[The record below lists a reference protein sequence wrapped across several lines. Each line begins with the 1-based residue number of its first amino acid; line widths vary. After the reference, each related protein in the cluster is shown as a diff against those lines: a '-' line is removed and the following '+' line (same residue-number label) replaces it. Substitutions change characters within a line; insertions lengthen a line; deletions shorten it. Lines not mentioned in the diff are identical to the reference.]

1 MGNGAEHS
9 KTINVV
15 RGQNNQWTIANKP
28 DYVTLDAQT
37 GKVTFNA
44 NTIKPN
50 SSITITPKAGTGHSV
65 SSNPSTLTAPAAHT
79 VNTTEIVKDYG
90 SNVTAAE
97 INNAVQVA
105 NKRTATIKNGTA
117 MPTNLAGGSTT
128 TIPVTVTYNDGSTE
142 EVQESIFTKADK
154 RELITAKNHLDDPVS
169 TEGKKPG
176 TITQYNNAM
185 HNAQQQINTAKTEA
199 QQVINNERATP
210 QQVSDALTK
219 VRAAQTK
226 IDQAKALL
234 QNKEDNSQLVTSKN
248 NLQSSVNQ
256 VPSTAGMTQ
265 QSIDNYNAKKRE
277 AETEITAAQRVIDN
291 GDATAQQIS
300 DEKHRVDNALTA
312 LNQAKHDLTA
322 DTHAL
327 EQAVQQL
334 NRTGTTTGKKPAS
347 ITAYNNSIRALQSD
361 LTSAKN
367 SANAIIQKP
376 IRTVQ
381 EVQSALTN
389 VNRVNERL
397 TQAINQLVPL
407 ADNSALRTA
416 KTKLDE
422 EINKSVT
429 TDGMTQSSIQAYENA
444 KRAGQTESTNA
455 QNVINNGDATDQQ
468 IAAEKTKVEEKYN
481 SLKQAIAGLTPDL
494 APLQTAKTQ
503 LQNDIDQPTSTTG
516 MTSTSVA
523 TFNEKLSAART
534 KIQEIDRVLASHP
547 DVATIRQNV
556 TAANAAKTALDQAR
570 NGLTVD
576 KAPLENAK
584 NQLQH
589 SIDTQTSTT
598 GMTQDSINAY
608 NAKLTAA
615 RNKIQQIN
623 QVLAGSPT
631 VEQINTNTSAAN
643 QAKSDLDHARQ
654 ALTPDKAPLQN
665 AKTQLEQSIN
675 QPTDTTGMTT
685 ASLNAYNQKLQAARQ
700 KLTEINQVLNGNP
713 TVQNINDK
721 VTEANQAKDQLNTA
735 RQGLTLDRQP
745 ALTTLHGASNL
756 NQAQQNNFTQQINAA
771 QNHAALETIK
781 SNITALNTAMT
792 KLKDSVADN
801 NTIKSGQNYTDATP
815 ANKQAYDNAVN
826 AAKGVIGET
835 TNPTMDVNTV
845 NQKAASVKST
855 KDALDGQQNLQRAK
869 TEATNAIT
877 HASDLNQA
885 QKNALTQQVNSAQNV
900 QAVNDIKQTTHSL
913 NTAMTGLKRGVANH
927 NQVVQSDNYVN
938 ADTNKKNDYNNAYN
952 HANDIINGNAQHP
965 VITPSDVNN
974 ALSNVT
980 SKEHALN
987 GEAKLNAA
995 KQEANTALGHLN
1007 NLNNAQRQ
1015 NLQSQ
1020 INGAHQI
1027 DAVNTIKQNATNL
1040 NSAMGNLRQAVADK
1054 DQVKR
1059 TEDYADADT
1068 AKQNAYNSAVSSA
1081 ETIINQTTNPTMS
1094 VDDVNRAT
1102 SAVTSNKN
1110 ALNGDEKLAQ
1120 SKTDAARAID
1130 ALPHLNNAQKADV
1143 KSKINAASNIAG
1155 VNTVKQQGT
1164 DLNTAMGNLQGAIN
1178 DEQTTL
1184 NSQNYQDATPS
1195 KKTAYTNAVQ
1205 AAKDILN
1212 KSNGQNKT
1220 KDQVTEA
1227 MNQLNSAKN
1236 NLDGTRLLDQ
1246 AKQTAKQ
1253 QLNNMT
1259 HLTTAQKTNLTNQIN
1274 SGTTVAGVHTVQS
1287 NANTLDQAMNTLRQS
1302 IANKDATKASE
1313 DYVDA
1318 NNDKQTAYNN
1328 AVAAAETII
1337 NANSN
1342 PEMNPSTI
1350 TQKAEQVNSSKTALN
1365 GDENLAAA
1373 KQNAKTYL
1381 NTLTSITDAQKNNL
1395 ISQISSAT
1403 RVSGVDTVKQN
1414 AQHLDQAMA
1423 SLQSGINNES
1433 QVKSS
1438 EKYRDA
1444 DTNKQQEYDNA
1455 ITAAKAILN
1464 KSTGPNTAQNAVE
1477 AALQRVNNAKDAL
1490 NGDAKLIA
1498 AQNAAK
1504 QHLGTL
1510 THITTAQRNDLTNQI
1525 SQATNL
1531 AGVES
1536 VKQSANSLDGAM
1548 GNLQTAINDK
1558 SGTLASQNF
1567 LDADEQKRNAYNQ
1580 AVSAAETILNKQT
1593 GPNTAKTAV
1602 EQALNNVNNAKH
1614 ALNGTQNLNNAKQAA
1629 ITAINGAS
1637 DLNQKQKDA
1646 LKTQANGAQ
1655 RVSNAQDVQRNAT
1668 ELNTAMG
1675 TLKHAIA
1682 DKTNTLASSK
1692 YVNADSTKQNAYTT
1706 KVTNAEH
1713 IISGTPTVVTTP
1725 SEVTAAA
1732 NQVNSAKQE
1741 LNGDERLRVAKQNA
1755 NTAIDALTQL
1765 NTPQKAKLKEQ
1776 VGQANRLEDV
1786 QTVQTNGQALN
1797 NAMKGLRDSIANE
1810 TTVKASQNYTD
1821 ASSNNQSTYNS
1832 AVSNAKGIIN
1842 QTNNP
1847 TMDTSAITQA
1857 TTQVNNAKNGL
1868 NGAEN
1873 LRNAQNTAKQNLN
1886 TLSHLTNN
1894 QKSAISTQ
1902 IDRAGHVSEVTAAK
1916 NAATELNTQMGNLE
1930 QAIHDQN
1937 TVKQSVK
1944 FTDADKAKRD
1954 AYTNAV
1960 SRAEA
1965 ILNKTQGANTSK
1977 QDVEAAIQNVSS
1989 AKNALNG
1996 DQNVTNA
2003 KNAAKNALNNLTSI
2017 NNAQK
2022 RDLTTK
2028 IDQATT
2034 VAGVEA
2040 VSNTGTQLNTAMAN
2054 LQNGI
2059 NDKTNTLA
2067 SENYHDADSDKKTAY
2082 TQAVT
2087 NAENILN
2094 KNSGSNLDKTAV
2106 ENALSQVANAK
2117 GALNGNHNLEQAKS
2131 NANTTINGL
2140 QHLTTAQKDKLKQQV
2155 QQAQN
2160 VAGVDTVKSSA
2171 NTLNGAMGT
2180 LRNSIQDNT
2189 ATKNG
2194 QNYLDAT
2201 GSNKT
2206 NYNNA
2211 VDSANGVINATSNPN
2226 MDANAINQI
2235 ATQVTSTK
2243 NALDGTHNLTQA
2255 KQTATNAIDGATNLN
2270 KAQKDALK
2278 AQVTSAQR
2286 VANVTSIQ
2294 QTANELNTAMG
2305 QLQHGIDDENATKQ
2319 TQKYRDAEQSKKTAY
2334 DQAVA
2339 AAKAILNK
2347 QTGSNSDKA
2356 AVDRAL
2362 QQVTSTK
2369 DALNGDA
2376 KLAEAKA
2383 AAKQNL
2389 GTLNHI
2395 TNAQRTD
2402 LEGQINQATTVDGV
2416 NTVKTNANTLDGAM
2430 NSLQGS
2436 INDKDATLRNQNYLD
2451 ADESKRNAYTQAV
2464 TAAEGILN
2472 KQTGGNTSKADV
2484 DNALNAVTRAKA
2496 ALNGAENLRNAKTS
2510 ATNTINGLPNLTQLQ
2525 KDNLKHQVEQ
2535 AQNVA
2540 GVNGVKDK
2548 GNTLNTAMGAL
2559 RTSIQNDNTTK
2570 TSQNYLDASDSN
2582 KNNYNTAVNN
2592 ANGVINATNNPNMDA
2607 NAINGMA
2614 NQVNTTKAALNGVQN
2629 LAQAKTNAT
2638 NTINNAHD
2646 LNQKQKD
2653 ALKTQVNNAQRVSDA
2668 NNVQHTATELNG
2680 AMTALKAAIADKER
2694 TKASGNYV
2702 NADQEKRQA
2711 YDSKVTNA
2719 ENIINGTPNA
2729 TLTVN
2734 DVNSATSQVNA
2745 AKTALNGDNNLRVAK
2760 ENANNT
2766 IDGLAQLNNAQKAK
2780 LKEQVQSATTLE
2792 GVQTVKNS
2800 SQTLNTAM
2808 KGLRD
2813 SIANEATIKAG
2824 QNYTD
2829 ASPTNRNEYDSAVTA
2844 AKAIINQTSNP
2855 TMEPNTITQATSQVT
2870 TKEHALN
2877 GAQNLAQAK
2886 TTAKNNLNNLTSI
2899 NNAQKD
2905 ALTRSIDGATTVA
2918 GVNQETAKAT
2928 ELNNAMHSLQNGI
2941 NDEAQTKQTQK
2952 YLDAEPIKKSAYDQA
2967 VNAAK
2972 AILTKAS
2979 GQNVDKAAV
2988 EQALQNVNSTKTAL
3002 NGDAKLNEAKAAAK
3016 QTLGTLTH
3024 INNAQRTALDNEI
3037 TQATNVEGVNT
3048 VKAKAQQLDGAMG
3061 QLETSIRDKDTTLQ
3075 SQNYQDADDAKRT
3088 AYSQAVNAAATILN
3102 KTAGGNTP
3110 KADVER
3116 AMQAVTQANTALNG
3130 IQNLERAKQAA
3141 NTAITNASDLN
3152 TKQKE
3157 ALKAQVT
3164 SAGRVSAAN
3173 GVEHTATE
3181 LNTAMTALKRAIAD
3195 KAETKASGNYV
3206 NADANKRQAYDEK
3219 VTAAENI
3226 VSGTPTPTL
3235 TPADV
3240 TNAATQVT
3248 NAKTQLNGN
3257 HNLEVAKQN
3266 ANTAIDGLTSLNG
3279 PQKAKLKEQVGQ
3291 ATTLP
3296 NVQTVRD
3303 NAQTLNS
3310 AMKGLRDSIANEAT
3324 IKAGQNYTDASPNNR
3339 SEYDSAVT
3347 AAKAIIDQTT
3357 SPSMNA
3363 QEINQAKDQVTA
3375 KQQALNGQENLRTA
3389 QTNAKQHLN
3398 GLSDLTDAQKDAVK
3412 RQIEGATHVNE
3423 VTQAQNNADALNT
3436 AMTNLKNGI
3445 QDQNTIK
3452 QGVNFTD
3459 ADEAKR
3465 NAYTNAVTQAEQILN
3480 KAQGPNTAKD
3490 NVESALQNVQ
3500 RAKNEL
3506 NGNQNVANAKST
3518 AKNALNNLT
3527 SINNAQKE
3535 ALKTQIEGAST
3546 VAGVNQVSTT
3556 ASELNTAMS
3565 NLQSGINDEAA
3576 TKAAQKYTDADRD
3589 KQTAYND
3596 AVTAAKTLL
3605 DKTAGSNDNK
3615 AAVEQALQRVNTA
3628 KTALN
3633 GDARLNE
3640 AKNTAKQQ
3648 LATMSHLTNAQ
3659 KANLTEQIE
3668 RGTTVAGVQG
3678 IQANAGTLD
3687 QAMNQLRQSIA
3698 SKDTTKSSEDYQ
3710 DANADLQN
3718 AYNRAVSDAEGI
3730 ISATNNPEMNPD
3742 TINQKASQVNSAKSA
3757 LNGDEKLAAAKQT
3770 AKTDIGRLT
3779 DLNNAQRTA
3788 ANAEVDQAPNLAAVT
3803 AAKNKATSLNTAMG
3817 NLKHALA
3824 EKDNTKRSV
3833 NYTDADQ
3840 PKQQAYDTAVTQ
3852 AEAITNANGSNANET
3867 QVQAALNQLN
3877 QAKNDLNGDNKVAQA
3892 KETAKRALASYSNLN
3907 NAQSTAATSQIDNAT
3922 TVADVTAAQN
3932 TANELNTAMGQ
3943 LQNGINDQNTVKQQ
3957 VNFTDADQGKKDA
3970 YTNAVTNAQG
3980 ILDKANGQNMTKAQV
3995 EAALNQV
4002 TTAKNALNGDAN
4014 VRQAKSDAKAN
4025 LGTLTHLNN
4034 AQKQDLTSQ
4043 IEGATT
4049 VNGVNSVK
4057 TKAQDLDGAMQ
4068 RLESAIANK
4077 DQTKASENYIDAD
4090 PTKKTAFDNAII
4102 QAESYLNKDHGAN
4115 KDKQAVEQAIQSVTS
4130 TENALNGDANLQRA
4144 KTEATQAIDNL
4155 THLNTPQKTA
4165 LKQQVNAA
4173 QRVSGVTDLKNS
4185 ATSLNNAMDQLKQA
4199 IADHDT
4205 IVAGGNYTNASPDK
4219 QGAYTDAYNAAKN
4232 IVNGSPNVITNA
4244 ADVTAATQ
4252 RVNNAETGL
4261 NGDTN
4266 LATAKQQ
4273 AKDALRQMTHLS
4285 DAQKQSIT
4293 GQIDSAT
4300 QVTGVQSVKDN
4311 ATNLDNA
4318 MNQLRNSIAN
4328 KDEVKASQPY
4338 VDADTDKQNAYNTAV
4353 TSAENII
4360 NATSQPTLNPSAVT
4374 QAANQVNTNKTALNG
4389 AQNLANKK
4397 QETTANINQLSHLNN
4412 AQKQDLNT
4420 QVTNAPNIST
4430 VNQVKTKAE
4439 QLDQAMER
4447 LINGIQDKDQ
4457 VKQSVNFTDA
4467 DPEKQTAYNNAVT
4480 AAENI
4485 INQANGTNANQS
4497 QVEAALS
4504 TVTTTKQ
4511 ALNGDRKVT
4520 DAKNNANQR
4529 LSTLDNLN
4537 NAQKGAVTGN
4547 INQAHTVAEVTQAIQ
4562 TAQELNTA
4570 MGNLKNSLNDKDTT
4584 LGSQNF
4590 ADADPEKKNAY
4601 NEAVRNAE
4609 NILNKSTGTNVPKDQ
4624 VEAAMN
4630 QVNTTKAALNGTQ
4643 NLEKAKQ
4650 HANTAID
4657 GLSHLTNAQKDA
4669 LKQLVQQSTTVAEA
4683 QGNEQKANN
4692 VDAAMDKLRQSIAD
4706 NATTKQNQNY
4716 TDASPNKKDAYNN
4729 AVTTAQGIIDQTT
4742 NPTLDPTVI
4751 NQAAGQVS
4759 TTKNALNGNENL
4771 EAAKQQATQSLG
4783 SLDNLNNAQKQ
4794 AVTNQ
4799 INGAHTVDEANQI
4812 KQNAQNLNTAMGNLK
4827 QAIADKDATKATV
4840 NFTDADQAKQQAY
4853 NTAVTNAENIISKA
4867 NGGNATQTEVEQAI
4881 QQVNA
4886 TKQALNGN
4894 ANVQHAKD
4902 EATALINSSN
4912 DLNQAQKDALKQQ
4925 VQNAT
4930 TVAGVNNVKQ
4940 TAQELNNAMTQLKQG
4955 IADKEQTKADGNFV
4969 NADPDKQNAYNQ
4981 AVAKAEAL
4989 ISGTP
4994 DVVVTPSEITAALNK
5009 VTQAKNDLN
5018 GNTNLAT
5025 AKQNVQQA
5033 IDQLPNLNQAQRDEY
5048 NKQITQATLV
5058 PNVNA
5063 IQQAATTLNDAM
5075 TQLKQGIADKD
5086 QTKANGNFVNADTDK
5101 QNAYNNAVAHAEQI
5115 ISGTPN
5121 ANVDPQQVA
5130 QALQQVNQAKGDLN
5144 GNHNLQ
5150 VAKDN
5155 ANTAIDQLPN
5165 LNQPQK
5171 TALKDQ
5177 VSHAEL
5183 VTGVNAIK
5191 QNADA
5196 LNNAMGTLKQQ
5207 IQANSQV
5214 PQSVDFTQAD
5224 QDKQQAY
5231 NNAANQAQQ
5240 IANGTPTPVL
5250 APDTVTQAVTTMNQ
5264 AKDALN
5270 GDEKLAQAKQD
5281 ALANLDTLRDLNQ
5294 PQRDALRNQIN
5305 QAQALATVEQ
5315 TKQNAQNVNTAMGN
5329 LKQGIANKD
5338 TVKASEN
5345 YHDADVDKQTAYTNA
5360 VSQAE
5365 GIINQTTNPTL
5376 NPDDITRA
5384 LTQVTDA
5391 KNSLNGEAKLATEKQ
5406 NAKDAVSGM
5415 THLNDAQKQALK
5427 GQIDQSPEIA
5437 TVNQVKQTATSLDQ
5451 AMDQLSQAINDKDQ
5465 ILADGNYLNADPDKQ
5480 NAYKQAVAKAE
5491 ALLNKQSGT
5500 NEVQAQVESITNEVN
5515 AAKQALNGND
5525 NLANAKQQAKQ
5536 QLANLT
5542 HLNDAQK
5549 QSFESQIT
5557 QAPLVTDVTTINQKA
5572 QTLDHAMEL
5581 LRNSVADNQTTL
5593 ASEDYHDATAQRQN
5607 DYNKA
5612 VTAANNIINQTTSPT
5627 MNPDDVNGATT
5638 QVNNTKVALDGD
5650 ENLAAA
5656 KQQANN
5662 RLDQLDHLNNAQKQQ
5677 LQSQITQ
5684 SSDIAAVNGHKQTA
5698 ESLNTAMG
5706 NLINA
5711 IADHQAVE
5719 QRGNFINADTD
5730 KQTAYNTAV
5739 NEAAAMINK
5748 QTGQNANQTEVEQ
5761 AITKVQTTLQALN
5774 GDHNLQVAKTNAT
5787 QAIDALT
5794 SLNDP
5799 QKTALKDQV
5808 TAATLVT
5815 AVHQI
5820 EQNANTLNQAMHGLR
5835 QSIQD
5840 NAATKANS
5848 KYINED
5854 QPEQQNYDQ
5863 AVQAA
5868 NNIINEQTA
5877 TLDNNAINQA
5887 AATVNTTKA
5896 ALHGDV
5902 KLQNDKD
5909 HAKQTVSQLAHL
5921 NNAQKHMEDTLI
5933 DSETTRTAVKQDL
5946 TEAQALDQLMDALQ
5960 QSIADK
5966 DATRAS
5972 SAYVNAEP
5980 NKKQA
5985 YDEAVQNAESIIA
5998 GLNNPTINKGNVSSA
6013 TQAVISSKNA
6023 LDGVERLA
6031 QDKQTAGNSLNHLDQ
6046 LTPAQQQAL
6055 ENQINNATT
6064 RDKVA
6069 EIIAQAQALNEA
6081 MKALKESIKDQPQTE
6096 ASSKFINEDQAQKDA
6111 YTQAVQHAKDLIN
6124 KTTDPTLAKSIID
6137 QATQAVTD
6145 AKNNLH
6151 GDQKLA
6157 QDKQRATETLNNLSN
6172 LNTPQRQALENQI
6185 NNAATRGEVAQKLTE
6200 AQALNQAMEALRNS
6214 IQDQQQTEAGSKFIN
6229 EDKPQKDAYQAAV
6242 QNAKDLINQTNNP
6255 TLDKAQ
6261 VEQLTQA
6268 VNQAKDNL
6276 HGDQKLA
6283 DDKQHAV
6290 TDLNQLNG
6298 LNNPQRQ
6305 ALESQ
6310 INNAATRDEVA
6321 QKLAEA
6327 KALDQAMQA
6336 LRNSIQDQQ
6345 QTESG
6350 SKFINE
6356 DKPQKDAYQAAVQ
6369 NAKDLINQTGNPTLD
6384 KSQVEQLTQAVTTA
6398 KDNLHGDQKLARDQQ
6413 QAVTTVNAL
6422 PNLNH
6427 AQQQALT
6434 DAINAAPTRTEVA
6447 QHVQTATELD
6457 HAMETLKNKVD
6468 QVNTDKAQ
6476 PNYTEASTDKKEAV
6490 DQALQA
6496 AQSITDPTN
6505 GSNANKDAV
6514 EQALTKL
6521 QEKENE
6527 LNGNERVAEAKTQA
6541 KQTIDQLTHLNAD
6554 QIATAKQNIDQA
6566 TKLQPIAEL
6575 VDQATQLNQSMD
6587 QLQQAVNEH
6596 ANVEQTVDYTQAD
6609 SDKQNAYKQAIAD
6622 AENVLKQ
6629 NANKQQVDQ
6638 ALQNILNAKQALN
6651 GDERVALA
6659 KTNGK
6664 HDIDQLNA
6672 LNNAQQDGFKG
6683 RIDQSNDLNQIQQ
6696 IVDEAKALNRAMDQ
6710 LSQEITGNE
6719 GRTKGS
6725 TNYVNADTQVKQV
6738 YDEAVDKAKQAL
6750 DKSTG
6755 QNLTAEQ
6762 VIKLNDAITAAKK
6775 ALNGEERL
6783 NNRKAEALQ
6792 RLDQLT
6798 HLNNAQ
6804 RQLAIQQINN
6814 AETLNKASRAINRA
6828 TKLDNAMGAVQQY
6841 IDEQHLG
6848 VISST
6853 NYINADDN
6861 LKANYDNAIANAA
6874 HELDKVQ
6881 GNAIA
6886 KAEAEQLKQNII
6898 DAQNALNGDQNLAN
6912 AKDKA
6917 NAFVNSLNGLN
6928 QQQQD
6933 LAHKA
6938 INNADTVSD
6947 VTDIVNN
6954 QIDLNDAMET
6964 LKHLVDNEI
6973 PNAEQTVNYQ
6983 NADDNAKTNFDDAK
6997 RLANTLLNSDN
7008 TNVNDINGAIQTVN
7022 DAIHNLNGDQRLQ
7035 DAKDKAIQSINQAL
7049 ANKLKEIEASN
7060 ATDQDKLIAK
7070 NKAEELANSII
7081 NNINKATSNQAV
7093 SQVQTAGNHAIEQVH
7108 ANEIPKAKID
7118 ANKDVDKQVQSLIDE
7133 IDRNPNLTD
7142 KEKQAL
7148 KDRINQILQQGHN
7161 GINNAMTKEEIEQ
7174 AKAQLAQAL
7183 QDIKDL
7189 VKAKEDAKQ
7198 DVDKQVQALID
7209 EIDQNP
7215 NLTDKEK
7222 QALKDRI
7229 NQILQQGHNGINNA
7243 MTKEEIEQAKAQL
7256 AQALQDIKDLVKAK
7270 ENAKQDIDKRVQ
7282 ALIDEIDQNPNLTD
7296 KEKQALKDRINQILQ
7311 QGHNDINNAL
7321 TKEEIEQAK
7330 AQLAQALQDIKDLV
7344 KAKED
7349 AKNAIKALANA
7360 KRDQINSNPDLT
7372 PEQKAKALKEIDEA
7386 EKRALQNVE
7395 NAQTIDQLNRGLNL
7409 GLDDIRNTHVWE
7421 VDEQPAVNE
7430 IFEATPEQILVNG
7443 ELIVHRDDIITEQ
7456 DILAHINLI
7465 DQLSAEVIDT
7475 PSTATISDSL
7485 TAKVEV
7491 TLLDGSKVIVN
7502 VPVKVVEKELSVV
7515 KQQAIESIENAAQQ
7529 KIDEINNSVTLTL
7542 EQKEAAIAEV
7552 NKLKQQ
7558 AIDYINNAPD
7568 VHSVEEIQQ
7577 QEQAHIE
7584 QFYPEQFTIEQAK
7597 SNAIKSIEDAI
7608 QHMIDEIKARTD
7620 LTDKEKQEAIAKL
7633 NQLKEQAIQ
7642 AIQRAQ
7648 SIDEISEQLEQFKA
7662 QMKAANPTAKEL
7674 AKRKQEAI
7682 SRIKDFSNEKINSI
7696 RNSEIGTTDEKQA
7709 AMNQINEIVL
7719 ETIRDINNA
7728 HTLQQV
7734 EAALNNGIA
7743 RISAVQIVISDR
7755 AKQSS
7760 STGNESNSHLTIGYG
7775 TANHPFNSSTIGHKK
7790 KIDEDDDIDPLHMR
7804 HFSNNFGNVIKNA
7817 IGVVGISGLLA
7828 SFWFFIAKRRR
7839 KEDEE
7844 EELEIRDNN
7853 KDSIKETLDDT
7864 KHLPLLFAKRRRKED
7879 EEDVTVEEKDTL
7891 NNGESLDKVKHTPF
7905 FLPKRRRKEDEEDVE
7920 VTNENTD
7927 EKVLQDNEH
7936 SPILIAKRRKDKEV
7950 DVETTTSIE
7959 SNEDDA
7965 PLLLAKKKNQKDNQ
7979 SKGKK
7984 SASKNLLK
7992 S

>member
-1 MGNGAEHS
+1 MNYRDKIQKFSIRKYTVGTFSTVIATLVFLGFNTSQAHAAETNQPASVVKQKQQSNNEQTENRESQAQNSQNSQNGQSLSATRENEQPNISQANLVDQKVAQSSTTNDEQPASQNVNTKKDSATAATTQPDKEKSKHKQNESQSANKNGNDNRAAHVENHEANVVTASDSSDNGNVQHDRNELQAFFDANYHDYRFIDRENADSGTFNYVKGIFDKINTLLGSNDPINNKDLQLAYKELEQAVALIRTMPQRQQTSRRSSRIQTRSIESRAAEPRSVSSYQNADSSYYVENANDGSGYPVGTYINASNKGAPYYLPTAPWNTLKASAAKEIVLMTAKQTGDGYQWVIKFNKGHAPHDNMIFWFALPSDQVPVGRTDFVTVNADGTNVQWSNGAGAGAYKPLPEMWPYGVNDSRSRDFKIRNRSGQVIYDWADVHVNTLRDLARAGDYFSEANAPAATKALGEQTFKYINGERPTESPGASKVYTFIGAGDASYTISFRTQGPTTNKLYYAAGGRALEYNQLFMYSQLYVESTQDYQQRLNGFRQVINRTYRIGTTKRVEVSQGNVQTKKVLESTNLNIDDFVDDPLSYVKTPSNKVLGFYPSNANTNGFRPGGTNPLNEYQLSQLFTDDKLQQAARTGTPIRLMIGFDYPDGHGNSETLVPVNLTVLPEIQHNIKFFKNDDTQNIADKPFSKQAGHPVFYVYAGNQGNASVNLGGSVTSIQPLRINLTSNENFTDKDWQITGIPRTLHIENSTNRPNNARERNIELVGNLLPGDYFGTIRFGRKEQLFEIRVKPHTPRITTTAEELRGTALQKVPVTISGIPLDPSALVYLVTPTSQTTSGGSEADQIPSGYTKLATGTPDGVHTTITIRPQDYVVFIPPVGKEVRAVVFYNNVVASNMSNAVTILPDDIPPTINNPVGINAKYYRGDEVNFTMGVSDRHTGIKNTTITTLPNGWTSNLTKADKNNGSLSITGRVSMNQAFNSDITFKVSATDNANNTTNDSQSKHVSIHVGKISEDAHPIVLGNTEKVVVVNPTAVSNDEKQSIITAFMNKNQNIRGYLASTNPVTVDNNGNVTLHYRDGSSTTLDATNVMTYEPVVKPEYQTANAAKTATVTIAKGQSFSIGDIKQYFTLSNGQAIPSGTFTNITSDRTIPTAQEVSQMNAGTQLYHLVASNAYHKDTEDFYISLKIVDVKQPEGDQRVYRTSTYDLTTDEISKVKQAFINANRDVITPAEGDISVTNTPNGANVTTITVNINKGRLTKSFASNLANMNFLRWVNFPQDYTVTWTNAKIANRPTDGGLSWSDDHKSLIYRYDATLGTQITTNDILTMLKATTTVPGLRNNITGNEKAQAGGRPNYRTTGYSQANASSDGQRQYTLNGQVIQILDIINPSNGYGGQPVTNSNTRANHSNATVVNVNEPAANGAGAFTIDHVVKSNSTHNASDAVYKAQLYLTPYGPKQYVEHLNQNTGNTTDAINIYFVPSDLVNPTISVGNYTNHQVFSGETFTNTITANDNFGVQSVTVPTTSQITGTVDNNHQHVSATAPNVTSATSKTINLLATDTSGNTATTSFNVTVKPLRDKYRVGTSSTAANPVRIANISNNATVSQADQTAIINSLMFTSNAPNRNYATASANEITSKTVSNVSRTGNNANVTVTVTYQDGTTSTVTVPVKHVIPEIVAHSHYTVQGQDFPAGNGSSAADYFKLSNGSAIPDATITWVSGQAPNKDNTRIGEDINVTANILIDGETTPITKTATYKVVRTVPKHVFETARGVLYPGVSDMYDAKQYVKPVNNSWSTNAQHMNFQFVGTYGPNKDVVGISTRLIRVTYDNRQTEDLTILSKVKPDPPRIDANSVTYKAGLTNQEIKVNNVLNNSSVKLFKADNTPLNVTNITHGSGFSSVVTVSDALPNGGIKAKSSISMNNVTYTTQDEHGQVVTVTRNESVDSNDSATVTVTPQLQATTEGAVFIKGGDGFDFGHVERFIQNPPHGATVAWHDNPDTWKNTVGNTHKTAVVTLPSGQGTRNVEVPVKVYPVANAKAPSRDVKGQNLTNGTDAMNYITFDPNTNTNGITAAWANRQQPNNQQAGVQHLNVDVTYPGISAAKRVPVTVNVYQFEFPQTTYTTTVGGTLASGTQASGYAHMQNANGLPTDGFTYKWNNAATGTNDANWAAMNKPNAAKVVNAKYDVIYNGHTFATSLPAKFVVKNVQPAKPIVTESAAGAITIAPGANQTVNTHAGNVTTYADKLVIKRNGNVVTTFTRHNNTSPWVKEASAATVAGIAGTNNGITVAAGTFNPADTIQVVATQGSGETISDEQRSDDFTVVAPQPNQATTKIWQNGHIDITPNNPSGHLINPTQAMDIAYTEKMGNGAEHS

-28 DYVTLDAQT
+28 DYVTLDPQT

-50 SSITITPKAGTGHSV
+50 SVITITPKAGTGHSA
-65 SSNPSTLTAPAAHT
+65 SSNPSTLTAPATHT

-105 NKRTATIKNGTA
+105 SKRTATIKNGTA

-128 TIPVTVTYNDGSTE
+128 MIPVTVTYNDGSSE

-169 TEGKKPG
+169 TDGKKPG
-176 TITQYNNAM
+176 TITQYNNAI

-199 QQVINNERATP
+199 QQVINNDRATP
-210 QQVSDALTK
+210 QQVNAALSK
-219 VRAAQTK
+219 VQAAQTK
-226 IDQAKALL
+226 INEAKALL

-468 IAAEKTKVEEKYN
+468 IAAEKAKVEEKYN

-494 APLQTAKTQ
+494 APLQAAKTQ

-516 MTSTSVA
+516 MTSASVA

-547 DVATIRQNV
+547 NVATIRQNV

-598 GMTQDSINAY
+598 GMTQDSVNAY

-615 RNKIQQIN
+615 RNKVQQIN

-631 VEQINTNTSAAN
+631 VDQINTNTTAAN

-721 VTEANQAKDQLNTA
+721 VNEANQAKDQLNTA

-756 NQAQQNNFTQQINAA
+756 NQSQQNNFTQQINAA

-781 SNITALNTAMT
+781 SNITALNNAMT
-792 KLKDSVADN
+792 KLKESVADN

-835 TNPTMDVNTV
+835 NNPTMDVNTV

-900 QAVNDIKQTTHSL
+900 QAVNDIKQTTQSL

-995 KQEANTALGHLN
+995 KQEANTALGQLN

-1027 DAVNTIKQNATNL
+1027 ETVNAIKQNATNL
-1040 NSAMGNLRQAVADK
+1040 NSAMGNLKHAVADK

-1081 ETIINQTTNPTMS
+1081 ETIINQTANPTMS

-1102 SAVTSNKN
+1102 SAVTTNKN

-1220 KDQVTEA
+1220 KDQVAEA
-1227 MNQLNSAKN
+1227 MNQVNSAKN

-1350 TQKAEQVNSSKTALN
+1350 TQKANQVNSSKTALN
-1365 GDENLAAA
+1365 GDENLATA

-1381 NTLTSITDAQKNNL
+1381 NSLTSITDAQKNNL

-1423 SLQSGINNES
+1423 NLQNGINNES

-1477 AALQRVNNAKDAL
+1477 AALQRVNTAKNAL

-1602 EQALNNVNNAKH
+1602 EQALNNVNSAKH

-1646 LKTQANGAQ
+1646 LKAQANGAQ

-1692 YVNADSTKQNAYTT
+1692 YVNADSTKQNDYTT

-1797 NAMKGLRDSIANE
+1797 NAMKGLRDSIANKD
-1810 TTVKASQNYTD
+1810 TVT
-1821 ASSNNQSTYNS
+1821 
-1832 AVSNAKGIIN
+1832 
-1842 QTNNP
+1842 
-1847 TMDTSAITQA
+1847 
-1857 TTQVNNAKNGL
+1857 
-1868 NGAEN
+1868 
-1873 LRNAQNTAKQNLN
+1873 
-1886 TLSHLTNN
+1886 
-1894 QKSAISTQ
+1894 
-1902 IDRAGHVSEVTAAK
+1902 
-1916 NAATELNTQMGNLE
+1916 
-1930 QAIHDQN
+1930 
-1937 TVKQSVK
+1937 
-1944 FTDADKAKRD
+1944 
-1954 AYTNAV
+1954 
-1960 SRAEA
+1960 
-1965 ILNKTQGANTSK
+1965 
-1977 QDVEAAIQNVSS
+1977 
-1989 AKNALNG
+1989 
-1996 DQNVTNA
+1996 
-2003 KNAAKNALNNLTSI
+2003 
-2017 NNAQK
+2017 
-2022 RDLTTK
+2022 
-2028 IDQATT
+2028 
-2034 VAGVEA
+2034 
-2040 VSNTGTQLNTAMAN
+2040 
-2054 LQNGI
+2054 
-2059 NDKTNTLA
+2059 A
-2067 SENYHDADSDKKTAY
+2067 SENYHDADA
-2082 TQAVT
+2082 
-2087 NAENILN
+2087 
-2094 KNSGSNLDKTAV
+2094 
-2106 ENALSQVANAK
+2106 
-2117 GALNGNHNLEQAKS
+2117 
-2131 NANTTINGL
+2131 
-2140 QHLTTAQKDKLKQQV
+2140 
-2155 QQAQN
+2155 
-2160 VAGVDTVKSSA
+2160 
-2171 NTLNGAMGT
+2171 
-2180 LRNSIQDNT
+2180 
-2189 ATKNG
+2189 
-2194 QNYLDAT
+2194 
-2201 GSNKT
+2201 
-2206 NYNNA
+2206 
-2211 VDSANGVINATSNPN
+2211 
-2226 MDANAINQI
+2226 
-2235 ATQVTSTK
+2235 
-2243 NALDGTHNLTQA
+2243 
-2255 KQTATNAIDGATNLN
+2255 
-2270 KAQKDALK
+2270 
-2278 AQVTSAQR
+2278 
-2286 VANVTSIQ
+2286 
-2294 QTANELNTAMG
+2294 
-2305 QLQHGIDDENATKQ
+2305 
-2319 TQKYRDAEQSKKTAY
+2319 
-2334 DQAVA
+2334 
-2339 AAKAILNK
+2339 
-2347 QTGSNSDKA
+2347 
-2356 AVDRAL
+2356 
-2362 QQVTSTK
+2362 
-2369 DALNGDA
+2369 
-2376 KLAEAKA
+2376 
-2383 AAKQNL
+2383 
-2389 GTLNHI
+2389 
-2395 TNAQRTD
+2395 
-2402 LEGQINQATTVDGV
+2402 
-2416 NTVKTNANTLDGAM
+2416 
-2430 NSLQGS
+2430 
-2436 INDKDATLRNQNYLD
+2436 
-2451 ADESKRNAYTQAV
+2451 
-2464 TAAEGILN
+2464 
-2472 KQTGGNTSKADV
+2472 
-2484 DNALNAVTRAKA
+2484 
-2496 ALNGAENLRNAKTS
+2496 
-2510 ATNTINGLPNLTQLQ
+2510 
-2525 KDNLKHQVEQ
+2525 
-2535 AQNVA
+2535 
-2540 GVNGVKDK
+2540 
-2548 GNTLNTAMGAL
+2548 
-2559 RTSIQNDNTTK
+2559 
-2570 TSQNYLDASDSN
+2570 
-2582 KNNYNTAVNN
+2582 
-2592 ANGVINATNNPNMDA
+2592 
-2607 NAINGMA
+2607 
-2614 NQVNTTKAALNGVQN
+2614 
-2629 LAQAKTNAT
+2629 
-2638 NTINNAHD
+2638 
-2646 LNQKQKD
+2646 
-2653 ALKTQVNNAQRVSDA
+2653 
-2668 NNVQHTATELNG
+2668 
-2680 AMTALKAAIADKER
+2680 
-2694 TKASGNYV
+2694 
-2702 NADQEKRQA
+2702 
-2711 YDSKVTNA
+2711 
-2719 ENIINGTPNA
+2719 
-2729 TLTVN
+2729 
-2734 DVNSATSQVNA
+2734 
-2745 AKTALNGDNNLRVAK
+2745 
-2760 ENANNT
+2760 
-2766 IDGLAQLNNAQKAK
+2766 
-2780 LKEQVQSATTLE
+2780 
-2792 GVQTVKNS
+2792 
-2800 SQTLNTAM
+2800 
-2808 KGLRD
+2808 
-2813 SIANEATIKAG
+2813 
-2824 QNYTD
+2824 
-2829 ASPTNRNEYDSAVTA
+2829 
-2844 AKAIINQTSNP
+2844 
-2855 TMEPNTITQATSQVT
+2855 
-2870 TKEHALN
+2870 
-2877 GAQNLAQAK
+2877 
-2886 TTAKNNLNNLTSI
+2886 
-2899 NNAQKD
+2899 
-2905 ALTRSIDGATTVA
+2905 
-2918 GVNQETAKAT
+2918 
-2928 ELNNAMHSLQNGI
+2928 
-2941 NDEAQTKQTQK
+2941 
-2952 YLDAEPIKKSAYDQA
+2952 
-2967 VNAAK
+2967 
-2972 AILTKAS
+2972 
-2979 GQNVDKAAV
+2979 
-2988 EQALQNVNSTKTAL
+2988 
-3002 NGDAKLNEAKAAAK
+3002 
-3016 QTLGTLTH
+3016 
-3024 INNAQRTALDNEI
+3024 
-3037 TQATNVEGVNT
+3037 
-3048 VKAKAQQLDGAMG
+3048 
-3061 QLETSIRDKDTTLQ
+3061 
-3075 SQNYQDADDAKRT
+3075 
-3088 AYSQAVNAAATILN
+3088 
-3102 KTAGGNTP
+3102 
-3110 KADVER
+3110 
-3116 AMQAVTQANTALNG
+3116 
-3130 IQNLERAKQAA
+3130 
-3141 NTAITNASDLN
+3141 
-3152 TKQKE
+3152 
-3157 ALKAQVT
+3157 
-3164 SAGRVSAAN
+3164 
-3173 GVEHTATE
+3173 
-3181 LNTAMTALKRAIAD
+3181 
-3195 KAETKASGNYV
+3195 
-3206 NADANKRQAYDEK
+3206 
-3219 VTAAENI
+3219 
-3226 VSGTPTPTL
+3226 
-3235 TPADV
+3235 
-3240 TNAATQVT
+3240 
-3248 NAKTQLNGN
+3248 
-3257 HNLEVAKQN
+3257 
-3266 ANTAIDGLTSLNG
+3266 
-3279 PQKAKLKEQVGQ
+3279 
-3291 ATTLP
+3291 
-3296 NVQTVRD
+3296 
-3303 NAQTLNS
+3303 
-3310 AMKGLRDSIANEAT
+3310 
-3324 IKAGQNYTDASPNNR
+3324 
-3339 SEYDSAVT
+3339 
-3347 AAKAIIDQTT
+3347 
-3357 SPSMNA
+3357 
-3363 QEINQAKDQVTA
+3363 
-3375 KQQALNGQENLRTA
+3375 
-3389 QTNAKQHLN
+3389 
-3398 GLSDLTDAQKDAVK
+3398 
-3412 RQIEGATHVNE
+3412 
-3423 VTQAQNNADALNT
+3423 
-3436 AMTNLKNGI
+3436 
-3445 QDQNTIK
+3445 
-3452 QGVNFTD
+3452 
-3459 ADEAKR
+3459 
-3465 NAYTNAVTQAEQILN
+3465 
-3480 KAQGPNTAKD
+3480 
-3490 NVESALQNVQ
+3490 
-3500 RAKNEL
+3500 
-3506 NGNQNVANAKST
+3506 
-3518 AKNALNNLT
+3518 
-3527 SINNAQKE
+3527 
-3535 ALKTQIEGAST
+3535 
-3546 VAGVNQVSTT
+3546 
-3556 ASELNTAMS
+3556 
-3565 NLQSGINDEAA
+3565 
-3576 TKAAQKYTDADRD
+3576 
-3589 KQTAYND
+3589 
-3596 AVTAAKTLL
+3596 
-3605 DKTAGSNDNK
+3605 
-3615 AAVEQALQRVNTA
+3615 
-3628 KTALN
+3628 
-3633 GDARLNE
+3633 
-3640 AKNTAKQQ
+3640 
-3648 LATMSHLTNAQ
+3648 
-3659 KANLTEQIE
+3659 
-3668 RGTTVAGVQG
+3668 
-3678 IQANAGTLD
+3678 
-3687 QAMNQLRQSIA
+3687 
-3698 SKDTTKSSEDYQ
+3698 
-3710 DANADLQN
+3710 
-3718 AYNRAVSDAEGI
+3718 
-3730 ISATNNPEMNPD
+3730 
-3742 TINQKASQVNSAKSA
+3742 
-3757 LNGDEKLAAAKQT
+3757 
-3770 AKTDIGRLT
+3770 
-3779 DLNNAQRTA
+3779 
-3788 ANAEVDQAPNLAAVT
+3788 
-3803 AAKNKATSLNTAMG
+3803 
-3817 NLKHALA
+3817 
-3824 EKDNTKRSV
+3824 
-3833 NYTDADQ
+3833 
-3840 PKQQAYDTAVTQ
+3840 
-3852 AEAITNANGSNANET
+3852 
-3867 QVQAALNQLN
+3867 
-3877 QAKNDLNGDNKVAQA
+3877 
-3892 KETAKRALASYSNLN
+3892 
-3907 NAQSTAATSQIDNAT
+3907 
-3922 TVADVTAAQN
+3922 
-3932 TANELNTAMGQ
+3932 
-3943 LQNGINDQNTVKQQ
+3943 
-3957 VNFTDADQGKKDA
+3957 
-3970 YTNAVTNAQG
+3970 
-3980 ILDKANGQNMTKAQV
+3980 
-3995 EAALNQV
+3995 
-4002 TTAKNALNGDAN
+4002 
-4014 VRQAKSDAKAN
+4014 
-4025 LGTLTHLNN
+4025 
-4034 AQKQDLTSQ
+4034 
-4043 IEGATT
+4043 
-4049 VNGVNSVK
+4049 
-4057 TKAQDLDGAMQ
+4057 
-4068 RLESAIANK
+4068 
-4077 DQTKASENYIDAD
+4077 
-4090 PTKKTAFDNAII
+4090 
-4102 QAESYLNKDHGAN
+4102 
-4115 KDKQAVEQAIQSVTS
+4115 
-4130 TENALNGDANLQRA
+4130 
-4144 KTEATQAIDNL
+4144 
-4155 THLNTPQKTA
+4155 
-4165 LKQQVNAA
+4165 
-4173 QRVSGVTDLKNS
+4173 
-4185 ATSLNNAMDQLKQA
+4185 
-4199 IADHDT
+4199 
-4205 IVAGGNYTNASPDK
+4205 
-4219 QGAYTDAYNAAKN
+4219 
-4232 IVNGSPNVITNA
+4232 
-4244 ADVTAATQ
+4244 
-4252 RVNNAETGL
+4252 
-4261 NGDTN
+4261 
-4266 LATAKQQ
+4266 
-4273 AKDALRQMTHLS
+4273 
-4285 DAQKQSIT
+4285 
-4293 GQIDSAT
+4293 
-4300 QVTGVQSVKDN
+4300 
-4311 ATNLDNA
+4311 
-4318 MNQLRNSIAN
+4318 
-4328 KDEVKASQPY
+4328 
-4338 VDADTDKQNAYNTAV
+4338 
-4353 TSAENII
+4353 
-4360 NATSQPTLNPSAVT
+4360 
-4374 QAANQVNTNKTALNG
+4374 
-4389 AQNLANKK
+4389 
-4397 QETTANINQLSHLNN
+4397 
-4412 AQKQDLNT
+4412 
-4420 QVTNAPNIST
+4420 
-4430 VNQVKTKAE
+4430 
-4439 QLDQAMER
+4439 
-4447 LINGIQDKDQ
+4447 
-4457 VKQSVNFTDA
+4457 
-4467 DPEKQTAYNNAVT
+4467 
-4480 AAENI
+4480 
-4485 INQANGTNANQS
+4485 
-4497 QVEAALS
+4497 
-4504 TVTTTKQ
+4504 
-4511 ALNGDRKVT
+4511 
-4520 DAKNNANQR
+4520 
-4529 LSTLDNLN
+4529 
-4537 NAQKGAVTGN
+4537 
-4547 INQAHTVAEVTQAIQ
+4547 
-4562 TAQELNTA
+4562 
-4570 MGNLKNSLNDKDTT
+4570 
-4584 LGSQNF
+4584 
-4590 ADADPEKKNAY
+4590 
-4601 NEAVRNAE
+4601 
-4609 NILNKSTGTNVPKDQ
+4609 
-4624 VEAAMN
+4624 
-4630 QVNTTKAALNGTQ
+4630 
-4643 NLEKAKQ
+4643 
-4650 HANTAID
+4650 
-4657 GLSHLTNAQKDA
+4657 
-4669 LKQLVQQSTTVAEA
+4669 
-4683 QGNEQKANN
+4683 
-4692 VDAAMDKLRQSIAD
+4692 
-4706 NATTKQNQNY
+4706 
-4716 TDASPNKKDAYNN
+4716 
-4729 AVTTAQGIIDQTT
+4729 
-4742 NPTLDPTVI
+4742 
-4751 NQAAGQVS
+4751 
-4759 TTKNALNGNENL
+4759 
-4771 EAAKQQATQSLG
+4771 
-4783 SLDNLNNAQKQ
+4783 
-4794 AVTNQ
+4794 
-4799 INGAHTVDEANQI
+4799 
-4812 KQNAQNLNTAMGNLK
+4812 
-4827 QAIADKDATKATV
+4827 
-4840 NFTDADQAKQQAY
+4840 
-4853 NTAVTNAENIISKA
+4853 
-4867 NGGNATQTEVEQAI
+4867 
-4881 QQVNA
+4881 
-4886 TKQALNGN
+4886 
-4894 ANVQHAKD
+4894 
-4902 EATALINSSN
+4902 
-4912 DLNQAQKDALKQQ
+4912 
-4925 VQNAT
+4925 
-4930 TVAGVNNVKQ
+4930 
-4940 TAQELNNAMTQLKQG
+4940 
-4955 IADKEQTKADGNFV
+4955 
-4969 NADPDKQNAYNQ
+4969 
-4981 AVAKAEAL
+4981 
-4989 ISGTP
+4989 
-4994 DVVVTPSEITAALNK
+4994 
-5009 VTQAKNDLN
+5009 
-5018 GNTNLAT
+5018 
-5025 AKQNVQQA
+5025 
-5033 IDQLPNLNQAQRDEY
+5033 
-5048 NKQITQATLV
+5048 
-5058 PNVNA
+5058 
-5063 IQQAATTLNDAM
+5063 
-5075 TQLKQGIADKD
+5075 
-5086 QTKANGNFVNADTDK
+5086 
-5101 QNAYNNAVAHAEQI
+5101 
-5115 ISGTPN
+5115 
-5121 ANVDPQQVA
+5121 
-5130 QALQQVNQAKGDLN
+5130 
-5144 GNHNLQ
+5144 
-5150 VAKDN
+5150 
-5155 ANTAIDQLPN
+5155 
-5165 LNQPQK
+5165 
-5171 TALKDQ
+5171 
-5177 VSHAEL
+5177 
-5183 VTGVNAIK
+5183 
-5191 QNADA
+5191 
-5196 LNNAMGTLKQQ
+5196 
-5207 IQANSQV
+5207 
-5214 PQSVDFTQAD
+5214 
-5224 QDKQQAY
+5224 
-5231 NNAANQAQQ
+5231 
-5240 IANGTPTPVL
+5240 
-5250 APDTVTQAVTTMNQ
+5250 
-5264 AKDALN
+5264 
-5270 GDEKLAQAKQD
+5270 
-5281 ALANLDTLRDLNQ
+5281 
-5294 PQRDALRNQIN
+5294 
-5305 QAQALATVEQ
+5305 
-5315 TKQNAQNVNTAMGN
+5315 
-5329 LKQGIANKD
+5329 
-5338 TVKASEN
+5338 
-5345 YHDADVDKQTAYTNA
+5345 DKQTAYTNA

-5391 KNSLNGEAKLATEKQ
+5391 KNGLNGEAKLATEKQ
-5406 NAKDAVSGM
+5406 NAKDAVNAM

-5437 TVNQVKQTATSLDQ
+5437 RVTQVKQTATSLDQ
-5451 AMDQLSQAINDKDQ
+5451 AMNQLSQAINDKTQ
-5465 ILADGNYLNADPDKQ
+5465 TLTDGNYLNADPDKQ

-5581 LRNSVADNQTTL
+5581 LRNSIADNQATL

-5607 DYNKA
+5607 DYNQA

-5627 MNPDDVNGATT
+5627 MNPDEVNSATT

-5650 ENLAAA
+5650 ENLVAA

-5730 KQTAYNTAV
+5730 KQTAYTTAV
-5739 NEAAAMINK
+5739 NEAEAMINK
-5748 QTGQNANQTEVEQ
+5748 QTGQNANQPEVEQ

-5835 QSIQD
+5835 ESIQD

-5877 TLDNNAINQA
+5877 TLDNNVINQA
-5887 AATVNTTKA
+5887 ATTVNTTKA

-5933 DSETTRTAVKQDL
+5933 DNETTRTAVKQDL

-6013 TQAVISSKNA
+6013 TQAVTTSKNG

-6242 QNAKDLINQTNNP
+6242 QHAKDLINQTSNP

-6261 VEQLTQA
+6261 VEQLTQG

-6290 TDLNQLNG
+6290 TDLNQLNS

-6327 KALDQAMQA
+6327 QALDQAMQA

-6369 NAKDLINQTGNPTLD
+6369 HAKDLINQTGNPTLD

-6496 AQSITDPTN
+6496 AESITDPTN

-6521 QEKENE
+6521 QEKVNE

-6541 KQTIDQLTHLNAD
+6541 KQTIDQLTHLNAE

-6609 SDKQNAYKQAIAD
+6609 SDKQNAYKQAIAE

-6629 NANKQQVDQ
+6629 NSNKQQVDQ
-6638 ALQNILNAKQALN
+6638 ALQNILNVKQALN

-6762 VIKLNDAITAAKK
+6762 VIKLNDAVTAAKQ

-6783 NNRKAEALQ
+6783 NNRKSEALQ

-6804 RQLAIQQINN
+6804 RQLATQQINN

-6928 QQQQD
+6928 KQQQD
-6933 LAHKA
+6933 LAHNA

-6954 QIDLNDAMET
+6954 QIDLNNAMET

-7008 TNVNDINGAIQTVN
+7008 TNVNDINGAIQSVN
-7022 DAIHNLNGDQRLQ
+7022 DAIQNLNGDQRLQ

-7070 NKAEELANSII
+7070 NKAEELANNII
-7081 NNINKATSNQAV
+7081 NNINKATSNQDV
-7093 SQVQTAGNHAIEQVH
+7093 SQVQTAGNQAIEQVH

-7118 ANKDVDKQVQSLIDE
+7118 ANKDVDKQVQALIDEIDRNPNLTDKEKQALKDRINQMLQQGHNDINNALTKEEIEQAIAQLAQALQEIKDLVKAKEDAKQDVDKQVQALIDEIDRNPNLTDKEKQALKDRINQILQQGHNDINNAMTKEGIEQAKERLAQALQGIKDLVKAKEDTKQDVDKRVQALIDE

-7174 AKAQLAQAL
+7174 AK
-7183 QDIKDL
+7183 
-7189 VKAKEDAKQ
+7189 E
-7198 DVDKQVQALID
+7198 
-7209 EIDQNP
+7209 
-7215 NLTDKEK
+7215 
-7222 QALKDRI
+7222 R
-7229 NQILQQGHNGINNA
+7229 
-7243 MTKEEIEQAKAQL
+7243 
-7256 AQALQDIKDLVKAK
+7256 
-7270 ENAKQDIDKRVQ
+7270 
-7282 ALIDEIDQNPNLTD
+7282 
-7296 KEKQALKDRINQILQ
+7296 
-7311 QGHNDINNAL
+7311 
-7321 TKEEIEQAK
+7321 
-7330 AQLAQALQDIKDLV
+7330 LAQALQDIKDLV

-7349 AKNAIKALANA
+7349 AKNKIKALANA

-7421 VDEQPAVNE
+7421 VDDQPAVNE
-7430 IFEATPEQILVNG
+7430 ISEATPEQLLVNG

-7456 DILAHINLI
+7456 DVLAHINLI
-7465 DQLSAEVIDT
+7465 DQLTAEVIDT

-7529 KIDEINNSVTLTL
+7529 KINEINNSVTLTL

-7558 AIDYINNAPD
+7558 AIDHINNAPD

-7584 QFYPEQFTIEQAK
+7584 QFNPEQFTIEQAK

-7648 SIDEISEQLEQFKA
+7648 SIDEITGQLEQFKA
-7662 QMKAANPTAKEL
+7662 QMKAANPIAKEL

-7682 SRIKDFSNEKINSI
+7682 SRIKDFSNEKMNSI
-7696 RNSEIGTTDEKQA
+7696 RNSEIGSSDEKQA
-7709 AMNQINEIVL
+7709 AMNRINEIVL

-7743 RISAVQIVISDR
+7743 RISAVQIVTSDR

-7790 KIDEDDDIDPLHMR
+7790 KLDEDDDIDPLHMR

-7879 EEDVTVEEKDTL
+7879 EEDVTVEEKDSL

-7927 EKVLQDNEH
+7927 EKVLKDNEH
-7936 SPILIAKRRKDKEV
+7936 SPLLIAKRRKDKEEN
-7950 DVETTTSIE
+7950 VETTTSIE
-7959 SNEDDA
+7959 SKDEDV

-7979 SKGKK
+7979 SKGEK
-7984 SASKNLLK
+7984 SASKKPSKKVAAKKKKKK
-7992 S
+7992 SKKNKK

>member
-1 MGNGAEHS
+1 MNYRDKIQKFSIRKYTVGTFSTVIATLVFLGLNTSQAQAAETNQPASALKQKQQNGDTQTENREVEVQNSQNGQSLSAPIENEQPNNNQTNHVDASAVQSSTTEHDQPVSQNEQAKKDTAAATPTQSAKAASKHEQSESRAANKKENDNKATHVESHEANVVTASDSSDSGNVQHDRNELQAFFDANYHDYRFIDRENADSGTFNYVKGIFDKINTLLGSNDPINNKDLQLAYKELEQAVALIRTMPQRQQTSRRSSRIQTRSIESRAAEPRSVSDYQNANSSYYVENANDGSGYPVGTYINASSKGAPYNLPTTPWNTLKASDAKEIALITAKQTGDGYQWVIKFNKGHAPHENMIYWFALPAGQTPVGRTEFVTVNADGTNVQWSNGAGAGANKPLPEMWPYGVNDSRSWDYKIRNRSGQVIYDWPTVHINSLKDLARASDYFSEAGATPATKAFGRQTFEYINGERPTESPGVPKVYTFIGKGDASYTISFKTQGPTIDKLYYAADGRALEYNQLFMYSQLYVESTQDYQQRLNGLRQVVNRTYRIGTTKRVEVSQGNVQTKKVLESTNLNIDDFMDDPLSYVKTPSNKVLGFYPTSANTNAFRPGGVNPLNEYQLSQLFTDDKLQQAARTGSPIRLMIGFDYPDAFGNGETLVPVNLTVLPEIQHNIKFFKNDDGQNIADKPASKQAGHPVFYVYAGNQGNASVNLGGSVTSIQPLRINLTSNENFTDKDWQITGIPRTLHIENSTNRTNNARERNIELVGNLLPGDYFGTIRFGRKEQLFEIRVKPHTPRITTTAEELRGTALQKVPVTVTDIPLDPSALVYLVIPTSQTRDGGSEADQIPSGYTKIATGTPDGVHSTITIRPEDYVVFIPPVGNQIRALIFYNNVVASNMSNAVTILPDDIPPTINNPVGLNAKYYRGDEVSFTMGVSDRHSGLKSTTITTLPSGWTSNLTKSDKKNGSLAISGRVSMNQAYNSDITFKVSATDNVNNTTNDSQSKHVTVHVGKISDDAHPIVLGNSEKVVVVNPTALTGDEKQRITTAFMNKNQNIRGYLASSNPVTVDNHGNVTLQYRDGSSTTLDATNVMTYEPVVKPEYQTANAAKTATVTIAKGQSFNIGDIKQYFTLSNGQAIPSSSFTNITSDRTIPTAQEVSQMNAGTQLYHIVATNAYHKDTEDFYITLKIIDVKQPEGDQRVYRMSTYDITTDEISKVKQAFINANRDAISFAEGDISVTNTPNGSNVSTITVNINKGRLTKSFTSNLNNMNFLRWVNFPQDYTVTWTNAKIANRPTDGGLSWSDDHKSLIYRYDATLGTQITTNDILTLLKATTTVPGLRNNIAGNEKAQAEAGGRPNYKTTGYSQSNPTSDGQRQFTLNGQVIQIMDIINPSNGFGGQPVTNSNVRANHSNSTVVSVNESAANGAGAFTIDHVVKNNSTHNAADAVYKAQLYLSPYGPKQYVEHLNQNTDNTNEAINIYFVPSDLVNPTISVGNYTNHQVFTGETFTNTITANDNFGVQSVTVPTTSQLTGTVDNNHQHVSATAPNVTSTTNKTINLVATDTSGNTATTSFNVTIKPLRDKYRVGTSSTAANPVRIANISNNATVSQADQTAIINSLTFTSNAPNRNYATASANEITSKTVSNVSRTGNNEQVTVTVTYQDGTTSTVTVPVKHVIPEIVAHSHYTVQGQDFPTGNGASASDYFKLSNGSAIPDATITWVSGQAPNKNNTTIGQDINVTAHILIDGETTPITKTATYKVVRTVPKQVFETARGVLYPGVSDMYDAKQYVKPVNNSWSTNAQHMNFQFTNSYGPSKDVVGISTRDIRVTYDNHQTQIIKILSKVKPDPPRIDGNSVTYKAGLTNQQIKINNVLSSSSIKLFKADNTPLTITNTTYGSGNTAVVTVSDALPNGEIKARSSISMNNVTYTTQDEHGRAIDVTRNESVDSNDSASVHVTPQLQATTEGAVFIKGGDGFDFGHVERFIQNPPHGATVAWHDNPDTWKNTVGNTHKTAVVTLPNGQGTRNVEVPVKVYPVANAKAPSRDVKGQNLTNGTDAINYITFDPNTNTNGITAAWANRQQPNNQQAGVQHLNVDVTYPGISAAKRVPVTVNVYQFEFPQTSYTTTVGGTLASGTQASGYAHIQNATGLPTDGFTYKWNNAATGTNDANWAAMNKPNTAQVINAKYDVIYNGHTFATSLPAKFVVKDVQPAKPTVTETAAGVITIAPGANQTVNTHAGNVTTYADKLVIKRNGNVVTTFTRHNNTSPWVKEASAANVAGIAGTNNGITVAAGTFNPADTIQAVATQGSGETISDEQRSDDFTVVAPQPNQATTKIWQNGHVDITPNNPSGHLINPTQAMDIAYTEKVGNGAEHS
-9 KTINVV
+9 KTLNAV

-28 DYVTLDAQT
+28 DYVTLDAHT

-50 SSITITPKAGTGHSV
+50 SAITITPKAGTGHSA

-128 TIPVTVTYNDGSTE
+128 TIPVTVTYNDSSTE

-169 TEGKKPG
+169 TDGKKPG
-176 TITQYNNAM
+176 TITQYNNAI

-199 QQVINNERATP
+199 QQVINDERATP
-210 QQVSDALTK
+210 QQVNAALSK
-219 VRAAQTK
+219 VQAAQTK
-226 IDQAKALL
+226 INEAKALL

-256 VPSTAGMTQ
+256 VPSTTGMTQ

-277 AETEITAAQRVIDN
+277 AESEITAAQRVIDN

-312 LNQAKHDLTA
+312 LNQAKQNLTA
-322 DTHAL
+322 DTHEL
-327 EQAVQQL
+327 EQAVHQL

-376 IRTVQ
+376 IRSVQ
-381 EVQSALTN
+381 EVQTALTN
-389 VNRVNERL
+389 VNRVNDRL

-481 SLKQAIAGLTPDL
+481 GLKQAIAGLTPDL
-494 APLQTAKTQ
+494 APLQAAKTQ

-516 MTSTSVA
+516 MTSASVA
-523 TFNEKLSAART
+523 AFNDKLSAART

-556 TAANAAKTALDQAR
+556 TAANATKTALDQAR

-584 NQLQH
+584 NQLQQ

-631 VEQINTNTSAAN
+631 VDQINTNTSAAN

-654 ALTPDKAPLQN
+654 ALTPDKAPLQT

-721 VTEANQAKDQLNTA
+721 VAEANQAKDQLNTA

-745 ALTTLHGASNL
+745 AFTTLHGASNL

-771 QNHAALETIK
+771 PNHAALETIK
-781 SNITALNTAMT
+781 SNITALNNAMT

-801 NTIKSGQNYTDATP
+801 NSIKSGQNYTDATT

-845 NQKAASVKST
+845 NQKAETVKST
-855 KDALDGQQNLQRAK
+855 KGALDGQQNLQRAK

-877 HASDLNQA
+877 HASDLNQT
-885 QKNALTQQVNSAQNV
+885 QKNALTQQVNNAQNV
-900 QAVNDIKQTTHSL
+900 QAVNDIKQTTQSL

-980 SKEHALN
+980 SKEQALN

-995 KQEANTALGHLN
+995 KQEANTALGQLN

-1027 DAVNTIKQNATNL
+1027 ETVNTIKQNATNL
-1040 NSAMGNLRQAVADK
+1040 NSAIGNLRQAVADK
-1054 DQVKR
+1054 EQVKR

-1094 VDDVNRAT
+1094 VNDVNSAT
-1102 SAVTSNKN
+1102 SAVTTNKN

-1120 SKTDAARAID
+1120 SKTDAASAID

-1227 MNQLNSAKN
+1227 MNQVNSAKN

-1259 HLTTAQKTNLTNQIN
+1259 HLTTAQKTHLTNQIN
-1274 SGTTVAGVHTVQS
+1274 SGTTVAGVHTAQS

-1365 GDENLAAA
+1365 GDENLATA
-1373 KQNAKTYL
+1373 KLNAKTYL

-1403 RVSGVDTVKQN
+1403 RVSSVDTVKQN

-1423 SLQSGINNES
+1423 SLQNGINNES

-1464 KSTGPNTAQNAVE
+1464 KQHGPNTAQNAVE
-1477 AALQRVNNAKDAL
+1477 AALQRVKTAKNAL

-1580 AVSAAETILNKQT
+1580 AVSNAETILNKQT

-1602 EQALNNVNNAKH
+1602 EQALNNVNSAKH

-1637 DLNQKQKDA
+1637 DLNQHQKDA
-1646 LKTQANGAQ
+1646 LKAQANGAQ

-1675 TLKHAIA
+1675 QLQHAIA
-1682 DKTNTLASSK
+1682 DKTTTLASSK
-1692 YVNADSTKQNAYTT
+1692 FVNADSTKQNVYTT

-1786 QTVQTNGQALN
+1786 QSVQTNGQSLN

-1821 ASSNNQSTYNS
+1821 ASPNNQSTYNS

-1847 TMDTSAITQA
+1847 TMDASAITQA

-1894 QKSAISTQ
+1894 QKSAISSQ

-1937 TVKQSVK
+1937 TVKQGVN

-1960 SRAEA
+1960 SRAET
-1965 ILNKTQGANTSK
+1965 ILNKTQGANTPK
-1977 QDVEAAIQNVSS
+1977 QDVEAAIQSVTS

-2003 KNAAKNALNNLTSI
+2003 KNAAKHALNNLTSI

-2034 VAGVEA
+2034 VSGVEA

-2094 KNSGSNLDKTAV
+2094 KNSGSNLDKAAV
-2106 ENALSQVANAK
+2106 ENALSQVTNAK

-2180 LRNSIQDNT
+2180 LRNSIQDN
-2189 ATKNG
+2189 AAKKNG

-2201 GSNKT
+2201 ESNKT

-2255 KQTATNAIDGATNLN
+2255 KQTATNAIDGDTNLN

-2347 QTGSNSDKA
+2347 QTG
-2356 AVDRAL
+2356 
-2362 QQVTSTK
+2362 
-2369 DALNGDA
+2369 
-2376 KLAEAKA
+2376 
-2383 AAKQNL
+2383 
-2389 GTLNHI
+2389 
-2395 TNAQRTD
+2395 
-2402 LEGQINQATTVDGV
+2402 
-2416 NTVKTNANTLDGAM
+2416 
-2430 NSLQGS
+2430 
-2436 INDKDATLRNQNYLD
+2436 
-2451 ADESKRNAYTQAV
+2451 
-2464 TAAEGILN
+2464 
-2472 KQTGGNTSKADV
+2472 GNTSKADV

-2496 ALNGAENLRNAKTS
+2496 ALNGADNLRNAKTS
-2510 ATNTINGLPNLTQLQ
+2510 ATNTINGLPHLTQLQ

-2570 TSQNYLDASDSN
+2570 TSQNYLDASDIN

-2680 AMTALKAAIADKER
+2680 AMTVLKAAIADKER

-2760 ENANNT
+2760 EHANNT

-2780 LKEQVQSATTLE
+2780 LKEQVQSATTLD

-2829 ASPTNRNEYDSAVTA
+2829 ASPNNRNEYDSAVTA

-2870 TKEHALN
+2870 TKEQALN

-2918 GVNQETAKAT
+2918 GVNQETVKAT

-2941 NDEAQTKQTQK
+2941 NDETQTKQTQK
-2952 YLDAEPIKKSAYDQA
+2952 YLDAEPSKKSAYDQA

-3102 KTAGGNTP
+3102 KTSGGNTP

-3164 SAGRVSAAN
+3164 SAGRVSVAN

-3195 KAETKASGNYV
+3195 KADTKASGNYV

-3235 TPADV
+3235 TPSDV

-3303 NAQTLNS
+3303 NAQTLNT

-3324 IKAGQNYTDASPNNR
+3324 IKAEQNYTDASPNNR

-3347 AAKAIIDQTT
+3347 AAKAIIGQTS
-3357 SPSMNA
+3357 SPTMNA

-3375 KQQALNGQENLRTA
+3375 KQQALNGQENLTNA

-3398 GLSDLTDAQKDAVK
+3398 GLSDLTNAQKDAAK
-3412 RQIEGATHVNE
+3412 RQIEGATHVSE

-3480 KAQGPNTAKD
+3480 KVQGPNTAKD

-3500 RAKNEL
+3500 RAKNDL
-3506 NGNQNVANAKST
+3506 NGNQNVANAKTT

-3535 ALKTQIEGAST
+3535 ALKSQIDSATT
-3546 VAGVNQVSTT
+3546 VAGVNQVSAT

-3565 NLQSGINDEAA
+3565 NLQNGINDEAA
-3576 TKAAQKYTDADRD
+3576 TKAAQKYTDADSD

-3605 DKTAGSNDNK
+3605 DKTAGTNDNK

-3633 GDARLNE
+3633 GDARLNQ

-3648 LATMSHLTNAQ
+3648 LATMSHLTDAQ
-3659 KANLTEQIE
+3659 KANLTSQIE

-3678 IQANAGTLD
+3678 IQANAGTLNE
-3687 QAMNQLRQSIA
+3687 AMNQLRQSIA
-3698 SKDTTKSSEDYQ
+3698 SKDATKASEDYH
-3710 DANADLQN
+3710 DANTDLQN
-3718 AYNRAVSDAEGI
+3718 AYNDAVTNAKGI

-3770 AKTDIGRLT
+3770 AKSDIGRLT

-3922 TVADVTAAQN
+3922 TVAGVTAAQN

-3980 ILDKANGQNMTKAQV
+3980 ILDKAHGQNMTKAQV

-4049 VNGVNSVK
+4049 VNGVNGVK

-4068 RLESAIANK
+4068 RLQSAIANK

-4090 PTKKTAFDNAII
+4090 PTNKTAFDNAIT

-4293 GQIDSAT
+4293 VQIDNAT

-4338 VDADTDKQNAYNTAV
+4338 VDADRDKQNAYNTAV

-4360 NATSQPTLNPSAVT
+4360 NATSQPTLDPSAVT

-4430 VNQVKTKAE
+4430 VSQVKTKAE

-4520 DAKNNANQR
+4520 DAKNNANQT

-4609 NILNKSTGTNVPKDQ
+4609 NILNKSTGTNVSKDQ

-4657 GLSHLTNAQKDA
+4657 GLSHLTNAQKEA

-4706 NATTKQNQNY
+4706 NATTK
-4716 TDASPNKKDAYNN
+4716 P
-4729 AVTTAQGIIDQTT
+4729 
-4742 NPTLDPTVI
+4742 
-4751 NQAAGQVS
+4751 
-4759 TTKNALNGNENL
+4759 
-4771 EAAKQQATQSLG
+4771 
-4783 SLDNLNNAQKQ
+4783 
-4794 AVTNQ
+4794 
-4799 INGAHTVDEANQI
+4799 
-4812 KQNAQNLNTAMGNLK
+4812 
-4827 QAIADKDATKATV
+4827 
-4840 NFTDADQAKQQAY
+4840 
-4853 NTAVTNAENIISKA
+4853 
-4867 NGGNATQTEVEQAI
+4867 
-4881 QQVNA
+4881 
-4886 TKQALNGN
+4886 
-4894 ANVQHAKD
+4894 
-4902 EATALINSSN
+4902 
-4912 DLNQAQKDALKQQ
+4912 
-4925 VQNAT
+4925 
-4930 TVAGVNNVKQ
+4930 
-4940 TAQELNNAMTQLKQG
+4940 
-4955 IADKEQTKADGNFV
+4955 
-4969 NADPDKQNAYNQ
+4969 
-4981 AVAKAEAL
+4981 
-4989 ISGTP
+4989 
-4994 DVVVTPSEITAALNK
+4994 
-5009 VTQAKNDLN
+5009 
-5018 GNTNLAT
+5018 
-5025 AKQNVQQA
+5025 
-5033 IDQLPNLNQAQRDEY
+5033 
-5048 NKQITQATLV
+5048 
-5058 PNVNA
+5058 
-5063 IQQAATTLNDAM
+5063 
-5075 TQLKQGIADKD
+5075 
-5086 QTKANGNFVNADTDK
+5086 
-5101 QNAYNNAVAHAEQI
+5101 
-5115 ISGTPN
+5115 
-5121 ANVDPQQVA
+5121 
-5130 QALQQVNQAKGDLN
+5130 
-5144 GNHNLQ
+5144 
-5150 VAKDN
+5150 
-5155 ANTAIDQLPN
+5155 
-5165 LNQPQK
+5165 
-5171 TALKDQ
+5171 
-5177 VSHAEL
+5177 
-5183 VTGVNAIK
+5183 
-5191 QNADA
+5191 
-5196 LNNAMGTLKQQ
+5196 
-5207 IQANSQV
+5207 
-5214 PQSVDFTQAD
+5214 
-5224 QDKQQAY
+5224 
-5231 NNAANQAQQ
+5231 
-5240 IANGTPTPVL
+5240 
-5250 APDTVTQAVTTMNQ
+5250 
-5264 AKDALN
+5264 
-5270 GDEKLAQAKQD
+5270 KL
-5281 ALANLDTLRDLNQ
+5281 
-5294 PQRDALRNQIN
+5294 
-5305 QAQALATVEQ
+5305 
-5315 TKQNAQNVNTAMGN
+5315 
-5329 LKQGIANKD
+5329 
-5338 TVKASEN
+5338 
-5345 YHDADVDKQTAYTNA
+5345 Y
-5360 VSQAE
+5360 
-5365 GIINQTTNPTL
+5365 
-5376 NPDDITRA
+5376 
-5384 LTQVTDA
+5384 
-5391 KNSLNGEAKLATEKQ
+5391 
-5406 NAKDAVSGM
+5406 
-5415 THLNDAQKQALK
+5415 
-5427 GQIDQSPEIA
+5427 
-5437 TVNQVKQTATSLDQ
+5437 
-5451 AMDQLSQAINDKDQ
+5451 
-5465 ILADGNYLNADPDKQ
+5465 
-5480 NAYKQAVAKAE
+5480 
-5491 ALLNKQSGT
+5491 
-5500 NEVQAQVESITNEVN
+5500 
-5515 AAKQALNGND
+5515 
-5525 NLANAKQQAKQ
+5525 
-5536 QLANLT
+5536 
-5542 HLNDAQK
+5542 
-5549 QSFESQIT
+5549 
-5557 QAPLVTDVTTINQKA
+5557 
-5572 QTLDHAMEL
+5572 
-5581 LRNSVADNQTTL
+5581 
-5593 ASEDYHDATAQRQN
+5593 
-5607 DYNKA
+5607 
-5612 VTAANNIINQTTSPT
+5612 
-5627 MNPDDVNGATT
+5627 
-5638 QVNNTKVALDGD
+5638 
-5650 ENLAAA
+5650 
-5656 KQQANN
+5656 
-5662 RLDQLDHLNNAQKQQ
+5662 
-5677 LQSQITQ
+5677 
-5684 SSDIAAVNGHKQTA
+5684 
-5698 ESLNTAMG
+5698 
-5706 NLINA
+5706 
-5711 IADHQAVE
+5711 
-5719 QRGNFINADTD
+5719 
-5730 KQTAYNTAV
+5730 
-5739 NEAAAMINK
+5739 
-5748 QTGQNANQTEVEQ
+5748 
-5761 AITKVQTTLQALN
+5761 
-5774 GDHNLQVAKTNAT
+5774 
-5787 QAIDALT
+5787 
-5794 SLNDP
+5794 
-5799 QKTALKDQV
+5799 
-5808 TAATLVT
+5808 
-5815 AVHQI
+5815 
-5820 EQNANTLNQAMHGLR
+5820 
-5835 QSIQD
+5835 
-5840 NAATKANS
+5840 
-5848 KYINED
+5848 
-5854 QPEQQNYDQ
+5854 
-5863 AVQAA
+5863 
-5868 NNIINEQTA
+5868 
-5877 TLDNNAINQA
+5877 
-5887 AATVNTTKA
+5887 
-5896 ALHGDV
+5896 
-5902 KLQNDKD
+5902 
-5909 HAKQTVSQLAHL
+5909 
-5921 NNAQKHMEDTLI
+5921 
-5933 DSETTRTAVKQDL
+5933 
-5946 TEAQALDQLMDALQ
+5946 
-5960 QSIADK
+5960 
-5966 DATRAS
+5966 
-5972 SAYVNAEP
+5972 
-5980 NKKQA
+5980 
-5985 YDEAVQNAESIIA
+5985 
-5998 GLNNPTINKGNVSSA
+5998 
-6013 TQAVISSKNA
+6013 
-6023 LDGVERLA
+6023 
-6031 QDKQTAGNSLNHLDQ
+6031 
-6046 LTPAQQQAL
+6046 
-6055 ENQINNATT
+6055 
-6064 RDKVA
+6064 
-6069 EIIAQAQALNEA
+6069 
-6081 MKALKESIKDQPQTE
+6081 
-6096 ASSKFINEDQAQKDA
+6096 
-6111 YTQAVQHAKDLIN
+6111 
-6124 KTTDPTLAKSIID
+6124 
-6137 QATQAVTD
+6137 
-6145 AKNNLH
+6145 
-6151 GDQKLA
+6151 
-6157 QDKQRATETLNNLSN
+6157 
-6172 LNTPQRQALENQI
+6172 
-6185 NNAATRGEVAQKLTE
+6185 
-6200 AQALNQAMEALRNS
+6200 
-6214 IQDQQQTEAGSKFIN
+6214 
-6229 EDKPQKDAYQAAV
+6229 
-6242 QNAKDLINQTNNP
+6242 
-6255 TLDKAQ
+6255 
-6261 VEQLTQA
+6261 
-6268 VNQAKDNL
+6268 
-6276 HGDQKLA
+6276 
-6283 DDKQHAV
+6283 
-6290 TDLNQLNG
+6290 
-6298 LNNPQRQ
+6298 
-6305 ALESQ
+6305 
-6310 INNAATRDEVA
+6310 
-6321 QKLAEA
+6321 
-6327 KALDQAMQA
+6327 
-6336 LRNSIQDQQ
+6336 
-6345 QTESG
+6345 
-6350 SKFINE
+6350 
-6356 DKPQKDAYQAAVQ
+6356 
-6369 NAKDLINQTGNPTLD
+6369 
-6384 KSQVEQLTQAVTTA
+6384 
-6398 KDNLHGDQKLARDQQ
+6398 
-6413 QAVTTVNAL
+6413 
-6422 PNLNH
+6422 
-6427 AQQQALT
+6427 
-6434 DAINAAPTRTEVA
+6434 
-6447 QHVQTATELD
+6447 
-6457 HAMETLKNKVD
+6457 
-6468 QVNTDKAQ
+6468 
-6476 PNYTEASTDKKEAV
+6476 
-6490 DQALQA
+6490 
-6496 AQSITDPTN
+6496 
-6505 GSNANKDAV
+6505 
-6514 EQALTKL
+6514 
-6521 QEKENE
+6521 
-6527 LNGNERVAEAKTQA
+6527 
-6541 KQTIDQLTHLNAD
+6541 
-6554 QIATAKQNIDQA
+6554 
-6566 TKLQPIAEL
+6566 
-6575 VDQATQLNQSMD
+6575 
-6587 QLQQAVNEH
+6587 
-6596 ANVEQTVDYTQAD
+6596 
-6609 SDKQNAYKQAIAD
+6609 
-6622 AENVLKQ
+6622 
-6629 NANKQQVDQ
+6629 
-6638 ALQNILNAKQALN
+6638 
-6651 GDERVALA
+6651 
-6659 KTNGK
+6659 
-6664 HDIDQLNA
+6664 
-6672 LNNAQQDGFKG
+6672 
-6683 RIDQSNDLNQIQQ
+6683 
-6696 IVDEAKALNRAMDQ
+6696 
-6710 LSQEITGNE
+6710 
-6719 GRTKGS
+6719 
-6725 TNYVNADTQVKQV
+6725 
-6738 YDEAVDKAKQAL
+6738 
-6750 DKSTG
+6750 
-6755 QNLTAEQ
+6755 
-6762 VIKLNDAITAAKK
+6762 
-6775 ALNGEERL
+6775 
-6783 NNRKAEALQ
+6783 
-6792 RLDQLT
+6792 
-6798 HLNNAQ
+6798 
-6804 RQLAIQQINN
+6804 
-6814 AETLNKASRAINRA
+6814 
-6828 TKLDNAMGAVQQY
+6828 
-6841 IDEQHLG
+6841 
-6848 VISST
+6848 
-6853 NYINADDN
+6853 
-6861 LKANYDNAIANAA
+6861 
-6874 HELDKVQ
+6874 
-6881 GNAIA
+6881 
-6886 KAEAEQLKQNII
+6886 
-6898 DAQNALNGDQNLAN
+6898 
-6912 AKDKA
+6912 
-6917 NAFVNSLNGLN
+6917 
-6928 QQQQD
+6928 
-6933 LAHKA
+6933 
-6938 INNADTVSD
+6938 
-6947 VTDIVNN
+6947 
-6954 QIDLNDAMET
+6954 
-6964 LKHLVDNEI
+6964 
-6973 PNAEQTVNYQ
+6973 
-6983 NADDNAKTNFDDAK
+6983 
-6997 RLANTLLNSDN
+6997 
-7008 TNVNDINGAIQTVN
+7008 
-7022 DAIHNLNGDQRLQ
+7022 
-7035 DAKDKAIQSINQAL
+7035 
-7049 ANKLKEIEASN
+7049 
-7060 ATDQDKLIAK
+7060 
-7070 NKAEELANSII
+7070 
-7081 NNINKATSNQAV
+7081 
-7093 SQVQTAGNHAIEQVH
+7093 
-7108 ANEIPKAKID
+7108 
-7118 ANKDVDKQVQSLIDE
+7118 
-7133 IDRNPNLTD
+7133 
-7142 KEKQAL
+7142 
-7148 KDRINQILQQGHN
+7148 
-7161 GINNAMTKEEIEQ
+7161 
-7174 AKAQLAQAL
+7174 
-7183 QDIKDL
+7183 
-7189 VKAKEDAKQ
+7189 
-7198 DVDKQVQALID
+7198 
-7209 EIDQNP
+7209 
-7215 NLTDKEK
+7215 
-7222 QALKDRI
+7222 
-7229 NQILQQGHNGINNA
+7229 
-7243 MTKEEIEQAKAQL
+7243 
-7256 AQALQDIKDLVKAK
+7256 
-7270 ENAKQDIDKRVQ
+7270 
-7282 ALIDEIDQNPNLTD
+7282 
-7296 KEKQALKDRINQILQ
+7296 
-7311 QGHNDINNAL
+7311 
-7321 TKEEIEQAK
+7321 
-7330 AQLAQALQDIKDLV
+7330 
-7344 KAKED
+7344 
-7349 AKNAIKALANA
+7349 
-7360 KRDQINSNPDLT
+7360 
-7372 PEQKAKALKEIDEA
+7372 
-7386 EKRALQNVE
+7386 
-7395 NAQTIDQLNRGLNL
+7395 
-7409 GLDDIRNTHVWE
+7409 
-7421 VDEQPAVNE
+7421 
-7430 IFEATPEQILVNG
+7430 
-7443 ELIVHRDDIITEQ
+7443 
-7456 DILAHINLI
+7456 
-7465 DQLSAEVIDT
+7465 
-7475 PSTATISDSL
+7475 
-7485 TAKVEV
+7485 
-7491 TLLDGSKVIVN
+7491 
-7502 VPVKVVEKELSVV
+7502 
-7515 KQQAIESIENAAQQ
+7515 
-7529 KIDEINNSVTLTL
+7529 
-7542 EQKEAAIAEV
+7542 
-7552 NKLKQQ
+7552 
-7558 AIDYINNAPD
+7558 
-7568 VHSVEEIQQ
+7568 
-7577 QEQAHIE
+7577 
-7584 QFYPEQFTIEQAK
+7584 
-7597 SNAIKSIEDAI
+7597 
-7608 QHMIDEIKARTD
+7608 
-7620 LTDKEKQEAIAKL
+7620 
-7633 NQLKEQAIQ
+7633 
-7642 AIQRAQ
+7642 
-7648 SIDEISEQLEQFKA
+7648 
-7662 QMKAANPTAKEL
+7662 
-7674 AKRKQEAI
+7674 
-7682 SRIKDFSNEKINSI
+7682 
-7696 RNSEIGTTDEKQA
+7696 
-7709 AMNQINEIVL
+7709 
-7719 ETIRDINNA
+7719 
-7728 HTLQQV
+7728 
-7734 EAALNNGIA
+7734 
-7743 RISAVQIVISDR
+7743 
-7755 AKQSS
+7755 
-7760 STGNESNSHLTIGYG
+7760 
-7775 TANHPFNSSTIGHKK
+7775 
-7790 KIDEDDDIDPLHMR
+7790 
-7804 HFSNNFGNVIKNA
+7804 
-7817 IGVVGISGLLA
+7817 
-7828 SFWFFIAKRRR
+7828 
-7839 KEDEE
+7839 
-7844 EELEIRDNN
+7844 
-7853 KDSIKETLDDT
+7853 
-7864 KHLPLLFAKRRRKED
+7864 
-7879 EEDVTVEEKDTL
+7879 
-7891 NNGESLDKVKHTPF
+7891 
-7905 FLPKRRRKEDEEDVE
+7905 
-7920 VTNENTD
+7920 
-7927 EKVLQDNEH
+7927 
-7936 SPILIAKRRKDKEV
+7936 
-7950 DVETTTSIE
+7950 
-7959 SNEDDA
+7959 
-7965 PLLLAKKKNQKDNQ
+7965 
-7979 SKGKK
+7979 
-7984 SASKNLLK
+7984 
-7992 S
+7992 

>member
-1 MGNGAEHS
+1 
-9 KTINVV
+9 
-15 RGQNNQWTIANKP
+15 
-28 DYVTLDAQT
+28 
-37 GKVTFNA
+37 
-44 NTIKPN
+44 
-50 SSITITPKAGTGHSV
+50 
-65 SSNPSTLTAPAAHT
+65 
-79 VNTTEIVKDYG
+79 
-90 SNVTAAE
+90 
-97 INNAVQVA
+97 
-105 NKRTATIKNGTA
+105 
-117 MPTNLAGGSTT
+117 
-128 TIPVTVTYNDGSTE
+128 
-142 EVQESIFTKADK
+142 
-154 RELITAKNHLDDPVS
+154 
-169 TEGKKPG
+169 
-176 TITQYNNAM
+176 
-185 HNAQQQINTAKTEA
+185 
-199 QQVINNERATP
+199 
-210 QQVSDALTK
+210 
-219 VRAAQTK
+219 
-226 IDQAKALL
+226 
-234 QNKEDNSQLVTSKN
+234 
-248 NLQSSVNQ
+248 
-256 VPSTAGMTQ
+256 
-265 QSIDNYNAKKRE
+265 
-277 AETEITAAQRVIDN
+277 
-291 GDATAQQIS
+291 
-300 DEKHRVDNALTA
+300 
-312 LNQAKHDLTA
+312 
-322 DTHAL
+322 
-327 EQAVQQL
+327 
-334 NRTGTTTGKKPAS
+334 
-347 ITAYNNSIRALQSD
+347 
-361 LTSAKN
+361 
-367 SANAIIQKP
+367 
-376 IRTVQ
+376 
-381 EVQSALTN
+381 
-389 VNRVNERL
+389 
-397 TQAINQLVPL
+397 
-407 ADNSALRTA
+407 
-416 KTKLDE
+416 
-422 EINKSVT
+422 
-429 TDGMTQSSIQAYENA
+429 
-444 KRAGQTESTNA
+444 
-455 QNVINNGDATDQQ
+455 
-468 IAAEKTKVEEKYN
+468 
-481 SLKQAIAGLTPDL
+481 
-494 APLQTAKTQ
+494 
-503 LQNDIDQPTSTTG
+503 
-516 MTSTSVA
+516 
-523 TFNEKLSAART
+523 
-534 KIQEIDRVLASHP
+534 
-547 DVATIRQNV
+547 
-556 TAANAAKTALDQAR
+556 
-570 NGLTVD
+570 
-576 KAPLENAK
+576 
-584 NQLQH
+584 
-589 SIDTQTSTT
+589 
-598 GMTQDSINAY
+598 
-608 NAKLTAA
+608 
-615 RNKIQQIN
+615 
-623 QVLAGSPT
+623 
-631 VEQINTNTSAAN
+631 
-643 QAKSDLDHARQ
+643 
-654 ALTPDKAPLQN
+654 
-665 AKTQLEQSIN
+665 
-675 QPTDTTGMTT
+675 
-685 ASLNAYNQKLQAARQ
+685 
-700 KLTEINQVLNGNP
+700 
-713 TVQNINDK
+713 
-721 VTEANQAKDQLNTA
+721 
-735 RQGLTLDRQP
+735 
-745 ALTTLHGASNL
+745 
-756 NQAQQNNFTQQINAA
+756 
-771 QNHAALETIK
+771 
-781 SNITALNTAMT
+781 
-792 KLKDSVADN
+792 
-801 NTIKSGQNYTDATP
+801 
-815 ANKQAYDNAVN
+815 
-826 AAKGVIGET
+826 
-835 TNPTMDVNTV
+835 
-845 NQKAASVKST
+845 
-855 KDALDGQQNLQRAK
+855 
-869 TEATNAIT
+869 
-877 HASDLNQA
+877 
-885 QKNALTQQVNSAQNV
+885 
-900 QAVNDIKQTTHSL
+900 
-913 NTAMTGLKRGVANH
+913 
-927 NQVVQSDNYVN
+927 
-938 ADTNKKNDYNNAYN
+938 
-952 HANDIINGNAQHP
+952 
-965 VITPSDVNN
+965 
-974 ALSNVT
+974 
-980 SKEHALN
+980 
-987 GEAKLNAA
+987 
-995 KQEANTALGHLN
+995 
-1007 NLNNAQRQ
+1007 
-1015 NLQSQ
+1015 
-1020 INGAHQI
+1020 
-1027 DAVNTIKQNATNL
+1027 
-1040 NSAMGNLRQAVADK
+1040 
-1054 DQVKR
+1054 
-1059 TEDYADADT
+1059 
-1068 AKQNAYNSAVSSA
+1068 
-1081 ETIINQTTNPTMS
+1081 
-1094 VDDVNRAT
+1094 
-1102 SAVTSNKN
+1102 
-1110 ALNGDEKLAQ
+1110 
-1120 SKTDAARAID
+1120 
-1130 ALPHLNNAQKADV
+1130 
-1143 KSKINAASNIAG
+1143 
-1155 VNTVKQQGT
+1155 
-1164 DLNTAMGNLQGAIN
+1164 
-1178 DEQTTL
+1178 
-1184 NSQNYQDATPS
+1184 
-1195 KKTAYTNAVQ
+1195 
-1205 AAKDILN
+1205 
-1212 KSNGQNKT
+1212 
-1220 KDQVTEA
+1220 
-1227 MNQLNSAKN
+1227 
-1236 NLDGTRLLDQ
+1236 
-1246 AKQTAKQ
+1246 
-1253 QLNNMT
+1253 
-1259 HLTTAQKTNLTNQIN
+1259 
-1274 SGTTVAGVHTVQS
+1274 
-1287 NANTLDQAMNTLRQS
+1287 
-1302 IANKDATKASE
+1302 
-1313 DYVDA
+1313 
-1318 NNDKQTAYNN
+1318 
-1328 AVAAAETII
+1328 
-1337 NANSN
+1337 
-1342 PEMNPSTI
+1342 
-1350 TQKAEQVNSSKTALN
+1350 
-1365 GDENLAAA
+1365 
-1373 KQNAKTYL
+1373 
-1381 NTLTSITDAQKNNL
+1381 
-1395 ISQISSAT
+1395 
-1403 RVSGVDTVKQN
+1403 
-1414 AQHLDQAMA
+1414 
-1423 SLQSGINNES
+1423 
-1433 QVKSS
+1433 
-1438 EKYRDA
+1438 
-1444 DTNKQQEYDNA
+1444 
-1455 ITAAKAILN
+1455 
-1464 KSTGPNTAQNAVE
+1464 
-1477 AALQRVNNAKDAL
+1477 
-1490 NGDAKLIA
+1490 
-1498 AQNAAK
+1498 
-1504 QHLGTL
+1504 
-1510 THITTAQRNDLTNQI
+1510 
-1525 SQATNL
+1525 
-1531 AGVES
+1531 
-1536 VKQSANSLDGAM
+1536 
-1548 GNLQTAINDK
+1548 
-1558 SGTLASQNF
+1558 
-1567 LDADEQKRNAYNQ
+1567 
-1580 AVSAAETILNKQT
+1580 
-1593 GPNTAKTAV
+1593 
-1602 EQALNNVNNAKH
+1602 
-1614 ALNGTQNLNNAKQAA
+1614 
-1629 ITAINGAS
+1629 
-1637 DLNQKQKDA
+1637 
-1646 LKTQANGAQ
+1646 
-1655 RVSNAQDVQRNAT
+1655 
-1668 ELNTAMG
+1668 
-1675 TLKHAIA
+1675 
-1682 DKTNTLASSK
+1682 
-1692 YVNADSTKQNAYTT
+1692 
-1706 KVTNAEH
+1706 
-1713 IISGTPTVVTTP
+1713 
-1725 SEVTAAA
+1725 
-1732 NQVNSAKQE
+1732 
-1741 LNGDERLRVAKQNA
+1741 
-1755 NTAIDALTQL
+1755 
-1765 NTPQKAKLKEQ
+1765 
-1776 VGQANRLEDV
+1776 
-1786 QTVQTNGQALN
+1786 
-1797 NAMKGLRDSIANE
+1797 
-1810 TTVKASQNYTD
+1810 
-1821 ASSNNQSTYNS
+1821 
-1832 AVSNAKGIIN
+1832 
-1842 QTNNP
+1842 
-1847 TMDTSAITQA
+1847 
-1857 TTQVNNAKNGL
+1857 
-1868 NGAEN
+1868 
-1873 LRNAQNTAKQNLN
+1873 
-1886 TLSHLTNN
+1886 
-1894 QKSAISTQ
+1894 
-1902 IDRAGHVSEVTAAK
+1902 
-1916 NAATELNTQMGNLE
+1916 
-1930 QAIHDQN
+1930 
-1937 TVKQSVK
+1937 
-1944 FTDADKAKRD
+1944 
-1954 AYTNAV
+1954 
-1960 SRAEA
+1960 
-1965 ILNKTQGANTSK
+1965 
-1977 QDVEAAIQNVSS
+1977 
-1989 AKNALNG
+1989 
-1996 DQNVTNA
+1996 
-2003 KNAAKNALNNLTSI
+2003 
-2017 NNAQK
+2017 
-2022 RDLTTK
+2022 
-2028 IDQATT
+2028 
-2034 VAGVEA
+2034 
-2040 VSNTGTQLNTAMAN
+2040 
-2054 LQNGI
+2054 
-2059 NDKTNTLA
+2059 
-2067 SENYHDADSDKKTAY
+2067 
-2082 TQAVT
+2082 
-2087 NAENILN
+2087 
-2094 KNSGSNLDKTAV
+2094 
-2106 ENALSQVANAK
+2106 
-2117 GALNGNHNLEQAKS
+2117 
-2131 NANTTINGL
+2131 
-2140 QHLTTAQKDKLKQQV
+2140 
-2155 QQAQN
+2155 
-2160 VAGVDTVKSSA
+2160 
-2171 NTLNGAMGT
+2171 
-2180 LRNSIQDNT
+2180 
-2189 ATKNG
+2189 
-2194 QNYLDAT
+2194 
-2201 GSNKT
+2201 
-2206 NYNNA
+2206 
-2211 VDSANGVINATSNPN
+2211 
-2226 MDANAINQI
+2226 
-2235 ATQVTSTK
+2235 
-2243 NALDGTHNLTQA
+2243 
-2255 KQTATNAIDGATNLN
+2255 
-2270 KAQKDALK
+2270 
-2278 AQVTSAQR
+2278 
-2286 VANVTSIQ
+2286 
-2294 QTANELNTAMG
+2294 
-2305 QLQHGIDDENATKQ
+2305 
-2319 TQKYRDAEQSKKTAY
+2319 
-2334 DQAVA
+2334 
-2339 AAKAILNK
+2339 
-2347 QTGSNSDKA
+2347 
-2356 AVDRAL
+2356 
-2362 QQVTSTK
+2362 
-2369 DALNGDA
+2369 
-2376 KLAEAKA
+2376 
-2383 AAKQNL
+2383 
-2389 GTLNHI
+2389 
-2395 TNAQRTD
+2395 
-2402 LEGQINQATTVDGV
+2402 
-2416 NTVKTNANTLDGAM
+2416 
-2430 NSLQGS
+2430 
-2436 INDKDATLRNQNYLD
+2436 
-2451 ADESKRNAYTQAV
+2451 
-2464 TAAEGILN
+2464 
-2472 KQTGGNTSKADV
+2472 
-2484 DNALNAVTRAKA
+2484 
-2496 ALNGAENLRNAKTS
+2496 
-2510 ATNTINGLPNLTQLQ
+2510 
-2525 KDNLKHQVEQ
+2525 
-2535 AQNVA
+2535 
-2540 GVNGVKDK
+2540 
-2548 GNTLNTAMGAL
+2548 
-2559 RTSIQNDNTTK
+2559 
-2570 TSQNYLDASDSN
+2570 
-2582 KNNYNTAVNN
+2582 
-2592 ANGVINATNNPNMDA
+2592 
-2607 NAINGMA
+2607 
-2614 NQVNTTKAALNGVQN
+2614 
-2629 LAQAKTNAT
+2629 
-2638 NTINNAHD
+2638 
-2646 LNQKQKD
+2646 
-2653 ALKTQVNNAQRVSDA
+2653 
-2668 NNVQHTATELNG
+2668 
-2680 AMTALKAAIADKER
+2680 
-2694 TKASGNYV
+2694 
-2702 NADQEKRQA
+2702 
-2711 YDSKVTNA
+2711 
-2719 ENIINGTPNA
+2719 
-2729 TLTVN
+2729 
-2734 DVNSATSQVNA
+2734 
-2745 AKTALNGDNNLRVAK
+2745 
-2760 ENANNT
+2760 
-2766 IDGLAQLNNAQKAK
+2766 
-2780 LKEQVQSATTLE
+2780 
-2792 GVQTVKNS
+2792 
-2800 SQTLNTAM
+2800 
-2808 KGLRD
+2808 
-2813 SIANEATIKAG
+2813 
-2824 QNYTD
+2824 
-2829 ASPTNRNEYDSAVTA
+2829 
-2844 AKAIINQTSNP
+2844 
-2855 TMEPNTITQATSQVT
+2855 
-2870 TKEHALN
+2870 
-2877 GAQNLAQAK
+2877 
-2886 TTAKNNLNNLTSI
+2886 
-2899 NNAQKD
+2899 
-2905 ALTRSIDGATTVA
+2905 
-2918 GVNQETAKAT
+2918 
-2928 ELNNAMHSLQNGI
+2928 
-2941 NDEAQTKQTQK
+2941 
-2952 YLDAEPIKKSAYDQA
+2952 
-2967 VNAAK
+2967 
-2972 AILTKAS
+2972 
-2979 GQNVDKAAV
+2979 
-2988 EQALQNVNSTKTAL
+2988 
-3002 NGDAKLNEAKAAAK
+3002 
-3016 QTLGTLTH
+3016 
-3024 INNAQRTALDNEI
+3024 
-3037 TQATNVEGVNT
+3037 
-3048 VKAKAQQLDGAMG
+3048 
-3061 QLETSIRDKDTTLQ
+3061 
-3075 SQNYQDADDAKRT
+3075 
-3088 AYSQAVNAAATILN
+3088 
-3102 KTAGGNTP
+3102 
-3110 KADVER
+3110 
-3116 AMQAVTQANTALNG
+3116 
-3130 IQNLERAKQAA
+3130 
-3141 NTAITNASDLN
+3141 
-3152 TKQKE
+3152 
-3157 ALKAQVT
+3157 
-3164 SAGRVSAAN
+3164 
-3173 GVEHTATE
+3173 
-3181 LNTAMTALKRAIAD
+3181 
-3195 KAETKASGNYV
+3195 
-3206 NADANKRQAYDEK
+3206 
-3219 VTAAENI
+3219 
-3226 VSGTPTPTL
+3226 
-3235 TPADV
+3235 
-3240 TNAATQVT
+3240 
-3248 NAKTQLNGN
+3248 
-3257 HNLEVAKQN
+3257 
-3266 ANTAIDGLTSLNG
+3266 
-3279 PQKAKLKEQVGQ
+3279 
-3291 ATTLP
+3291 
-3296 NVQTVRD
+3296 
-3303 NAQTLNS
+3303 
-3310 AMKGLRDSIANEAT
+3310 
-3324 IKAGQNYTDASPNNR
+3324 
-3339 SEYDSAVT
+3339 
-3347 AAKAIIDQTT
+3347 
-3357 SPSMNA
+3357 
-3363 QEINQAKDQVTA
+3363 
-3375 KQQALNGQENLRTA
+3375 
-3389 QTNAKQHLN
+3389 
-3398 GLSDLTDAQKDAVK
+3398 
-3412 RQIEGATHVNE
+3412 
-3423 VTQAQNNADALNT
+3423 
-3436 AMTNLKNGI
+3436 
-3445 QDQNTIK
+3445 
-3452 QGVNFTD
+3452 
-3459 ADEAKR
+3459 
-3465 NAYTNAVTQAEQILN
+3465 
-3480 KAQGPNTAKD
+3480 
-3490 NVESALQNVQ
+3490 
-3500 RAKNEL
+3500 
-3506 NGNQNVANAKST
+3506 
-3518 AKNALNNLT
+3518 
-3527 SINNAQKE
+3527 
-3535 ALKTQIEGAST
+3535 
-3546 VAGVNQVSTT
+3546 
-3556 ASELNTAMS
+3556 ELNTAMS
-3565 NLQSGINDEAA
+3565 NLQRGINDEAA
-3576 TKAAQKYTDADRD
+3576 TKAAQKYTEADRD

-3615 AAVEQALQRVNTA
+3615 VAVEQALQRVNTA

-3678 IQANAGTLD
+3678 IQANAGTLN

-3698 SKDTTKSSEDYQ
+3698 SKDATKSSEDYQ

-3718 AYNRAVSDAEGI
+3718 AYNDAVTNAEGI

-3770 AKTDIGRLT
+3770 AKSDIGRLT

-4090 PTKKTAFDNAII
+4090 PTKKTAFDNAIT
-4102 QAESYLNKDHGAN
+4102 QAESYLNKDHGTN

-4130 TENALNGDANLQRA
+4130 TENALNGDANLQCA

-4155 THLNTPQKTA
+4155 TQLNTPQKTA

-4199 IADHDT
+4199 IGDHDT

-4252 RVNNAETGL
+4252 RVNNAETSL

-4360 NATSQPTLNPSAVT
+4360 NATSQPTLDPSAVT
-4374 QAANQVNTNKTALNG
+4374 QADNQVNTNKTALNG

-4397 QETTANINQLSHLNN
+4397 QETTANINRLSHLNN

-4520 DAKNNANQR
+4520 DAKNNANQT

-4657 GLSHLTNAQKDA
+4657 GLSHLTNAQKEA

-4742 NPTLDPTVI
+4742 NPSLDPTVI

-4759 TTKNALNGNENL
+4759 TSKNALNGNENL

-4886 TKQALNGN
+4886 AKQALNGN

-4902 EATALINSSN
+4902 EATALINNSN

-4969 NADPDKQNAYNQ
+4969 NADSDKQNAYNQ

-5025 AKQNVQQA
+5025 AKQNVQHA

-5048 NKQITQATLV
+5048 SKQITQATLV

-5063 IQQAATTLNDAM
+5063 IQQAATTLNDAMTQLKQGIANKAQIKGSENYHDADTDKQTAYDNAVTKAEELLKQTTNPTMDPNTIQQALTKVNDTNQALNGNQKLADAKQDAKTTLGTLDHLNDAQKQALTTQVEQAPDIATVNNVKQNAQNLNNAMTNLNNALQDKTETLNSINFTDADQAKKDDYTNAVSHAEGILSKANGSNASQTEVEQAMQRVNEAKQALNGNDNVQRAKDAAKQVITNANDLNQAQKDALKQQVDAAQTVANVNTIKQTAQDLNQAM

-5250 APDTVTQAVTTMNQ
+5250 APDTVTKAVTTMNQ

-5581 LRNSVADNQTTL
+5581 LRNSVADNQTT
-5593 ASEDYHDATAQRQN
+5593 
-5607 DYNKA
+5607 
-5612 VTAANNIINQTTSPT
+5612 SPT

-5877 TLDNNAINQA
+5877 TLDNNAINQV

-5946 TEAQALDQLMDALQ
+5946 TEVQALDQLMDALQ

-6214 IQDQQQTEAGSKFIN
+6214 IQDQQQTESGSKFIN

-6242 QNAKDLINQTNNP
+6242 QNAKDLINQTGNP

-6261 VEQLTQA
+6261 VEQLTHA
-6268 VNQAKDNL
+6268 FKQAKDNL

-6310 INNAATRDEVA
+6310 INNAATRGEVA

-6345 QTESG
+6345 QTEAG

-6427 AQQQALT
+6427 AQQQTLT

-6521 QEKENE
+6521 QEKVNE

-6596 ANVEQTVDYTQAD
+6596 ANVEQTIDYTQAD
-6609 SDKQNAYKQAIAD
+6609 SDKQKAYKQAIAD

-6750 DKSTG
+6750 DKSSG

-6762 VIKLNDAITAAKK
+6762 VIKLNDAVTAAKK

-7008 TNVNDINGAIQTVN
+7008 TNVNDINGAIQAVN

-7118 ANKDVDKQVQSLIDE
+7118 ANKDVDKQVQALIDE

-7183 QDIKDL
+7183 KEIKDL
-7189 VKAKEDAKQ
+7189 VKAKENAKQ

-7243 MTKEEIEQAKAQL
+7243 M
-7256 AQALQDIKDLVKAK
+7256 
-7270 ENAKQDIDKRVQ
+7270 
-7282 ALIDEIDQNPNLTD
+7282 
-7296 KEKQALKDRINQILQ
+7296 
-7311 QGHNDINNAL
+7311 

-7558 AIDYINNAPD
+7558 AIDHVNNAPD

-7577 QEQAHIE
+7577 QEQAYIE
-7584 QFYPEQFTIEQAK
+7584 QFNPEQFTIEQAK

-7648 SIDEISEQLEQFKA
+7648 SISEITEQLEQFKA

-7696 RNSEIGTTDEKQA
+7696 RNSEIGTADEKQA

-7790 KIDEDDDIDPLHMR
+7790 KLDEDDDIDPLHMR

-7879 EEDVTVEEKDTL
+7879 EEDVTVEEKDSL

-7927 EKVLQDNEH
+7927 EKVLKDNEH
-7936 SPILIAKRRKDKEV
+7936 SPLLFAKRRKDKEE

-7959 SNEDDA
+7959 SKDEDV

-7979 SKGKK
+7979 SKDKK
-7984 SASKNLLK
+7984 SASKNTSKKVAAKKKKKK
-7992 S
+7992 SKKNKK

>member
-1 MGNGAEHS
+1 
-9 KTINVV
+9 
-15 RGQNNQWTIANKP
+15 
-28 DYVTLDAQT
+28 
-37 GKVTFNA
+37 
-44 NTIKPN
+44 
-50 SSITITPKAGTGHSV
+50 
-65 SSNPSTLTAPAAHT
+65 
-79 VNTTEIVKDYG
+79 
-90 SNVTAAE
+90 
-97 INNAVQVA
+97 
-105 NKRTATIKNGTA
+105 
-117 MPTNLAGGSTT
+117 
-128 TIPVTVTYNDGSTE
+128 
-142 EVQESIFTKADK
+142 
-154 RELITAKNHLDDPVS
+154 
-169 TEGKKPG
+169 
-176 TITQYNNAM
+176 
-185 HNAQQQINTAKTEA
+185 
-199 QQVINNERATP
+199 
-210 QQVSDALTK
+210 
-219 VRAAQTK
+219 
-226 IDQAKALL
+226 
-234 QNKEDNSQLVTSKN
+234 
-248 NLQSSVNQ
+248 
-256 VPSTAGMTQ
+256 
-265 QSIDNYNAKKRE
+265 
-277 AETEITAAQRVIDN
+277 
-291 GDATAQQIS
+291 
-300 DEKHRVDNALTA
+300 
-312 LNQAKHDLTA
+312 
-322 DTHAL
+322 
-327 EQAVQQL
+327 
-334 NRTGTTTGKKPAS
+334 
-347 ITAYNNSIRALQSD
+347 
-361 LTSAKN
+361 
-367 SANAIIQKP
+367 
-376 IRTVQ
+376 
-381 EVQSALTN
+381 
-389 VNRVNERL
+389 
-397 TQAINQLVPL
+397 
-407 ADNSALRTA
+407 
-416 KTKLDE
+416 
-422 EINKSVT
+422 
-429 TDGMTQSSIQAYENA
+429 
-444 KRAGQTESTNA
+444 
-455 QNVINNGDATDQQ
+455 
-468 IAAEKTKVEEKYN
+468 
-481 SLKQAIAGLTPDL
+481 
-494 APLQTAKTQ
+494 
-503 LQNDIDQPTSTTG
+503 
-516 MTSTSVA
+516 
-523 TFNEKLSAART
+523 
-534 KIQEIDRVLASHP
+534 
-547 DVATIRQNV
+547 
-556 TAANAAKTALDQAR
+556 
-570 NGLTVD
+570 
-576 KAPLENAK
+576 
-584 NQLQH
+584 
-589 SIDTQTSTT
+589 
-598 GMTQDSINAY
+598 
-608 NAKLTAA
+608 
-615 RNKIQQIN
+615 
-623 QVLAGSPT
+623 
-631 VEQINTNTSAAN
+631 
-643 QAKSDLDHARQ
+643 
-654 ALTPDKAPLQN
+654 
-665 AKTQLEQSIN
+665 
-675 QPTDTTGMTT
+675 
-685 ASLNAYNQKLQAARQ
+685 
-700 KLTEINQVLNGNP
+700 
-713 TVQNINDK
+713 
-721 VTEANQAKDQLNTA
+721 
-735 RQGLTLDRQP
+735 
-745 ALTTLHGASNL
+745 
-756 NQAQQNNFTQQINAA
+756 
-771 QNHAALETIK
+771 
-781 SNITALNTAMT
+781 
-792 KLKDSVADN
+792 
-801 NTIKSGQNYTDATP
+801 
-815 ANKQAYDNAVN
+815 
-826 AAKGVIGET
+826 
-835 TNPTMDVNTV
+835 
-845 NQKAASVKST
+845 
-855 KDALDGQQNLQRAK
+855 
-869 TEATNAIT
+869 
-877 HASDLNQA
+877 
-885 QKNALTQQVNSAQNV
+885 
-900 QAVNDIKQTTHSL
+900 
-913 NTAMTGLKRGVANH
+913 
-927 NQVVQSDNYVN
+927 
-938 ADTNKKNDYNNAYN
+938 
-952 HANDIINGNAQHP
+952 
-965 VITPSDVNN
+965 
-974 ALSNVT
+974 
-980 SKEHALN
+980 
-987 GEAKLNAA
+987 
-995 KQEANTALGHLN
+995 
-1007 NLNNAQRQ
+1007 
-1015 NLQSQ
+1015 
-1020 INGAHQI
+1020 
-1027 DAVNTIKQNATNL
+1027 
-1040 NSAMGNLRQAVADK
+1040 
-1054 DQVKR
+1054 
-1059 TEDYADADT
+1059 
-1068 AKQNAYNSAVSSA
+1068 
-1081 ETIINQTTNPTMS
+1081 
-1094 VDDVNRAT
+1094 
-1102 SAVTSNKN
+1102 
-1110 ALNGDEKLAQ
+1110 
-1120 SKTDAARAID
+1120 
-1130 ALPHLNNAQKADV
+1130 
-1143 KSKINAASNIAG
+1143 
-1155 VNTVKQQGT
+1155 
-1164 DLNTAMGNLQGAIN
+1164 
-1178 DEQTTL
+1178 
-1184 NSQNYQDATPS
+1184 
-1195 KKTAYTNAVQ
+1195 
-1205 AAKDILN
+1205 
-1212 KSNGQNKT
+1212 
-1220 KDQVTEA
+1220 
-1227 MNQLNSAKN
+1227 
-1236 NLDGTRLLDQ
+1236 
-1246 AKQTAKQ
+1246 
-1253 QLNNMT
+1253 
-1259 HLTTAQKTNLTNQIN
+1259 
-1274 SGTTVAGVHTVQS
+1274 
-1287 NANTLDQAMNTLRQS
+1287 
-1302 IANKDATKASE
+1302 
-1313 DYVDA
+1313 
-1318 NNDKQTAYNN
+1318 
-1328 AVAAAETII
+1328 
-1337 NANSN
+1337 
-1342 PEMNPSTI
+1342 
-1350 TQKAEQVNSSKTALN
+1350 
-1365 GDENLAAA
+1365 
-1373 KQNAKTYL
+1373 
-1381 NTLTSITDAQKNNL
+1381 
-1395 ISQISSAT
+1395 
-1403 RVSGVDTVKQN
+1403 
-1414 AQHLDQAMA
+1414 
-1423 SLQSGINNES
+1423 
-1433 QVKSS
+1433 
-1438 EKYRDA
+1438 
-1444 DTNKQQEYDNA
+1444 
-1455 ITAAKAILN
+1455 
-1464 KSTGPNTAQNAVE
+1464 
-1477 AALQRVNNAKDAL
+1477 
-1490 NGDAKLIA
+1490 
-1498 AQNAAK
+1498 
-1504 QHLGTL
+1504 
-1510 THITTAQRNDLTNQI
+1510 
-1525 SQATNL
+1525 
-1531 AGVES
+1531 
-1536 VKQSANSLDGAM
+1536 
-1548 GNLQTAINDK
+1548 
-1558 SGTLASQNF
+1558 
-1567 LDADEQKRNAYNQ
+1567 
-1580 AVSAAETILNKQT
+1580 
-1593 GPNTAKTAV
+1593 
-1602 EQALNNVNNAKH
+1602 
-1614 ALNGTQNLNNAKQAA
+1614 
-1629 ITAINGAS
+1629 
-1637 DLNQKQKDA
+1637 
-1646 LKTQANGAQ
+1646 
-1655 RVSNAQDVQRNAT
+1655 
-1668 ELNTAMG
+1668 
-1675 TLKHAIA
+1675 
-1682 DKTNTLASSK
+1682 
-1692 YVNADSTKQNAYTT
+1692 
-1706 KVTNAEH
+1706 
-1713 IISGTPTVVTTP
+1713 
-1725 SEVTAAA
+1725 
-1732 NQVNSAKQE
+1732 
-1741 LNGDERLRVAKQNA
+1741 
-1755 NTAIDALTQL
+1755 
-1765 NTPQKAKLKEQ
+1765 
-1776 VGQANRLEDV
+1776 
-1786 QTVQTNGQALN
+1786 
-1797 NAMKGLRDSIANE
+1797 
-1810 TTVKASQNYTD
+1810 
-1821 ASSNNQSTYNS
+1821 
-1832 AVSNAKGIIN
+1832 
-1842 QTNNP
+1842 
-1847 TMDTSAITQA
+1847 
-1857 TTQVNNAKNGL
+1857 
-1868 NGAEN
+1868 
-1873 LRNAQNTAKQNLN
+1873 
-1886 TLSHLTNN
+1886 
-1894 QKSAISTQ
+1894 
-1902 IDRAGHVSEVTAAK
+1902 
-1916 NAATELNTQMGNLE
+1916 
-1930 QAIHDQN
+1930 
-1937 TVKQSVK
+1937 
-1944 FTDADKAKRD
+1944 
-1954 AYTNAV
+1954 
-1960 SRAEA
+1960 
-1965 ILNKTQGANTSK
+1965 
-1977 QDVEAAIQNVSS
+1977 
-1989 AKNALNG
+1989 
-1996 DQNVTNA
+1996 
-2003 KNAAKNALNNLTSI
+2003 
-2017 NNAQK
+2017 
-2022 RDLTTK
+2022 
-2028 IDQATT
+2028 
-2034 VAGVEA
+2034 
-2040 VSNTGTQLNTAMAN
+2040 
-2054 LQNGI
+2054 
-2059 NDKTNTLA
+2059 
-2067 SENYHDADSDKKTAY
+2067 
-2082 TQAVT
+2082 
-2087 NAENILN
+2087 
-2094 KNSGSNLDKTAV
+2094 
-2106 ENALSQVANAK
+2106 
-2117 GALNGNHNLEQAKS
+2117 
-2131 NANTTINGL
+2131 
-2140 QHLTTAQKDKLKQQV
+2140 
-2155 QQAQN
+2155 
-2160 VAGVDTVKSSA
+2160 
-2171 NTLNGAMGT
+2171 
-2180 LRNSIQDNT
+2180 
-2189 ATKNG
+2189 
-2194 QNYLDAT
+2194 
-2201 GSNKT
+2201 
-2206 NYNNA
+2206 
-2211 VDSANGVINATSNPN
+2211 
-2226 MDANAINQI
+2226 
-2235 ATQVTSTK
+2235 
-2243 NALDGTHNLTQA
+2243 
-2255 KQTATNAIDGATNLN
+2255 
-2270 KAQKDALK
+2270 
-2278 AQVTSAQR
+2278 
-2286 VANVTSIQ
+2286 
-2294 QTANELNTAMG
+2294 
-2305 QLQHGIDDENATKQ
+2305 
-2319 TQKYRDAEQSKKTAY
+2319 
-2334 DQAVA
+2334 
-2339 AAKAILNK
+2339 
-2347 QTGSNSDKA
+2347 
-2356 AVDRAL
+2356 
-2362 QQVTSTK
+2362 
-2369 DALNGDA
+2369 
-2376 KLAEAKA
+2376 
-2383 AAKQNL
+2383 
-2389 GTLNHI
+2389 
-2395 TNAQRTD
+2395 
-2402 LEGQINQATTVDGV
+2402 
-2416 NTVKTNANTLDGAM
+2416 
-2430 NSLQGS
+2430 
-2436 INDKDATLRNQNYLD
+2436 
-2451 ADESKRNAYTQAV
+2451 
-2464 TAAEGILN
+2464 
-2472 KQTGGNTSKADV
+2472 
-2484 DNALNAVTRAKA
+2484 
-2496 ALNGAENLRNAKTS
+2496 
-2510 ATNTINGLPNLTQLQ
+2510 
-2525 KDNLKHQVEQ
+2525 
-2535 AQNVA
+2535 
-2540 GVNGVKDK
+2540 
-2548 GNTLNTAMGAL
+2548 
-2559 RTSIQNDNTTK
+2559 
-2570 TSQNYLDASDSN
+2570 
-2582 KNNYNTAVNN
+2582 
-2592 ANGVINATNNPNMDA
+2592 
-2607 NAINGMA
+2607 
-2614 NQVNTTKAALNGVQN
+2614 
-2629 LAQAKTNAT
+2629 
-2638 NTINNAHD
+2638 
-2646 LNQKQKD
+2646 
-2653 ALKTQVNNAQRVSDA
+2653 
-2668 NNVQHTATELNG
+2668 
-2680 AMTALKAAIADKER
+2680 
-2694 TKASGNYV
+2694 
-2702 NADQEKRQA
+2702 
-2711 YDSKVTNA
+2711 
-2719 ENIINGTPNA
+2719 
-2729 TLTVN
+2729 
-2734 DVNSATSQVNA
+2734 
-2745 AKTALNGDNNLRVAK
+2745 
-2760 ENANNT
+2760 
-2766 IDGLAQLNNAQKAK
+2766 
-2780 LKEQVQSATTLE
+2780 
-2792 GVQTVKNS
+2792 
-2800 SQTLNTAM
+2800 M

-2829 ASPTNRNEYDSAVTA
+2829 ASPNNRNEYDSAVSA

-2905 ALTRSIDGATTVA
+2905 ALTRNIDGATTVA

-2952 YLDAEPIKKSAYDQA
+2952 YLDAEPSKKSAYDQA

-2979 GQNVDKAAV
+2979 GQNVDKSAV

-3303 NAQTLNS
+3303 NAQTLNT

-3324 IKAGQNYTDASPNNR
+3324 IKAGQNYTDASQNKQTDYN
-3339 SEYDSAVT
+3339 SAVT
-3347 AAKAIIDQTT
+3347 AAKAIIGQTT

-3480 KAQGPNTAKD
+3480 KAQGPNTSKD
-3490 NVESALQNVQ
+3490 GVETALENVQ

-3506 NGNQNVANAKST
+3506 NGNQNVANAKTT

-3535 ALKTQIEGAST
+3535 ALKTQIEGATT

-3556 ASELNTAMS
+3556 SSELNTAMS

-3576 TKAAQKYTDADRD
+3576 TKAAQKYTDADRG

-3615 AAVEQALQRVNTA
+3615 AAVEQALQRVNNA

-3648 LATMSHLTNAQ
+3648 VATMSHLTDAQ
-3659 KANLTEQIE
+3659 KANLTSQIE
-3668 RGTTVAGVQG
+3668 SGTTVAGVQG

-3698 SKDTTKSSEDYQ
+3698 SKDATKSSEDYQ

-3718 AYNRAVSDAEGI
+3718 AYNDAVTNAEGI

-3770 AKTDIGRLT
+3770 AKSDIGRLT

-3892 KETAKRALASYSNLN
+3892 KESAKRALASYSNLN

-3922 TVADVTAAQN
+3922 TVAGVTAAQN

-3943 LQNGINDQNTVKQQ
+3943 LQNGINDQDTVKQQ
-3957 VNFTDADQGKKDA
+3957 VNFTDADQGKKEA

-3980 ILDKANGQNMTKAQV
+3980 ILDKAHGQNMTKAQV

-4090 PTKKTAFDNAII
+4090 PTKKTAFDNAIT
-4102 QAESYLNKDHGAN
+4102 QAESYLNKDHGTN

-4185 ATSLNNAMDQLKQA
+4185 ATSLDNAMDQLKQG

-4252 RVNNAETGL
+4252 RVNNAETSL
-4261 NGDTN
+4261 NGDSN

-4360 NATSQPTLNPSAVT
+4360 NATSQPTLDPSAVT

-4520 DAKNNANQR
+4520 DAKNNANQT

-4657 GLSHLTNAQKDA
+4657 GLSHLTNAQKEA

-4742 NPTLDPTVI
+4742 SPTLDPTVI

-4794 AVTNQ
+4794 AVTDQ

-4886 TKQALNGN
+4886 AKQALNGN

-5025 AKQNVQQA
+5025 AKQNVQHA

-5048 NKQITQATLV
+5048 NKQITQATHV

-5063 IQQAATTLNDAM
+5063 IQQAATTLNDAMTQLKQGIANKAQIKGSENYHDADTDKQTAYDNAVTKAEELLKQTTNPTMDPNTIQQALTKVNDTNQALNGNQKLADAKQAAKTNLGTLDHLNDAQKQALTTQVEQAPDIATVNNVKQNAQNLNNAMTNLNNALQDKTETLNSINFTDADQAKKDAYTNAVSHAEGILSKANGSNASQTEVEQAMQRVNEAKQALNGNDNVQRAKDAAKQVITNANDLNQAQKDALKQQVDAAQTVANVNTIKQTAQDLNQAM

-6185 NNAATRGEVAQKLTE
+6185 NNAATR
-6200 AQALNQAMEALRNS
+6200 
-6214 IQDQQQTEAGSKFIN
+6214 
-6229 EDKPQKDAYQAAV
+6229 
-6242 QNAKDLINQTNNP
+6242 
-6255 TLDKAQ
+6255 
-6261 VEQLTQA
+6261 
-6268 VNQAKDNL
+6268 
-6276 HGDQKLA
+6276 
-6283 DDKQHAV
+6283 
-6290 TDLNQLNG
+6290 
-6298 LNNPQRQ
+6298 
-6305 ALESQ
+6305 
-6310 INNAATRDEVA
+6310 DEVA

-6762 VIKLNDAITAAKK
+6762 VIKLNDAVTAAKQ

-6783 NNRKAEALQ
+6783 NNRKSEALQ

-6997 RLANTLLNSDN
+6997 RLANALLNSDN
-7008 TNVNDINGAIQTVN
+7008 TNVNDINGAIQAVN

-7081 NNINKATSNQAV
+7081 NNINKATSNQDV

-7118 ANKDVDKQVQSLIDE
+7118 ANKDVDKQVQALIDE

-7161 GINNAMTKEEIEQ
+7161 DINNALTKEEIEQ

-7229 NQILQQGHNGINNA
+7229 NQILQQGHNDINNA
-7243 MTKEEIEQAKAQL
+7243 M
-7256 AQALQDIKDLVKAK
+7256 
-7270 ENAKQDIDKRVQ
+7270 
-7282 ALIDEIDQNPNLTD
+7282 
-7296 KEKQALKDRINQILQ
+7296 
-7311 QGHNDINNAL
+7311 

-7491 TLLDGSKVIVN
+7491 TLLDGSKEIVN

-7529 KIDEINNSVTLTL
+7529 KINEINNSVTLTL

-7558 AIDYINNAPD
+7558 AIDHVNNAPD

-7584 QFYPEQFTIEQAK
+7584 QFNPEQFTIEQAK

-7648 SIDEISEQLEQFKA
+7648 SISEITEQLEQFKA

-7879 EEDVTVEEKDTL
+7879 EEDVTVEEKDSL

-7927 EKVLQDNEH
+7927 EKVLKDNEH
-7936 SPILIAKRRKDKEV
+7936 SPLLFAKRRKDKEE

-7959 SNEDDA
+7959 SKDEDV

-7979 SKGKK
+7979 SKDKK
-7984 SASKNLLK
+7984 SASKNTSKKVAAKKKKKK
-7992 S
+7992 SKKNKK

>member
-1 MGNGAEHS
+1 M
-9 KTINVV
+9 
-15 RGQNNQWTIANKP
+15 
-28 DYVTLDAQT
+28 
-37 GKVTFNA
+37 
-44 NTIKPN
+44 
-50 SSITITPKAGTGHSV
+50 
-65 SSNPSTLTAPAAHT
+65 
-79 VNTTEIVKDYG
+79 
-90 SNVTAAE
+90 
-97 INNAVQVA
+97 
-105 NKRTATIKNGTA
+105 
-117 MPTNLAGGSTT
+117 
-128 TIPVTVTYNDGSTE
+128 
-142 EVQESIFTKADK
+142 
-154 RELITAKNHLDDPVS
+154 
-169 TEGKKPG
+169 
-176 TITQYNNAM
+176 
-185 HNAQQQINTAKTEA
+185 
-199 QQVINNERATP
+199 
-210 QQVSDALTK
+210 
-219 VRAAQTK
+219 
-226 IDQAKALL
+226 
-234 QNKEDNSQLVTSKN
+234 
-248 NLQSSVNQ
+248 
-256 VPSTAGMTQ
+256 
-265 QSIDNYNAKKRE
+265 
-277 AETEITAAQRVIDN
+277 
-291 GDATAQQIS
+291 
-300 DEKHRVDNALTA
+300 
-312 LNQAKHDLTA
+312 
-322 DTHAL
+322 
-327 EQAVQQL
+327 
-334 NRTGTTTGKKPAS
+334 
-347 ITAYNNSIRALQSD
+347 
-361 LTSAKN
+361 
-367 SANAIIQKP
+367 
-376 IRTVQ
+376 
-381 EVQSALTN
+381 
-389 VNRVNERL
+389 
-397 TQAINQLVPL
+397 
-407 ADNSALRTA
+407 
-416 KTKLDE
+416 
-422 EINKSVT
+422 
-429 TDGMTQSSIQAYENA
+429 
-444 KRAGQTESTNA
+444 
-455 QNVINNGDATDQQ
+455 
-468 IAAEKTKVEEKYN
+468 
-481 SLKQAIAGLTPDL
+481 
-494 APLQTAKTQ
+494 
-503 LQNDIDQPTSTTG
+503 
-516 MTSTSVA
+516 
-523 TFNEKLSAART
+523 
-534 KIQEIDRVLASHP
+534 
-547 DVATIRQNV
+547 
-556 TAANAAKTALDQAR
+556 
-570 NGLTVD
+570 
-576 KAPLENAK
+576 
-584 NQLQH
+584 
-589 SIDTQTSTT
+589 
-598 GMTQDSINAY
+598 
-608 NAKLTAA
+608 
-615 RNKIQQIN
+615 
-623 QVLAGSPT
+623 
-631 VEQINTNTSAAN
+631 
-643 QAKSDLDHARQ
+643 
-654 ALTPDKAPLQN
+654 
-665 AKTQLEQSIN
+665 
-675 QPTDTTGMTT
+675 
-685 ASLNAYNQKLQAARQ
+685 
-700 KLTEINQVLNGNP
+700 
-713 TVQNINDK
+713 
-721 VTEANQAKDQLNTA
+721 
-735 RQGLTLDRQP
+735 
-745 ALTTLHGASNL
+745 
-756 NQAQQNNFTQQINAA
+756 
-771 QNHAALETIK
+771 
-781 SNITALNTAMT
+781 
-792 KLKDSVADN
+792 
-801 NTIKSGQNYTDATP
+801 
-815 ANKQAYDNAVN
+815 
-826 AAKGVIGET
+826 
-835 TNPTMDVNTV
+835 
-845 NQKAASVKST
+845 
-855 KDALDGQQNLQRAK
+855 
-869 TEATNAIT
+869 
-877 HASDLNQA
+877 
-885 QKNALTQQVNSAQNV
+885 
-900 QAVNDIKQTTHSL
+900 
-913 NTAMTGLKRGVANH
+913 
-927 NQVVQSDNYVN
+927 
-938 ADTNKKNDYNNAYN
+938 
-952 HANDIINGNAQHP
+952 
-965 VITPSDVNN
+965 
-974 ALSNVT
+974 
-980 SKEHALN
+980 
-987 GEAKLNAA
+987 
-995 KQEANTALGHLN
+995 
-1007 NLNNAQRQ
+1007 
-1015 NLQSQ
+1015 
-1020 INGAHQI
+1020 
-1027 DAVNTIKQNATNL
+1027 
-1040 NSAMGNLRQAVADK
+1040 
-1054 DQVKR
+1054 
-1059 TEDYADADT
+1059 
-1068 AKQNAYNSAVSSA
+1068 
-1081 ETIINQTTNPTMS
+1081 
-1094 VDDVNRAT
+1094 
-1102 SAVTSNKN
+1102 
-1110 ALNGDEKLAQ
+1110 
-1120 SKTDAARAID
+1120 
-1130 ALPHLNNAQKADV
+1130 
-1143 KSKINAASNIAG
+1143 
-1155 VNTVKQQGT
+1155 
-1164 DLNTAMGNLQGAIN
+1164 
-1178 DEQTTL
+1178 
-1184 NSQNYQDATPS
+1184 
-1195 KKTAYTNAVQ
+1195 
-1205 AAKDILN
+1205 
-1212 KSNGQNKT
+1212 
-1220 KDQVTEA
+1220 
-1227 MNQLNSAKN
+1227 
-1236 NLDGTRLLDQ
+1236 
-1246 AKQTAKQ
+1246 
-1253 QLNNMT
+1253 
-1259 HLTTAQKTNLTNQIN
+1259 
-1274 SGTTVAGVHTVQS
+1274 
-1287 NANTLDQAMNTLRQS
+1287 
-1302 IANKDATKASE
+1302 
-1313 DYVDA
+1313 
-1318 NNDKQTAYNN
+1318 
-1328 AVAAAETII
+1328 
-1337 NANSN
+1337 
-1342 PEMNPSTI
+1342 
-1350 TQKAEQVNSSKTALN
+1350 
-1365 GDENLAAA
+1365 
-1373 KQNAKTYL
+1373 
-1381 NTLTSITDAQKNNL
+1381 
-1395 ISQISSAT
+1395 
-1403 RVSGVDTVKQN
+1403 
-1414 AQHLDQAMA
+1414 
-1423 SLQSGINNES
+1423 
-1433 QVKSS
+1433 
-1438 EKYRDA
+1438 
-1444 DTNKQQEYDNA
+1444 
-1455 ITAAKAILN
+1455 
-1464 KSTGPNTAQNAVE
+1464 
-1477 AALQRVNNAKDAL
+1477 
-1490 NGDAKLIA
+1490 
-1498 AQNAAK
+1498 
-1504 QHLGTL
+1504 
-1510 THITTAQRNDLTNQI
+1510 
-1525 SQATNL
+1525 
-1531 AGVES
+1531 
-1536 VKQSANSLDGAM
+1536 
-1548 GNLQTAINDK
+1548 
-1558 SGTLASQNF
+1558 
-1567 LDADEQKRNAYNQ
+1567 
-1580 AVSAAETILNKQT
+1580 
-1593 GPNTAKTAV
+1593 
-1602 EQALNNVNNAKH
+1602 
-1614 ALNGTQNLNNAKQAA
+1614 
-1629 ITAINGAS
+1629 
-1637 DLNQKQKDA
+1637 
-1646 LKTQANGAQ
+1646 
-1655 RVSNAQDVQRNAT
+1655 
-1668 ELNTAMG
+1668 
-1675 TLKHAIA
+1675 
-1682 DKTNTLASSK
+1682 
-1692 YVNADSTKQNAYTT
+1692 
-1706 KVTNAEH
+1706 
-1713 IISGTPTVVTTP
+1713 
-1725 SEVTAAA
+1725 
-1732 NQVNSAKQE
+1732 
-1741 LNGDERLRVAKQNA
+1741 
-1755 NTAIDALTQL
+1755 
-1765 NTPQKAKLKEQ
+1765 
-1776 VGQANRLEDV
+1776 
-1786 QTVQTNGQALN
+1786 
-1797 NAMKGLRDSIANE
+1797 
-1810 TTVKASQNYTD
+1810 
-1821 ASSNNQSTYNS
+1821 
-1832 AVSNAKGIIN
+1832 
-1842 QTNNP
+1842 
-1847 TMDTSAITQA
+1847 
-1857 TTQVNNAKNGL
+1857 
-1868 NGAEN
+1868 
-1873 LRNAQNTAKQNLN
+1873 
-1886 TLSHLTNN
+1886 
-1894 QKSAISTQ
+1894 
-1902 IDRAGHVSEVTAAK
+1902 
-1916 NAATELNTQMGNLE
+1916 
-1930 QAIHDQN
+1930 
-1937 TVKQSVK
+1937 
-1944 FTDADKAKRD
+1944 
-1954 AYTNAV
+1954 
-1960 SRAEA
+1960 
-1965 ILNKTQGANTSK
+1965 
-1977 QDVEAAIQNVSS
+1977 
-1989 AKNALNG
+1989 
-1996 DQNVTNA
+1996 
-2003 KNAAKNALNNLTSI
+2003 
-2017 NNAQK
+2017 
-2022 RDLTTK
+2022 
-2028 IDQATT
+2028 
-2034 VAGVEA
+2034 
-2040 VSNTGTQLNTAMAN
+2040 
-2054 LQNGI
+2054 
-2059 NDKTNTLA
+2059 
-2067 SENYHDADSDKKTAY
+2067 
-2082 TQAVT
+2082 
-2087 NAENILN
+2087 
-2094 KNSGSNLDKTAV
+2094 
-2106 ENALSQVANAK
+2106 
-2117 GALNGNHNLEQAKS
+2117 
-2131 NANTTINGL
+2131 
-2140 QHLTTAQKDKLKQQV
+2140 
-2155 QQAQN
+2155 
-2160 VAGVDTVKSSA
+2160 
-2171 NTLNGAMGT
+2171 
-2180 LRNSIQDNT
+2180 
-2189 ATKNG
+2189 
-2194 QNYLDAT
+2194 
-2201 GSNKT
+2201 
-2206 NYNNA
+2206 
-2211 VDSANGVINATSNPN
+2211 
-2226 MDANAINQI
+2226 
-2235 ATQVTSTK
+2235 
-2243 NALDGTHNLTQA
+2243 
-2255 KQTATNAIDGATNLN
+2255 
-2270 KAQKDALK
+2270 
-2278 AQVTSAQR
+2278 
-2286 VANVTSIQ
+2286 
-2294 QTANELNTAMG
+2294 
-2305 QLQHGIDDENATKQ
+2305 
-2319 TQKYRDAEQSKKTAY
+2319 
-2334 DQAVA
+2334 
-2339 AAKAILNK
+2339 
-2347 QTGSNSDKA
+2347 
-2356 AVDRAL
+2356 
-2362 QQVTSTK
+2362 
-2369 DALNGDA
+2369 
-2376 KLAEAKA
+2376 
-2383 AAKQNL
+2383 
-2389 GTLNHI
+2389 
-2395 TNAQRTD
+2395 
-2402 LEGQINQATTVDGV
+2402 
-2416 NTVKTNANTLDGAM
+2416 
-2430 NSLQGS
+2430 
-2436 INDKDATLRNQNYLD
+2436 
-2451 ADESKRNAYTQAV
+2451 
-2464 TAAEGILN
+2464 
-2472 KQTGGNTSKADV
+2472 
-2484 DNALNAVTRAKA
+2484 
-2496 ALNGAENLRNAKTS
+2496 
-2510 ATNTINGLPNLTQLQ
+2510 
-2525 KDNLKHQVEQ
+2525 KHQVEQ
-2535 AQNVA
+2535 AQNVV
-2540 GVNGVKDK
+2540 GVNGVNDK

-2592 ANGVINATNNPNMDA
+2592 ANGVINATYNPNMDA
-2607 NAINGMA
+2607 NAINDMA
-2614 NQVNTTKAALNGVQN
+2614 NQVNTTKAALNGAQN

-2638 NTINNAHD
+2638 NTINNAQD

-2734 DVNSATSQVNA
+2734 DVNSAASQVNA

-2760 ENANNT
+2760 EHANNT
-2766 IDGLAQLNNAQKAK
+2766 IDGLAQLNNVQKAK
-2780 LKEQVQSATTLE
+2780 LKEQVQSATTLD

-2829 ASPTNRNEYDSAVTA
+2829 ASPNNRNEYDSAVTA

-2905 ALTRSIDGATTVA
+2905 ALTRNIDGATTVA

-2941 NDEAQTKQTQK
+2941 NDETQTKQTQK
-2952 YLDAEPIKKSAYDQA
+2952 YLDAEPSKKSAYDQA

-3016 QTLGTLTH
+3016 QMLGTLTH
-3024 INNAQRTALDNEI
+3024 INNAQRNALDNEI

-3195 KAETKASGNYV
+3195 KADTKASGNYV

-3219 VTAAENI
+3219 VTAAEHI

-3235 TPADV
+3235 TPSDV

-3303 NAQTLNS
+3303 NAQTLNT

-3324 IKAGQNYTDASPNNR
+3324 IKAGQNYTDASQNKQNDYNN
-3339 SEYDSAVT
+3339 AVT
-3347 AAKAIIDQTT
+3347 AAKAIIGQTT
-3357 SPSMNA
+3357 SPSMIA

-3398 GLSDLTDAQKDAVK
+3398 GLSDLTNAQKDAAK

-3490 NVESALQNVQ
+3490 GVETALQNVQ

-3506 NGNQNVANAKST
+3506 NGNQNVANAKTT

-3527 SINNAQKE
+3527 SINNAQKA
-3535 ALKTQIEGAST
+3535 ALKSQIEGATT
-3546 VAGVNQVSTT
+3546 VAGVNQVSTM

-3565 NLQSGINDEAA
+3565 NLQRGINDEAA
-3576 TKAAQKYTDADRD
+3576 TKAAQKYTEADRD

-3615 AAVEQALQRVNTA
+3615 VAVEQALQRVNTA

-3678 IQANAGTLD
+3678 IQANAGTLN

-3698 SKDTTKSSEDYQ
+3698 SKDATKSSEDYQ

-3718 AYNRAVSDAEGI
+3718 AYNDAVTNAEGI

-3770 AKTDIGRLT
+3770 AKSDIGRLT

-4090 PTKKTAFDNAII
+4090 PTKKTAFDNAIT
-4102 QAESYLNKDHGAN
+4102 QAESYLNKDHGTN

-4130 TENALNGDANLQRA
+4130 TENALNGDANLQCA

-4155 THLNTPQKTA
+4155 TQLNTPQKTA

-4199 IADHDT
+4199 IGDHDT

-4252 RVNNAETGL
+4252 RVNNAETSL

-4360 NATSQPTLNPSAVT
+4360 NATSQPTLDPSAVT

-4397 QETTANINQLSHLNN
+4397 QETTANINRLSHLNN

-4520 DAKNNANQR
+4520 DAKNNANQT

-4657 GLSHLTNAQKDA
+4657 GLSHLTNAQKEA

-4742 NPTLDPTVI
+4742 NPSLDPTVI

-4759 TTKNALNGNENL
+4759 TSKNALNGNENL

-4886 TKQALNGN
+4886 AKQALNGN

-4902 EATALINSSN
+4902 EATALINNSN

-4969 NADPDKQNAYNQ
+4969 NADSDKQNAYNQ

-5025 AKQNVQQA
+5025 AKQNVQHA

-5048 NKQITQATLV
+5048 SKQITQATLV

-5063 IQQAATTLNDAM
+5063 IQQAATTLNDAMTQLKQGIANKAQIKGSENYHDADTDKQTAYDNAVTKAEELLKQTTNPTMDPNTIQQALTKVNDTNQALNGNQKLADAKQDAKTTLGTLDHLNDAQKQALTTQVEQAPDIATVNNVKQNAQNLNNAMTNLNNALQDKTETLNSINFTDADQAKKDDYTNAVSHAEGILSKANGSNASQTEVEQAMQRVNEAKQALNGNDNVQRAKDAAKQVITNANDLNQAQKDALKQQVDAAQTVANVNTIKQTAQDLNQAM

-5130 QALQQVNQAKGDLN
+5130 QAKGDLN

-5250 APDTVTQAVTTMNQ
+5250 APDTVTKAVTTMNQ

-5877 TLDNNAINQA
+5877 TLDNNAINQV

-5946 TEAQALDQLMDALQ
+5946 TEVQALDQLMDALQ

-6214 IQDQQQTEAGSKFIN
+6214 IQDQQQTESGSKFIN

-6242 QNAKDLINQTNNP
+6242 QNAKDLINQTGNP

-6261 VEQLTQA
+6261 VEQLTHA
-6268 VNQAKDNL
+6268 FKQAKDNL

-6310 INNAATRDEVA
+6310 INNAATRGEVA

-6345 QTESG
+6345 QTEAG

-6427 AQQQALT
+6427 AQQQTLT

-6521 QEKENE
+6521 QEKVNE

-6596 ANVEQTVDYTQAD
+6596 ANVEQTIDYTQAD
-6609 SDKQNAYKQAIAD
+6609 SDKQKAYKQAIAD

-6750 DKSTG
+6750 DKSSG

-6762 VIKLNDAITAAKK
+6762 VIKLNDAVTAAKK

-6938 INNADTVSD
+6938 INNANTVSD

-7008 TNVNDINGAIQTVN
+7008 TNVNDINGAIQAVN

-7118 ANKDVDKQVQSLIDE
+7118 ANKDVDKQVQALIDE

-7161 GINNAMTKEEIEQ
+7161 DINNALTKEEIEQ

-7256 AQALQDIKDLVKAK
+7256 AQALKEIKDLVKAK
-7270 ENAKQDIDKRVQ
+7270 ENAKQDVDKQVQ

-7311 QGHNDINNAL
+7311 QGHNDINNAM

-7558 AIDYINNAPD
+7558 AIDHVNNAPD

-7577 QEQAHIE
+7577 QEQAYIE
-7584 QFYPEQFTIEQAK
+7584 QFNPEQFTIEQAK

-7648 SIDEISEQLEQFKA
+7648 SISEITEQLEQFKA

-7696 RNSEIGTTDEKQA
+7696 RNSEIGTADEKQA

-7790 KIDEDDDIDPLHMR
+7790 KLDEDDDIDPLHMR

-7879 EEDVTVEEKDTL
+7879 EEDVTVEEKDSL

-7927 EKVLQDNEH
+7927 EKVLKDNEH
-7936 SPILIAKRRKDKEV
+7936 SPLLFAKRRKDKEE

-7959 SNEDDA
+7959 SKDEDV

-7979 SKGKK
+7979 SKDKK
-7984 SASKNLLK
+7984 SASKNTSKKVAAKKKKKK
-7992 S
+7992 SKKNKK

>member
-1 MGNGAEHS
+1 M
-9 KTINVV
+9 
-15 RGQNNQWTIANKP
+15 
-28 DYVTLDAQT
+28 
-37 GKVTFNA
+37 
-44 NTIKPN
+44 
-50 SSITITPKAGTGHSV
+50 
-65 SSNPSTLTAPAAHT
+65 
-79 VNTTEIVKDYG
+79 
-90 SNVTAAE
+90 
-97 INNAVQVA
+97 
-105 NKRTATIKNGTA
+105 
-117 MPTNLAGGSTT
+117 
-128 TIPVTVTYNDGSTE
+128 
-142 EVQESIFTKADK
+142 
-154 RELITAKNHLDDPVS
+154 
-169 TEGKKPG
+169 
-176 TITQYNNAM
+176 
-185 HNAQQQINTAKTEA
+185 
-199 QQVINNERATP
+199 
-210 QQVSDALTK
+210 
-219 VRAAQTK
+219 
-226 IDQAKALL
+226 
-234 QNKEDNSQLVTSKN
+234 
-248 NLQSSVNQ
+248 
-256 VPSTAGMTQ
+256 
-265 QSIDNYNAKKRE
+265 
-277 AETEITAAQRVIDN
+277 
-291 GDATAQQIS
+291 
-300 DEKHRVDNALTA
+300 
-312 LNQAKHDLTA
+312 
-322 DTHAL
+322 
-327 EQAVQQL
+327 
-334 NRTGTTTGKKPAS
+334 
-347 ITAYNNSIRALQSD
+347 
-361 LTSAKN
+361 
-367 SANAIIQKP
+367 
-376 IRTVQ
+376 
-381 EVQSALTN
+381 
-389 VNRVNERL
+389 
-397 TQAINQLVPL
+397 
-407 ADNSALRTA
+407 
-416 KTKLDE
+416 
-422 EINKSVT
+422 
-429 TDGMTQSSIQAYENA
+429 
-444 KRAGQTESTNA
+444 
-455 QNVINNGDATDQQ
+455 
-468 IAAEKTKVEEKYN
+468 
-481 SLKQAIAGLTPDL
+481 
-494 APLQTAKTQ
+494 
-503 LQNDIDQPTSTTG
+503 
-516 MTSTSVA
+516 
-523 TFNEKLSAART
+523 
-534 KIQEIDRVLASHP
+534 
-547 DVATIRQNV
+547 
-556 TAANAAKTALDQAR
+556 
-570 NGLTVD
+570 
-576 KAPLENAK
+576 
-584 NQLQH
+584 
-589 SIDTQTSTT
+589 
-598 GMTQDSINAY
+598 
-608 NAKLTAA
+608 
-615 RNKIQQIN
+615 
-623 QVLAGSPT
+623 
-631 VEQINTNTSAAN
+631 
-643 QAKSDLDHARQ
+643 
-654 ALTPDKAPLQN
+654 
-665 AKTQLEQSIN
+665 
-675 QPTDTTGMTT
+675 
-685 ASLNAYNQKLQAARQ
+685 
-700 KLTEINQVLNGNP
+700 
-713 TVQNINDK
+713 
-721 VTEANQAKDQLNTA
+721 
-735 RQGLTLDRQP
+735 
-745 ALTTLHGASNL
+745 
-756 NQAQQNNFTQQINAA
+756 
-771 QNHAALETIK
+771 
-781 SNITALNTAMT
+781 
-792 KLKDSVADN
+792 
-801 NTIKSGQNYTDATP
+801 
-815 ANKQAYDNAVN
+815 
-826 AAKGVIGET
+826 
-835 TNPTMDVNTV
+835 
-845 NQKAASVKST
+845 
-855 KDALDGQQNLQRAK
+855 
-869 TEATNAIT
+869 
-877 HASDLNQA
+877 
-885 QKNALTQQVNSAQNV
+885 
-900 QAVNDIKQTTHSL
+900 
-913 NTAMTGLKRGVANH
+913 
-927 NQVVQSDNYVN
+927 
-938 ADTNKKNDYNNAYN
+938 
-952 HANDIINGNAQHP
+952 
-965 VITPSDVNN
+965 
-974 ALSNVT
+974 
-980 SKEHALN
+980 
-987 GEAKLNAA
+987 
-995 KQEANTALGHLN
+995 
-1007 NLNNAQRQ
+1007 
-1015 NLQSQ
+1015 
-1020 INGAHQI
+1020 
-1027 DAVNTIKQNATNL
+1027 
-1040 NSAMGNLRQAVADK
+1040 
-1054 DQVKR
+1054 
-1059 TEDYADADT
+1059 
-1068 AKQNAYNSAVSSA
+1068 
-1081 ETIINQTTNPTMS
+1081 
-1094 VDDVNRAT
+1094 
-1102 SAVTSNKN
+1102 
-1110 ALNGDEKLAQ
+1110 
-1120 SKTDAARAID
+1120 
-1130 ALPHLNNAQKADV
+1130 
-1143 KSKINAASNIAG
+1143 
-1155 VNTVKQQGT
+1155 
-1164 DLNTAMGNLQGAIN
+1164 
-1178 DEQTTL
+1178 
-1184 NSQNYQDATPS
+1184 
-1195 KKTAYTNAVQ
+1195 
-1205 AAKDILN
+1205 
-1212 KSNGQNKT
+1212 
-1220 KDQVTEA
+1220 
-1227 MNQLNSAKN
+1227 
-1236 NLDGTRLLDQ
+1236 
-1246 AKQTAKQ
+1246 
-1253 QLNNMT
+1253 
-1259 HLTTAQKTNLTNQIN
+1259 
-1274 SGTTVAGVHTVQS
+1274 
-1287 NANTLDQAMNTLRQS
+1287 
-1302 IANKDATKASE
+1302 
-1313 DYVDA
+1313 
-1318 NNDKQTAYNN
+1318 
-1328 AVAAAETII
+1328 
-1337 NANSN
+1337 
-1342 PEMNPSTI
+1342 
-1350 TQKAEQVNSSKTALN
+1350 
-1365 GDENLAAA
+1365 
-1373 KQNAKTYL
+1373 
-1381 NTLTSITDAQKNNL
+1381 
-1395 ISQISSAT
+1395 
-1403 RVSGVDTVKQN
+1403 
-1414 AQHLDQAMA
+1414 
-1423 SLQSGINNES
+1423 
-1433 QVKSS
+1433 
-1438 EKYRDA
+1438 
-1444 DTNKQQEYDNA
+1444 
-1455 ITAAKAILN
+1455 
-1464 KSTGPNTAQNAVE
+1464 
-1477 AALQRVNNAKDAL
+1477 
-1490 NGDAKLIA
+1490 
-1498 AQNAAK
+1498 
-1504 QHLGTL
+1504 
-1510 THITTAQRNDLTNQI
+1510 
-1525 SQATNL
+1525 
-1531 AGVES
+1531 
-1536 VKQSANSLDGAM
+1536 
-1548 GNLQTAINDK
+1548 
-1558 SGTLASQNF
+1558 
-1567 LDADEQKRNAYNQ
+1567 
-1580 AVSAAETILNKQT
+1580 
-1593 GPNTAKTAV
+1593 
-1602 EQALNNVNNAKH
+1602 
-1614 ALNGTQNLNNAKQAA
+1614 
-1629 ITAINGAS
+1629 
-1637 DLNQKQKDA
+1637 
-1646 LKTQANGAQ
+1646 
-1655 RVSNAQDVQRNAT
+1655 
-1668 ELNTAMG
+1668 
-1675 TLKHAIA
+1675 
-1682 DKTNTLASSK
+1682 
-1692 YVNADSTKQNAYTT
+1692 
-1706 KVTNAEH
+1706 
-1713 IISGTPTVVTTP
+1713 
-1725 SEVTAAA
+1725 
-1732 NQVNSAKQE
+1732 
-1741 LNGDERLRVAKQNA
+1741 
-1755 NTAIDALTQL
+1755 
-1765 NTPQKAKLKEQ
+1765 
-1776 VGQANRLEDV
+1776 
-1786 QTVQTNGQALN
+1786 
-1797 NAMKGLRDSIANE
+1797 
-1810 TTVKASQNYTD
+1810 
-1821 ASSNNQSTYNS
+1821 
-1832 AVSNAKGIIN
+1832 
-1842 QTNNP
+1842 
-1847 TMDTSAITQA
+1847 
-1857 TTQVNNAKNGL
+1857 
-1868 NGAEN
+1868 
-1873 LRNAQNTAKQNLN
+1873 
-1886 TLSHLTNN
+1886 
-1894 QKSAISTQ
+1894 
-1902 IDRAGHVSEVTAAK
+1902 
-1916 NAATELNTQMGNLE
+1916 
-1930 QAIHDQN
+1930 
-1937 TVKQSVK
+1937 
-1944 FTDADKAKRD
+1944 
-1954 AYTNAV
+1954 
-1960 SRAEA
+1960 
-1965 ILNKTQGANTSK
+1965 
-1977 QDVEAAIQNVSS
+1977 
-1989 AKNALNG
+1989 
-1996 DQNVTNA
+1996 
-2003 KNAAKNALNNLTSI
+2003 
-2017 NNAQK
+2017 
-2022 RDLTTK
+2022 
-2028 IDQATT
+2028 
-2034 VAGVEA
+2034 
-2040 VSNTGTQLNTAMAN
+2040 
-2054 LQNGI
+2054 
-2059 NDKTNTLA
+2059 
-2067 SENYHDADSDKKTAY
+2067 
-2082 TQAVT
+2082 
-2087 NAENILN
+2087 
-2094 KNSGSNLDKTAV
+2094 
-2106 ENALSQVANAK
+2106 SQVANAK

-2201 GSNKT
+2201 ERNKT

-2496 ALNGAENLRNAKTS
+2496 ALNGADNLRNAKTS
-2510 ATNTINGLPNLTQLQ
+2510 ATNTIDGLPNLTQLQ

-2614 NQVNTTKAALNGVQN
+2614 NQVNTTKAALNGAQN

-2668 NNVQHTATELNG
+2668 NNVQHTATELNS

-2719 ENIINGTPNA
+2719 ENIISGTPNA

-2734 DVNSATSQVNA
+2734 DVNSAASQVNA

-2760 ENANNT
+2760 EHANNT

-2780 LKEQVQSATTLE
+2780 LKEQVQSATTLD

-2829 ASPTNRNEYDSAVTA
+2829 ASPNNRNEYDSAVTA

-2855 TMEPNTITQATSQVT
+2855 TMEPNTITQVTSQVT
-2870 TKEHALN
+2870 TKEQALN
-2877 GAQNLAQAK
+2877 GARNLAQAK

-2941 NDEAQTKQTQK
+2941 NDETQTKQTQK
-2952 YLDAEPIKKSAYDQA
+2952 YLDAEPSKKSAYDQA

-3116 AMQAVTQANTALNG
+3116 AMQVVTQANTALNG
-3130 IQNLERAKQAA
+3130 IQNLDRAKQAA

-3303 NAQTLNS
+3303 NAQTLNT

-3324 IKAGQNYTDASPNNR
+3324 IKAGQNYTDASQNKQTDYN
-3339 SEYDSAVT
+3339 SAVT
-3347 AAKAIIDQTT
+3347 AAKAIIGQTT

-3480 KAQGPNTAKD
+3480 KAQGPNTSKD
-3490 NVESALQNVQ
+3490 GVETALENVQ

-3506 NGNQNVANAKST
+3506 NGNQNVANAKTT

-3535 ALKTQIEGAST
+3535 ALKSQIEGATT

-3565 NLQSGINDEAA
+3565 NLQNGINDEAA
-3576 TKAAQKYTDADRD
+3576 TKAAQKYTDADRE

-3633 GDARLNE
+3633 GDERLNE

-3648 LATMSHLTNAQ
+3648 VATMSHLTDAQ
-3659 KANLTEQIE
+3659 KANLTSQIE
-3668 RGTTVAGVQG
+3668 SGTTVAGVQG

-3687 QAMNQLRQSIA
+3687 QAINQLRQSIA
-3698 SKDTTKSSEDYQ
+3698 SKDATKSSEDYQ

-3718 AYNRAVSDAEGI
+3718 AYNDAVTNAEGI

-3770 AKTDIGRLT
+3770 AKSDIGRLT

-3892 KETAKRALASYSNLN
+3892 KESAKRALASYSNLN

-3922 TVADVTAAQN
+3922 TVAGVTAAQN

-3980 ILDKANGQNMTKAQV
+3980 ILDKAHGQNMTKAQV

-4049 VNGVNSVK
+4049 VNGVNGVK

-4068 RLESAIANK
+4068 RLQSAIANK

-4090 PTKKTAFDNAII
+4090 PTKKTAFDNAIT

-4144 KTEATQAIDNL
+4144 KTEAIQAIDNL

-4205 IVAGGNYTNASPDK
+4205 IVASGNYTNASPDK

-4328 KDEVKASQPY
+4328 KDDVKASQPY
-4338 VDADTDKQNAYNTAV
+4338 VDADRDKQNAYNTAV
-4353 TSAENII
+4353 TNAENII
-4360 NATSQPTLNPSAVT
+4360 NATSQPTLDPSAVT
-4374 QAANQVNTNKTALNG
+4374 QAANQVSTNKTALNG

-4520 DAKNNANQR
+4520 DAKNNANQT

-4601 NEAVRNAE
+4601 NEAVHNAE

-4630 QVNTTKAALNGTQ
+4630 QVNATKAALNGTQ

-4657 GLSHLTNAQKDA
+4657 GLSHLTNAQKEA

-4716 TDASPNKKDAYNN
+4716 TDASQNKKDAYNN

-4742 NPTLDPTVI
+4742 SPTLDPTVI

-4771 EAAKQQATQSLG
+4771 EAAKQQASQSLG

-4794 AVTNQ
+4794 TVTDQ

-4867 NGGNATQTEVEQAI
+4867 NGGNATQAEVEQAI
-4881 QQVNA
+4881 KQVNA
-4886 TKQALNGN
+4886 AKQALNGN

-4989 ISGTP
+4989 ISATP

-5025 AKQNVQQA
+5025 AKQNVQHA

-5048 NKQITQATLV
+5048 SKQITQATLV

-5063 IQQAATTLNDAM
+5063 IQQAATTLNDAMTQLKQGIANKAQIKGSENYHDADTDKQTAYDNAVTKAEELLKQTTNPTMDPNTIQQALTKVNDTNQALNGNQKLADAKQDAKTTLGTLDHLNDAQKQALTTQVEQAPDIATVNNVKQNAQNLNNAMTNLNNALQDKTETLNSINFTDADQAKKDAYTNAVSHAEGILSKANGSNASQTEVEQAMQRVNEAKQALNGNDNVQRAKDAAKQVITNANDLNQAQKDALKQQVDAAQTVANVNTIKQTAQDLNQAM

-5240 IANGTPTPVL
+5240 IANGIPTPVL
-5250 APDTVTQAVTTMNQ
+5250 TPDTVTQAVTTMNQ

-5270 GDEKLAQAKQD
+5270 GDEKLAQAKQE

-5315 TKQNAQNVNTAMGN
+5315 TKQNAQNVNTAMSN

-5345 YHDADVDKQTAYTNA
+5345 YHDADADKQTAYTNA

-5376 NPDDITRA
+5376 NPDEITRA

-5391 KNSLNGEAKLATEKQ
+5391 KNGLNGEAKLATEKQ

-5451 AMDQLSQAINDKDQ
+5451 AMDQLSQAINDKAQ
-5465 ILADGNYLNADPDKQ
+5465 TLADGNYLNADPDKQ

-5607 DYNKA
+5607 DYNQA

-5887 AATVNTTKA
+5887 ATTVNTTKA

-5946 TEAQALDQLMDALQ
+5946 TEAQALDQLMDELQ

-5980 NKKQA
+5980 NKKQS

-6055 ENQINNATT
+6055 ENQINNAT
-6064 RDKVA
+6064 
-6069 EIIAQAQALNEA
+6069 
-6081 MKALKESIKDQPQTE
+6081 
-6096 ASSKFINEDQAQKDA
+6096 
-6111 YTQAVQHAKDLIN
+6111 
-6124 KTTDPTLAKSIID
+6124 
-6137 QATQAVTD
+6137 
-6145 AKNNLH
+6145 
-6151 GDQKLA
+6151 
-6157 QDKQRATETLNNLSN
+6157 
-6172 LNTPQRQALENQI
+6172 
-6185 NNAATRGEVAQKLTE
+6185 TRGEVAQKLTE

-6310 INNAATRDEVA
+6310 INNAATRGEVA

-6496 AQSITDPTN
+6496 AESITDPTN

-6514 EQALTKL
+6514 DQVLTKL

-6710 LSQEITGNE
+6710 LSQEITDNE

-6738 YDEAVDKAKQAL
+6738 YDETVDKAKQAL

-6755 QNLTAEQ
+6755 QNLTAKQ
-6762 VIKLNDAITAAKK
+6762 VIKLNDAVTAAKK

-7008 TNVNDINGAIQTVN
+7008 TNVNDINGAIQAVN

-7118 ANKDVDKQVQSLIDE
+7118 ANKDVDKQVQALIDE

-7229 NQILQQGHNGINNA
+7229 NQILQQGHNDINNA
-7243 MTKEEIEQAKAQL
+7243 MTKEAIEQAKERL

-7270 ENAKQDIDKRVQ
+7270 EDAKNDIDKRVQ

-7529 KIDEINNSVTLTL
+7529 KINEINNSVTLTL

-7558 AIDYINNAPD
+7558 AIDHVNNAPD

-7584 QFYPEQFTIEQAK
+7584 QFNPEQFTIEQAK

-7696 RNSEIGTTDEKQA
+7696 RNSEIGTADEKQA

-7743 RISAVQIVISDR
+7743 RISAVQIVTSDR

-7790 KIDEDDDIDPLHMR
+7790 KLDEDDDIDPLHMR

-7879 EEDVTVEEKDTL
+7879 EEDVTVEEKDSL

-7927 EKVLQDNEH
+7927 EKVLKDNEH
-7936 SPILIAKRRKDKEV
+7936 SPLLFAKRRKDKEE

-7959 SNEDDA
+7959 SKDEDV

-7979 SKGKK
+7979 SKDKK
-7984 SASKNLLK
+7984 SASKNTSK
-7992 S
+7992 KVAAKKKKKKAKKNKK

>member
-1 MGNGAEHS
+1 MNYRDKIQKFSIRKYTVGTFSTVIATLVFLGFNTSQAHAAETNQPASVVKQKQQSDNEQTENRESQVQNSQNSQNGQSLSATHENEQPNISQANLVDQKVAQSSTTNDEQPASQNVNTKKDSATAATKQPDKEQSKHKQNESQSANKNGNDNRAAHLENHEANVVTASDSSDNGNVQHDRNELQAFFDANYHDYRFIDRENADSGTFNYVKGIFDKINTLLGSNDPINNKDLQLAYKELEQAVALIRTLPQRQQTSRRSNRIQTRSVESRAAEPRSVSDYQNANSSYYVENANDGSGYPVGTYINASSKGAPYNLPTTPWNTLKASDSKEIALMTAKQTGDGYQWVIKFNKGHAPHQNMIFWFALPADQVPVGRTDFVTVNSDGTNVQWSHGAGAGANKPLQQMWEYGVNDPDRSHDFKIRNRSGQVIYSWPTVHVYSLEDLSRASDYFSEAGATAATKAFGRQNFEYINGQKPAESPGVPKVYTFIGQGDASYTISFKTQGPTVNKLYYAAGGRALEYNQLFMYSQLYVESTQDHQQRLNGLRQVVNRTYRIGTTKRVEVSQGNVQTKKVLESTNLNIDDFVDDPLSYVKTPSNKVLGFYPTNATTNAFRPGGVQELNEYQLSQLFTDQKLQEAARTRNPIRLMIGFDYPDGYGNSETLVPVNLTVLPEIQHNIKFFKNDDTQNIAEKPFSKQAGHPVFYVYAGNQGNASVNLGGSVTSIQPLRINLTSNENFTDKDWQITGIPRTLHIENSTNRPNNARERNIELVGNLLPGDYFGTIRFGRKEQLFEIRVKPHTPTITTTAEQLRGTALQKVPVNISGIPLDPSALVYLVAPTNQTTNGGSEADQIPSGYTILATGTPDGVHNTITIRPQDYVVFIPPVGKQIRAVVYYNKVVASNMSNAVTILPDDIPPTINNPVGINAKYYRGDEVNFTMGVSDRHSGIKNTTITTLPNGWTSNLTKSDNKNGSLAITGRVSMNQAFNSDITFKVSATDNVNNTTNDSQSKHVSIHVGKISEDAHPIVLGNTEKVVVVNPTAVSNDEKQRIITAFMNKNQNIRGYLASTDPVTVDNNGNVTLHYRDGSSTTLDATNVMTYEPVVKPEYQTVNAAKTATVTIAKGQSFNIGDIKQYFTLSNGQAIPNGTFTNITSDRTIPTAQEVSQMNAGTQLYHIVASNAYHKDTEDFYISLKIVDVKQPEGDQRVYRTSTYDLTTDEISKVKQAFINANRDVITLAEGDISVTNTPNGANVSTITVNINKGRLTKSFASNLANMNFLRWVNFPQDYTVTWTNAKIANRPTDGGLSWSDDHKSLIYRYDATLGTQITTNDILTMLKATTTVPGLRNNITGNEKSQAEAGGRPNFRTTGYSQSNATTDGQRQFTLNGQVIQVLDIINPSNGYGGQPVTNSNTRANHSNSTVVNVNEPAANGAGAFTIDHVVKSNSTHNASDAVYKAQLYLTPYGPKQYVEHLNQNTGNTTDAINIYFVPSDLVNPTISVGNYTNHQVFSGETFTNTITANDNFGVQSVTVPNTSQITGTVDNNHQHVSATAPNVTSATSKTINLLATDTSGNTATTSFNVTVKPLRDKYRVGTSSTAANPVRIANISNNATVSQADQTAIINSLTFTETVPNRSYARASANEITSKTVSNVSRTGNNANVTVTVTYQDGTTSTVTVPVKHVIPEIVAHSHYTVQGQDFPVGNGSSASDYFKLSNGSAIPDATITWVSGQAPNKDNTRIGEDITVTAHILIDGETTPITKTATYKVVRTVPKHVFETAIGVLYPGVSDMYDAKQYVKPVNNSWSTNAQHMNFQFVGTYGPNKDVVGISTRLIRVTYDNRQTEDLTILSKVKPDPPRIDANSVTYKAGLTNQEIKVNNVLNNSSVKLFKADNTPLNVTNITHGSGFSSVVTVSDALPNGGIKAKSSISMNNVTYTTQDEHGQVVTVTRNESVDSNDSATVTVTPQLQATTEGAVFIKGGDGFDFGHVERFIQNPPHGATVAWHDSPDTWKNTVGNTHKTAVVTLPNGQGTRNVEVPVKVYPVANAKAPSRDVKGQNLTSGTDAINYITFDPNTNTNGITAAWANRQQPNNQQAGVQNLNVDVTYPGISAAKRVPVTVNVYQFEFPQTSYTTTVGGTLASGTQASGYAHMQNATGLPTDGFTYKWNNAATGTNDANWAAMNKPNVAKVVNAKYDVIYNGHTFATSLPAKFVVKDVQPSKPTVTETAAGAITIAPGANQTVNTHAGNVTTYADKLVIKRNGSVVTTFTRRNNTSPWVKEASAANVTGIVGTNNGITVAAGTFNPADTIQVVATQGSGETISDEQRSDDFTVVAPQPNQATTKIWQNGNIDITPNNPSGHLINPTQAMDIAYTEKVGNGAEHS
-9 KTINVV
+9 KTLCVV

-50 SSITITPKAGTGHSV
+50 STITITPKAGTGHSA
-65 SSNPSTLTAPAAHT
+65 SSNPSTLTAPATHT

-97 INNAVQVA
+97 INNAVQVSE
-105 NKRTATIKNGTA
+105 KRNATIKNGTA

-142 EVQESIFTKADK
+142 EVQESIYTKADK

-468 IAAEKTKVEEKYN
+468 IATEKTKVEEKYN

-556 TAANAAKTALDQAR
+556 TATNAAKTALDQAR

-598 GMTQDSINAY
+598 GMTQDSVNAY

-615 RNKIQQIN
+615 RNKVQQIS

-631 VEQINTNTSAAN
+631 VDQINTNTSAAN
-643 QAKSDLDHARQ
+643 QAKSDLDNARQ

-721 VTEANQAKDQLNTA
+721 VAEANQAKDQLNTA

-900 QAVNDIKQTTHSL
+900 QAVNNIKQTTQSL

-987 GEAKLNAA
+987 GEAKLNTA
-995 KQEANTALGHLN
+995 KQEANTALGQLN

-1027 DAVNTIKQNATNL
+1027 ETVNTIKQNATNL
-1040 NSAMGNLRQAVADK
+1040 NSAMGNLKHAVADK

-1059 TEDYADADT
+1059 TEDYADADSS
-1068 AKQNAYNSAVSSA
+1068 KQNAYNSAVSSA

-1102 SAVTSNKN
+1102 SAVTTNKN

-1120 SKTDAARAID
+1120 SKTDAASAID

-1227 MNQLNSAKN
+1227 MNQVNSAKN

-1365 GDENLAAA
+1365 GDENLATA

-1395 ISQISSAT
+1395 ISQITSAT

-1414 AQHLDQAMA
+1414 AQHLDQAMTN
-1423 SLQSGINNES
+1423 LQNGINNES

-1464 KSTGPNTAQNAVE
+1464 KQHGPNTAQNDVE
-1477 AALQRVNNAKDAL
+1477 AALRRVNTAKNAL

-1602 EQALNNVNNAKH
+1602 EQALNNVNSAKH

-1629 ITAINGAS
+1629 ITTINGAS
-1637 DLNQKQKDA
+1637 DLNQKQKDT
-1646 LKTQANGAQ
+1646 LKAQANGAQ

-1675 TLKHAIA
+1675 
-1682 DKTNTLASSK
+1682 S
-1692 YVNADSTKQNAYTT
+1692 
-1706 KVTNAEH
+1706 
-1713 IISGTPTVVTTP
+1713 
-1725 SEVTAAA
+1725 
-1732 NQVNSAKQE
+1732 
-1741 LNGDERLRVAKQNA
+1741 
-1755 NTAIDALTQL
+1755 
-1765 NTPQKAKLKEQ
+1765 
-1776 VGQANRLEDV
+1776 
-1786 QTVQTNGQALN
+1786 
-1797 NAMKGLRDSIANE
+1797 
-1810 TTVKASQNYTD
+1810 
-1821 ASSNNQSTYNS
+1821 
-1832 AVSNAKGIIN
+1832 
-1842 QTNNP
+1842 
-1847 TMDTSAITQA
+1847 
-1857 TTQVNNAKNGL
+1857 
-1868 NGAEN
+1868 
-1873 LRNAQNTAKQNLN
+1873 
-1886 TLSHLTNN
+1886 
-1894 QKSAISTQ
+1894 
-1902 IDRAGHVSEVTAAK
+1902 
-1916 NAATELNTQMGNLE
+1916 
-1930 QAIHDQN
+1930 
-1937 TVKQSVK
+1937 
-1944 FTDADKAKRD
+1944 
-1954 AYTNAV
+1954 
-1960 SRAEA
+1960 
-1965 ILNKTQGANTSK
+1965 
-1977 QDVEAAIQNVSS
+1977 
-1989 AKNALNG
+1989 
-1996 DQNVTNA
+1996 
-2003 KNAAKNALNNLTSI
+2003 
-2017 NNAQK
+2017 
-2022 RDLTTK
+2022 
-2028 IDQATT
+2028 
-2034 VAGVEA
+2034 
-2040 VSNTGTQLNTAMAN
+2040 
-2054 LQNGI
+2054 
-2059 NDKTNTLA
+2059 
-2067 SENYHDADSDKKTAY
+2067 
-2082 TQAVT
+2082 
-2087 NAENILN
+2087 
-2094 KNSGSNLDKTAV
+2094 
-2106 ENALSQVANAK
+2106 
-2117 GALNGNHNLEQAKS
+2117 
-2131 NANTTINGL
+2131 
-2140 QHLTTAQKDKLKQQV
+2140 
-2155 QQAQN
+2155 
-2160 VAGVDTVKSSA
+2160 
-2171 NTLNGAMGT
+2171 
-2180 LRNSIQDNT
+2180 
-2189 ATKNG
+2189 
-2194 QNYLDAT
+2194 
-2201 GSNKT
+2201 
-2206 NYNNA
+2206 
-2211 VDSANGVINATSNPN
+2211 
-2226 MDANAINQI
+2226 
-2235 ATQVTSTK
+2235 
-2243 NALDGTHNLTQA
+2243 
-2255 KQTATNAIDGATNLN
+2255 
-2270 KAQKDALK
+2270 
-2278 AQVTSAQR
+2278 
-2286 VANVTSIQ
+2286 
-2294 QTANELNTAMG
+2294 
-2305 QLQHGIDDENATKQ
+2305 
-2319 TQKYRDAEQSKKTAY
+2319 
-2334 DQAVA
+2334 
-2339 AAKAILNK
+2339 
-2347 QTGSNSDKA
+2347 
-2356 AVDRAL
+2356 
-2362 QQVTSTK
+2362 
-2369 DALNGDA
+2369 
-2376 KLAEAKA
+2376 
-2383 AAKQNL
+2383 
-2389 GTLNHI
+2389 
-2395 TNAQRTD
+2395 
-2402 LEGQINQATTVDGV
+2402 
-2416 NTVKTNANTLDGAM
+2416 
-2430 NSLQGS
+2430 
-2436 INDKDATLRNQNYLD
+2436 
-2451 ADESKRNAYTQAV
+2451 
-2464 TAAEGILN
+2464 
-2472 KQTGGNTSKADV
+2472 
-2484 DNALNAVTRAKA
+2484 
-2496 ALNGAENLRNAKTS
+2496 
-2510 ATNTINGLPNLTQLQ
+2510 
-2525 KDNLKHQVEQ
+2525 
-2535 AQNVA
+2535 
-2540 GVNGVKDK
+2540 
-2548 GNTLNTAMGAL
+2548 
-2559 RTSIQNDNTTK
+2559 
-2570 TSQNYLDASDSN
+2570 
-2582 KNNYNTAVNN
+2582 
-2592 ANGVINATNNPNMDA
+2592 
-2607 NAINGMA
+2607 
-2614 NQVNTTKAALNGVQN
+2614 
-2629 LAQAKTNAT
+2629 
-2638 NTINNAHD
+2638 
-2646 LNQKQKD
+2646 
-2653 ALKTQVNNAQRVSDA
+2653 
-2668 NNVQHTATELNG
+2668 
-2680 AMTALKAAIADKER
+2680 
-2694 TKASGNYV
+2694 
-2702 NADQEKRQA
+2702 
-2711 YDSKVTNA
+2711 
-2719 ENIINGTPNA
+2719 
-2729 TLTVN
+2729 
-2734 DVNSATSQVNA
+2734 
-2745 AKTALNGDNNLRVAK
+2745 
-2760 ENANNT
+2760 
-2766 IDGLAQLNNAQKAK
+2766 
-2780 LKEQVQSATTLE
+2780 
-2792 GVQTVKNS
+2792 
-2800 SQTLNTAM
+2800 
-2808 KGLRD
+2808 
-2813 SIANEATIKAG
+2813 
-2824 QNYTD
+2824 
-2829 ASPTNRNEYDSAVTA
+2829 
-2844 AKAIINQTSNP
+2844 
-2855 TMEPNTITQATSQVT
+2855 
-2870 TKEHALN
+2870 
-2877 GAQNLAQAK
+2877 
-2886 TTAKNNLNNLTSI
+2886 
-2899 NNAQKD
+2899 
-2905 ALTRSIDGATTVA
+2905 
-2918 GVNQETAKAT
+2918 
-2928 ELNNAMHSLQNGI
+2928 
-2941 NDEAQTKQTQK
+2941 
-2952 YLDAEPIKKSAYDQA
+2952 
-2967 VNAAK
+2967 
-2972 AILTKAS
+2972 
-2979 GQNVDKAAV
+2979 
-2988 EQALQNVNSTKTAL
+2988 
-3002 NGDAKLNEAKAAAK
+3002 
-3016 QTLGTLTH
+3016 
-3024 INNAQRTALDNEI
+3024 
-3037 TQATNVEGVNT
+3037 
-3048 VKAKAQQLDGAMG
+3048 
-3061 QLETSIRDKDTTLQ
+3061 
-3075 SQNYQDADDAKRT
+3075 
-3088 AYSQAVNAAATILN
+3088 
-3102 KTAGGNTP
+3102 
-3110 KADVER
+3110 
-3116 AMQAVTQANTALNG
+3116 
-3130 IQNLERAKQAA
+3130 
-3141 NTAITNASDLN
+3141 
-3152 TKQKE
+3152 
-3157 ALKAQVT
+3157 
-3164 SAGRVSAAN
+3164 
-3173 GVEHTATE
+3173 
-3181 LNTAMTALKRAIAD
+3181 
-3195 KAETKASGNYV
+3195 
-3206 NADANKRQAYDEK
+3206 
-3219 VTAAENI
+3219 
-3226 VSGTPTPTL
+3226 
-3235 TPADV
+3235 
-3240 TNAATQVT
+3240 
-3248 NAKTQLNGN
+3248 
-3257 HNLEVAKQN
+3257 
-3266 ANTAIDGLTSLNG
+3266 
-3279 PQKAKLKEQVGQ
+3279 
-3291 ATTLP
+3291 
-3296 NVQTVRD
+3296 
-3303 NAQTLNS
+3303 
-3310 AMKGLRDSIANEAT
+3310 
-3324 IKAGQNYTDASPNNR
+3324 
-3339 SEYDSAVT
+3339 
-3347 AAKAIIDQTT
+3347 
-3357 SPSMNA
+3357 
-3363 QEINQAKDQVTA
+3363 
-3375 KQQALNGQENLRTA
+3375 
-3389 QTNAKQHLN
+3389 
-3398 GLSDLTDAQKDAVK
+3398 
-3412 RQIEGATHVNE
+3412 
-3423 VTQAQNNADALNT
+3423 
-3436 AMTNLKNGI
+3436 
-3445 QDQNTIK
+3445 
-3452 QGVNFTD
+3452 
-3459 ADEAKR
+3459 
-3465 NAYTNAVTQAEQILN
+3465 
-3480 KAQGPNTAKD
+3480 
-3490 NVESALQNVQ
+3490 
-3500 RAKNEL
+3500 
-3506 NGNQNVANAKST
+3506 
-3518 AKNALNNLT
+3518 
-3527 SINNAQKE
+3527 
-3535 ALKTQIEGAST
+3535 
-3546 VAGVNQVSTT
+3546 
-3556 ASELNTAMS
+3556 
-3565 NLQSGINDEAA
+3565 
-3576 TKAAQKYTDADRD
+3576 
-3589 KQTAYND
+3589 
-3596 AVTAAKTLL
+3596 
-3605 DKTAGSNDNK
+3605 
-3615 AAVEQALQRVNTA
+3615 
-3628 KTALN
+3628 
-3633 GDARLNE
+3633 
-3640 AKNTAKQQ
+3640 
-3648 LATMSHLTNAQ
+3648 
-3659 KANLTEQIE
+3659 
-3668 RGTTVAGVQG
+3668 
-3678 IQANAGTLD
+3678 
-3687 QAMNQLRQSIA
+3687 
-3698 SKDTTKSSEDYQ
+3698 
-3710 DANADLQN
+3710 
-3718 AYNRAVSDAEGI
+3718 
-3730 ISATNNPEMNPD
+3730 
-3742 TINQKASQVNSAKSA
+3742 
-3757 LNGDEKLAAAKQT
+3757 
-3770 AKTDIGRLT
+3770 
-3779 DLNNAQRTA
+3779 
-3788 ANAEVDQAPNLAAVT
+3788 
-3803 AAKNKATSLNTAMG
+3803 
-3817 NLKHALA
+3817 
-3824 EKDNTKRSV
+3824 
-3833 NYTDADQ
+3833 
-3840 PKQQAYDTAVTQ
+3840 
-3852 AEAITNANGSNANET
+3852 
-3867 QVQAALNQLN
+3867 
-3877 QAKNDLNGDNKVAQA
+3877 
-3892 KETAKRALASYSNLN
+3892 
-3907 NAQSTAATSQIDNAT
+3907 
-3922 TVADVTAAQN
+3922 
-3932 TANELNTAMGQ
+3932 
-3943 LQNGINDQNTVKQQ
+3943 
-3957 VNFTDADQGKKDA
+3957 
-3970 YTNAVTNAQG
+3970 
-3980 ILDKANGQNMTKAQV
+3980 
-3995 EAALNQV
+3995 
-4002 TTAKNALNGDAN
+4002 
-4014 VRQAKSDAKAN
+4014 
-4025 LGTLTHLNN
+4025 
-4034 AQKQDLTSQ
+4034 
-4043 IEGATT
+4043 
-4049 VNGVNSVK
+4049 
-4057 TKAQDLDGAMQ
+4057 
-4068 RLESAIANK
+4068 
-4077 DQTKASENYIDAD
+4077 
-4090 PTKKTAFDNAII
+4090 
-4102 QAESYLNKDHGAN
+4102 
-4115 KDKQAVEQAIQSVTS
+4115 
-4130 TENALNGDANLQRA
+4130 
-4144 KTEATQAIDNL
+4144 
-4155 THLNTPQKTA
+4155 
-4165 LKQQVNAA
+4165 
-4173 QRVSGVTDLKNS
+4173 
-4185 ATSLNNAMDQLKQA
+4185 
-4199 IADHDT
+4199 
-4205 IVAGGNYTNASPDK
+4205 
-4219 QGAYTDAYNAAKN
+4219 
-4232 IVNGSPNVITNA
+4232 
-4244 ADVTAATQ
+4244 
-4252 RVNNAETGL
+4252 
-4261 NGDTN
+4261 
-4266 LATAKQQ
+4266 
-4273 AKDALRQMTHLS
+4273 
-4285 DAQKQSIT
+4285 
-4293 GQIDSAT
+4293 
-4300 QVTGVQSVKDN
+4300 
-4311 ATNLDNA
+4311 
-4318 MNQLRNSIAN
+4318 
-4328 KDEVKASQPY
+4328 
-4338 VDADTDKQNAYNTAV
+4338 
-4353 TSAENII
+4353 
-4360 NATSQPTLNPSAVT
+4360 
-4374 QAANQVNTNKTALNG
+4374 
-4389 AQNLANKK
+4389 
-4397 QETTANINQLSHLNN
+4397 
-4412 AQKQDLNT
+4412 
-4420 QVTNAPNIST
+4420 
-4430 VNQVKTKAE
+4430 
-4439 QLDQAMER
+4439 
-4447 LINGIQDKDQ
+4447 
-4457 VKQSVNFTDA
+4457 
-4467 DPEKQTAYNNAVT
+4467 
-4480 AAENI
+4480 
-4485 INQANGTNANQS
+4485 
-4497 QVEAALS
+4497 
-4504 TVTTTKQ
+4504 
-4511 ALNGDRKVT
+4511 
-4520 DAKNNANQR
+4520 
-4529 LSTLDNLN
+4529 
-4537 NAQKGAVTGN
+4537 
-4547 INQAHTVAEVTQAIQ
+4547 
-4562 TAQELNTA
+4562 
-4570 MGNLKNSLNDKDTT
+4570 
-4584 LGSQNF
+4584 
-4590 ADADPEKKNAY
+4590 
-4601 NEAVRNAE
+4601 
-4609 NILNKSTGTNVPKDQ
+4609 
-4624 VEAAMN
+4624 
-4630 QVNTTKAALNGTQ
+4630 
-4643 NLEKAKQ
+4643 
-4650 HANTAID
+4650 
-4657 GLSHLTNAQKDA
+4657 
-4669 LKQLVQQSTTVAEA
+4669 
-4683 QGNEQKANN
+4683 
-4692 VDAAMDKLRQSIAD
+4692 
-4706 NATTKQNQNY
+4706 
-4716 TDASPNKKDAYNN
+4716 
-4729 AVTTAQGIIDQTT
+4729 
-4742 NPTLDPTVI
+4742 
-4751 NQAAGQVS
+4751 
-4759 TTKNALNGNENL
+4759 
-4771 EAAKQQATQSLG
+4771 
-4783 SLDNLNNAQKQ
+4783 
-4794 AVTNQ
+4794 
-4799 INGAHTVDEANQI
+4799 
-4812 KQNAQNLNTAMGNLK
+4812 
-4827 QAIADKDATKATV
+4827 
-4840 NFTDADQAKQQAY
+4840 
-4853 NTAVTNAENIISKA
+4853 
-4867 NGGNATQTEVEQAI
+4867 
-4881 QQVNA
+4881 
-4886 TKQALNGN
+4886 
-4894 ANVQHAKD
+4894 
-4902 EATALINSSN
+4902 
-4912 DLNQAQKDALKQQ
+4912 
-4925 VQNAT
+4925 
-4930 TVAGVNNVKQ
+4930 
-4940 TAQELNNAMTQLKQG
+4940 LKQG

-5063 IQQAATTLNDAM
+5063 IQQAATTLNDAMTQLKQGIANKAQIKGSENYHDADTDKQTAYDNAVTKAEELLKQTTNPTMDPNTIQQALTKVNDTNQALNGNQKLADAKQDTKTTLGTLDHLNDAQKQALTTQVEQAPDIATVNNVKQNAQNLNNAMTNLNNALQDKTETLNSINFTDADQAKKDAYTNAVANAEGILSKANGSNASQTEVEQAMQRVNAAKQALNGNDNVQRAKDAAKQVITNANDLNQAQKDALKQQVDAAQTVANVNTIKQTAQDLNQAM

-5656 KQQANN
+5656 KQEANN

-6242 QNAKDLINQTNNP
+6242 QNAKNLINQTNNP

-6541 KQTIDQLTHLNAD
+6541 KQTIDQLTHLNVD

-7060 ATDQDKLIAK
+7060 ATDQDKHIAK

-7093 SQVQTAGNHAIEQVH
+7093 SQVQTAGKHAIEQVH

-7465 DQLSAEVIDT
+7465 NQLSAEVIDT

-7584 QFYPEQFTIEQAK
+7584 QFNPEQFTIEQAK

-7879 EEDVTVEEKDTL
+7879 EEDVTVEEKDSL

-7984 SASKNLLK
+7984 SASKKPSKKLAAKKKKKK
-7992 S
+7992 SKKNKK

>member
-1 MGNGAEHS
+1 MNYRDKIQKFSIRKYTVGTFSTVIATLVFLGFNTSQAHAAETNQPASVVKQKQQSNNEQTENRESQVQNSQNSQNSQSLSATHENEQPNISQANLVDQKVAQSSTTNDEQPASQNVNTKKDSATAATTQPDKEEGKHKQNESQSANKNGNDNRAAHLENHEANVVTASDSSDNGNVQHDRNELQAFFDANYHDYRFIDRENADSGTFNYVKGIFEKINTLLGSNDPINNKDLQLAYKELEQAIALIRTMPQRQQTSRRSNRIQTRSVESRAAEPRSVSDYQNANSSYYVENANDGSGYPVGTYINASSKGAPYNLPTTPWNTLKASDSKEIALMTAKQTGDGYQWVIKFNKGHAPHQNMIFWFALPADQVPVGRTDFVTVNSDGTNVQWSHGAEAGANKPLQQMWEYGVNDPDRSHDFKIRNRSGQVIYSWPTVHVYSLEDLSRASDYFSEAGATAATKAFGRQNFEYINGQKPAESPGVPKVYTFIGQGDASYTISFKTQGPTVNKLYYAAGGRALEYNQLFMYSQLYVESTQDHQQRLNGLRQVVNRTYRIGTTKRVEVSQGNVQTKKVLESTNLNIDDFVDDPLSYVKTPSNKVLGFYPTNATTNAFRPGGVQELNEYQLSQLFTDQKLQEAARTRNPIRLMIGFDYPDGYGNSETLVPVNLTVLPEIQHNIKFFKNDDTQNIAEKPFSKQAGHPVFYVYAGNQGNASVNLGGSVTSIQPLRINLTSNENFTDKDWQITGIPRTLHIENSTNRTNNARERNIELVGNLLPGDYFGTIRFGRKEQLFEIRVKPHTPTITTTAEQLRGTALQKVPVNISGIPLDPSALVYLVAPTNQTTNGGSEADQIPSGYTILATGTPDGVHNTITIRPQDYVVFIPPVGKQIRAVVYYNKVVASNMSNAVTILPDDIPPTINNPVGINAKYYRGDEVNFTMGVSDRHSGIKNTTITTLPNGWTSNLTKSDNKNGSLAITGRVSMNQAFNSDITFKVSATDNVNNTTNDSQSKHVSIHVGKISEDAHPIVLGNTEKVVVVNPTAVSNDEKQSIITAFMNKNQNIRGYLASTDPVTVDNNGNVTLHYRDGSSTTLDATNVMTYEPVVKSEYQTANAAKTATVTIAKGQSFNIGDIKQYFTLSNGQAIPSGTFTNITSDRTILTAQEVSQMNAGTQLYHIVASNAYHKDTEDFYISLKIVDVKQPEGDQRVYRTSTYDLTTDEISKVKQAFINANRDVITLAEGNISVTNTPNGANVSTITVNINKGRLTKSFASNLANMNFLRWVNFPQDYTVTWTNAKIANRPTDGGLSWSDDHKSLIYRYDATLGTQITTNDILTMLKATTTVPGLRNNITGNEKAQAEAGGRPNFRTTGYSQSNATTDGQRQFTLNGQVIQVLDIINPSNGYGGQPVTNSNTRANHSNSTVVNVNEPAANGASAFTIDHVVKSNSTHNASDAVYKAQLYLTPYGPKQYVEHLNQNTGNTTDAINIYFVPSDLVNPTISVGNYTNHQVFSGETFTNTITANDNFGVQSVTVPNTSQITGTVDNNHQHVSATAPNVTSATNKTINLLATDTSGNTATTSFNVTVKPLRDKYRVGTSSTAANPVRIANISNNATVSQADQTAIINSLTFTETVPNRSYARASANEITSKTVSNVSRTGNNANVTVTATYQDGTTSTVTVPVKHVIPEIVAHSHYTVQGQDFPAGNGSSASDYFKLSNGSAIPDATITWVSGQAPNKDNTRIGEDITVTAHILIDGETTPITKTATYKVVSTVPKHVFETNRGAVFPGVSDVYDAKQYVKPVNDSWTQNAQRMNFQFTNSYGPSKDVVGISTRDIRVTYDNHQTQIIKILAKVKPDPPRIDGNSVTYKAGLTNQQIKINNVLSSSSIKLFKADNTPLTITNTTYGSGNTAVVTVSDALPNGVIKARSSITMNNVTYTTQDEHGRAIDVTRNESVDSNDSATVTVTPQLQATTEGAVFIKGGDGFDFGHVERFIQNPPHGATVAWHDSPDTWKNTVGNTHKTAVVTLPNGQGTRNVEVPVKVYPVANAKAPSRDVKGQNLTNGTDAMNYITFDPNTNTNGITAAWANRQQPNNQQAGVQHLNVDVTYPGISAAKRVPVTVNVYQFEFPQTTYTTTVGGTLASGTQASGYAHMQNATGLPTDGFTYKWNRDTTGTNDANWSAMNKPNVAKVVNAKYDVIYNGHTFATSLPAKFVVKDVQPAKPTVTETAAGAITIAPGANQTVNTHAGNVTTYADKLVIKRNGNVVTTFTRRNNTSPWVKEASAATVAGIAGTNNGITVAAGTFNPADTIQVVATQGSGETVSDEQRSDDFTVVAPQPNQATTKIWQNGHIDITPNNPSGHLINPTQAMDIAYTEKVGNGAEHS

-176 TITQYNNAM
+176 TITQYNNAI

-199 QQVINNERATP
+199 QQVINNDRATP

-291 GDATAQQIS
+291 GDATPQQIS
-300 DEKHRVDNALTA
+300 EEKHRVDNALTA
-312 LNQAKHDLTA
+312 LNQAKQNLTA
-322 DTHAL
+322 DTHTL

-347 ITAYNNSIRALQSD
+347 ITAYNNSMHALQAE

-376 IRTVQ
+376 IRSVQ
-381 EVQSALTN
+381 EVQTALTN

-468 IAAEKTKVEEKYN
+468 IAEEKTKVEEKYN

-516 MTSTSVA
+516 MTSTSIA
-523 TFNEKLSAART
+523 AFNEKLSAART

-654 ALTPDKAPLQN
+654 ALTPDKAPLQT

-900 QAVNDIKQTTHSL
+900 HAVNDIKQTTQSL

-995 KQEANTALGHLN
+995 KQEANTALGQLN

-1020 INGAHQI
+1020 INSAHQI
-1027 DAVNTIKQNATNL
+1027 ETVNTIKQNATNL

-1365 GDENLAAA
+1365 GDENLATA

-1464 KSTGPNTAQNAVE
+1464 KQHGPNTAQNAVE
-1477 AALQRVNNAKDAL
+1477 AALQRVNTAKDAL

-1536 VKQSANSLDGAM
+1536 VKQNANSLDGAM

-1637 DLNQKQKDA
+1637 DLNQHQKDA
-1646 LKTQANGAQ
+1646 LKAQANGAQ

-1786 QTVQTNGQALN
+1786 QSVQTNGQALN

-1821 ASSNNQSTYNS
+1821 ASPNNQSTYNS

-1847 TMDTSAITQA
+1847 TMDASAITQA
-1857 TTQVNNAKNGL
+1857 ATQVNNAKNGL

-1894 QKSAISTQ
+1894 QKSAISSQ

-1937 TVKQSVK
+1937 TVKQGVN

-2059 NDKTNTLA
+2059 NDKANTLA

-2082 TQAVT
+2082 TQAVA

-2094 KNSGSNLDKTAV
+2094 KNSGSNLDKAAV

-2211 VDSANGVINATSNPN
+2211 VDSANGVINATS
-2226 MDANAINQI
+2226 
-2235 ATQVTSTK
+2235 
-2243 NALDGTHNLTQA
+2243 
-2255 KQTATNAIDGATNLN
+2255 
-2270 KAQKDALK
+2270 
-2278 AQVTSAQR
+2278 
-2286 VANVTSIQ
+2286 
-2294 QTANELNTAMG
+2294 
-2305 QLQHGIDDENATKQ
+2305 
-2319 TQKYRDAEQSKKTAY
+2319 
-2334 DQAVA
+2334 
-2339 AAKAILNK
+2339 
-2347 QTGSNSDKA
+2347 
-2356 AVDRAL
+2356 
-2362 QQVTSTK
+2362 
-2369 DALNGDA
+2369 
-2376 KLAEAKA
+2376 
-2383 AAKQNL
+2383 
-2389 GTLNHI
+2389 
-2395 TNAQRTD
+2395 
-2402 LEGQINQATTVDGV
+2402 
-2416 NTVKTNANTLDGAM
+2416 
-2430 NSLQGS
+2430 
-2436 INDKDATLRNQNYLD
+2436 
-2451 ADESKRNAYTQAV
+2451 
-2464 TAAEGILN
+2464 
-2472 KQTGGNTSKADV
+2472 
-2484 DNALNAVTRAKA
+2484 
-2496 ALNGAENLRNAKTS
+2496 
-2510 ATNTINGLPNLTQLQ
+2510 
-2525 KDNLKHQVEQ
+2525 
-2535 AQNVA
+2535 
-2540 GVNGVKDK
+2540 
-2548 GNTLNTAMGAL
+2548 
-2559 RTSIQNDNTTK
+2559 
-2570 TSQNYLDASDSN
+2570 
-2582 KNNYNTAVNN
+2582 
-2592 ANGVINATNNPNMDA
+2592 NPNMDA

-2941 NDEAQTKQTQK
+2941 NDETQTKQTQK
-2952 YLDAEPIKKSAYDQA
+2952 YLDAEPNKKSAYDQA

-3024 INNAQRTALDNEI
+3024 INNAQRNALDNEI

-3116 AMQAVTQANTALNG
+3116 AMQAVAQANTALNG

-3181 LNTAMTALKRAIAD
+3181 INTAMTALKRAIAD
-3195 KAETKASGNYV
+3195 KADTKTSGNYV

-3219 VTAAENI
+3219 VTAAESI
-3226 VSGTPTPTL
+3226 VNGTPTPTL
-3235 TPADV
+3235 TPSDV

-3303 NAQTLNS
+3303 NAQTLNT

-3347 AAKAIIDQTT
+3347 AAKAIIGQTT

-3398 GLSDLTDAQKDAVK
+3398 GLSDLTNAQKEAAK

-3506 NGNQNVANAKST
+3506 NGNQNVANAKTT

-3535 ALKTQIEGAST
+3535 ELKSQIEGATT

-3565 NLQSGINDEAA
+3565 NLQRGINDEAA

-3605 DKTAGSNDNK
+3605 DKTAGTNENK

-3648 LATMSHLTNAQ
+3648 VATMSHLTDAQ
-3659 KANLTEQIE
+3659 KANLTSQIE
-3668 RGTTVAGVQG
+3668 SGTTVAGVQG

-3698 SKDTTKSSEDYQ
+3698 SKDATKSSEDYQ

-3718 AYNRAVSDAEGI
+3718 AYNDAVTNAEGI

-3770 AKTDIGRLT
+3770 AKSDIGRLT

-3867 QVQAALNQLN
+3867 TVQAALNQLN

-3892 KETAKRALASYSNLN
+3892 KESAKRALASYSNLN

-3922 TVADVTAAQN
+3922 TVAGVTAAQN

-4090 PTKKTAFDNAII
+4090 PTKKTAFDNAIT
-4102 QAESYLNKDHGAN
+4102 QAESYLNKDHGTN

-4185 ATSLNNAMDQLKQA
+4185 ATSLDNAMDQLKQG

-4252 RVNNAETGL
+4252 RVNNAETSL
-4261 NGDTN
+4261 NGDSN

-4360 NATSQPTLNPSAVT
+4360 NATSQPTLDPSAVT

-4520 DAKNNANQR
+4520 DAKNNANQT

-4657 GLSHLTNAQKDA
+4657 GLSHLTNAQKEA

-4716 TDASPNKKDAYNN
+4716 TD
-4729 AVTTAQGIIDQTT
+4729 
-4742 NPTLDPTVI
+4742 
-4751 NQAAGQVS
+4751 
-4759 TTKNALNGNENL
+4759 
-4771 EAAKQQATQSLG
+4771 
-4783 SLDNLNNAQKQ
+4783 
-4794 AVTNQ
+4794 
-4799 INGAHTVDEANQI
+4799 
-4812 KQNAQNLNTAMGNLK
+4812 
-4827 QAIADKDATKATV
+4827 
-4840 NFTDADQAKQQAY
+4840 
-4853 NTAVTNAENIISKA
+4853 
-4867 NGGNATQTEVEQAI
+4867 
-4881 QQVNA
+4881 
-4886 TKQALNGN
+4886 
-4894 ANVQHAKD
+4894 
-4902 EATALINSSN
+4902 
-4912 DLNQAQKDALKQQ
+4912 
-4925 VQNAT
+4925 
-4930 TVAGVNNVKQ
+4930 
-4940 TAQELNNAMTQLKQG
+4940 
-4955 IADKEQTKADGNFV
+4955 
-4969 NADPDKQNAYNQ
+4969 
-4981 AVAKAEAL
+4981 
-4989 ISGTP
+4989 
-4994 DVVVTPSEITAALNK
+4994 
-5009 VTQAKNDLN
+5009 
-5018 GNTNLAT
+5018 
-5025 AKQNVQQA
+5025 
-5033 IDQLPNLNQAQRDEY
+5033 
-5048 NKQITQATLV
+5048 
-5058 PNVNA
+5058 
-5063 IQQAATTLNDAM
+5063 
-5075 TQLKQGIADKD
+5075 
-5086 QTKANGNFVNADTDK
+5086 
-5101 QNAYNNAVAHAEQI
+5101 
-5115 ISGTPN
+5115 
-5121 ANVDPQQVA
+5121 
-5130 QALQQVNQAKGDLN
+5130 
-5144 GNHNLQ
+5144 
-5150 VAKDN
+5150 
-5155 ANTAIDQLPN
+5155 
-5165 LNQPQK
+5165 
-5171 TALKDQ
+5171 
-5177 VSHAEL
+5177 
-5183 VTGVNAIK
+5183 
-5191 QNADA
+5191 
-5196 LNNAMGTLKQQ
+5196 
-5207 IQANSQV
+5207 
-5214 PQSVDFTQAD
+5214 
-5224 QDKQQAY
+5224 
-5231 NNAANQAQQ
+5231 
-5240 IANGTPTPVL
+5240 
-5250 APDTVTQAVTTMNQ
+5250 
-5264 AKDALN
+5264 
-5270 GDEKLAQAKQD
+5270 
-5281 ALANLDTLRDLNQ
+5281 
-5294 PQRDALRNQIN
+5294 
-5305 QAQALATVEQ
+5305 
-5315 TKQNAQNVNTAMGN
+5315 
-5329 LKQGIANKD
+5329 
-5338 TVKASEN
+5338 
-5345 YHDADVDKQTAYTNA
+5345 
-5360 VSQAE
+5360 
-5365 GIINQTTNPTL
+5365 
-5376 NPDDITRA
+5376 
-5384 LTQVTDA
+5384 
-5391 KNSLNGEAKLATEKQ
+5391 
-5406 NAKDAVSGM
+5406 
-5415 THLNDAQKQALK
+5415 
-5427 GQIDQSPEIA
+5427 
-5437 TVNQVKQTATSLDQ
+5437 
-5451 AMDQLSQAINDKDQ
+5451 
-5465 ILADGNYLNADPDKQ
+5465 
-5480 NAYKQAVAKAE
+5480 
-5491 ALLNKQSGT
+5491 
-5500 NEVQAQVESITNEVN
+5500 
-5515 AAKQALNGND
+5515 
-5525 NLANAKQQAKQ
+5525 
-5536 QLANLT
+5536 
-5542 HLNDAQK
+5542 
-5549 QSFESQIT
+5549 
-5557 QAPLVTDVTTINQKA
+5557 
-5572 QTLDHAMEL
+5572 
-5581 LRNSVADNQTTL
+5581 
-5593 ASEDYHDATAQRQN
+5593 
-5607 DYNKA
+5607 
-5612 VTAANNIINQTTSPT
+5612 
-5627 MNPDDVNGATT
+5627 
-5638 QVNNTKVALDGD
+5638 
-5650 ENLAAA
+5650 
-5656 KQQANN
+5656 
-5662 RLDQLDHLNNAQKQQ
+5662 
-5677 LQSQITQ
+5677 
-5684 SSDIAAVNGHKQTA
+5684 
-5698 ESLNTAMG
+5698 
-5706 NLINA
+5706 
-5711 IADHQAVE
+5711 
-5719 QRGNFINADTD
+5719 
-5730 KQTAYNTAV
+5730 
-5739 NEAAAMINK
+5739 
-5748 QTGQNANQTEVEQ
+5748 
-5761 AITKVQTTLQALN
+5761 
-5774 GDHNLQVAKTNAT
+5774 
-5787 QAIDALT
+5787 
-5794 SLNDP
+5794 
-5799 QKTALKDQV
+5799 
-5808 TAATLVT
+5808 
-5815 AVHQI
+5815 
-5820 EQNANTLNQAMHGLR
+5820 
-5835 QSIQD
+5835 
-5840 NAATKANS
+5840 
-5848 KYINED
+5848 
-5854 QPEQQNYDQ
+5854 
-5863 AVQAA
+5863 
-5868 NNIINEQTA
+5868 
-5877 TLDNNAINQA
+5877 
-5887 AATVNTTKA
+5887 
-5896 ALHGDV
+5896 
-5902 KLQNDKD
+5902 
-5909 HAKQTVSQLAHL
+5909 
-5921 NNAQKHMEDTLI
+5921 
-5933 DSETTRTAVKQDL
+5933 
-5946 TEAQALDQLMDALQ
+5946 
-5960 QSIADK
+5960 
-5966 DATRAS
+5966 
-5972 SAYVNAEP
+5972 
-5980 NKKQA
+5980 
-5985 YDEAVQNAESIIA
+5985 
-5998 GLNNPTINKGNVSSA
+5998 
-6013 TQAVISSKNA
+6013 
-6023 LDGVERLA
+6023 
-6031 QDKQTAGNSLNHLDQ
+6031 
-6046 LTPAQQQAL
+6046 
-6055 ENQINNATT
+6055 
-6064 RDKVA
+6064 
-6069 EIIAQAQALNEA
+6069 
-6081 MKALKESIKDQPQTE
+6081 
-6096 ASSKFINEDQAQKDA
+6096 
-6111 YTQAVQHAKDLIN
+6111 
-6124 KTTDPTLAKSIID
+6124 
-6137 QATQAVTD
+6137 
-6145 AKNNLH
+6145 
-6151 GDQKLA
+6151 
-6157 QDKQRATETLNNLSN
+6157 
-6172 LNTPQRQALENQI
+6172 
-6185 NNAATRGEVAQKLTE
+6185 
-6200 AQALNQAMEALRNS
+6200 
-6214 IQDQQQTEAGSKFIN
+6214 
-6229 EDKPQKDAYQAAV
+6229 
-6242 QNAKDLINQTNNP
+6242 
-6255 TLDKAQ
+6255 
-6261 VEQLTQA
+6261 
-6268 VNQAKDNL
+6268 
-6276 HGDQKLA
+6276 
-6283 DDKQHAV
+6283 
-6290 TDLNQLNG
+6290 
-6298 LNNPQRQ
+6298 
-6305 ALESQ
+6305 
-6310 INNAATRDEVA
+6310 
-6321 QKLAEA
+6321 
-6327 KALDQAMQA
+6327 
-6336 LRNSIQDQQ
+6336 
-6345 QTESG
+6345 
-6350 SKFINE
+6350 
-6356 DKPQKDAYQAAVQ
+6356 
-6369 NAKDLINQTGNPTLD
+6369 
-6384 KSQVEQLTQAVTTA
+6384 
-6398 KDNLHGDQKLARDQQ
+6398 
-6413 QAVTTVNAL
+6413 
-6422 PNLNH
+6422 
-6427 AQQQALT
+6427 
-6434 DAINAAPTRTEVA
+6434 
-6447 QHVQTATELD
+6447 
-6457 HAMETLKNKVD
+6457 
-6468 QVNTDKAQ
+6468 
-6476 PNYTEASTDKKEAV
+6476 
-6490 DQALQA
+6490 
-6496 AQSITDPTN
+6496 
-6505 GSNANKDAV
+6505 
-6514 EQALTKL
+6514 
-6521 QEKENE
+6521 
-6527 LNGNERVAEAKTQA
+6527 
-6541 KQTIDQLTHLNAD
+6541 
-6554 QIATAKQNIDQA
+6554 
-6566 TKLQPIAEL
+6566 
-6575 VDQATQLNQSMD
+6575 
-6587 QLQQAVNEH
+6587 
-6596 ANVEQTVDYTQAD
+6596 
-6609 SDKQNAYKQAIAD
+6609 
-6622 AENVLKQ
+6622 
-6629 NANKQQVDQ
+6629 
-6638 ALQNILNAKQALN
+6638 
-6651 GDERVALA
+6651 
-6659 KTNGK
+6659 
-6664 HDIDQLNA
+6664 
-6672 LNNAQQDGFKG
+6672 
-6683 RIDQSNDLNQIQQ
+6683 
-6696 IVDEAKALNRAMDQ
+6696 
-6710 LSQEITGNE
+6710 
-6719 GRTKGS
+6719 
-6725 TNYVNADTQVKQV
+6725 
-6738 YDEAVDKAKQAL
+6738 
-6750 DKSTG
+6750 
-6755 QNLTAEQ
+6755 
-6762 VIKLNDAITAAKK
+6762 
-6775 ALNGEERL
+6775 
-6783 NNRKAEALQ
+6783 
-6792 RLDQLT
+6792 
-6798 HLNNAQ
+6798 
-6804 RQLAIQQINN
+6804 
-6814 AETLNKASRAINRA
+6814 
-6828 TKLDNAMGAVQQY
+6828 
-6841 IDEQHLG
+6841 
-6848 VISST
+6848 
-6853 NYINADDN
+6853 
-6861 LKANYDNAIANAA
+6861 
-6874 HELDKVQ
+6874 
-6881 GNAIA
+6881 
-6886 KAEAEQLKQNII
+6886 
-6898 DAQNALNGDQNLAN
+6898 
-6912 AKDKA
+6912 
-6917 NAFVNSLNGLN
+6917 
-6928 QQQQD
+6928 
-6933 LAHKA
+6933 
-6938 INNADTVSD
+6938 
-6947 VTDIVNN
+6947 
-6954 QIDLNDAMET
+6954 
-6964 LKHLVDNEI
+6964 
-6973 PNAEQTVNYQ
+6973 
-6983 NADDNAKTNFDDAK
+6983 
-6997 RLANTLLNSDN
+6997 
-7008 TNVNDINGAIQTVN
+7008 
-7022 DAIHNLNGDQRLQ
+7022 
-7035 DAKDKAIQSINQAL
+7035 
-7049 ANKLKEIEASN
+7049 
-7060 ATDQDKLIAK
+7060 
-7070 NKAEELANSII
+7070 
-7081 NNINKATSNQAV
+7081 
-7093 SQVQTAGNHAIEQVH
+7093 
-7108 ANEIPKAKID
+7108 
-7118 ANKDVDKQVQSLIDE
+7118 
-7133 IDRNPNLTD
+7133 
-7142 KEKQAL
+7142 
-7148 KDRINQILQQGHN
+7148 
-7161 GINNAMTKEEIEQ
+7161 
-7174 AKAQLAQAL
+7174 
-7183 QDIKDL
+7183 
-7189 VKAKEDAKQ
+7189 
-7198 DVDKQVQALID
+7198 
-7209 EIDQNP
+7209 
-7215 NLTDKEK
+7215 
-7222 QALKDRI
+7222 
-7229 NQILQQGHNGINNA
+7229 
-7243 MTKEEIEQAKAQL
+7243 
-7256 AQALQDIKDLVKAK
+7256 
-7270 ENAKQDIDKRVQ
+7270 
-7282 ALIDEIDQNPNLTD
+7282 
-7296 KEKQALKDRINQILQ
+7296 
-7311 QGHNDINNAL
+7311 
-7321 TKEEIEQAK
+7321 
-7330 AQLAQALQDIKDLV
+7330 
-7344 KAKED
+7344 
-7349 AKNAIKALANA
+7349 
-7360 KRDQINSNPDLT
+7360 
-7372 PEQKAKALKEIDEA
+7372 
-7386 EKRALQNVE
+7386 
-7395 NAQTIDQLNRGLNL
+7395 
-7409 GLDDIRNTHVWE
+7409 
-7421 VDEQPAVNE
+7421 
-7430 IFEATPEQILVNG
+7430 
-7443 ELIVHRDDIITEQ
+7443 
-7456 DILAHINLI
+7456 
-7465 DQLSAEVIDT
+7465 
-7475 PSTATISDSL
+7475 
-7485 TAKVEV
+7485 
-7491 TLLDGSKVIVN
+7491 
-7502 VPVKVVEKELSVV
+7502 
-7515 KQQAIESIENAAQQ
+7515 
-7529 KIDEINNSVTLTL
+7529 
-7542 EQKEAAIAEV
+7542 
-7552 NKLKQQ
+7552 
-7558 AIDYINNAPD
+7558 
-7568 VHSVEEIQQ
+7568 
-7577 QEQAHIE
+7577 
-7584 QFYPEQFTIEQAK
+7584 
-7597 SNAIKSIEDAI
+7597 
-7608 QHMIDEIKARTD
+7608 
-7620 LTDKEKQEAIAKL
+7620 
-7633 NQLKEQAIQ
+7633 
-7642 AIQRAQ
+7642 
-7648 SIDEISEQLEQFKA
+7648 
-7662 QMKAANPTAKEL
+7662 
-7674 AKRKQEAI
+7674 
-7682 SRIKDFSNEKINSI
+7682 
-7696 RNSEIGTTDEKQA
+7696 
-7709 AMNQINEIVL
+7709 
-7719 ETIRDINNA
+7719 
-7728 HTLQQV
+7728 
-7734 EAALNNGIA
+7734 
-7743 RISAVQIVISDR
+7743 
-7755 AKQSS
+7755 
-7760 STGNESNSHLTIGYG
+7760 
-7775 TANHPFNSSTIGHKK
+7775 
-7790 KIDEDDDIDPLHMR
+7790 
-7804 HFSNNFGNVIKNA
+7804 
-7817 IGVVGISGLLA
+7817 
-7828 SFWFFIAKRRR
+7828 
-7839 KEDEE
+7839 
-7844 EELEIRDNN
+7844 
-7853 KDSIKETLDDT
+7853 
-7864 KHLPLLFAKRRRKED
+7864 
-7879 EEDVTVEEKDTL
+7879 
-7891 NNGESLDKVKHTPF
+7891 
-7905 FLPKRRRKEDEEDVE
+7905 
-7920 VTNENTD
+7920 
-7927 EKVLQDNEH
+7927 
-7936 SPILIAKRRKDKEV
+7936 
-7950 DVETTTSIE
+7950 
-7959 SNEDDA
+7959 
-7965 PLLLAKKKNQKDNQ
+7965 
-7979 SKGKK
+7979 
-7984 SASKNLLK
+7984 
-7992 S
+7992 

>member
-1 MGNGAEHS
+1 
-9 KTINVV
+9 
-15 RGQNNQWTIANKP
+15 
-28 DYVTLDAQT
+28 
-37 GKVTFNA
+37 
-44 NTIKPN
+44 
-50 SSITITPKAGTGHSV
+50 
-65 SSNPSTLTAPAAHT
+65 
-79 VNTTEIVKDYG
+79 
-90 SNVTAAE
+90 
-97 INNAVQVA
+97 
-105 NKRTATIKNGTA
+105 
-117 MPTNLAGGSTT
+117 
-128 TIPVTVTYNDGSTE
+128 
-142 EVQESIFTKADK
+142 
-154 RELITAKNHLDDPVS
+154 
-169 TEGKKPG
+169 
-176 TITQYNNAM
+176 
-185 HNAQQQINTAKTEA
+185 
-199 QQVINNERATP
+199 
-210 QQVSDALTK
+210 
-219 VRAAQTK
+219 
-226 IDQAKALL
+226 
-234 QNKEDNSQLVTSKN
+234 
-248 NLQSSVNQ
+248 
-256 VPSTAGMTQ
+256 
-265 QSIDNYNAKKRE
+265 
-277 AETEITAAQRVIDN
+277 
-291 GDATAQQIS
+291 
-300 DEKHRVDNALTA
+300 
-312 LNQAKHDLTA
+312 
-322 DTHAL
+322 
-327 EQAVQQL
+327 
-334 NRTGTTTGKKPAS
+334 
-347 ITAYNNSIRALQSD
+347 
-361 LTSAKN
+361 
-367 SANAIIQKP
+367 
-376 IRTVQ
+376 
-381 EVQSALTN
+381 
-389 VNRVNERL
+389 
-397 TQAINQLVPL
+397 
-407 ADNSALRTA
+407 
-416 KTKLDE
+416 
-422 EINKSVT
+422 
-429 TDGMTQSSIQAYENA
+429 
-444 KRAGQTESTNA
+444 
-455 QNVINNGDATDQQ
+455 
-468 IAAEKTKVEEKYN
+468 
-481 SLKQAIAGLTPDL
+481 
-494 APLQTAKTQ
+494 
-503 LQNDIDQPTSTTG
+503 
-516 MTSTSVA
+516 
-523 TFNEKLSAART
+523 
-534 KIQEIDRVLASHP
+534 
-547 DVATIRQNV
+547 
-556 TAANAAKTALDQAR
+556 
-570 NGLTVD
+570 
-576 KAPLENAK
+576 
-584 NQLQH
+584 
-589 SIDTQTSTT
+589 
-598 GMTQDSINAY
+598 
-608 NAKLTAA
+608 
-615 RNKIQQIN
+615 
-623 QVLAGSPT
+623 
-631 VEQINTNTSAAN
+631 
-643 QAKSDLDHARQ
+643 
-654 ALTPDKAPLQN
+654 
-665 AKTQLEQSIN
+665 
-675 QPTDTTGMTT
+675 
-685 ASLNAYNQKLQAARQ
+685 
-700 KLTEINQVLNGNP
+700 
-713 TVQNINDK
+713 
-721 VTEANQAKDQLNTA
+721 
-735 RQGLTLDRQP
+735 
-745 ALTTLHGASNL
+745 
-756 NQAQQNNFTQQINAA
+756 
-771 QNHAALETIK
+771 
-781 SNITALNTAMT
+781 
-792 KLKDSVADN
+792 
-801 NTIKSGQNYTDATP
+801 
-815 ANKQAYDNAVN
+815 
-826 AAKGVIGET
+826 
-835 TNPTMDVNTV
+835 
-845 NQKAASVKST
+845 
-855 KDALDGQQNLQRAK
+855 
-869 TEATNAIT
+869 
-877 HASDLNQA
+877 
-885 QKNALTQQVNSAQNV
+885 
-900 QAVNDIKQTTHSL
+900 
-913 NTAMTGLKRGVANH
+913 
-927 NQVVQSDNYVN
+927 
-938 ADTNKKNDYNNAYN
+938 
-952 HANDIINGNAQHP
+952 
-965 VITPSDVNN
+965 
-974 ALSNVT
+974 
-980 SKEHALN
+980 
-987 GEAKLNAA
+987 
-995 KQEANTALGHLN
+995 
-1007 NLNNAQRQ
+1007 
-1015 NLQSQ
+1015 
-1020 INGAHQI
+1020 
-1027 DAVNTIKQNATNL
+1027 
-1040 NSAMGNLRQAVADK
+1040 
-1054 DQVKR
+1054 
-1059 TEDYADADT
+1059 
-1068 AKQNAYNSAVSSA
+1068 
-1081 ETIINQTTNPTMS
+1081 
-1094 VDDVNRAT
+1094 
-1102 SAVTSNKN
+1102 
-1110 ALNGDEKLAQ
+1110 
-1120 SKTDAARAID
+1120 
-1130 ALPHLNNAQKADV
+1130 
-1143 KSKINAASNIAG
+1143 
-1155 VNTVKQQGT
+1155 
-1164 DLNTAMGNLQGAIN
+1164 
-1178 DEQTTL
+1178 
-1184 NSQNYQDATPS
+1184 
-1195 KKTAYTNAVQ
+1195 
-1205 AAKDILN
+1205 
-1212 KSNGQNKT
+1212 
-1220 KDQVTEA
+1220 
-1227 MNQLNSAKN
+1227 
-1236 NLDGTRLLDQ
+1236 
-1246 AKQTAKQ
+1246 
-1253 QLNNMT
+1253 
-1259 HLTTAQKTNLTNQIN
+1259 
-1274 SGTTVAGVHTVQS
+1274 
-1287 NANTLDQAMNTLRQS
+1287 
-1302 IANKDATKASE
+1302 
-1313 DYVDA
+1313 
-1318 NNDKQTAYNN
+1318 
-1328 AVAAAETII
+1328 
-1337 NANSN
+1337 
-1342 PEMNPSTI
+1342 
-1350 TQKAEQVNSSKTALN
+1350 
-1365 GDENLAAA
+1365 
-1373 KQNAKTYL
+1373 
-1381 NTLTSITDAQKNNL
+1381 
-1395 ISQISSAT
+1395 
-1403 RVSGVDTVKQN
+1403 
-1414 AQHLDQAMA
+1414 
-1423 SLQSGINNES
+1423 
-1433 QVKSS
+1433 
-1438 EKYRDA
+1438 
-1444 DTNKQQEYDNA
+1444 
-1455 ITAAKAILN
+1455 
-1464 KSTGPNTAQNAVE
+1464 
-1477 AALQRVNNAKDAL
+1477 
-1490 NGDAKLIA
+1490 
-1498 AQNAAK
+1498 
-1504 QHLGTL
+1504 
-1510 THITTAQRNDLTNQI
+1510 
-1525 SQATNL
+1525 
-1531 AGVES
+1531 
-1536 VKQSANSLDGAM
+1536 
-1548 GNLQTAINDK
+1548 
-1558 SGTLASQNF
+1558 
-1567 LDADEQKRNAYNQ
+1567 
-1580 AVSAAETILNKQT
+1580 
-1593 GPNTAKTAV
+1593 
-1602 EQALNNVNNAKH
+1602 
-1614 ALNGTQNLNNAKQAA
+1614 
-1629 ITAINGAS
+1629 
-1637 DLNQKQKDA
+1637 
-1646 LKTQANGAQ
+1646 
-1655 RVSNAQDVQRNAT
+1655 
-1668 ELNTAMG
+1668 
-1675 TLKHAIA
+1675 
-1682 DKTNTLASSK
+1682 
-1692 YVNADSTKQNAYTT
+1692 
-1706 KVTNAEH
+1706 
-1713 IISGTPTVVTTP
+1713 
-1725 SEVTAAA
+1725 
-1732 NQVNSAKQE
+1732 
-1741 LNGDERLRVAKQNA
+1741 
-1755 NTAIDALTQL
+1755 
-1765 NTPQKAKLKEQ
+1765 
-1776 VGQANRLEDV
+1776 
-1786 QTVQTNGQALN
+1786 
-1797 NAMKGLRDSIANE
+1797 
-1810 TTVKASQNYTD
+1810 
-1821 ASSNNQSTYNS
+1821 
-1832 AVSNAKGIIN
+1832 
-1842 QTNNP
+1842 
-1847 TMDTSAITQA
+1847 
-1857 TTQVNNAKNGL
+1857 
-1868 NGAEN
+1868 
-1873 LRNAQNTAKQNLN
+1873 
-1886 TLSHLTNN
+1886 
-1894 QKSAISTQ
+1894 
-1902 IDRAGHVSEVTAAK
+1902 
-1916 NAATELNTQMGNLE
+1916 
-1930 QAIHDQN
+1930 
-1937 TVKQSVK
+1937 
-1944 FTDADKAKRD
+1944 
-1954 AYTNAV
+1954 
-1960 SRAEA
+1960 
-1965 ILNKTQGANTSK
+1965 
-1977 QDVEAAIQNVSS
+1977 
-1989 AKNALNG
+1989 
-1996 DQNVTNA
+1996 
-2003 KNAAKNALNNLTSI
+2003 
-2017 NNAQK
+2017 
-2022 RDLTTK
+2022 
-2028 IDQATT
+2028 
-2034 VAGVEA
+2034 
-2040 VSNTGTQLNTAMAN
+2040 
-2054 LQNGI
+2054 
-2059 NDKTNTLA
+2059 
-2067 SENYHDADSDKKTAY
+2067 
-2082 TQAVT
+2082 
-2087 NAENILN
+2087 
-2094 KNSGSNLDKTAV
+2094 
-2106 ENALSQVANAK
+2106 
-2117 GALNGNHNLEQAKS
+2117 
-2131 NANTTINGL
+2131 
-2140 QHLTTAQKDKLKQQV
+2140 
-2155 QQAQN
+2155 
-2160 VAGVDTVKSSA
+2160 
-2171 NTLNGAMGT
+2171 
-2180 LRNSIQDNT
+2180 
-2189 ATKNG
+2189 
-2194 QNYLDAT
+2194 
-2201 GSNKT
+2201 
-2206 NYNNA
+2206 
-2211 VDSANGVINATSNPN
+2211 
-2226 MDANAINQI
+2226 
-2235 ATQVTSTK
+2235 
-2243 NALDGTHNLTQA
+2243 
-2255 KQTATNAIDGATNLN
+2255 
-2270 KAQKDALK
+2270 
-2278 AQVTSAQR
+2278 
-2286 VANVTSIQ
+2286 
-2294 QTANELNTAMG
+2294 
-2305 QLQHGIDDENATKQ
+2305 
-2319 TQKYRDAEQSKKTAY
+2319 
-2334 DQAVA
+2334 
-2339 AAKAILNK
+2339 
-2347 QTGSNSDKA
+2347 
-2356 AVDRAL
+2356 
-2362 QQVTSTK
+2362 
-2369 DALNGDA
+2369 
-2376 KLAEAKA
+2376 
-2383 AAKQNL
+2383 
-2389 GTLNHI
+2389 
-2395 TNAQRTD
+2395 
-2402 LEGQINQATTVDGV
+2402 
-2416 NTVKTNANTLDGAM
+2416 
-2430 NSLQGS
+2430 
-2436 INDKDATLRNQNYLD
+2436 
-2451 ADESKRNAYTQAV
+2451 
-2464 TAAEGILN
+2464 
-2472 KQTGGNTSKADV
+2472 
-2484 DNALNAVTRAKA
+2484 
-2496 ALNGAENLRNAKTS
+2496 
-2510 ATNTINGLPNLTQLQ
+2510 
-2525 KDNLKHQVEQ
+2525 
-2535 AQNVA
+2535 
-2540 GVNGVKDK
+2540 
-2548 GNTLNTAMGAL
+2548 
-2559 RTSIQNDNTTK
+2559 
-2570 TSQNYLDASDSN
+2570 
-2582 KNNYNTAVNN
+2582 
-2592 ANGVINATNNPNMDA
+2592 
-2607 NAINGMA
+2607 
-2614 NQVNTTKAALNGVQN
+2614 
-2629 LAQAKTNAT
+2629 
-2638 NTINNAHD
+2638 
-2646 LNQKQKD
+2646 
-2653 ALKTQVNNAQRVSDA
+2653 
-2668 NNVQHTATELNG
+2668 
-2680 AMTALKAAIADKER
+2680 
-2694 TKASGNYV
+2694 
-2702 NADQEKRQA
+2702 
-2711 YDSKVTNA
+2711 
-2719 ENIINGTPNA
+2719 
-2729 TLTVN
+2729 
-2734 DVNSATSQVNA
+2734 
-2745 AKTALNGDNNLRVAK
+2745 
-2760 ENANNT
+2760 
-2766 IDGLAQLNNAQKAK
+2766 
-2780 LKEQVQSATTLE
+2780 
-2792 GVQTVKNS
+2792 
-2800 SQTLNTAM
+2800 
-2808 KGLRD
+2808 
-2813 SIANEATIKAG
+2813 
-2824 QNYTD
+2824 
-2829 ASPTNRNEYDSAVTA
+2829 
-2844 AKAIINQTSNP
+2844 
-2855 TMEPNTITQATSQVT
+2855 
-2870 TKEHALN
+2870 
-2877 GAQNLAQAK
+2877 
-2886 TTAKNNLNNLTSI
+2886 
-2899 NNAQKD
+2899 
-2905 ALTRSIDGATTVA
+2905 
-2918 GVNQETAKAT
+2918 
-2928 ELNNAMHSLQNGI
+2928 
-2941 NDEAQTKQTQK
+2941 
-2952 YLDAEPIKKSAYDQA
+2952 
-2967 VNAAK
+2967 
-2972 AILTKAS
+2972 
-2979 GQNVDKAAV
+2979 
-2988 EQALQNVNSTKTAL
+2988 
-3002 NGDAKLNEAKAAAK
+3002 
-3016 QTLGTLTH
+3016 
-3024 INNAQRTALDNEI
+3024 
-3037 TQATNVEGVNT
+3037 
-3048 VKAKAQQLDGAMG
+3048 
-3061 QLETSIRDKDTTLQ
+3061 
-3075 SQNYQDADDAKRT
+3075 
-3088 AYSQAVNAAATILN
+3088 
-3102 KTAGGNTP
+3102 
-3110 KADVER
+3110 
-3116 AMQAVTQANTALNG
+3116 
-3130 IQNLERAKQAA
+3130 
-3141 NTAITNASDLN
+3141 
-3152 TKQKE
+3152 
-3157 ALKAQVT
+3157 
-3164 SAGRVSAAN
+3164 
-3173 GVEHTATE
+3173 
-3181 LNTAMTALKRAIAD
+3181 
-3195 KAETKASGNYV
+3195 
-3206 NADANKRQAYDEK
+3206 
-3219 VTAAENI
+3219 
-3226 VSGTPTPTL
+3226 
-3235 TPADV
+3235 
-3240 TNAATQVT
+3240 
-3248 NAKTQLNGN
+3248 
-3257 HNLEVAKQN
+3257 
-3266 ANTAIDGLTSLNG
+3266 
-3279 PQKAKLKEQVGQ
+3279 
-3291 ATTLP
+3291 
-3296 NVQTVRD
+3296 
-3303 NAQTLNS
+3303 
-3310 AMKGLRDSIANEAT
+3310 
-3324 IKAGQNYTDASPNNR
+3324 
-3339 SEYDSAVT
+3339 
-3347 AAKAIIDQTT
+3347 
-3357 SPSMNA
+3357 
-3363 QEINQAKDQVTA
+3363 
-3375 KQQALNGQENLRTA
+3375 
-3389 QTNAKQHLN
+3389 
-3398 GLSDLTDAQKDAVK
+3398 
-3412 RQIEGATHVNE
+3412 
-3423 VTQAQNNADALNT
+3423 
-3436 AMTNLKNGI
+3436 
-3445 QDQNTIK
+3445 
-3452 QGVNFTD
+3452 
-3459 ADEAKR
+3459 
-3465 NAYTNAVTQAEQILN
+3465 
-3480 KAQGPNTAKD
+3480 
-3490 NVESALQNVQ
+3490 
-3500 RAKNEL
+3500 
-3506 NGNQNVANAKST
+3506 
-3518 AKNALNNLT
+3518 
-3527 SINNAQKE
+3527 
-3535 ALKTQIEGAST
+3535 
-3546 VAGVNQVSTT
+3546 
-3556 ASELNTAMS
+3556 
-3565 NLQSGINDEAA
+3565 
-3576 TKAAQKYTDADRD
+3576 
-3589 KQTAYND
+3589 
-3596 AVTAAKTLL
+3596 
-3605 DKTAGSNDNK
+3605 
-3615 AAVEQALQRVNTA
+3615 
-3628 KTALN
+3628 
-3633 GDARLNE
+3633 
-3640 AKNTAKQQ
+3640 
-3648 LATMSHLTNAQ
+3648 
-3659 KANLTEQIE
+3659 
-3668 RGTTVAGVQG
+3668 
-3678 IQANAGTLD
+3678 
-3687 QAMNQLRQSIA
+3687 
-3698 SKDTTKSSEDYQ
+3698 
-3710 DANADLQN
+3710 
-3718 AYNRAVSDAEGI
+3718 
-3730 ISATNNPEMNPD
+3730 
-3742 TINQKASQVNSAKSA
+3742 
-3757 LNGDEKLAAAKQT
+3757 
-3770 AKTDIGRLT
+3770 
-3779 DLNNAQRTA
+3779 
-3788 ANAEVDQAPNLAAVT
+3788 
-3803 AAKNKATSLNTAMG
+3803 
-3817 NLKHALA
+3817 
-3824 EKDNTKRSV
+3824 
-3833 NYTDADQ
+3833 
-3840 PKQQAYDTAVTQ
+3840 
-3852 AEAITNANGSNANET
+3852 
-3867 QVQAALNQLN
+3867 
-3877 QAKNDLNGDNKVAQA
+3877 
-3892 KETAKRALASYSNLN
+3892 
-3907 NAQSTAATSQIDNAT
+3907 
-3922 TVADVTAAQN
+3922 
-3932 TANELNTAMGQ
+3932 
-3943 LQNGINDQNTVKQQ
+3943 
-3957 VNFTDADQGKKDA
+3957 
-3970 YTNAVTNAQG
+3970 
-3980 ILDKANGQNMTKAQV
+3980 
-3995 EAALNQV
+3995 
-4002 TTAKNALNGDAN
+4002 
-4014 VRQAKSDAKAN
+4014 
-4025 LGTLTHLNN
+4025 
-4034 AQKQDLTSQ
+4034 
-4043 IEGATT
+4043 
-4049 VNGVNSVK
+4049 
-4057 TKAQDLDGAMQ
+4057 
-4068 RLESAIANK
+4068 
-4077 DQTKASENYIDAD
+4077 
-4090 PTKKTAFDNAII
+4090 
-4102 QAESYLNKDHGAN
+4102 
-4115 KDKQAVEQAIQSVTS
+4115 
-4130 TENALNGDANLQRA
+4130 
-4144 KTEATQAIDNL
+4144 
-4155 THLNTPQKTA
+4155 
-4165 LKQQVNAA
+4165 
-4173 QRVSGVTDLKNS
+4173 
-4185 ATSLNNAMDQLKQA
+4185 
-4199 IADHDT
+4199 
-4205 IVAGGNYTNASPDK
+4205 
-4219 QGAYTDAYNAAKN
+4219 
-4232 IVNGSPNVITNA
+4232 
-4244 ADVTAATQ
+4244 
-4252 RVNNAETGL
+4252 
-4261 NGDTN
+4261 
-4266 LATAKQQ
+4266 
-4273 AKDALRQMTHLS
+4273 
-4285 DAQKQSIT
+4285 
-4293 GQIDSAT
+4293 
-4300 QVTGVQSVKDN
+4300 
-4311 ATNLDNA
+4311 
-4318 MNQLRNSIAN
+4318 
-4328 KDEVKASQPY
+4328 
-4338 VDADTDKQNAYNTAV
+4338 
-4353 TSAENII
+4353 
-4360 NATSQPTLNPSAVT
+4360 
-4374 QAANQVNTNKTALNG
+4374 
-4389 AQNLANKK
+4389 
-4397 QETTANINQLSHLNN
+4397 
-4412 AQKQDLNT
+4412 
-4420 QVTNAPNIST
+4420 
-4430 VNQVKTKAE
+4430 
-4439 QLDQAMER
+4439 
-4447 LINGIQDKDQ
+4447 
-4457 VKQSVNFTDA
+4457 
-4467 DPEKQTAYNNAVT
+4467 
-4480 AAENI
+4480 
-4485 INQANGTNANQS
+4485 
-4497 QVEAALS
+4497 
-4504 TVTTTKQ
+4504 
-4511 ALNGDRKVT
+4511 
-4520 DAKNNANQR
+4520 
-4529 LSTLDNLN
+4529 
-4537 NAQKGAVTGN
+4537 
-4547 INQAHTVAEVTQAIQ
+4547 
-4562 TAQELNTA
+4562 
-4570 MGNLKNSLNDKDTT
+4570 
-4584 LGSQNF
+4584 
-4590 ADADPEKKNAY
+4590 
-4601 NEAVRNAE
+4601 
-4609 NILNKSTGTNVPKDQ
+4609 
-4624 VEAAMN
+4624 
-4630 QVNTTKAALNGTQ
+4630 
-4643 NLEKAKQ
+4643 
-4650 HANTAID
+4650 
-4657 GLSHLTNAQKDA
+4657 
-4669 LKQLVQQSTTVAEA
+4669 
-4683 QGNEQKANN
+4683 
-4692 VDAAMDKLRQSIAD
+4692 AMDKLRQSIAD

-4716 TDASPNKKDAYNN
+4716 TDASQNKKDAYNN

-4742 NPTLDPTVI
+4742 SPTLDPTVI

-4771 EAAKQQATQSLG
+4771 EAAKQQASQSLG

-4794 AVTNQ
+4794 TVTDQ

-4867 NGGNATQTEVEQAI
+4867 NGGNATQAEVEQAI
-4881 QQVNA
+4881 KQVNA
-4886 TKQALNGN
+4886 AKQALNGN

-4989 ISGTP
+4989 ISATP

-5025 AKQNVQQA
+5025 AKQNVQHA

-5048 NKQITQATLV
+5048 SKQITQATLV

-5063 IQQAATTLNDAM
+5063 IQQAATTLNDAMTQLKQGIANKAQIKGSENYHDADTDKQTAYDNAVTKAEELLKQTTNPTMDPNTIQQALTKVNDTNQALNGNQKLADAKQDAKTTLGTLDHLNDAQKQALTTQVEQAPDIATVNNVKQNAQNLNNAMTNLNNALQDKTETLNSINFTDADQAKKDAYTNAVSHAEGILSKANGSNASQTEVEQAMQRVNEAKQALNGNDNVQRAKDAAKQVITNANDLNQAQKDALKQQVDAAQTVANVNTIKQTAQDLNQAM

-5240 IANGTPTPVL
+5240 IANGIPTPVL
-5250 APDTVTQAVTTMNQ
+5250 TPDTVTQAVTTMNQ

-5270 GDEKLAQAKQD
+5270 GDEKLAQAKQE

-5315 TKQNAQNVNTAMGN
+5315 TKQNAQNVNTAMSN

-5345 YHDADVDKQTAYTNA
+5345 YHDADADKQTAYTNA

-5376 NPDDITRA
+5376 NPDEITRA

-5391 KNSLNGEAKLATEKQ
+5391 KNGLNGEAKLATEKQ

-5451 AMDQLSQAINDKDQ
+5451 AMDQLSQAINDKAQ
-5465 ILADGNYLNADPDKQ
+5465 TLADGNYLNADPDKQ

-5607 DYNKA
+5607 DYNQA

-5887 AATVNTTKA
+5887 ATTVNTTKA

-5980 NKKQA
+5980 NKKQS

-6055 ENQINNATT
+6055 ENQINNAT
-6064 RDKVA
+6064 
-6069 EIIAQAQALNEA
+6069 
-6081 MKALKESIKDQPQTE
+6081 
-6096 ASSKFINEDQAQKDA
+6096 
-6111 YTQAVQHAKDLIN
+6111 
-6124 KTTDPTLAKSIID
+6124 
-6137 QATQAVTD
+6137 
-6145 AKNNLH
+6145 
-6151 GDQKLA
+6151 
-6157 QDKQRATETLNNLSN
+6157 
-6172 LNTPQRQALENQI
+6172 
-6185 NNAATRGEVAQKLTE
+6185 TRGEVAQKLTE

-6310 INNAATRDEVA
+6310 INNAATRGEVA

-6496 AQSITDPTN
+6496 AESITDPTN

-6514 EQALTKL
+6514 DQVLTKL

-6710 LSQEITGNE
+6710 LSQEITDNE

-6738 YDEAVDKAKQAL
+6738 YDETVDKAKQAL

-6755 QNLTAEQ
+6755 QNLNAKQ
-6762 VIKLNDAITAAKK
+6762 VIKLNDAVTAAKK

-7008 TNVNDINGAIQTVN
+7008 TNVNDINGAIQAVN

-7118 ANKDVDKQVQSLIDE
+7118 ANKDVDKQVQALIDE

-7222 QALKDRI
+7222 QALKY
-7229 NQILQQGHNGINNA
+7229 
-7243 MTKEEIEQAKAQL
+7243 
-7256 AQALQDIKDLVKAK
+7256 
-7270 ENAKQDIDKRVQ
+7270 
-7282 ALIDEIDQNPNLTD
+7282 
-7296 KEKQALKDRINQILQ
+7296 RINQILQ

-7529 KIDEINNSVTLTL
+7529 KINEINNSVTLTL

-7558 AIDYINNAPD
+7558 AIDHVNNAPD

-7584 QFYPEQFTIEQAK
+7584 QFNPEQFTIEQAK

-7696 RNSEIGTTDEKQA
+7696 RNSEIGTADEKQA

-7743 RISAVQIVISDR
+7743 RISAVQIVTSDR

-7790 KIDEDDDIDPLHMR
+7790 KLDEDDDIDPLHMR

-7879 EEDVTVEEKDTL
+7879 EEDVTVEEKDSL

-7927 EKVLQDNEH
+7927 EKVLKDNEH
-7936 SPILIAKRRKDKEV
+7936 SPLLFAKRRKDKEE

-7959 SNEDDA
+7959 SKDEDV

-7979 SKGKK
+7979 SKDKK
-7984 SASKNLLK
+7984 SASKNTSK
-7992 S
+7992 KVAAKKKKKKAKKNKK

>member
-1 MGNGAEHS
+1 M
-9 KTINVV
+9 
-15 RGQNNQWTIANKP
+15 
-28 DYVTLDAQT
+28 
-37 GKVTFNA
+37 TFNA

-50 SSITITPKAGTGHSV
+50 SSINITPKAGTGLSA

-97 INNAVQVA
+97 INNAVHVA
-105 NKRTATIKNGTA
+105 EKRNATIKNGTA

-169 TEGKKPG
+169 TDGKKPG
-176 TITQYNNAM
+176 TITQYNNAI

-199 QQVINNERATP
+199 QQVINNDRATP
-210 QQVSDALTK
+210 QQVNAALSK
-219 VRAAQTK
+219 VQAAQTK
-226 IDQAKALL
+226 INEAKALL

-256 VPSTAGMTQ
+256 VPSTTGMTQ

-277 AETEITAAQRVIDN
+277 AESEITAAQRVIDN

-300 DEKHRVDNALTA
+300 DEKHHVDNALTA
-312 LNQAKHDLTA
+312 LNQAKQNLTA
-322 DTHAL
+322 DTHEL

-347 ITAYNNSIRALQSD
+347 IAAYNNSIHALQSD

-429 TDGMTQSSIQAYENA
+429 TDGMTQSSIQAYESA

-468 IAAEKTKVEEKYN
+468 IAAEKAKVEEKYN

-516 MTSTSVA
+516 MTSASVA
-523 TFNEKLSAART
+523 SFNDKLSAART

-556 TAANAAKTALDQAR
+556 TAANATKSALDQAR

-598 GMTQDSINAY
+598 GMTQDSVNAY

-631 VEQINTNTSAAN
+631 VDQINTNTSVAN

-654 ALTPDKAPLQN
+654 ALTPDKAPLQT

-700 KLTEINQVLNGNP
+700 KLAEINQVLNGNP

-721 VTEANQAKDQLNTA
+721 VAEANQAKDQLNTA

-781 SNITALNTAMT
+781 SNITALNNAMT
-792 KLKDSVADN
+792 KLKESVADN

-835 TNPTMDVNTV
+835 NNPTMDVNTV
-845 NQKAASVKST
+845 NQKAESVKST
-855 KDALDGQQNLQRAK
+855 KGALDGQQNLQRAK

-900 QAVNDIKQTTHSL
+900 QAVNDIKQTTQSL

-987 GEAKLNAA
+987 GEAKLNTA
-995 KQEANTALGHLN
+995 KQEANTALGQLN

-1027 DAVNTIKQNATNL
+1027 ETVNTIKQNATNL

-1054 DQVKR
+1054 EQVKR
-1059 TEDYADADT
+1059 TEDYADADS

-1081 ETIINQTTNPTMS
+1081 ETIINQTANPTMS
-1094 VDDVNRAT
+1094 VNDVNSAT
-1102 SAVTSNKN
+1102 SAVTTNKN

-1227 MNQLNSAKN
+1227 MNQVNSAKN

-1246 AKQTAKQ
+1246 AKQAAKQ

-1259 HLTTAQKTNLTNQIN
+1259 HLTPAQKTNLTNQIN

-1318 NNDKQTAYNN
+1318 NHDKQTAYNN

-1365 GDENLAAA
+1365 GDENLATA

-1395 ISQISSAT
+1395 ISQITSAT

-1423 SLQSGINNES
+1423 NLQNGINNES

-1464 KSTGPNTAQNAVE
+1464 KQHGPNTAQNAVE

-1602 EQALNNVNNAKH
+1602 EQALNNVNSAKH

-1637 DLNQKQKDA
+1637 DLNQHQKDT
-1646 LKTQANGAQ
+1646 LKAQANGAQ
-1655 RVSNAQDVQRNAT
+1655 RVSNAQDVQRNTT

-1675 TLKHAIA
+1675 QLKHAIA
-1682 DKTNTLASSK
+1682 DKTTTLASSK
-1692 YVNADSTKQNAYTT
+1692 YVNADSNKQNAYTT

-1741 LNGDERLRVAKQNA
+1741 LNGDERLREAKQNA
-1755 NTAIDALTQL
+1755 NTAIDGLTQL

-1821 ASSNNQSTYNS
+1821 ASPNNQSTYNS

-1937 TVKQSVK
+1937 TVKQGVN

-1960 SRAEA
+1960 SRAET

-2022 RDLTTK
+2022 GDLTTK

-2034 VAGVEA
+2034 VSGVEA

-2094 KNSGSNLDKTAV
+2094 KNNGSNLDKAAV
-2106 ENALSQVANAK
+2106 ESALSQVTNAK

-2180 LRNSIQDNT
+2180 LRNSIQDNA

-2201 GSNKT
+2201 ESNKT

-2226 MDANAINQI
+2226 MDAHAINQI

-2305 QLQHGIDDENATKQ
+2305 QLQHGIDDENTTKQ

-2376 KLAEAKA
+2376 KLSEAKA

-2395 TNAQRTD
+2395 TNAQRTA

-2496 ALNGAENLRNAKTS
+2496 ALNGAENLRNTKTS

-2592 ANGVINATNNPNMDA
+2592 ANGVINATNTPNMDA

-2614 NQVNTTKAALNGVQN
+2614 NQVNTTKAALNGAQN

-2734 DVNSATSQVNA
+2734 DVNSVTSQVNA

-2760 ENANNT
+2760 AHANNT

-2780 LKEQVQSATTLE
+2780 LKEQVQSATTLD

-2829 ASPTNRNEYDSAVTA
+2829 ASPNNRNEYDSAVTA

-2905 ALTRSIDGATTVA
+2905 ALTHSIDGATTVA

-2928 ELNNAMHSLQNGI
+2928 ELNNAMRSLQNGI
-2941 NDEAQTKQTQK
+2941 NDETQTKQTQK
-2952 YLDAEPIKKSAYDQA
+2952 YLDAEPSKKSAYDQA

-3181 LNTAMTALKRAIAD
+3181 LNNAMTALKRAIAD

-3226 VSGTPTPTL
+3226 ISGTPTPTL
-3235 TPADV
+3235 TPSDV

-3303 NAQTLNS
+3303 NAQTLNT

-3324 IKAGQNYTDASPNNR
+3324 IKAGQNYTDASQNKQTDYNN
-3339 SEYDSAVT
+3339 AVS
-3347 AAKAIIDQTT
+3347 AAKAIIGQTS
-3357 SPSMNA
+3357 SPTMDA

-3398 GLSDLTDAQKDAVK
+3398 GLSDLTDAQKEAAK

-3459 ADEAKR
+3459 ADEVKR

-3490 NVESALQNVQ
+3490 GVETALQNVQ

-3506 NGNQNVANAKST
+3506 NGNQNVANAKT
-3518 AKNALNNLT
+3518 NAKNALNNLT
-3527 SINNAQKE
+3527 SINNAQKD
-3535 ALKTQIEGAST
+3535 ALKSQIEGATT
-3546 VAGVNQVSTT
+3546 VAGVNQVSTS

-3565 NLQSGINDEAA
+3565 NLQSGINDETA
-3576 TKAAQKYTDADRD
+3576 TKAAQKYTDADRE
-3589 KQTAYND
+3589 KQAAYND
-3596 AVTAAKTLL
+3596 AVSAAKTLL
-3605 DKTAGSNDNK
+3605 NKTAGANDNK

-3628 KTALN
+3628 KSALN

-3648 LATMSHLTNAQ
+3648 LATMSHLTDAQ
-3659 KANLTEQIE
+3659 KSNLTSQIE
-3668 RGTTVAGVQG
+3668 SGTTVSGVQG
-3678 IQANAGTLD
+3678 IQANAGTLNE
-3687 QAMNQLRQSIA
+3687 AMNQLRQSIA
-3698 SKDTTKSSEDYQ
+3698 SKDATKSSEDYQ

-3770 AKTDIGRLT
+3770 AKTEIGRLS
-3779 DLNNAQRTA
+3779 DLNNAQQTS

-3824 EKDNTKRSV
+3824 EKDTTKRSV
-3833 NYTDADQ
+3833 NYTDADH

-3852 AEAITNANGSNANET
+3852 AEGITNANGSNADEA
-3867 QVQAALNQLN
+3867 QVQTALNQLN
-3877 QAKNDLNGDNKVAQA
+3877 QAKNNLNGDNKVAKA
-3892 KETAKRALASYSNLN
+3892 KEAAKRALASYSNLN

-3922 TVADVTAAQN
+3922 TVAGVTAAQN

-3980 ILDKANGQNMTKAQV
+3980 ILDKAHGQNMTKAQV

-4002 TTAKNALNGDAN
+4002 TNAKNALNGDAN

-4043 IEGATT
+4043 IEDATT
-4049 VNGVNSVK
+4049 VNGVNGVK

-4068 RLESAIANK
+4068 RLQSAIANK
-4077 DQTKASENYIDAD
+4077 DQTKANENYIDAD
-4090 PTKKTAFDNAII
+4090 PTKKTAFDNAIT

-4115 KDKQAVEQAIQSVTS
+4115 KDKQAVEQTIQSVTS

-4185 ATSLNNAMDQLKQA
+4185 ATSLNSAMDQLKQA

-4338 VDADTDKQNAYNTAV
+4338 VDA
-4353 TSAENII
+4353 
-4360 NATSQPTLNPSAVT
+4360 
-4374 QAANQVNTNKTALNG
+4374 ANQVSTNKTALNG
-4389 AQNLANKK
+4389 AQNLENKK

-4420 QVTNAPNIST
+4420 QVTNAPNINT

-4520 DAKNNANQR
+4520 DAKNNANQT

-4570 MGNLKNSLNDKDTT
+4570 MGNLKDSLNDKDTT

-4601 NEAVRNAE
+4601 NEAIRNAE
-4609 NILNKSTGTNVPKDQ
+4609 KILNKSTGTNVPKDQ

-4630 QVNTTKAALNGTQ
+4630 QVNTTKAALNGSQ

-4657 GLSHLTNAQKDA
+4657 GLSHLTNAQKEA

-4692 VDAAMDKLRQSIAD
+4692 VDAAMDKLRQSISD

-4716 TDASPNKKDAYNN
+4716 TDSSPNKKDAYNN

-4742 NPTLDPTVI
+4742 SPTLDPTVI

-4794 AVTNQ
+4794 AVTDQ

-4827 QAIADKDATKATV
+4827 QAIADKNDTKATV

-4886 TKQALNGN
+4886 AKQALNGN

-4969 NADPDKQNAYNQ
+4969 NADPDKQNAYKQ

-5018 GNTNLAT
+5018 GNTNLAK
-5025 AKQNVQQA
+5025 AKQNVQHA

-5063 IQQAATTLNDAM
+5063 IQQAATTLNDAMTQLKQGIANKAQIKGSENYHDADTDKQTAYDNAVTKAEELLKQTTNPTMDPNTIQQALTKVNDTNQALNGNQKLADAKQAAKTNLGTLDHLNDAQKQALTTQVEQAPDIATVNNVKQNAQNLNNAMTNLSNALQDKTETLNSINFTDADKAKKDAYTNAVAHAEDILSKANGSNASQTEVEQAMQRVNEAKQALNGSDNVQRAKDAAKQVITNANDLNQAQKDALKQQVDAAQTVANVNTIKQTAQDLNQAM

-5130 QALQQVNQAKGDLN
+5130 QALQQVTQAKGDLN

-5231 NNAANQAQQ
+5231 NNATNQAQQ

-5250 APDTVTQAVTTMNQ
+5250 TPDTVTQAVTTMNQ

-5270 GDEKLAQAKQD
+5270 GDEKLAHAKQD
-5281 ALANLDTLRDLNQ
+5281 AIANLDTLRDLNQ

-5345 YHDADVDKQTAYTNA
+5345 YHDADADKQTAYTNA

-5391 KNSLNGEAKLATEKQ
+5391 KNGLNGEAKLATEKQ
-5406 NAKDAVSGM
+5406 NAKDAVNAM

-5427 GQIDQSPEIA
+5427 GQIDQSAEIA
-5437 TVNQVKQTATSLDQ
+5437 TVTQVKQTATSLDQ
-5451 AMDQLSQAINDKDQ
+5451 AMNQLSQAINDKTQ
-5465 ILADGNYLNADPDKQ
+5465 TLTDGNYLNADPDKQ

-5536 QLANLT
+5536 QLVNLT

-5549 QSFESQIT
+5549 QSVESQIT
-5557 QAPLVTDVTTINQKA
+5557 QASLVTDVTTINQKA
-5572 QTLDHAMEL
+5572 QALDHAMEL
-5581 LRNSVADNQTTL
+5581 LRNSIADNQATL

-5607 DYNKA
+5607 DYNQA

-5627 MNPDDVNGATT
+5627 MNPDDVNRATT

-5650 ENLAAA
+5650 ENLVAA

-5677 LQSQITQ
+5677 LQSQIAR

-5711 IADHQAVE
+5711 IADHQVVE
-5719 QRGNFINADTD
+5719 QRGNFVNADTD
-5730 KQTAYNTAV
+5730 KQTAYTTAV
-5739 NEAAAMINK
+5739 NEAEAMINK

-5835 QSIQD
+5835 ESIQD

-5887 AATVNTTKA
+5887 ATTVNTTKA

-5909 HAKQTVSQLAHL
+5909 RAKQTVSQLAHL

-5933 DSETTRTAVKQDL
+5933 DSETTRTAVNHDL
-5946 TEAQALDQLMDALQ
+5946 AEAQALDQLMDALQ

-5985 YDEAVQNAESIIA
+5985 FDEAVQNAESIIA
-5998 GLNNPTINKGNVSSA
+5998 GLNNPTINKGNVTSA
-6013 TQAVISSKNA
+6013 TQAVTSSKNA

-6242 QNAKDLINQTNNP
+6242 Q
-6255 TLDKAQ
+6255 
-6261 VEQLTQA
+6261 
-6268 VNQAKDNL
+6268 
-6276 HGDQKLA
+6276 H
-6283 DDKQHAV
+6283 
-6290 TDLNQLNG
+6290 
-6298 LNNPQRQ
+6298 
-6305 ALESQ
+6305 
-6310 INNAATRDEVA
+6310 
-6321 QKLAEA
+6321 
-6327 KALDQAMQA
+6327 
-6336 LRNSIQDQQ
+6336 
-6345 QTESG
+6345 
-6350 SKFINE
+6350 
-6356 DKPQKDAYQAAVQ
+6356 
-6369 NAKDLINQTGNPTLD
+6369 AKDLINQTGNPTLD

-6468 QVNTDKAQ
+6468 QVNVDKVQ

-6496 AQSITDPTN
+6496 AQSITDPNN

-6554 QIATAKQNIDQA
+6554 QIASAKQNIDQA

-6587 QLQQAVNEH
+6587 QLQQAVNDH
-6596 ANVEQTVDYTQAD
+6596 TNVEQTVDYTQAD
-6609 SDKQNAYKQAIAD
+6609 SDKQKAYKQAIAD

-6638 ALQNILNAKQALN
+6638 ALQNILNAKQALT

-6683 RIDQSNDLNQIQQ
+6683 RIDQSDDLNQIQQ
-6696 IVDEAKALNRAMDQ
+6696 IVDEAKALNRAMNQ

-6725 TNYVNADTQVKQV
+6725 TNYVNADTQVKRV
-6738 YDEAVDKAKQAL
+6738 YDEAVDKAKEAL
-6750 DKSTG
+6750 NKATG
-6755 QNLTAEQ
+6755 QNLTAEE
-6762 VIKLNDAITAAKK
+6762 VIKLNDAVTAAKQ

-6783 NNRKAEALQ
+6783 NNRKSEALQ

-6828 TKLDNAMGAVQQY
+6828 VQLDDAMGAVQQY
-6841 IDEQHLG
+6841 IDEHHLD

-6861 LKANYDNAIANAA
+6861 LKANYDNAITNAT

-6881 GNAIA
+6881 GSAIA
-6886 KAEAEQLKQNII
+6886 KAEAEQLKQHII
-6898 DAQNALNGDQNLAN
+6898 DAQKALNGDQNLA
-6912 AKDKA
+6912 KDKA
-6917 NAFVNSLNGLN
+6917 NAFVDTLNGLN

-6933 LAHKA
+6933 LAHQA
-6938 INNADTVSD
+6938 INNADTVTGIANIIND
-6947 VTDIVNN
+6947 
-6954 QIDLNDAMET
+6954 QIDLNNAMET

-6973 PNAEQTVNYQ
+6973 PTAEQTVNYQ
-6983 NADDNAKTNFDDAK
+6983 NADDVAKSNFDDAK
-6997 RLANTLLNSDN
+6997 RLANTLINSDH
-7008 TNVNDINGAIQTVN
+7008 TNVNDINGAIQTVK
-7022 DAIHNLNGDQRLQ
+7022 DAIQNLNGEQRLQ
-7035 DAKDKAIQSINQAL
+7035 EAKDKAIQNVNKVL
-7049 ANKLKEIEASN
+7049 ADKLKEIEASN

-7070 NKAEELANSII
+7070 NKAEALANSII
-7081 NNINKATSNQAV
+7081 NNINKATSNQDV

-7118 ANKDVDKQVQSLIDE
+7118 ANKDVDKQVQALIDE

-7183 QDIKDL
+7183 QEIKDI
-7189 VKAKEDAKQ
+7189 VKAKENAKQ

-7209 EIDQNP
+7209 EIDRNP

-7243 MTKEEIEQAKAQL
+7243 M
-7256 AQALQDIKDLVKAK
+7256 
-7270 ENAKQDIDKRVQ
+7270 
-7282 ALIDEIDQNPNLTD
+7282 
-7296 KEKQALKDRINQILQ
+7296 
-7311 QGHNDINNAL
+7311 

-7386 EKRALQNVE
+7386 EKRALENIE
-7395 NAQTIDQLNRGLNL
+7395 NAQTKDQLNQGLNL

-7421 VDEQPAVNE
+7421 VDAQPAVNE
-7430 IFEATPEQILVNG
+7430 IFDATPEQILVNG

-7465 DQLSAEVIDT
+7465 DQLTAEVIDT
-7475 PSTATISDSL
+7475 PSTESISDSL

-7502 VPVKVVEKELSVV
+7502 VPVKVVEKELTVV

-7529 KIDEINNSVTLTL
+7529 KINDINNHATLTP

-7558 AIDYINNAPD
+7558 AIEQINNAAD
-7568 VHSVEEIQQ
+7568 VHTVEEVQH

-7584 QFYPEQFTIEQAK
+7584 QFNPDQFTIDQAK
-7597 SNAIKSIEDAI
+7597 SNTIKSITDAI
-7608 QHMIDEIKARTD
+7608 QHMIDEINASKD
-7620 LTDKEKQEAIAKL
+7620 LTDKEKQEAISKL
-7633 NQLKEQAIQ
+7633 NQLKEQSIQ

-7648 SIDEISEQLEQFKA
+7648 SIDEITQQLDQFKA
-7662 QMKAANPTAKEL
+7662 QLKVANPFAKEL
-7674 AKRKQEAI
+7674 EKRKKVAI
-7682 SRIKDFSNEKINSI
+7682 SKIKDISTDKIDRI
-7696 RNSEIGTTDEKQA
+7696 RNSTIGTAEERQA
-7709 AMNQINEIVL
+7709 AMNRINEIVL

-7728 HTLQQV
+7728 HTPQQV

-7743 RISAVQIVISDR
+7743 RILAVQIVTSDHS
-7755 AKQSS
+7755 KHSS
-7760 STGNESNSHLTIGYG
+7760 NSDGQSNSHISIGYG
-7775 TANHPFNSSTIGHKK
+7775 TVNHPYNSTTSGHKK
-7790 KIDEDDDIDPLHMR
+7790 KLDQDDEIDPLHMR
-7804 HFSNNFGNVIKNA
+7804 HFGDRIGNVIKNA
-7817 IGVVGISGLLA
+7817 LGVVGISGLLA

-7844 EELEIRDNN
+7844 EELEIRDNS
-7853 KDSIKETLDDT
+7853 KDKKKGSIEGT

-7879 EEDVTVEEKDTL
+7879 EE
-7891 NNGESLDKVKHTPF
+7891 N
-7905 FLPKRRRKEDEEDVE
+7905 VE
-7920 VTNENTD
+7920 VTNEHTD

-7936 SPILIAKRRKDKEV
+7936 SPLLIAKRRKDKEV

-7984 SASKNLLK
+7984 SASKKPSKKVAAKKKKKK
-7992 S
+7992 SKKNKK

>member
-1 MGNGAEHS
+1 MNYRDKIQKFSIRKYTVGTFSTVIATLVFLGLNTSQAQAAETNQPASALKQKQQNGDTQTENREVEVQNSQNGQSLSAPIENEQPNNNQTNHVDASAVQSSTTEHDQPVSQNEQAKKDTAAATPTQSAKAASKHEQSESRAANKKENDNKATHVESHEANVVTASDSSDSGNVQHDRNELQAFFDANYHDYRFIDRENADSGTFNYVKGIFDKINTLLGSNDPINNKDLQLAYKELEQAVALIRTMPQRQQTSRRSSRIQTRSIESRAAEPRSVSDYQNANSSYYVENANDGSGYPVGTYINASSKRAPYNLPTTPWNTLKASDAKEIALITAKQTGDGYQWVIKFNKGHAPHENMIYWFALPAGQTPVGRTEFVTVNADGTNVQWSNGAGAGANKPLPEMWPYGVNDSRSWDYKIRNRSGQVIYDWPTVHINSLKDLARASDYFSEAGATPATKAFGRQTFEYINGERPTESPGVPKVYTFIGKGDASYTISFKTQGPTIDKLYYAAGGRALEYNQLFMYSQLYVESTQDYQQRLNGLRQVVNRTYRIGTTKRVEVSQGNVQTKKVLESTNLNIDDFMDDPLSYVKTPSNKVLGFYPTSANTNAFRPGGVNPLNEYQLSQLFTDDKLQQAARTGSPIRLMIGFDYPDAFGNGETLVPVNLTVLPEIQHNIKFFKNDDGQNIADKPASKQAGHPVFYVYAGNQGNASVNLGGSVTSIQPLRINLTSNENFTDKDWQITGIPRTLHIENSTNRTNNARERNIELVGNLLPGDYFGTIRFGRKEQLFEIRVKPHTPRITTTAEELRGTALQKVPVTVTDIPLDPSALVYLVIPTSQTRDGGSEADQIPSGYTKIATGTPDGVHSTITIRPEDYVVFIPPVGNQIRALIFYNNVVASNMSNAVTILPDDIPPTINNPVGLNAKYYRGDEVSFTMGVSDRHSGLKSTTITTLPSGWTSNLTKSDKKNGSLAISGRVSMNQAYNSDITFKVSATDNVNNTTNDSQSKHVTVHVGKISDDAHPIVLGNSEKVVVVNPTALTGDEKQRITTAFMNKNQNIRGYLASSNPVTVDNHGNVTLQYRDGSSTTLDATNVMTYEPVVKPEYQTANAAKTATVTIAKGQSFNIGDIKQYFTLSNGQAIPSSSFTNITSDRTIPTAQEVSQMNAGTQLYHIVATNAYHKDTEDFYITLKIIDVKQPEGDQRVYRMSTYDITTDEISKVKQAFINANRDAISFAEGDISVTNTPNGSNVSTITVNINKGRLTKSFTSNLNNMNFLRWVNFPQDYTVTWTNAKIANRPTDGGLSWSDDHKSLIYRYDATLGTQITTNDILTLLKATTTVPGLRNNIAGNEKAQAEAGGRPNYKTTGYSQSNPTSDGQRQFTLNGQVIQIMDIINPSNGFGGQPVTNSNVRANHSNSTVVSVNESAANGAGAFTIDHVVKNNSTHNAADAVYKAQLYLSPYGPKQYVEHLNQNTDNTNEAINIYFVPSDLVNPTISVGNYTNHQVFSGETFTNTITANDNFGVQSVTVPTTSQLTGTVDNNHQHVSATAPNVTSTTNKTINLVATDTSGNTATTSFNVTIKPLRDKYRVGTSSTAANPVRIANISNNATVSQADQTAIINSLTFTSNAPNRNYATASANEITSKTVSNVSRTGNNAQVTVTVTYQDGTTSTVTVPVKHVIPEIVAHSHYTVQGQDFPTGNGASASDYFKLSNGSAIPDATITWVSGQAPNKNNTTIGQDINVTAHILIDGETTPITKTATYKVVRTVPKQVFETARGVLYPGVSDMYDAKQYVKPVNNSWSTNAQHMNFQFTNSYGPSKDVVGISTRDIRVTYDNHQTQIIKILSKVKPDPPRIDGNSVTYKAGLTNQQIKINNVLSSSSIKLFKADNTPLTITNTTYGSGNTAVVTVSDALPNGEIKARSSISMNNVTYTTQDEHGRAIDVTRNESVDSNDSASVHVTPQLQATTEGAVFIKGGDGFDFGHVERFIQNPPHGATVAWHDNPDTWKNTVGNTHKTAVVTLPNGQGTRNVEVPVKVYPVANAKAPSRDVKGQNLTNGTDAINYITFDPNTNTNGITAAWANRQQPNNQQAGVQHLNVDVTYPGISAAKRVPVTVNVYQFEFPQTSYTTTVGGTLASGTQASGYAHIQNATGLPTDGFTYKWNNAATGTNDANWAAMNKPNTAQVINAKYDVIYNGHTFATSLPAKFVVKDVQPAKPTVTETAAGVITIAPGANQTVNTHAGNVTTYADKLVIKRNGNVVTTFTRHNNTSPWVKEASAANVAGIAGTNNGITVAAGTFNPADTIQAVATQGSGETISDEQRSDDFTVVAPQPNQATTKIWQNGHVDITPNNPSGHLINPTQAMDIAYTEKVGNGAEHS
-9 KTINVV
+9 KTLNAV

-28 DYVTLDAQT
+28 DYVTLDAHT

-50 SSITITPKAGTGHSV
+50 SAITITPKAGTGHSA
-65 SSNPSTLTAPAAHT
+65 SSNPSTLTEPAAHT

-128 TIPVTVTYNDGSTE
+128 TIPVTVTYNDSSTE

-169 TEGKKPG
+169 TDGKKPG
-176 TITQYNNAM
+176 TITQYNNAI

-199 QQVINNERATP
+199 QQVINDERATP
-210 QQVSDALTK
+210 QQVNAALSK
-219 VRAAQTK
+219 VQAAQTK
-226 IDQAKALL
+226 INEAKALL

-256 VPSTAGMTQ
+256 VPSTTGMTQ

-277 AETEITAAQRVIDN
+277 AESEITAAQRVIDN

-312 LNQAKHDLTA
+312 LNQAKQNLTA
-322 DTHAL
+322 DTHEL
-327 EQAVQQL
+327 EQAVHQL

-376 IRTVQ
+376 IRSVQ
-381 EVQSALTN
+381 EVQTALTN
-389 VNRVNERL
+389 VNRVNDRL
-397 TQAINQLVPL
+397 TLAINQLVPL

-468 IAAEKTKVEEKYN
+468 IAAKKTKVEEKYN
-481 SLKQAIAGLTPDL
+481 GLKQAIAGLTPDL
-494 APLQTAKTQ
+494 APLQAAKTQ

-516 MTSTSVA
+516 MTSASVA
-523 TFNEKLSAART
+523 AFNDKLSAART

-556 TAANAAKTALDQAR
+556 TAANATKTALDQAR

-584 NQLQH
+584 NQLQQ

-631 VEQINTNTSAAN
+631 VDQINTNTSAAN

-654 ALTPDKAPLQN
+654 ALTPDKAPLQT

-721 VTEANQAKDQLNTA
+721 VAEANQAKDQLNTA

-745 ALTTLHGASNL
+745 AFTTLHGASNL

-771 QNHAALETIK
+771 PNHAALETIK
-781 SNITALNTAMT
+781 SNITALNNAMT

-801 NTIKSGQNYTDATP
+801 NSIKSGQNYTDATT

-845 NQKAASVKST
+845 NQKAETVKST
-855 KDALDGQQNLQRAK
+855 KGALDGQQNLQRAK

-877 HASDLNQA
+877 HASDLNQT
-885 QKNALTQQVNSAQNV
+885 QKNALTQQVNNAQNV
-900 QAVNDIKQTTHSL
+900 QAVNDIKQTTQSL

-980 SKEHALN
+980 SKEQALN

-995 KQEANTALGHLN
+995 KQEANTALGQLN

-1027 DAVNTIKQNATNL
+1027 ETVNTIKQNATNL

-1054 DQVKR
+1054 EQVKR

-1094 VDDVNRAT
+1094 VNDVNSAT
-1102 SAVTSNKN
+1102 SAVTTNKN

-1120 SKTDAARAID
+1120 SKTDAASAID

-1227 MNQLNSAKN
+1227 MNQVNSAKN

-1259 HLTTAQKTNLTNQIN
+1259 HLTTAQKTHLTNQIN
-1274 SGTTVAGVHTVQS
+1274 SGTTVAGVHTAQS

-1365 GDENLAAA
+1365 GDENLATA
-1373 KQNAKTYL
+1373 KLNAKTYL

-1403 RVSGVDTVKQN
+1403 RVSSVDTVKQN

-1423 SLQSGINNES
+1423 SLQNGINNES

-1464 KSTGPNTAQNAVE
+1464 KQHGPNTAQNAVE
-1477 AALQRVNNAKDAL
+1477 AALQRVKTAKNAL

-1580 AVSAAETILNKQT
+1580 AVSNAETILNKQT

-1602 EQALNNVNNAKH
+1602 EQALNNVNSAKH
-1614 ALNGTQNLNNAKQAA
+1614 
-1629 ITAINGAS
+1629 
-1637 DLNQKQKDA
+1637 
-1646 LKTQANGAQ
+1646 
-1655 RVSNAQDVQRNAT
+1655 
-1668 ELNTAMG
+1668 
-1675 TLKHAIA
+1675 
-1682 DKTNTLASSK
+1682 
-1692 YVNADSTKQNAYTT
+1692 
-1706 KVTNAEH
+1706 
-1713 IISGTPTVVTTP
+1713 
-1725 SEVTAAA
+1725 
-1732 NQVNSAKQE
+1732 
-1741 LNGDERLRVAKQNA
+1741 
-1755 NTAIDALTQL
+1755 
-1765 NTPQKAKLKEQ
+1765 
-1776 VGQANRLEDV
+1776 
-1786 QTVQTNGQALN
+1786 
-1797 NAMKGLRDSIANE
+1797 
-1810 TTVKASQNYTD
+1810 
-1821 ASSNNQSTYNS
+1821 
-1832 AVSNAKGIIN
+1832 
-1842 QTNNP
+1842 
-1847 TMDTSAITQA
+1847 
-1857 TTQVNNAKNGL
+1857 
-1868 NGAEN
+1868 
-1873 LRNAQNTAKQNLN
+1873 
-1886 TLSHLTNN
+1886 
-1894 QKSAISTQ
+1894 
-1902 IDRAGHVSEVTAAK
+1902 
-1916 NAATELNTQMGNLE
+1916 
-1930 QAIHDQN
+1930 
-1937 TVKQSVK
+1937 
-1944 FTDADKAKRD
+1944 
-1954 AYTNAV
+1954 
-1960 SRAEA
+1960 
-1965 ILNKTQGANTSK
+1965 
-1977 QDVEAAIQNVSS
+1977 
-1989 AKNALNG
+1989 
-1996 DQNVTNA
+1996 
-2003 KNAAKNALNNLTSI
+2003 
-2017 NNAQK
+2017 
-2022 RDLTTK
+2022 
-2028 IDQATT
+2028 
-2034 VAGVEA
+2034 
-2040 VSNTGTQLNTAMAN
+2040 
-2054 LQNGI
+2054 
-2059 NDKTNTLA
+2059 
-2067 SENYHDADSDKKTAY
+2067 
-2082 TQAVT
+2082 
-2087 NAENILN
+2087 
-2094 KNSGSNLDKTAV
+2094 
-2106 ENALSQVANAK
+2106 
-2117 GALNGNHNLEQAKS
+2117 
-2131 NANTTINGL
+2131 
-2140 QHLTTAQKDKLKQQV
+2140 
-2155 QQAQN
+2155 
-2160 VAGVDTVKSSA
+2160 
-2171 NTLNGAMGT
+2171 
-2180 LRNSIQDNT
+2180 
-2189 ATKNG
+2189 
-2194 QNYLDAT
+2194 
-2201 GSNKT
+2201 
-2206 NYNNA
+2206 
-2211 VDSANGVINATSNPN
+2211 
-2226 MDANAINQI
+2226 
-2235 ATQVTSTK
+2235 
-2243 NALDGTHNLTQA
+2243 
-2255 KQTATNAIDGATNLN
+2255 
-2270 KAQKDALK
+2270 
-2278 AQVTSAQR
+2278 
-2286 VANVTSIQ
+2286 
-2294 QTANELNTAMG
+2294 
-2305 QLQHGIDDENATKQ
+2305 
-2319 TQKYRDAEQSKKTAY
+2319 
-2334 DQAVA
+2334 
-2339 AAKAILNK
+2339 
-2347 QTGSNSDKA
+2347 
-2356 AVDRAL
+2356 
-2362 QQVTSTK
+2362 
-2369 DALNGDA
+2369 
-2376 KLAEAKA
+2376 
-2383 AAKQNL
+2383 
-2389 GTLNHI
+2389 
-2395 TNAQRTD
+2395 
-2402 LEGQINQATTVDGV
+2402 
-2416 NTVKTNANTLDGAM
+2416 
-2430 NSLQGS
+2430 
-2436 INDKDATLRNQNYLD
+2436 
-2451 ADESKRNAYTQAV
+2451 
-2464 TAAEGILN
+2464 
-2472 KQTGGNTSKADV
+2472 
-2484 DNALNAVTRAKA
+2484 
-2496 ALNGAENLRNAKTS
+2496 
-2510 ATNTINGLPNLTQLQ
+2510 
-2525 KDNLKHQVEQ
+2525 
-2535 AQNVA
+2535 
-2540 GVNGVKDK
+2540 
-2548 GNTLNTAMGAL
+2548 
-2559 RTSIQNDNTTK
+2559 
-2570 TSQNYLDASDSN
+2570 
-2582 KNNYNTAVNN
+2582 
-2592 ANGVINATNNPNMDA
+2592 
-2607 NAINGMA
+2607 
-2614 NQVNTTKAALNGVQN
+2614 
-2629 LAQAKTNAT
+2629 
-2638 NTINNAHD
+2638 
-2646 LNQKQKD
+2646 
-2653 ALKTQVNNAQRVSDA
+2653 
-2668 NNVQHTATELNG
+2668 
-2680 AMTALKAAIADKER
+2680 
-2694 TKASGNYV
+2694 
-2702 NADQEKRQA
+2702 
-2711 YDSKVTNA
+2711 
-2719 ENIINGTPNA
+2719 
-2729 TLTVN
+2729 
-2734 DVNSATSQVNA
+2734 
-2745 AKTALNGDNNLRVAK
+2745 
-2760 ENANNT
+2760 
-2766 IDGLAQLNNAQKAK
+2766 
-2780 LKEQVQSATTLE
+2780 
-2792 GVQTVKNS
+2792 
-2800 SQTLNTAM
+2800 
-2808 KGLRD
+2808 
-2813 SIANEATIKAG
+2813 
-2824 QNYTD
+2824 
-2829 ASPTNRNEYDSAVTA
+2829 
-2844 AKAIINQTSNP
+2844 
-2855 TMEPNTITQATSQVT
+2855 
-2870 TKEHALN
+2870 
-2877 GAQNLAQAK
+2877 
-2886 TTAKNNLNNLTSI
+2886 
-2899 NNAQKD
+2899 
-2905 ALTRSIDGATTVA
+2905 
-2918 GVNQETAKAT
+2918 
-2928 ELNNAMHSLQNGI
+2928 
-2941 NDEAQTKQTQK
+2941 
-2952 YLDAEPIKKSAYDQA
+2952 
-2967 VNAAK
+2967 
-2972 AILTKAS
+2972 
-2979 GQNVDKAAV
+2979 
-2988 EQALQNVNSTKTAL
+2988 
-3002 NGDAKLNEAKAAAK
+3002 
-3016 QTLGTLTH
+3016 
-3024 INNAQRTALDNEI
+3024 
-3037 TQATNVEGVNT
+3037 
-3048 VKAKAQQLDGAMG
+3048 
-3061 QLETSIRDKDTTLQ
+3061 
-3075 SQNYQDADDAKRT
+3075 
-3088 AYSQAVNAAATILN
+3088 
-3102 KTAGGNTP
+3102 
-3110 KADVER
+3110 
-3116 AMQAVTQANTALNG
+3116 
-3130 IQNLERAKQAA
+3130 
-3141 NTAITNASDLN
+3141 
-3152 TKQKE
+3152 
-3157 ALKAQVT
+3157 
-3164 SAGRVSAAN
+3164 
-3173 GVEHTATE
+3173 
-3181 LNTAMTALKRAIAD
+3181 
-3195 KAETKASGNYV
+3195 
-3206 NADANKRQAYDEK
+3206 
-3219 VTAAENI
+3219 
-3226 VSGTPTPTL
+3226 
-3235 TPADV
+3235 
-3240 TNAATQVT
+3240 
-3248 NAKTQLNGN
+3248 
-3257 HNLEVAKQN
+3257 
-3266 ANTAIDGLTSLNG
+3266 
-3279 PQKAKLKEQVGQ
+3279 
-3291 ATTLP
+3291 
-3296 NVQTVRD
+3296 
-3303 NAQTLNS
+3303 
-3310 AMKGLRDSIANEAT
+3310 
-3324 IKAGQNYTDASPNNR
+3324 
-3339 SEYDSAVT
+3339 
-3347 AAKAIIDQTT
+3347 
-3357 SPSMNA
+3357 
-3363 QEINQAKDQVTA
+3363 
-3375 KQQALNGQENLRTA
+3375 
-3389 QTNAKQHLN
+3389 
-3398 GLSDLTDAQKDAVK
+3398 
-3412 RQIEGATHVNE
+3412 
-3423 VTQAQNNADALNT
+3423 
-3436 AMTNLKNGI
+3436 
-3445 QDQNTIK
+3445 
-3452 QGVNFTD
+3452 
-3459 ADEAKR
+3459 
-3465 NAYTNAVTQAEQILN
+3465 
-3480 KAQGPNTAKD
+3480 
-3490 NVESALQNVQ
+3490 
-3500 RAKNEL
+3500 
-3506 NGNQNVANAKST
+3506 
-3518 AKNALNNLT
+3518 
-3527 SINNAQKE
+3527 
-3535 ALKTQIEGAST
+3535 
-3546 VAGVNQVSTT
+3546 
-3556 ASELNTAMS
+3556 
-3565 NLQSGINDEAA
+3565 
-3576 TKAAQKYTDADRD
+3576 
-3589 KQTAYND
+3589 
-3596 AVTAAKTLL
+3596 
-3605 DKTAGSNDNK
+3605 
-3615 AAVEQALQRVNTA
+3615 
-3628 KTALN
+3628 ALN
-3633 GDARLNE
+3633 GDARLNQ

-3648 LATMSHLTNAQ
+3648 LATMSHLTDAQ
-3659 KANLTEQIE
+3659 KANLTSQIE

-3678 IQANAGTLD
+3678 IQANAGTLNE
-3687 QAMNQLRQSIA
+3687 AMNQLRQSIA
-3698 SKDTTKSSEDYQ
+3698 SKDATKASEDYH
-3710 DANADLQN
+3710 DANTDLQN
-3718 AYNRAVSDAEGI
+3718 AYNDAVTNAEGI

-3770 AKTDIGRLT
+3770 AKSDIGRLT

-3922 TVADVTAAQN
+3922 TVAGVTAAQN

-3980 ILDKANGQNMTKAQV
+3980 ILDKAHGQNMTKAQV

-4049 VNGVNSVK
+4049 VNGVNGVK

-4068 RLESAIANK
+4068 RLQSAIANK

-4090 PTKKTAFDNAII
+4090 PTNKTAFDNAIT

-4293 GQIDSAT
+4293 VQIDNAT

-4338 VDADTDKQNAYNTAV
+4338 VDADRDKQNAYNTAV

-4360 NATSQPTLNPSAVT
+4360 NATSQPTLDPSAVT

-4430 VNQVKTKAE
+4430 VSQVKTKAE

-4520 DAKNNANQR
+4520 DAKNNANQT

-4609 NILNKSTGTNVPKDQ
+4609 NILNKSTGTNVSKDQ

-4657 GLSHLTNAQKDA
+4657 GLSHLTNAQKEA

-4716 TDASPNKKDAYNN
+4716 TDSSPNKKDAYNN

-4742 NPTLDPTVI
+4742 SPTLDPTVI

-4794 AVTNQ
+4794 AVTDQ

-4886 TKQALNGN
+4886 AKQALNGN

-4969 NADPDKQNAYNQ
+4969 NADPDKQNAYKQ

-5025 AKQNVQQA
+5025 TKQNVQHA

-5048 NKQITQATLV
+5048 SKQITQATLV

-5063 IQQAATTLNDAM
+5063 IQQAATTLNDAMTQLKQGIANKAQIKGSENYHDADTDKQTAYDNAVTKAEELLKQTTNPTMDPNTIQQALTKVNDTNQALNGNQKLADAKQAAKTNLGTLDHLNDAQKQALTTQVEQAPDIATVNNVKQNAQNLNNAMTNLSNALQDKTETLNSINFTDADQAKKDAYTNAVAHAEGILSKANGSNASQTEVEQAMQRVNEAKQALNGNDNVQRAKDAAKQVITNANDLNQAQKDALKQQVDAAQTVANVNTIKQTAQDLNQAM

-5130 QALQQVNQAKGDLN
+5130 QALQQVTQAKGDLN

-5165 LNQPQK
+5165 LNQTQK

-5231 NNAANQAQQ
+5231 NNAANQVQQ

-5250 APDTVTQAVTTMNQ
+5250 TPDAVTQAVTTMNQ

-5281 ALANLDTLRDLNQ
+5281 AIANLDTLRDLNQ

-5315 TKQNAQNVNTAMGN
+5315 TKQNAQNVNTAMSN

-5345 YHDADVDKQTAYTNA
+5345 YHDADADKQTAYTNA

-5365 GIINQTTNPTL
+5365 GIINQTTNPML

-5391 KNSLNGEAKLATEKQ
+5391 KNGLNGEAKLATEKQ
-5406 NAKDAVSGM
+5406 NAKDAVNAM

-5437 TVNQVKQTATSLDQ
+5437 IVNQVKQTATSLDH
-5451 AMDQLSQAINDKDQ
+5451 AMDQLSQAINDKAQ
-5465 ILADGNYLNADPDKQ
+5465 TLADGNYLNADPDKQ

-5572 QTLDHAMEL
+5572 QALDHAMEL
-5581 LRNSVADNQTTL
+5581 LRNSVADNQATL

-5607 DYNKA
+5607 DYNQA
-5612 VTAANNIINQTTSPT
+5612 VTATNNIINQTTSPT
-5627 MNPDDVNGATT
+5627 MNPDEVNRATT

-5650 ENLAAA
+5650 ENLVAA

-5711 IADHQAVE
+5711 IADHQTVE
-5719 QRGNFINADTD
+5719 QLGNFVNADTD
-5730 KQTAYNTAV
+5730 KQTAYTTAV
-5739 NEAAAMINK
+5739 NEAEAMINK

-5774 GDHNLQVAKTNAT
+5774 GDHNLQVAKANAT

-5835 QSIQD
+5835 ESIQD

-5854 QPEQQNYDQ
+5854 Q
-5863 AVQAA
+5863 
-5868 NNIINEQTA
+5868 
-5877 TLDNNAINQA
+5877 
-5887 AATVNTTKA
+5887 
-5896 ALHGDV
+5896 
-5902 KLQNDKD
+5902 
-5909 HAKQTVSQLAHL
+5909 
-5921 NNAQKHMEDTLI
+5921 
-5933 DSETTRTAVKQDL
+5933 SE
-5946 TEAQALDQLMDALQ
+5946 
-5960 QSIADK
+5960 
-5966 DATRAS
+5966 
-5972 SAYVNAEP
+5972 
-5980 NKKQA
+5980 
-5985 YDEAVQNAESIIA
+5985 
-5998 GLNNPTINKGNVSSA
+5998 
-6013 TQAVISSKNA
+6013 
-6023 LDGVERLA
+6023 
-6031 QDKQTAGNSLNHLDQ
+6031 
-6046 LTPAQQQAL
+6046 
-6055 ENQINNATT
+6055 
-6064 RDKVA
+6064 
-6069 EIIAQAQALNEA
+6069 
-6081 MKALKESIKDQPQTE
+6081 
-6096 ASSKFINEDQAQKDA
+6096 
-6111 YTQAVQHAKDLIN
+6111 
-6124 KTTDPTLAKSIID
+6124 
-6137 QATQAVTD
+6137 
-6145 AKNNLH
+6145 
-6151 GDQKLA
+6151 
-6157 QDKQRATETLNNLSN
+6157 
-6172 LNTPQRQALENQI
+6172 
-6185 NNAATRGEVAQKLTE
+6185 
-6200 AQALNQAMEALRNS
+6200 
-6214 IQDQQQTEAGSKFIN
+6214 
-6229 EDKPQKDAYQAAV
+6229 
-6242 QNAKDLINQTNNP
+6242 
-6255 TLDKAQ
+6255 
-6261 VEQLTQA
+6261 
-6268 VNQAKDNL
+6268 
-6276 HGDQKLA
+6276 
-6283 DDKQHAV
+6283 
-6290 TDLNQLNG
+6290 
-6298 LNNPQRQ
+6298 
-6305 ALESQ
+6305 
-6310 INNAATRDEVA
+6310 
-6321 QKLAEA
+6321 
-6327 KALDQAMQA
+6327 
-6336 LRNSIQDQQ
+6336 
-6345 QTESG
+6345 
-6350 SKFINE
+6350 
-6356 DKPQKDAYQAAVQ
+6356 
-6369 NAKDLINQTGNPTLD
+6369 
-6384 KSQVEQLTQAVTTA
+6384 
-6398 KDNLHGDQKLARDQQ
+6398 
-6413 QAVTTVNAL
+6413 
-6422 PNLNH
+6422 
-6427 AQQQALT
+6427 
-6434 DAINAAPTRTEVA
+6434 
-6447 QHVQTATELD
+6447 
-6457 HAMETLKNKVD
+6457 
-6468 QVNTDKAQ
+6468 
-6476 PNYTEASTDKKEAV
+6476 
-6490 DQALQA
+6490 
-6496 AQSITDPTN
+6496 
-6505 GSNANKDAV
+6505 
-6514 EQALTKL
+6514 
-6521 QEKENE
+6521 
-6527 LNGNERVAEAKTQA
+6527 
-6541 KQTIDQLTHLNAD
+6541 
-6554 QIATAKQNIDQA
+6554 
-6566 TKLQPIAEL
+6566 
-6575 VDQATQLNQSMD
+6575 
-6587 QLQQAVNEH
+6587 
-6596 ANVEQTVDYTQAD
+6596 
-6609 SDKQNAYKQAIAD
+6609 
-6622 AENVLKQ
+6622 
-6629 NANKQQVDQ
+6629 
-6638 ALQNILNAKQALN
+6638 
-6651 GDERVALA
+6651 
-6659 KTNGK
+6659 
-6664 HDIDQLNA
+6664 
-6672 LNNAQQDGFKG
+6672 
-6683 RIDQSNDLNQIQQ
+6683 
-6696 IVDEAKALNRAMDQ
+6696 
-6710 LSQEITGNE
+6710 
-6719 GRTKGS
+6719 
-6725 TNYVNADTQVKQV
+6725 
-6738 YDEAVDKAKQAL
+6738 
-6750 DKSTG
+6750 
-6755 QNLTAEQ
+6755 
-6762 VIKLNDAITAAKK
+6762 
-6775 ALNGEERL
+6775 
-6783 NNRKAEALQ
+6783 
-6792 RLDQLT
+6792 
-6798 HLNNAQ
+6798 
-6804 RQLAIQQINN
+6804 
-6814 AETLNKASRAINRA
+6814 
-6828 TKLDNAMGAVQQY
+6828 
-6841 IDEQHLG
+6841 
-6848 VISST
+6848 
-6853 NYINADDN
+6853 
-6861 LKANYDNAIANAA
+6861 
-6874 HELDKVQ
+6874 
-6881 GNAIA
+6881 
-6886 KAEAEQLKQNII
+6886 
-6898 DAQNALNGDQNLAN
+6898 
-6912 AKDKA
+6912 
-6917 NAFVNSLNGLN
+6917 
-6928 QQQQD
+6928 
-6933 LAHKA
+6933 
-6938 INNADTVSD
+6938 
-6947 VTDIVNN
+6947 
-6954 QIDLNDAMET
+6954 
-6964 LKHLVDNEI
+6964 
-6973 PNAEQTVNYQ
+6973 
-6983 NADDNAKTNFDDAK
+6983 
-6997 RLANTLLNSDN
+6997 
-7008 TNVNDINGAIQTVN
+7008 
-7022 DAIHNLNGDQRLQ
+7022 
-7035 DAKDKAIQSINQAL
+7035 
-7049 ANKLKEIEASN
+7049 
-7060 ATDQDKLIAK
+7060 
-7070 NKAEELANSII
+7070 
-7081 NNINKATSNQAV
+7081 
-7093 SQVQTAGNHAIEQVH
+7093 
-7108 ANEIPKAKID
+7108 
-7118 ANKDVDKQVQSLIDE
+7118 
-7133 IDRNPNLTD
+7133 
-7142 KEKQAL
+7142 
-7148 KDRINQILQQGHN
+7148 
-7161 GINNAMTKEEIEQ
+7161 
-7174 AKAQLAQAL
+7174 
-7183 QDIKDL
+7183 
-7189 VKAKEDAKQ
+7189 
-7198 DVDKQVQALID
+7198 
-7209 EIDQNP
+7209 
-7215 NLTDKEK
+7215 
-7222 QALKDRI
+7222 
-7229 NQILQQGHNGINNA
+7229 
-7243 MTKEEIEQAKAQL
+7243 
-7256 AQALQDIKDLVKAK
+7256 
-7270 ENAKQDIDKRVQ
+7270 
-7282 ALIDEIDQNPNLTD
+7282 
-7296 KEKQALKDRINQILQ
+7296 
-7311 QGHNDINNAL
+7311 
-7321 TKEEIEQAK
+7321 
-7330 AQLAQALQDIKDLV
+7330 
-7344 KAKED
+7344 
-7349 AKNAIKALANA
+7349 
-7360 KRDQINSNPDLT
+7360 
-7372 PEQKAKALKEIDEA
+7372 
-7386 EKRALQNVE
+7386 
-7395 NAQTIDQLNRGLNL
+7395 
-7409 GLDDIRNTHVWE
+7409 
-7421 VDEQPAVNE
+7421 
-7430 IFEATPEQILVNG
+7430 
-7443 ELIVHRDDIITEQ
+7443 
-7456 DILAHINLI
+7456 
-7465 DQLSAEVIDT
+7465 
-7475 PSTATISDSL
+7475 
-7485 TAKVEV
+7485 
-7491 TLLDGSKVIVN
+7491 
-7502 VPVKVVEKELSVV
+7502 
-7515 KQQAIESIENAAQQ
+7515 
-7529 KIDEINNSVTLTL
+7529 
-7542 EQKEAAIAEV
+7542 
-7552 NKLKQQ
+7552 
-7558 AIDYINNAPD
+7558 
-7568 VHSVEEIQQ
+7568 
-7577 QEQAHIE
+7577 
-7584 QFYPEQFTIEQAK
+7584 
-7597 SNAIKSIEDAI
+7597 
-7608 QHMIDEIKARTD
+7608 
-7620 LTDKEKQEAIAKL
+7620 
-7633 NQLKEQAIQ
+7633 
-7642 AIQRAQ
+7642 
-7648 SIDEISEQLEQFKA
+7648 
-7662 QMKAANPTAKEL
+7662 
-7674 AKRKQEAI
+7674 
-7682 SRIKDFSNEKINSI
+7682 
-7696 RNSEIGTTDEKQA
+7696 
-7709 AMNQINEIVL
+7709 
-7719 ETIRDINNA
+7719 
-7728 HTLQQV
+7728 
-7734 EAALNNGIA
+7734 
-7743 RISAVQIVISDR
+7743 
-7755 AKQSS
+7755 
-7760 STGNESNSHLTIGYG
+7760 
-7775 TANHPFNSSTIGHKK
+7775 
-7790 KIDEDDDIDPLHMR
+7790 
-7804 HFSNNFGNVIKNA
+7804 
-7817 IGVVGISGLLA
+7817 
-7828 SFWFFIAKRRR
+7828 
-7839 KEDEE
+7839 
-7844 EELEIRDNN
+7844 
-7853 KDSIKETLDDT
+7853 
-7864 KHLPLLFAKRRRKED
+7864 
-7879 EEDVTVEEKDTL
+7879 
-7891 NNGESLDKVKHTPF
+7891 
-7905 FLPKRRRKEDEEDVE
+7905 
-7920 VTNENTD
+7920 
-7927 EKVLQDNEH
+7927 
-7936 SPILIAKRRKDKEV
+7936 
-7950 DVETTTSIE
+7950 
-7959 SNEDDA
+7959 
-7965 PLLLAKKKNQKDNQ
+7965 
-7979 SKGKK
+7979 
-7984 SASKNLLK
+7984 
-7992 S
+7992 

>member
-1 MGNGAEHS
+1 M
-9 KTINVV
+9 
-15 RGQNNQWTIANKP
+15 
-28 DYVTLDAQT
+28 
-37 GKVTFNA
+37 
-44 NTIKPN
+44 
-50 SSITITPKAGTGHSV
+50 
-65 SSNPSTLTAPAAHT
+65 
-79 VNTTEIVKDYG
+79 
-90 SNVTAAE
+90 
-97 INNAVQVA
+97 
-105 NKRTATIKNGTA
+105 
-117 MPTNLAGGSTT
+117 
-128 TIPVTVTYNDGSTE
+128 
-142 EVQESIFTKADK
+142 
-154 RELITAKNHLDDPVS
+154 
-169 TEGKKPG
+169 
-176 TITQYNNAM
+176 
-185 HNAQQQINTAKTEA
+185 
-199 QQVINNERATP
+199 
-210 QQVSDALTK
+210 
-219 VRAAQTK
+219 
-226 IDQAKALL
+226 
-234 QNKEDNSQLVTSKN
+234 
-248 NLQSSVNQ
+248 
-256 VPSTAGMTQ
+256 
-265 QSIDNYNAKKRE
+265 
-277 AETEITAAQRVIDN
+277 
-291 GDATAQQIS
+291 
-300 DEKHRVDNALTA
+300 
-312 LNQAKHDLTA
+312 
-322 DTHAL
+322 
-327 EQAVQQL
+327 
-334 NRTGTTTGKKPAS
+334 
-347 ITAYNNSIRALQSD
+347 
-361 LTSAKN
+361 
-367 SANAIIQKP
+367 
-376 IRTVQ
+376 
-381 EVQSALTN
+381 
-389 VNRVNERL
+389 
-397 TQAINQLVPL
+397 
-407 ADNSALRTA
+407 
-416 KTKLDE
+416 
-422 EINKSVT
+422 
-429 TDGMTQSSIQAYENA
+429 
-444 KRAGQTESTNA
+444 
-455 QNVINNGDATDQQ
+455 
-468 IAAEKTKVEEKYN
+468 
-481 SLKQAIAGLTPDL
+481 
-494 APLQTAKTQ
+494 
-503 LQNDIDQPTSTTG
+503 
-516 MTSTSVA
+516 
-523 TFNEKLSAART
+523 
-534 KIQEIDRVLASHP
+534 
-547 DVATIRQNV
+547 
-556 TAANAAKTALDQAR
+556 
-570 NGLTVD
+570 
-576 KAPLENAK
+576 
-584 NQLQH
+584 
-589 SIDTQTSTT
+589 
-598 GMTQDSINAY
+598 
-608 NAKLTAA
+608 
-615 RNKIQQIN
+615 
-623 QVLAGSPT
+623 
-631 VEQINTNTSAAN
+631 
-643 QAKSDLDHARQ
+643 
-654 ALTPDKAPLQN
+654 
-665 AKTQLEQSIN
+665 
-675 QPTDTTGMTT
+675 
-685 ASLNAYNQKLQAARQ
+685 
-700 KLTEINQVLNGNP
+700 
-713 TVQNINDK
+713 
-721 VTEANQAKDQLNTA
+721 
-735 RQGLTLDRQP
+735 
-745 ALTTLHGASNL
+745 
-756 NQAQQNNFTQQINAA
+756 
-771 QNHAALETIK
+771 
-781 SNITALNTAMT
+781 
-792 KLKDSVADN
+792 
-801 NTIKSGQNYTDATP
+801 
-815 ANKQAYDNAVN
+815 
-826 AAKGVIGET
+826 
-835 TNPTMDVNTV
+835 
-845 NQKAASVKST
+845 
-855 KDALDGQQNLQRAK
+855 
-869 TEATNAIT
+869 
-877 HASDLNQA
+877 
-885 QKNALTQQVNSAQNV
+885 
-900 QAVNDIKQTTHSL
+900 
-913 NTAMTGLKRGVANH
+913 
-927 NQVVQSDNYVN
+927 
-938 ADTNKKNDYNNAYN
+938 
-952 HANDIINGNAQHP
+952 
-965 VITPSDVNN
+965 
-974 ALSNVT
+974 
-980 SKEHALN
+980 
-987 GEAKLNAA
+987 
-995 KQEANTALGHLN
+995 
-1007 NLNNAQRQ
+1007 
-1015 NLQSQ
+1015 
-1020 INGAHQI
+1020 
-1027 DAVNTIKQNATNL
+1027 
-1040 NSAMGNLRQAVADK
+1040 
-1054 DQVKR
+1054 
-1059 TEDYADADT
+1059 
-1068 AKQNAYNSAVSSA
+1068 
-1081 ETIINQTTNPTMS
+1081 
-1094 VDDVNRAT
+1094 
-1102 SAVTSNKN
+1102 
-1110 ALNGDEKLAQ
+1110 
-1120 SKTDAARAID
+1120 
-1130 ALPHLNNAQKADV
+1130 
-1143 KSKINAASNIAG
+1143 
-1155 VNTVKQQGT
+1155 
-1164 DLNTAMGNLQGAIN
+1164 
-1178 DEQTTL
+1178 
-1184 NSQNYQDATPS
+1184 
-1195 KKTAYTNAVQ
+1195 
-1205 AAKDILN
+1205 
-1212 KSNGQNKT
+1212 
-1220 KDQVTEA
+1220 
-1227 MNQLNSAKN
+1227 
-1236 NLDGTRLLDQ
+1236 
-1246 AKQTAKQ
+1246 
-1253 QLNNMT
+1253 
-1259 HLTTAQKTNLTNQIN
+1259 
-1274 SGTTVAGVHTVQS
+1274 
-1287 NANTLDQAMNTLRQS
+1287 
-1302 IANKDATKASE
+1302 
-1313 DYVDA
+1313 
-1318 NNDKQTAYNN
+1318 
-1328 AVAAAETII
+1328 
-1337 NANSN
+1337 
-1342 PEMNPSTI
+1342 
-1350 TQKAEQVNSSKTALN
+1350 
-1365 GDENLAAA
+1365 
-1373 KQNAKTYL
+1373 
-1381 NTLTSITDAQKNNL
+1381 
-1395 ISQISSAT
+1395 
-1403 RVSGVDTVKQN
+1403 
-1414 AQHLDQAMA
+1414 
-1423 SLQSGINNES
+1423 
-1433 QVKSS
+1433 
-1438 EKYRDA
+1438 
-1444 DTNKQQEYDNA
+1444 
-1455 ITAAKAILN
+1455 
-1464 KSTGPNTAQNAVE
+1464 
-1477 AALQRVNNAKDAL
+1477 
-1490 NGDAKLIA
+1490 
-1498 AQNAAK
+1498 
-1504 QHLGTL
+1504 
-1510 THITTAQRNDLTNQI
+1510 
-1525 SQATNL
+1525 
-1531 AGVES
+1531 
-1536 VKQSANSLDGAM
+1536 
-1548 GNLQTAINDK
+1548 
-1558 SGTLASQNF
+1558 
-1567 LDADEQKRNAYNQ
+1567 
-1580 AVSAAETILNKQT
+1580 
-1593 GPNTAKTAV
+1593 
-1602 EQALNNVNNAKH
+1602 
-1614 ALNGTQNLNNAKQAA
+1614 
-1629 ITAINGAS
+1629 
-1637 DLNQKQKDA
+1637 
-1646 LKTQANGAQ
+1646 
-1655 RVSNAQDVQRNAT
+1655 
-1668 ELNTAMG
+1668 
-1675 TLKHAIA
+1675 
-1682 DKTNTLASSK
+1682 
-1692 YVNADSTKQNAYTT
+1692 
-1706 KVTNAEH
+1706 
-1713 IISGTPTVVTTP
+1713 
-1725 SEVTAAA
+1725 
-1732 NQVNSAKQE
+1732 
-1741 LNGDERLRVAKQNA
+1741 
-1755 NTAIDALTQL
+1755 
-1765 NTPQKAKLKEQ
+1765 
-1776 VGQANRLEDV
+1776 
-1786 QTVQTNGQALN
+1786 
-1797 NAMKGLRDSIANE
+1797 
-1810 TTVKASQNYTD
+1810 
-1821 ASSNNQSTYNS
+1821 
-1832 AVSNAKGIIN
+1832 
-1842 QTNNP
+1842 
-1847 TMDTSAITQA
+1847 
-1857 TTQVNNAKNGL
+1857 
-1868 NGAEN
+1868 
-1873 LRNAQNTAKQNLN
+1873 
-1886 TLSHLTNN
+1886 
-1894 QKSAISTQ
+1894 
-1902 IDRAGHVSEVTAAK
+1902 
-1916 NAATELNTQMGNLE
+1916 
-1930 QAIHDQN
+1930 
-1937 TVKQSVK
+1937 
-1944 FTDADKAKRD
+1944 
-1954 AYTNAV
+1954 
-1960 SRAEA
+1960 
-1965 ILNKTQGANTSK
+1965 
-1977 QDVEAAIQNVSS
+1977 
-1989 AKNALNG
+1989 
-1996 DQNVTNA
+1996 
-2003 KNAAKNALNNLTSI
+2003 
-2017 NNAQK
+2017 
-2022 RDLTTK
+2022 
-2028 IDQATT
+2028 
-2034 VAGVEA
+2034 
-2040 VSNTGTQLNTAMAN
+2040 
-2054 LQNGI
+2054 
-2059 NDKTNTLA
+2059 
-2067 SENYHDADSDKKTAY
+2067 
-2082 TQAVT
+2082 
-2087 NAENILN
+2087 
-2094 KNSGSNLDKTAV
+2094 
-2106 ENALSQVANAK
+2106 SQVANAK

-2201 GSNKT
+2201 ERNKT

-2496 ALNGAENLRNAKTS
+2496 ALNGADNLRNAKTS
-2510 ATNTINGLPNLTQLQ
+2510 ATNTIDGLPNLTQLQ

-2614 NQVNTTKAALNGVQN
+2614 NQVNTTKAALNGAQN

-2668 NNVQHTATELNG
+2668 NNVQHTATELNS

-2719 ENIINGTPNA
+2719 ENIISGTPNA

-2734 DVNSATSQVNA
+2734 DVNSAASQVNA

-2760 ENANNT
+2760 EHANNT

-2780 LKEQVQSATTLE
+2780 LKEQVQSATTLD

-2829 ASPTNRNEYDSAVTA
+2829 ASPNNRNEYDSAVTA

-2855 TMEPNTITQATSQVT
+2855 TMEPNTITQVTSQVT
-2870 TKEHALN
+2870 TKEQALN
-2877 GAQNLAQAK
+2877 GARNLAQAK

-2941 NDEAQTKQTQK
+2941 NDETQTKQTQK
-2952 YLDAEPIKKSAYDQA
+2952 YLDAEPSKKSAYDQA

-3130 IQNLERAKQAA
+3130 IQNLDRAKQAA

-3303 NAQTLNS
+3303 NAQTLNT

-3324 IKAGQNYTDASPNNR
+3324 IKAGQNYTDASQNKQTDYN
-3339 SEYDSAVT
+3339 SAVT
-3347 AAKAIIDQTT
+3347 AAKAIIGQTT

-3480 KAQGPNTAKD
+3480 KAQGPNTSKD
-3490 NVESALQNVQ
+3490 GVETALENVQ

-3506 NGNQNVANAKST
+3506 NGNQNVANAKTT

-3535 ALKTQIEGAST
+3535 ALKSQIEGATT

-3565 NLQSGINDEAA
+3565 NLQNGINDEAA
-3576 TKAAQKYTDADRD
+3576 TKAAQKYTDADRE

-3615 AAVEQALQRVNTA
+3615 AAVEQVNTA

-3633 GDARLNE
+3633 GDERLNE

-3648 LATMSHLTNAQ
+3648 VATMSHLTDAQ
-3659 KANLTEQIE
+3659 KANLTSQIE
-3668 RGTTVAGVQG
+3668 SGTTVAGVQG

-3698 SKDTTKSSEDYQ
+3698 SKDATKSSEDYQ

-3718 AYNRAVSDAEGI
+3718 AYNDAVTNAEGI

-3770 AKTDIGRLT
+3770 AKSDIGRLT

-3892 KETAKRALASYSNLN
+3892 KESAKRALASYSNLN

-3922 TVADVTAAQN
+3922 TVAGVTAAQN

-3980 ILDKANGQNMTKAQV
+3980 ILDKAHGQNMTKAQV

-4049 VNGVNSVK
+4049 VNGVNGVK

-4068 RLESAIANK
+4068 RLQSAIANK

-4090 PTKKTAFDNAII
+4090 PTKKTAFDNAIT

-4144 KTEATQAIDNL
+4144 KTEAIQAIDNL

-4205 IVAGGNYTNASPDK
+4205 IVASGNYTNASPDK

-4328 KDEVKASQPY
+4328 KDDVKASQPY
-4338 VDADTDKQNAYNTAV
+4338 VDADRDKQNAYNTAV
-4353 TSAENII
+4353 TNAENII
-4360 NATSQPTLNPSAVT
+4360 NATSQPTLDPSAVT
-4374 QAANQVNTNKTALNG
+4374 QAANQVSTNKTALNG

-4520 DAKNNANQR
+4520 DAKNNANQT

-4601 NEAVRNAE
+4601 NEAVHNAE

-4630 QVNTTKAALNGTQ
+4630 QVNATKAALNGTQ

-4657 GLSHLTNAQKDA
+4657 GLSHLTNAQKEA

-4716 TDASPNKKDAYNN
+4716 TDASQNKKDAYNN

-4742 NPTLDPTVI
+4742 SPTLDPTVI

-4771 EAAKQQATQSLG
+4771 EAAKQQASQSLG

-4794 AVTNQ
+4794 TVTDQ

-4867 NGGNATQTEVEQAI
+4867 NGGNATQAEVEQAI
-4881 QQVNA
+4881 KQVNA
-4886 TKQALNGN
+4886 AKQALNGN

-4989 ISGTP
+4989 ISATP

-5025 AKQNVQQA
+5025 AKQNVQHA

-5048 NKQITQATLV
+5048 SKQITQATLV

-5063 IQQAATTLNDAM
+5063 IQQAATTLNDAMTQLKQGIANKAQIKVSENYHDADTDKQTAYDNAVTKAEELLKQTTNPTMDPNTIQQALTKVNDTNQALNGNQKLADAKQDAKTTLGTLDHLNDAQKQALTTQVEQAPDIATVNNVKQNAQNLNNAMTNLNNALQDKTETLNSINFTDADQAKKDAYTNAVSHAEGILSKANGSNASQTEVEQAMQRVNEAKQALNGNDNVQRAKDAAKQVITNANDLNQAQKDALKQQVDAAQTVANVNTIKQTAQDLNQAM

-5240 IANGTPTPVL
+5240 IANGIPTPVL
-5250 APDTVTQAVTTMNQ
+5250 TPDTVTQAVTTMNQ

-5270 GDEKLAQAKQD
+5270 GDEKLAQAKQE

-5315 TKQNAQNVNTAMGN
+5315 TKQNAQNVNTAMSN

-5345 YHDADVDKQTAYTNA
+5345 YHDADADKQTAYTNA

-5376 NPDDITRA
+5376 NPDEITRA

-5391 KNSLNGEAKLATEKQ
+5391 KNGLNGEAKLATEKQ

-5451 AMDQLSQAINDKDQ
+5451 AMDQLSQAINDKAQ
-5465 ILADGNYLNADPDKQ
+5465 TLADGNYLNADPDKQ

-5607 DYNKA
+5607 DYNQA

-5887 AATVNTTKA
+5887 ATTVNTTKA

-5980 NKKQA
+5980 NKKQS

-6055 ENQINNATT
+6055 ENQINNAT
-6064 RDKVA
+6064 
-6069 EIIAQAQALNEA
+6069 
-6081 MKALKESIKDQPQTE
+6081 
-6096 ASSKFINEDQAQKDA
+6096 
-6111 YTQAVQHAKDLIN
+6111 
-6124 KTTDPTLAKSIID
+6124 
-6137 QATQAVTD
+6137 
-6145 AKNNLH
+6145 
-6151 GDQKLA
+6151 
-6157 QDKQRATETLNNLSN
+6157 
-6172 LNTPQRQALENQI
+6172 
-6185 NNAATRGEVAQKLTE
+6185 TRGEVAQKLTE

-6310 INNAATRDEVA
+6310 INNAATRGEVA

-6496 AQSITDPTN
+6496 AESITDPTN

-6514 EQALTKL
+6514 DQVLTKL

-6710 LSQEITGNE
+6710 LSQEITDNE

-6738 YDEAVDKAKQAL
+6738 YDETVDKAKQAL

-6755 QNLTAEQ
+6755 QNLTAKQ
-6762 VIKLNDAITAAKK
+6762 VIKLNDAVTAAKK

-7008 TNVNDINGAIQTVN
+7008 TNVNDINGAIQAVN

-7118 ANKDVDKQVQSLIDE
+7118 ANKDVDKQVQALIDE

-7198 DVDKQVQALID
+7198 DVDKQ
-7209 EIDQNP
+7209 
-7215 NLTDKEK
+7215 
-7222 QALKDRI
+7222 
-7229 NQILQQGHNGINNA
+7229 
-7243 MTKEEIEQAKAQL
+7243 
-7256 AQALQDIKDLVKAK
+7256 
-7270 ENAKQDIDKRVQ
+7270 VQ

-7529 KIDEINNSVTLTL
+7529 KINEINNSVTLTL

-7558 AIDYINNAPD
+7558 AIDHVNNAPD

-7584 QFYPEQFTIEQAK
+7584 QFNPEQFTIEQAK

-7696 RNSEIGTTDEKQA
+7696 RNSEIGTADEKQA

-7743 RISAVQIVISDR
+7743 RISAVQIVTSDR

-7790 KIDEDDDIDPLHMR
+7790 KLDEDDDIDPLHMR

-7879 EEDVTVEEKDTL
+7879 EEDVTVEEKDSL

-7927 EKVLQDNEH
+7927 EKVLKDNEH
-7936 SPILIAKRRKDKEV
+7936 SPLLFAKRRKDKEE

-7959 SNEDDA
+7959 SKDEDV

-7979 SKGKK
+7979 SKDKK
-7984 SASKNLLK
+7984 SASKNTSK
-7992 S
+7992 KVAAKKKKKKAKKNKK

>member
-1 MGNGAEHS
+1 MNPTISVGNYTNHQVFSGETFTNTITANDNFGVQSVTVPTTSQITGTVDNNHQHVSATAPNVTSATSKTINLLATDTSGNTATTSFNVTVKPLRDKYRVGTSSTAANPVRIANISNNATVSQADQTAIINSLTFTSNAPNRNYATASANEITSKTVSNVSRTGNNANVTVTVTYQDGTTSTVTVPVKHVIPEIVAHSHYTVQGQDFPAGNGSSASDYFKLSNGSAIPDATITWVSGQAPNKDNTLIGEDITVTANILIDGETTPITKTATYKVVRTVPKHVFETARGVLYPGVSDMYDAKQYVKPVNNSWSTNAQHMNFQFVGTYGPNKDVVGISTRLIRVTYDNRQTEDLTILSKVKPDPPRIDANSVTYKAGLTNQEIKVNNVLNNSSVKLFKADNTPLNVTNITHGSGFSSVVTVSDALPNDGIKAKSSISMNNVTYTTQDEHGQVVTVTRNESVDSNDSATVTVTPQLQATSEGAVFIKGGDGFDFGHVERFIQNPPHGATVAWHDSPDTWKNTVGNTHKTAIVTLPNGQGTRNVEVPVKVYPVANAKAPSRDVKGQNLTNGTDAINYITFDPNTNTNGITAAWANRQQPNNQQAGVQHLNVDVTYPGISAAKRVPVTVNVYQFEFPQTSYTTTVGGTLASGTQASGYAHMQNANGLPTDGFTYKWNNAATGTNDANWAAMNKPNAAKVVNAKYDVIYNGHTFATSLPAKFVVKDVQPAKPTITESAAGAITITPGANQTVNTYAGNVTTYADKLVIKRNGNVVTTFTRRNNTSPWVKEASAATVAGIAGTNNGITVAAGTFNPADTIQVVATQGSGETISDEQRSDDFTVVAPQPNHANTKIWQNGHIDITPNNPSGHLINPTQAMDIAYTEKMGNGAEHS

-28 DYVTLDAQT
+28 DYVTLDPQT

-50 SSITITPKAGTGHSV
+50 SVITITPKAGTGHSA
-65 SSNPSTLTAPAAHT
+65 SSNPSTLTAPATHT

-105 NKRTATIKNGTA
+105 SKRTATIKNGTA

-128 TIPVTVTYNDGSTE
+128 TIPVTVTYNDGSSE

-169 TEGKKPG
+169 TDGKKPG
-176 TITQYNNAM
+176 TITQYNNAI

-199 QQVINNERATP
+199 QQVINNDRATP
-210 QQVSDALTK
+210 QQVNAALSK
-219 VRAAQTK
+219 VQAAQTK
-226 IDQAKALL
+226 INEAKALL

-429 TDGMTQSSIQAYENA
+429 TDGMTQSSIQAYQNA

-468 IAAEKTKVEEKYN
+468 IAAEKAKVEEKYN

-494 APLQTAKTQ
+494 APLQAAKTQ

-516 MTSTSVA
+516 MTSASVA

-547 DVATIRQNV
+547 NVATIRQNV
-556 TAANAAKTALDQAR
+556 TAANAAKTALDRAR

-598 GMTQDSINAY
+598 GMTQDSVNAY

-615 RNKIQQIN
+615 RNKVQQIN

-631 VEQINTNTSAAN
+631 VDQINTNTTAAN

-721 VTEANQAKDQLNTA
+721 VAEA
-735 RQGLTLDRQP
+735 
-745 ALTTLHGASNL
+745 

-771 QNHAALETIK
+771 PNHAALETIK
-781 SNITALNTAMT
+781 SNITALNNAMT
-792 KLKDSVADN
+792 KLKESVADN
-801 NTIKSGQNYTDATP
+801 NTIKSGQNYTDATT

-845 NQKAASVKST
+845 NQKAETVKST
-855 KDALDGQQNLQRAK
+855 KGALDGQQNLQRAK
-869 TEATNAIT
+869 TEVTNAIT

-900 QAVNDIKQTTHSL
+900 QAVNDIKQTTQSL

-1027 DAVNTIKQNATNL
+1027 EAVNTIKQNATNL

-1054 DQVKR
+1054 EQVKR

-1081 ETIINQTTNPTMS
+1081 ETIINQSTNPTMS
-1094 VDDVNRAT
+1094 VNDVNSAT
-1102 SAVTSNKN
+1102 SAVTTNKN

-1120 SKTDAARAID
+1120 SKTDAVRAID

-1155 VNTVKQQGT
+1155 VNTIKQQGT

-1212 KSNGQNKT
+1212 KLNGQNKT
-1220 KDQVTEA
+1220 KDQVAEA
-1227 MNQLNSAKN
+1227 MNQVNSAKN

-1350 TQKAEQVNSSKTALN
+1350 TQKADQVNSSKTALN

-1395 ISQISSAT
+1395 ISQITSAT

-1464 KSTGPNTAQNAVE
+1464 KPTGPNTAQNAVE
-1477 AALQRVNNAKDAL
+1477 AALQRVNTAKNAL

-1580 AVSAAETILNKQT
+1580 AVSNAETILNKQT

-1602 EQALNNVNNAKH
+1602 EQALNNVNSAKH

-1629 ITAINGAS
+1629 ITAINGSS

-1646 LKTQANGAQ
+1646 LKAQANGAQ

-1786 QTVQTNGQALN
+1786 QSVQTNGQALN

-1821 ASSNNQSTYNS
+1821 ASPNNQSTYNS

-1873 LRNAQNTAKQNLN
+1873 LRNAQNTTKQNLN

-1894 QKSAISTQ
+1894 QKSAISSQ

-1937 TVKQSVK
+1937 TVKQGVN
-1944 FTDADKAKRD
+1944 FIDADKAKRD

-1960 SRAEA
+1960 SRAET

-1977 QDVEAAIQNVSS
+1977 QDVEAAIQNVTS

-1996 DQNVTNA
+1996 NQNVTNA
-2003 KNAAKNALNNLTSI
+2003 KNTAKHALNNLTSI
-2017 NNAQK
+2017 NNVQK

-2059 NDKTNTLA
+2059 NDKANTLA

-2094 KNSGSNLDKTAV
+2094 KNSGSNLDKAAV
-2106 ENALSQVANAK
+2106 ENALSQVTNAK

-2180 LRNSIQDNT
+2180 LRNSIQDNA

-2201 GSNKT
+2201 ERNKT

-2383 AAKQNL
+2383 EAKQNL

-2395 TNAQRTD
+2395 TNAQRTA

-2496 ALNGAENLRNAKTS
+2496 ALNGAENLRNTKTS

-2548 GNTLNTAMGAL
+2548 GNTLNTDMGAL

-2614 NQVNTTKAALNGVQN
+2614 NQVNTTKAALNGAQN

-2729 TLTVN
+2729 TLTAN

-2780 LKEQVQSATTLE
+2780 LKEQVQSATTLD

-2829 ASPTNRNEYDSAVTA
+2829 ASPNNRNEYDSAVTA

-2941 NDEAQTKQTQK
+2941 NDETQTKQTQK
-2952 YLDAEPIKKSAYDQA
+2952 YLDAEPSKKSAYDQA

-2988 EQALQNVNSTKTAL
+2988 EQSLQNVNSTKTAL

-3195 KAETKASGNYV
+3195 KADTKASGNYV

-3219 VTAAENI
+3219 VTAAESI

-3235 TPADV
+3235 TPSDV
-3240 TNAATQVT
+3240 KNAATQVT

-3296 NVQTVRD
+3296 NVQNVRD
-3303 NAQTLNS
+3303 NAQTLNT

-3324 IKAGQNYTDASPNNR
+3324 IKAGQNYTDASQNKQTDYNN
-3339 SEYDSAVT
+3339 AVT
-3347 AAKAIIDQTT
+3347 AAKAIIGQTT
-3357 SPSMNA
+3357 SPTMNA

-3398 GLSDLTDAQKDAVK
+3398 GLSDLTDAQKEAAK

-3490 NVESALQNVQ
+3490 GVETALQNVQ
-3500 RAKNEL
+3500 RAKNDL
-3506 NGNQNVANAKST
+3506 NGNQNVANAKTT

-3535 ALKTQIEGAST
+3535 ALKSQIDSATT

-3565 NLQSGINDEAA
+3565 NLQNGINDEAA

-3605 DKTAGSNDNK
+3605 DKTAGPNDNK

-3648 LATMSHLTNAQ
+3648 LATMSHLTDAQ

-3678 IQANAGTLD
+3678 IQANAGTLN

-3698 SKDTTKSSEDYQ
+3698 SKDATKSSEDYQ

-3770 AKTDIGRLT
+3770 AKSDIGSLT

-3788 ANAEVDQAPNLAAVT
+3788 ANAEVDHAPNLAAVT

-3852 AEAITNANGSNANET
+3852 AEGITNANGSNANET

-3892 KETAKRALASYSNLN
+3892 KESAKRALASYSNLI

-3922 TVADVTAAQN
+3922 TVAGVTAAQN
-3932 TANELNTAMGQ
+3932 TANELNAAMGQ

-3980 ILDKANGQNMTKAQV
+3980 ILDKAHGQNMTKAQV

-4049 VNGVNSVK
+4049 VNGVNGVK

-4090 PTKKTAFDNAII
+4090 PTKKTAFDNAIT

-4115 KDKQAVEQAIQSVTS
+4115 KDKQAVEQAIQSVT
-4130 TENALNGDANLQRA
+4130 TAKNALNGDANLQRA
-4144 KTEATQAIDNL
+4144 KTEAIQAIDNL
-4155 THLNTPQKTA
+4155 THLNTAQKTA

-4273 AKDALRQMTHLS
+4273 AKEALRQMTHLS

-4293 GQIDSAT
+4293 GQIDNAT
-4300 QVTGVQSVKDN
+4300 LVTGVQSVKDN

-4360 NATSQPTLNPSAVT
+4360 NATSQPTLDPSAVT
-4374 QAANQVNTNKTALNG
+4374 QAA
-4389 AQNLANKK
+4389 
-4397 QETTANINQLSHLNN
+4397 
-4412 AQKQDLNT
+4412 
-4420 QVTNAPNIST
+4420 
-4430 VNQVKTKAE
+4430 
-4439 QLDQAMER
+4439 
-4447 LINGIQDKDQ
+4447 
-4457 VKQSVNFTDA
+4457 
-4467 DPEKQTAYNNAVT
+4467 
-4480 AAENI
+4480 
-4485 INQANGTNANQS
+4485 
-4497 QVEAALS
+4497 
-4504 TVTTTKQ
+4504 
-4511 ALNGDRKVT
+4511 
-4520 DAKNNANQR
+4520 
-4529 LSTLDNLN
+4529 
-4537 NAQKGAVTGN
+4537 
-4547 INQAHTVAEVTQAIQ
+4547 
-4562 TAQELNTA
+4562 
-4570 MGNLKNSLNDKDTT
+4570 
-4584 LGSQNF
+4584 
-4590 ADADPEKKNAY
+4590 
-4601 NEAVRNAE
+4601 
-4609 NILNKSTGTNVPKDQ
+4609 
-4624 VEAAMN
+4624 N

-4729 AVTTAQGIIDQTT
+4729 AVTTAQGIID
-4742 NPTLDPTVI
+4742 
-4751 NQAAGQVS
+4751 
-4759 TTKNALNGNENL
+4759 
-4771 EAAKQQATQSLG
+4771 
-4783 SLDNLNNAQKQ
+4783 
-4794 AVTNQ
+4794 
-4799 INGAHTVDEANQI
+4799 
-4812 KQNAQNLNTAMGNLK
+4812 
-4827 QAIADKDATKATV
+4827 
-4840 NFTDADQAKQQAY
+4840 
-4853 NTAVTNAENIISKA
+4853 
-4867 NGGNATQTEVEQAI
+4867 
-4881 QQVNA
+4881 
-4886 TKQALNGN
+4886 
-4894 ANVQHAKD
+4894 
-4902 EATALINSSN
+4902 
-4912 DLNQAQKDALKQQ
+4912 
-4925 VQNAT
+4925 
-4930 TVAGVNNVKQ
+4930 
-4940 TAQELNNAMTQLKQG
+4940 
-4955 IADKEQTKADGNFV
+4955 
-4969 NADPDKQNAYNQ
+4969 
-4981 AVAKAEAL
+4981 
-4989 ISGTP
+4989 
-4994 DVVVTPSEITAALNK
+4994 
-5009 VTQAKNDLN
+5009 
-5018 GNTNLAT
+5018 
-5025 AKQNVQQA
+5025 
-5033 IDQLPNLNQAQRDEY
+5033 
-5048 NKQITQATLV
+5048 
-5058 PNVNA
+5058 
-5063 IQQAATTLNDAM
+5063 
-5075 TQLKQGIADKD
+5075 
-5086 QTKANGNFVNADTDK
+5086 
-5101 QNAYNNAVAHAEQI
+5101 
-5115 ISGTPN
+5115 
-5121 ANVDPQQVA
+5121 
-5130 QALQQVNQAKGDLN
+5130 
-5144 GNHNLQ
+5144 
-5150 VAKDN
+5150 
-5155 ANTAIDQLPN
+5155 
-5165 LNQPQK
+5165 
-5171 TALKDQ
+5171 
-5177 VSHAEL
+5177 
-5183 VTGVNAIK
+5183 
-5191 QNADA
+5191 
-5196 LNNAMGTLKQQ
+5196 
-5207 IQANSQV
+5207 
-5214 PQSVDFTQAD
+5214 
-5224 QDKQQAY
+5224 
-5231 NNAANQAQQ
+5231 
-5240 IANGTPTPVL
+5240 
-5250 APDTVTQAVTTMNQ
+5250 
-5264 AKDALN
+5264 
-5270 GDEKLAQAKQD
+5270 
-5281 ALANLDTLRDLNQ
+5281 
-5294 PQRDALRNQIN
+5294 
-5305 QAQALATVEQ
+5305 
-5315 TKQNAQNVNTAMGN
+5315 
-5329 LKQGIANKD
+5329 
-5338 TVKASEN
+5338 
-5345 YHDADVDKQTAYTNA
+5345 
-5360 VSQAE
+5360 
-5365 GIINQTTNPTL
+5365 
-5376 NPDDITRA
+5376 
-5384 LTQVTDA
+5384 
-5391 KNSLNGEAKLATEKQ
+5391 
-5406 NAKDAVSGM
+5406 
-5415 THLNDAQKQALK
+5415 
-5427 GQIDQSPEIA
+5427 
-5437 TVNQVKQTATSLDQ
+5437 
-5451 AMDQLSQAINDKDQ
+5451 
-5465 ILADGNYLNADPDKQ
+5465 
-5480 NAYKQAVAKAE
+5480 
-5491 ALLNKQSGT
+5491 
-5500 NEVQAQVESITNEVN
+5500 
-5515 AAKQALNGND
+5515 
-5525 NLANAKQQAKQ
+5525 
-5536 QLANLT
+5536 
-5542 HLNDAQK
+5542 
-5549 QSFESQIT
+5549 
-5557 QAPLVTDVTTINQKA
+5557 
-5572 QTLDHAMEL
+5572 
-5581 LRNSVADNQTTL
+5581 
-5593 ASEDYHDATAQRQN
+5593 
-5607 DYNKA
+5607 
-5612 VTAANNIINQTTSPT
+5612 
-5627 MNPDDVNGATT
+5627 
-5638 QVNNTKVALDGD
+5638 
-5650 ENLAAA
+5650 
-5656 KQQANN
+5656 
-5662 RLDQLDHLNNAQKQQ
+5662 
-5677 LQSQITQ
+5677 
-5684 SSDIAAVNGHKQTA
+5684 
-5698 ESLNTAMG
+5698 
-5706 NLINA
+5706 
-5711 IADHQAVE
+5711 
-5719 QRGNFINADTD
+5719 
-5730 KQTAYNTAV
+5730 
-5739 NEAAAMINK
+5739 
-5748 QTGQNANQTEVEQ
+5748 
-5761 AITKVQTTLQALN
+5761 
-5774 GDHNLQVAKTNAT
+5774 
-5787 QAIDALT
+5787 
-5794 SLNDP
+5794 
-5799 QKTALKDQV
+5799 
-5808 TAATLVT
+5808 
-5815 AVHQI
+5815 
-5820 EQNANTLNQAMHGLR
+5820 
-5835 QSIQD
+5835 
-5840 NAATKANS
+5840 
-5848 KYINED
+5848 
-5854 QPEQQNYDQ
+5854 
-5863 AVQAA
+5863 
-5868 NNIINEQTA
+5868 
-5877 TLDNNAINQA
+5877 
-5887 AATVNTTKA
+5887 
-5896 ALHGDV
+5896 
-5902 KLQNDKD
+5902 
-5909 HAKQTVSQLAHL
+5909 
-5921 NNAQKHMEDTLI
+5921 
-5933 DSETTRTAVKQDL
+5933 
-5946 TEAQALDQLMDALQ
+5946 
-5960 QSIADK
+5960 
-5966 DATRAS
+5966 
-5972 SAYVNAEP
+5972 
-5980 NKKQA
+5980 
-5985 YDEAVQNAESIIA
+5985 
-5998 GLNNPTINKGNVSSA
+5998 
-6013 TQAVISSKNA
+6013 
-6023 LDGVERLA
+6023 
-6031 QDKQTAGNSLNHLDQ
+6031 
-6046 LTPAQQQAL
+6046 
-6055 ENQINNATT
+6055 
-6064 RDKVA
+6064 
-6069 EIIAQAQALNEA
+6069 
-6081 MKALKESIKDQPQTE
+6081 
-6096 ASSKFINEDQAQKDA
+6096 
-6111 YTQAVQHAKDLIN
+6111 
-6124 KTTDPTLAKSIID
+6124 
-6137 QATQAVTD
+6137 
-6145 AKNNLH
+6145 
-6151 GDQKLA
+6151 
-6157 QDKQRATETLNNLSN
+6157 
-6172 LNTPQRQALENQI
+6172 
-6185 NNAATRGEVAQKLTE
+6185 
-6200 AQALNQAMEALRNS
+6200 
-6214 IQDQQQTEAGSKFIN
+6214 
-6229 EDKPQKDAYQAAV
+6229 
-6242 QNAKDLINQTNNP
+6242 
-6255 TLDKAQ
+6255 
-6261 VEQLTQA
+6261 
-6268 VNQAKDNL
+6268 
-6276 HGDQKLA
+6276 
-6283 DDKQHAV
+6283 
-6290 TDLNQLNG
+6290 
-6298 LNNPQRQ
+6298 
-6305 ALESQ
+6305 
-6310 INNAATRDEVA
+6310 
-6321 QKLAEA
+6321 
-6327 KALDQAMQA
+6327 
-6336 LRNSIQDQQ
+6336 
-6345 QTESG
+6345 
-6350 SKFINE
+6350 
-6356 DKPQKDAYQAAVQ
+6356 
-6369 NAKDLINQTGNPTLD
+6369 
-6384 KSQVEQLTQAVTTA
+6384 
-6398 KDNLHGDQKLARDQQ
+6398 
-6413 QAVTTVNAL
+6413 
-6422 PNLNH
+6422 
-6427 AQQQALT
+6427 
-6434 DAINAAPTRTEVA
+6434 
-6447 QHVQTATELD
+6447 
-6457 HAMETLKNKVD
+6457 
-6468 QVNTDKAQ
+6468 
-6476 PNYTEASTDKKEAV
+6476 
-6490 DQALQA
+6490 
-6496 AQSITDPTN
+6496 
-6505 GSNANKDAV
+6505 
-6514 EQALTKL
+6514 
-6521 QEKENE
+6521 
-6527 LNGNERVAEAKTQA
+6527 
-6541 KQTIDQLTHLNAD
+6541 
-6554 QIATAKQNIDQA
+6554 
-6566 TKLQPIAEL
+6566 
-6575 VDQATQLNQSMD
+6575 
-6587 QLQQAVNEH
+6587 
-6596 ANVEQTVDYTQAD
+6596 
-6609 SDKQNAYKQAIAD
+6609 
-6622 AENVLKQ
+6622 
-6629 NANKQQVDQ
+6629 
-6638 ALQNILNAKQALN
+6638 
-6651 GDERVALA
+6651 
-6659 KTNGK
+6659 
-6664 HDIDQLNA
+6664 
-6672 LNNAQQDGFKG
+6672 
-6683 RIDQSNDLNQIQQ
+6683 
-6696 IVDEAKALNRAMDQ
+6696 
-6710 LSQEITGNE
+6710 
-6719 GRTKGS
+6719 
-6725 TNYVNADTQVKQV
+6725 
-6738 YDEAVDKAKQAL
+6738 
-6750 DKSTG
+6750 
-6755 QNLTAEQ
+6755 
-6762 VIKLNDAITAAKK
+6762 
-6775 ALNGEERL
+6775 
-6783 NNRKAEALQ
+6783 
-6792 RLDQLT
+6792 
-6798 HLNNAQ
+6798 
-6804 RQLAIQQINN
+6804 
-6814 AETLNKASRAINRA
+6814 
-6828 TKLDNAMGAVQQY
+6828 
-6841 IDEQHLG
+6841 
-6848 VISST
+6848 
-6853 NYINADDN
+6853 
-6861 LKANYDNAIANAA
+6861 
-6874 HELDKVQ
+6874 
-6881 GNAIA
+6881 
-6886 KAEAEQLKQNII
+6886 
-6898 DAQNALNGDQNLAN
+6898 
-6912 AKDKA
+6912 
-6917 NAFVNSLNGLN
+6917 
-6928 QQQQD
+6928 
-6933 LAHKA
+6933 
-6938 INNADTVSD
+6938 
-6947 VTDIVNN
+6947 
-6954 QIDLNDAMET
+6954 
-6964 LKHLVDNEI
+6964 
-6973 PNAEQTVNYQ
+6973 
-6983 NADDNAKTNFDDAK
+6983 
-6997 RLANTLLNSDN
+6997 
-7008 TNVNDINGAIQTVN
+7008 
-7022 DAIHNLNGDQRLQ
+7022 
-7035 DAKDKAIQSINQAL
+7035 
-7049 ANKLKEIEASN
+7049 
-7060 ATDQDKLIAK
+7060 
-7070 NKAEELANSII
+7070 
-7081 NNINKATSNQAV
+7081 
-7093 SQVQTAGNHAIEQVH
+7093 
-7108 ANEIPKAKID
+7108 
-7118 ANKDVDKQVQSLIDE
+7118 
-7133 IDRNPNLTD
+7133 
-7142 KEKQAL
+7142 
-7148 KDRINQILQQGHN
+7148 
-7161 GINNAMTKEEIEQ
+7161 
-7174 AKAQLAQAL
+7174 
-7183 QDIKDL
+7183 
-7189 VKAKEDAKQ
+7189 
-7198 DVDKQVQALID
+7198 
-7209 EIDQNP
+7209 
-7215 NLTDKEK
+7215 
-7222 QALKDRI
+7222 
-7229 NQILQQGHNGINNA
+7229 
-7243 MTKEEIEQAKAQL
+7243 
-7256 AQALQDIKDLVKAK
+7256 
-7270 ENAKQDIDKRVQ
+7270 
-7282 ALIDEIDQNPNLTD
+7282 
-7296 KEKQALKDRINQILQ
+7296 
-7311 QGHNDINNAL
+7311 
-7321 TKEEIEQAK
+7321 
-7330 AQLAQALQDIKDLV
+7330 
-7344 KAKED
+7344 
-7349 AKNAIKALANA
+7349 
-7360 KRDQINSNPDLT
+7360 
-7372 PEQKAKALKEIDEA
+7372 
-7386 EKRALQNVE
+7386 
-7395 NAQTIDQLNRGLNL
+7395 
-7409 GLDDIRNTHVWE
+7409 
-7421 VDEQPAVNE
+7421 
-7430 IFEATPEQILVNG
+7430 
-7443 ELIVHRDDIITEQ
+7443 
-7456 DILAHINLI
+7456 
-7465 DQLSAEVIDT
+7465 
-7475 PSTATISDSL
+7475 
-7485 TAKVEV
+7485 
-7491 TLLDGSKVIVN
+7491 
-7502 VPVKVVEKELSVV
+7502 
-7515 KQQAIESIENAAQQ
+7515 
-7529 KIDEINNSVTLTL
+7529 
-7542 EQKEAAIAEV
+7542 
-7552 NKLKQQ
+7552 
-7558 AIDYINNAPD
+7558 
-7568 VHSVEEIQQ
+7568 
-7577 QEQAHIE
+7577 
-7584 QFYPEQFTIEQAK
+7584 
-7597 SNAIKSIEDAI
+7597 
-7608 QHMIDEIKARTD
+7608 
-7620 LTDKEKQEAIAKL
+7620 
-7633 NQLKEQAIQ
+7633 
-7642 AIQRAQ
+7642 
-7648 SIDEISEQLEQFKA
+7648 
-7662 QMKAANPTAKEL
+7662 
-7674 AKRKQEAI
+7674 
-7682 SRIKDFSNEKINSI
+7682 
-7696 RNSEIGTTDEKQA
+7696 
-7709 AMNQINEIVL
+7709 
-7719 ETIRDINNA
+7719 
-7728 HTLQQV
+7728 
-7734 EAALNNGIA
+7734 
-7743 RISAVQIVISDR
+7743 
-7755 AKQSS
+7755 
-7760 STGNESNSHLTIGYG
+7760 
-7775 TANHPFNSSTIGHKK
+7775 
-7790 KIDEDDDIDPLHMR
+7790 
-7804 HFSNNFGNVIKNA
+7804 
-7817 IGVVGISGLLA
+7817 
-7828 SFWFFIAKRRR
+7828 
-7839 KEDEE
+7839 
-7844 EELEIRDNN
+7844 
-7853 KDSIKETLDDT
+7853 
-7864 KHLPLLFAKRRRKED
+7864 
-7879 EEDVTVEEKDTL
+7879 
-7891 NNGESLDKVKHTPF
+7891 
-7905 FLPKRRRKEDEEDVE
+7905 
-7920 VTNENTD
+7920 
-7927 EKVLQDNEH
+7927 
-7936 SPILIAKRRKDKEV
+7936 
-7950 DVETTTSIE
+7950 
-7959 SNEDDA
+7959 
-7965 PLLLAKKKNQKDNQ
+7965 
-7979 SKGKK
+7979 
-7984 SASKNLLK
+7984 
-7992 S
+7992 

>member
-1 MGNGAEHS
+1 MNYRDKIQKFSIRKYTVGTFSTVIATLVFLGFNTSQAHAAETNQPASVVKQKQQSNNEQTENRESQVQNSQNSQNGQSLSATHENEQPKISQANLVDQKVAQSSTTNDEQPASQNVNTKKDSATAATTQPDKEENKHKQNESQSANKNGNDNRAAHVENHEA
-9 KTINVV
+9 NVV
-15 RGQNNQWTIANKP
+15 TASDLSDNGNVQHDRNELQAFFDANYH
-28 DYVTLDAQT
+28 DYRFIDRENADS
-37 GKVTFNA
+37 GTFNYVKGIFDKI
-44 NTIKPN
+44 NT
-50 SSITITPKAGTGHSV
+50 
-65 SSNPSTLTAPAAHT
+65 LL
-79 VNTTEIVKDYG
+79 G
-90 SNVTAAE
+90 SNDP
-97 INNAVQVA
+97 INNKDLQ
-105 NKRTATIKNGTA
+105 
-117 MPTNLAGGSTT
+117 LA
-128 TIPVTVTYNDGSTE
+128 Y
-142 EVQESIFTKADK
+142 
-154 RELITAKNHLDDPVS
+154 
-169 TEGKKPG
+169 
-176 TITQYNNAM
+176 
-185 HNAQQQINTAKTEA
+185 
-199 QQVINNERATP
+199 
-210 QQVSDALTK
+210 
-219 VRAAQTK
+219 
-226 IDQAKALL
+226 
-234 QNKEDNSQLVTSKN
+234 KE
-248 NLQSSVNQ
+248 
-256 VPSTAGMTQ
+256 
-265 QSIDNYNAKKRE
+265 
-277 AETEITAAQRVIDN
+277 
-291 GDATAQQIS
+291 
-300 DEKHRVDNALTA
+300 
-312 LNQAKHDLTA
+312 
-322 DTHAL
+322 L
-327 EQAVQQL
+327 EQAVALIRTMPQRQQTSRRSNRIQTRSVESRAAEPRSVSDYQNANSSYYVENANDGSGYPVGTYINASSKGAPYNL
-334 NRTGTTTGKKPAS
+334 PTTPWNTLKASDSKEIALMTAKQTGDGYQWVIKFNKGHAPHQNMIFWFALPADQVPVGRTDFVTVNSDGTNVQWSHGAGAGANKPLQQMWEYGVNDPHRSHDFKIRNRSGQVIYEWPTVHIYSLEDLSRASDYFSEAGATAATKAFGRQNFEYINGQKPAESPGVPKVYTFFGQGDASYTISFKTQGPTVNKLYYAAGGRALEYNQLFMYSQLYVESTQDHQQRLNGLRQVVNRTYRIGTTKRVEVSQGNVQTKKV
-347 ITAYNNSIRALQSD
+347 L
-361 LTSAKN
+361 
-367 SANAIIQKP
+367 
-376 IRTVQ
+376 
-381 EVQSALTN
+381 
-389 VNRVNERL
+389 
-397 TQAINQLVPL
+397 
-407 ADNSALRTA
+407 
-416 KTKLDE
+416 
-422 EINKSVT
+422 
-429 TDGMTQSSIQAYENA
+429 
-444 KRAGQTESTNA
+444 ESTNLNIDDFVDDPLSYVKTPSNKVLGFYSTNANTNAFRPGGA
-455 QNVINNGDATDQQ
+455 QELNEYQLSQLFTDQ
-468 IAAEKTKVEEKYN
+468 K
-481 SLKQAIAGLTPDL
+481 
-494 APLQTAKTQ
+494 LQ
-503 LQNDIDQPTSTTG
+503 
-516 MTSTSVA
+516 
-523 TFNEKLSAART
+523 EAART
-534 KIQEIDRVLASHP
+534 RNPIRLMIGFDYPDGYGNSETLVPVNLTVLPEIQHNIKFYKNDDTQNIAEKPFSKQAGHPVFYVYAGNQGNASVNLGGSVTSIQPLRINLTSNENFTDKDWQITGIPRTLHIENSTNRPNNARERNIELVGNLLPGDYFGTIRFGRKEQLFEIRVKPHTPTITTTAEQLRGTELQKVPVNISGIPLDPSALVYLVAPTAQTTNGGTEADQIPSGYTILATGTPDGVHNTITIRPQDYVVFIPPVGKQIRAVVYYNKVVASNMSNAVTILPDDIPPTINNPVGINAKYYRGDEVNFTMGVSDRHSGIKSTTITTLPSGWTSNLTKSDNKNGSLAITGRVSMNQAFNSDITFKVSATDNVNNTTNDSQSKHVSIHVGKISEDAHPIVLGNTEKVVVVNPTAVSNDEKQSIITAFMNKNQNIRGYLASSNP
-547 DVATIRQNV
+547 VTVDNNGNV
-556 TAANAAKTALDQAR
+556 TLHYRDGSSTTLDATNVMTYEPVVKPEYQTANAAKTATVTIAKGQSFNIGDIKQYFTLSNGQAIPSGTFTNITSDRAIPTAQEVSQMNAGTQLYHIVASNAYHKDTEDFYISLKIVDVKQPEGDQR
-570 NGLTVD
+570 VYR
-576 KAPLENAK
+576 
-584 NQLQH
+584 
-589 SIDTQTSTT
+589 TSTYDLT
-598 GMTQDSINAY
+598 TDEISKVKQAFINA
-608 NAKLTAA
+608 NRDVIT
-615 RNKIQQIN
+615 
-623 QVLAGSPT
+623 LAEGDIS
-631 VEQINTNTSAAN
+631 VTNTPNGAN
-643 QAKSDLDHARQ
+643 VS
-654 ALTPDKAPLQN
+654 T
-665 AKTQLEQSIN
+665 I
-675 QPTDTTGMTT
+675 
-685 ASLNAYNQKLQAARQ
+685 
-700 KLTEINQVLNGNP
+700 
-713 TVQNINDK
+713 TVNINK
-721 VTEANQAKDQLNTA
+721 G
-735 RQGLTLDRQP
+735 RLTKSF
-745 ALTTLHGASNL
+745 ASNL
-756 NQAQQNNFTQQINAA
+756 ANMNFLRWVNFPQDYTVTWTNAKIANRPTDGGLSWSDDHKSLIYRYDATLGTQITTNDILTMLKATTTVPGLR
-771 QNHAALETIK
+771 N
-781 SNITALNTAMT
+781 NITGNEKAQAE
-792 KLKDSVADN
+792 A
-801 NTIKSGQNYTDATP
+801 GGRPNYRTTGYSQ
-815 ANKQAYDNAVN
+815 AN
-826 AAKGVIGET
+826 
-835 TNPTMDVNTV
+835 
-845 NQKAASVKST
+845 ASS
-855 KDALDGQQNLQRAK
+855 DGQRQY
-869 TEATNAIT
+869 T
-877 HASDLNQA
+877 LNG
-885 QKNALTQQVNSAQNV
+885 QVIQ
-900 QAVNDIKQTTHSL
+900 IL
-913 NTAMTGLKRGVANH
+913 
-927 NQVVQSDNYVN
+927 
-938 ADTNKKNDYNNAYN
+938 
-952 HANDIINGNAQHP
+952 DIINP
-965 VITPSDVNN
+965 
-974 ALSNVT
+974 
-980 SKEHALN
+980 
-987 GEAKLNAA
+987 
-995 KQEANTALGHLN
+995 
-1007 NLNNAQRQ
+1007 
-1015 NLQSQ
+1015 
-1020 INGAHQI
+1020 
-1027 DAVNTIKQNATNL
+1027 
-1040 NSAMGNLRQAVADK
+1040 
-1054 DQVKR
+1054 
-1059 TEDYADADT
+1059 
-1068 AKQNAYNSAVSSA
+1068 
-1081 ETIINQTTNPTMS
+1081 
-1094 VDDVNRAT
+1094 
-1102 SAVTSNKN
+1102 
-1110 ALNGDEKLAQ
+1110 
-1120 SKTDAARAID
+1120 
-1130 ALPHLNNAQKADV
+1130 
-1143 KSKINAASNIAG
+1143 
-1155 VNTVKQQGT
+1155 
-1164 DLNTAMGNLQGAIN
+1164 
-1178 DEQTTL
+1178 
-1184 NSQNYQDATPS
+1184 
-1195 KKTAYTNAVQ
+1195 
-1205 AAKDILN
+1205 
-1212 KSNGQNKT
+1212 SNGYGGQT
-1220 KDQVTEA
+1220 VT
-1227 MNQLNSAKN
+1227 
-1236 NLDGTRLLDQ
+1236 
-1246 AKQTAKQ
+1246 
-1253 QLNNMT
+1253 
-1259 HLTTAQKTNLTNQIN
+1259 
-1274 SGTTVAGVHTVQS
+1274 
-1287 NANTLDQAMNTLRQS
+1287 
-1302 IANKDATKASE
+1302 
-1313 DYVDA
+1313 
-1318 NNDKQTAYNN
+1318 
-1328 AVAAAETII
+1328 
-1337 NANSN
+1337 NSN
-1342 PEMNPSTI
+1342 TRANHSNST
-1350 TQKAEQVNSSKTALN
+1350 V
-1365 GDENLAAA
+1365 
-1373 KQNAKTYL
+1373 
-1381 NTLTSITDAQKNNL
+1381 
-1395 ISQISSAT
+1395 
-1403 RVSGVDTVKQN
+1403 V
-1414 AQHLDQAMA
+1414 
-1423 SLQSGINNES
+1423 
-1433 QVKSS
+1433 
-1438 EKYRDA
+1438 
-1444 DTNKQQEYDNA
+1444 
-1455 ITAAKAILN
+1455 
-1464 KSTGPNTAQNAVE
+1464 
-1477 AALQRVNNAKDAL
+1477 
-1490 NGDAKLIA
+1490 
-1498 AQNAAK
+1498 
-1504 QHLGTL
+1504 
-1510 THITTAQRNDLTNQI
+1510 
-1525 SQATNL
+1525 
-1531 AGVES
+1531 
-1536 VKQSANSLDGAM
+1536 
-1548 GNLQTAINDK
+1548 
-1558 SGTLASQNF
+1558 
-1567 LDADEQKRNAYNQ
+1567 
-1580 AVSAAETILNKQT
+1580 
-1593 GPNTAKTAV
+1593 
-1602 EQALNNVNNAKH
+1602 NVNEPA
-1614 ALNGTQNLNNAKQAA
+1614 
-1629 ITAINGAS
+1629 
-1637 DLNQKQKDA
+1637 
-1646 LKTQANGAQ
+1646 ANGAGAFTIDH
-1655 RVSNAQDVQRNAT
+1655 VVKSNSTHNASDAVYKAQLYLTPYGPKQYV
-1668 ELNTAMG
+1668 EHLNQNTG
-1675 TLKHAIA
+1675 NTTDAINIYFVPS
-1682 DKTNTLASSK
+1682 DLVNPTISVGNYTNHQVFSGETFTNT
-1692 YVNADSTKQNAYTT
+1692 
-1706 KVTNAEH
+1706 
-1713 IISGTPTVVTTP
+1713 I
-1725 SEVTAAA
+1725 TA
-1732 NQVNSAKQE
+1732 NDNFGV
-1741 LNGDERLRVAKQNA
+1741 
-1755 NTAIDALTQL
+1755 
-1765 NTPQKAKLKEQ
+1765 
-1776 VGQANRLEDV
+1776 
-1786 QTVQTNGQALN
+1786 
-1797 NAMKGLRDSIANE
+1797 
-1810 TTVKASQNYTD
+1810 
-1821 ASSNNQSTYNS
+1821 
-1832 AVSNAKGIIN
+1832 
-1842 QTNNP
+1842 
-1847 TMDTSAITQA
+1847 
-1857 TTQVNNAKNGL
+1857 
-1868 NGAEN
+1868 
-1873 LRNAQNTAKQNLN
+1873 
-1886 TLSHLTNN
+1886 
-1894 QKSAISTQ
+1894 
-1902 IDRAGHVSEVTAAK
+1902 
-1916 NAATELNTQMGNLE
+1916 
-1930 QAIHDQN
+1930 
-1937 TVKQSVK
+1937 QSV
-1944 FTDADKAKRD
+1944 TVP
-1954 AYTNAV
+1954 T
-1960 SRAEA
+1960 
-1965 ILNKTQGANTSK
+1965 TS
-1977 QDVEAAIQNVSS
+1977 QI
-1989 AKNALNG
+1989 
-1996 DQNVTNA
+1996 
-2003 KNAAKNALNNLTSI
+2003 
-2017 NNAQK
+2017 
-2022 RDLTTK
+2022 
-2028 IDQATT
+2028 
-2034 VAGVEA
+2034 
-2040 VSNTGTQLNTAMAN
+2040 TG
-2054 LQNGI
+2054 
-2059 NDKTNTLA
+2059 
-2067 SENYHDADSDKKTAY
+2067 
-2082 TQAVT
+2082 
-2087 NAENILN
+2087 
-2094 KNSGSNLDKTAV
+2094 
-2106 ENALSQVANAK
+2106 
-2117 GALNGNHNLEQAKS
+2117 
-2131 NANTTINGL
+2131 
-2140 QHLTTAQKDKLKQQV
+2140 
-2155 QQAQN
+2155 
-2160 VAGVDTVKSSA
+2160 
-2171 NTLNGAMGT
+2171 
-2180 LRNSIQDNT
+2180 
-2189 ATKNG
+2189 
-2194 QNYLDAT
+2194 
-2201 GSNKT
+2201 
-2206 NYNNA
+2206 
-2211 VDSANGVINATSNPN
+2211 
-2226 MDANAINQI
+2226 
-2235 ATQVTSTK
+2235 
-2243 NALDGTHNLTQA
+2243 
-2255 KQTATNAIDGATNLN
+2255 
-2270 KAQKDALK
+2270 
-2278 AQVTSAQR
+2278 
-2286 VANVTSIQ
+2286 
-2294 QTANELNTAMG
+2294 
-2305 QLQHGIDDENATKQ
+2305 
-2319 TQKYRDAEQSKKTAY
+2319 
-2334 DQAVA
+2334 
-2339 AAKAILNK
+2339 
-2347 QTGSNSDKA
+2347 
-2356 AVDRAL
+2356 
-2362 QQVTSTK
+2362 
-2369 DALNGDA
+2369 
-2376 KLAEAKA
+2376 
-2383 AAKQNL
+2383 
-2389 GTLNHI
+2389 
-2395 TNAQRTD
+2395 
-2402 LEGQINQATTVDGV
+2402 TVDGV

-2496 ALNGAENLRNAKTS
+2496 ALNGAENLRNTKTS

-2592 ANGVINATNNPNMDA
+2592 ANGVINATSNPNMDA

-2614 NQVNTTKAALNGVQN
+2614 NQVNTTKAALNGAQN

-2694 TKASGNYV
+2694 TKASSNYV

-2780 LKEQVQSATTLE
+2780 LKEQVQSATTLD

-2800 SQTLNTAM
+2800 SQTLNTVM

-2905 ALTRSIDGATTVA
+2905 ALTHSIDVATTVA

-2941 NDEAQTKQTQK
+2941 NDETQTKQTQK
-2952 YLDAEPIKKSAYDQA
+2952 YLDAEPSKKSAYDQA

-3116 AMQAVTQANTALNG
+3116 AMQAVIQANTALNG

-3195 KAETKASGNYV
+3195 KADTKASGNYV

-3235 TPADV
+3235 TPSDV
-3240 TNAATQVT
+3240 TNAETQVT

-3303 NAQTLNS
+3303 NAQTLNT

-3324 IKAGQNYTDASPNNR
+3324 IKAGQNYTDASQNKQTDYN
-3339 SEYDSAVT
+3339 SAVT
-3347 AAKAIIDQTT
+3347 AAKAIIGQTT
-3357 SPSMNA
+3357 SPTMNA

-3490 NVESALQNVQ
+3490 GVETALQNVQ

-3506 NGNQNVANAKST
+3506 NGNQKVANAKTT

-3535 ALKTQIEGAST
+3535 ALKSQIEGATT

-3565 NLQSGINDEAA
+3565 NLQNGINDEAA

-3605 DKTAGSNDNK
+3605 DKTAGTNDNK

-3648 LATMSHLTNAQ
+3648 LATMSHLTDAQ

-3678 IQANAGTLD
+3678 IQTNAGTLD

-3698 SKDTTKSSEDYQ
+3698 SKDATKSSEDYQ
-3710 DANADLQN
+3710 DANADLQT

-3803 AAKNKATSLNTAMG
+3803 AAKNKATSLNTVMG

-3833 NYTDADQ
+3833 NYTDADR

-3892 KETAKRALASYSNLN
+3892 KESAKRALASYSNLN

-3922 TVADVTAAQN
+3922 TVAGVTAAQN

-4049 VNGVNSVK
+4049 INGVNGVK

-4090 PTKKTAFDNAII
+4090 PTKKTAFDNAIT

-4273 AKDALRQMTHLS
+4273 AKEALRQMTHLS

-4293 GQIDSAT
+4293 GQIDNAT
-4300 QVTGVQSVKDN
+4300 LVTGVQSVKDN

-4360 NATSQPTLNPSAVT
+4360 NATSQPTLDPSAVT

-4520 DAKNNANQR
+4520 DAKNNANQT

-4570 MGNLKNSLNDKDTT
+4570 MGNLKDSLNDKDTT

-4601 NEAVRNAE
+4601 NEAVHNAE
-4609 NILNKSTGTNVPKDQ
+4609 NILNKSTGTNVTKDQ

-4729 AVTTAQGIIDQTT
+4729 AVTTAQGIINQTT
-4742 NPTLDPTVI
+4742 SPTLDPNVI

-4867 NGGNATQTEVEQAI
+4867 NGGNATQSEVEQAI

-4930 TVAGVNNVKQ
+4930 TVAGVNDVKQ

-4955 IADKEQTKADGNFV
+4955 IADKEKTKADGNFV

-5018 GNTNLAT
+5018 GNTILAT

-5063 IQQAATTLNDAM
+5063 IQQAATTLNDAMTQLKQGIANKAQIKGSENYHDADTDKQTAYDNAVTKAEELLKQTTNPTMDPNTIQQALTKVNDTNQALNGNQKLADAKQAAKTNLGTLDHLNDAQKQALTTQVEQAPDIATVNNVKQNAQNLNNAMTNLNNALHDKTETLNSINFTDADQAKKDAYTNAVSHAEGILSKANGSNASQTEVEQAMQRVSEAKQALNGNDNVQRAKDAAKQVITNANDLNQAQKDALKQQVDAAQTVANVNTIKQTAQDLNQAM

-5130 QALQQVNQAKGDLN
+5130 QALQQVTQAKGDLN

-5250 APDTVTQAVTTMNQ
+5250 TPDTVTQAVTTMNQ

-5345 YHDADVDKQTAYTNA
+5345 YHDADADKQSAYTNA

-5376 NPDDITRA
+5376 NPDEITRA

-5391 KNSLNGEAKLATEKQ
+5391 KNGLNGEAKLATEKQ
-5406 NAKDAVSGM
+5406 NAKDAVNAM

-5451 AMDQLSQAINDKDQ
+5451 AMNQLSQAINDKTQ
-5465 ILADGNYLNADPDKQ
+5465 TLADGNYLNADPDKQ

-5491 ALLNKQSGT
+5491 ALLNKQNGT

-5515 AAKQALNGND
+5515 TAKQALNGND

-5581 LRNSVADNQTTL
+5581 LRNSIADNQATL

-5607 DYNKA
+5607 DYNQA

-5627 MNPDDVNGATT
+5627 MNPDDVNNATN

-5650 ENLAAA
+5650 ENLVAA

-5662 RLDQLDHLNNAQKQQ
+5662 RLDQLDHLNNVQKQQ

-5730 KQTAYNTAV
+5730 KQTAYTTAV
-5739 NEAAAMINK
+5739 NEAEAMINK

-5835 QSIQD
+5835 ESIQD

-5868 NNIINEQTA
+5868 NSIINEQTA

-5887 AATVNTTKA
+5887 ATTVNTTKA

-5946 TEAQALDQLMDALQ
+5946 TEAQALDQLMNTLQ

-6013 TQAVISSKNA
+6013 TQAVTTSKNG

-6064 RDKVA
+6064 RDKVT

-6124 KTTDPTLAKSIID
+6124 KTTDPTLVKSVID
-6137 QATQAVTD
+6137 QATQAVND

-6242 QNAKDLINQTNNP
+6242 QHAKDLINQTSNP

-6261 VEQLTQA
+6261 VEQLTQG
-6268 VNQAKDNL
+6268 VN
-6276 HGDQKLA
+6276 
-6283 DDKQHAV
+6283 
-6290 TDLNQLNG
+6290 
-6298 LNNPQRQ
+6298 
-6305 ALESQ
+6305 
-6310 INNAATRDEVA
+6310 
-6321 QKLAEA
+6321 
-6327 KALDQAMQA
+6327 
-6336 LRNSIQDQQ
+6336 
-6345 QTESG
+6345 
-6350 SKFINE
+6350 
-6356 DKPQKDAYQAAVQ
+6356 
-6369 NAKDLINQTGNPTLD
+6369 
-6384 KSQVEQLTQAVTTA
+6384 
-6398 KDNLHGDQKLARDQQ
+6398 
-6413 QAVTTVNAL
+6413 
-6422 PNLNH
+6422 
-6427 AQQQALT
+6427 
-6434 DAINAAPTRTEVA
+6434 
-6447 QHVQTATELD
+6447 
-6457 HAMETLKNKVD
+6457 
-6468 QVNTDKAQ
+6468 
-6476 PNYTEASTDKKEAV
+6476 
-6490 DQALQA
+6490 
-6496 AQSITDPTN
+6496 
-6505 GSNANKDAV
+6505 
-6514 EQALTKL
+6514 
-6521 QEKENE
+6521 
-6527 LNGNERVAEAKTQA
+6527 
-6541 KQTIDQLTHLNAD
+6541 
-6554 QIATAKQNIDQA
+6554 
-6566 TKLQPIAEL
+6566 
-6575 VDQATQLNQSMD
+6575 
-6587 QLQQAVNEH
+6587 
-6596 ANVEQTVDYTQAD
+6596 
-6609 SDKQNAYKQAIAD
+6609 
-6622 AENVLKQ
+6622 
-6629 NANKQQVDQ
+6629 
-6638 ALQNILNAKQALN
+6638 
-6651 GDERVALA
+6651 
-6659 KTNGK
+6659 
-6664 HDIDQLNA
+6664 
-6672 LNNAQQDGFKG
+6672 
-6683 RIDQSNDLNQIQQ
+6683 
-6696 IVDEAKALNRAMDQ
+6696 
-6710 LSQEITGNE
+6710 
-6719 GRTKGS
+6719 
-6725 TNYVNADTQVKQV
+6725 
-6738 YDEAVDKAKQAL
+6738 
-6750 DKSTG
+6750 
-6755 QNLTAEQ
+6755 
-6762 VIKLNDAITAAKK
+6762 
-6775 ALNGEERL
+6775 
-6783 NNRKAEALQ
+6783 
-6792 RLDQLT
+6792 
-6798 HLNNAQ
+6798 
-6804 RQLAIQQINN
+6804 
-6814 AETLNKASRAINRA
+6814 
-6828 TKLDNAMGAVQQY
+6828 
-6841 IDEQHLG
+6841 
-6848 VISST
+6848 
-6853 NYINADDN
+6853 
-6861 LKANYDNAIANAA
+6861 
-6874 HELDKVQ
+6874 
-6881 GNAIA
+6881 
-6886 KAEAEQLKQNII
+6886 
-6898 DAQNALNGDQNLAN
+6898 
-6912 AKDKA
+6912 
-6917 NAFVNSLNGLN
+6917 
-6928 QQQQD
+6928 
-6933 LAHKA
+6933 
-6938 INNADTVSD
+6938 
-6947 VTDIVNN
+6947 
-6954 QIDLNDAMET
+6954 
-6964 LKHLVDNEI
+6964 
-6973 PNAEQTVNYQ
+6973 
-6983 NADDNAKTNFDDAK
+6983 
-6997 RLANTLLNSDN
+6997 
-7008 TNVNDINGAIQTVN
+7008 
-7022 DAIHNLNGDQRLQ
+7022 
-7035 DAKDKAIQSINQAL
+7035 
-7049 ANKLKEIEASN
+7049 
-7060 ATDQDKLIAK
+7060 
-7070 NKAEELANSII
+7070 
-7081 NNINKATSNQAV
+7081 
-7093 SQVQTAGNHAIEQVH
+7093 
-7108 ANEIPKAKID
+7108 
-7118 ANKDVDKQVQSLIDE
+7118 
-7133 IDRNPNLTD
+7133 
-7142 KEKQAL
+7142 
-7148 KDRINQILQQGHN
+7148 
-7161 GINNAMTKEEIEQ
+7161 
-7174 AKAQLAQAL
+7174 
-7183 QDIKDL
+7183 
-7189 VKAKEDAKQ
+7189 
-7198 DVDKQVQALID
+7198 
-7209 EIDQNP
+7209 
-7215 NLTDKEK
+7215 
-7222 QALKDRI
+7222 
-7229 NQILQQGHNGINNA
+7229 
-7243 MTKEEIEQAKAQL
+7243 
-7256 AQALQDIKDLVKAK
+7256 
-7270 ENAKQDIDKRVQ
+7270 
-7282 ALIDEIDQNPNLTD
+7282 
-7296 KEKQALKDRINQILQ
+7296 
-7311 QGHNDINNAL
+7311 
-7321 TKEEIEQAK
+7321 
-7330 AQLAQALQDIKDLV
+7330 
-7344 KAKED
+7344 
-7349 AKNAIKALANA
+7349 
-7360 KRDQINSNPDLT
+7360 
-7372 PEQKAKALKEIDEA
+7372 
-7386 EKRALQNVE
+7386 
-7395 NAQTIDQLNRGLNL
+7395 
-7409 GLDDIRNTHVWE
+7409 
-7421 VDEQPAVNE
+7421 
-7430 IFEATPEQILVNG
+7430 
-7443 ELIVHRDDIITEQ
+7443 
-7456 DILAHINLI
+7456 
-7465 DQLSAEVIDT
+7465 
-7475 PSTATISDSL
+7475 
-7485 TAKVEV
+7485 
-7491 TLLDGSKVIVN
+7491 
-7502 VPVKVVEKELSVV
+7502 
-7515 KQQAIESIENAAQQ
+7515 
-7529 KIDEINNSVTLTL
+7529 
-7542 EQKEAAIAEV
+7542 
-7552 NKLKQQ
+7552 
-7558 AIDYINNAPD
+7558 
-7568 VHSVEEIQQ
+7568 
-7577 QEQAHIE
+7577 
-7584 QFYPEQFTIEQAK
+7584 
-7597 SNAIKSIEDAI
+7597 
-7608 QHMIDEIKARTD
+7608 
-7620 LTDKEKQEAIAKL
+7620 
-7633 NQLKEQAIQ
+7633 
-7642 AIQRAQ
+7642 
-7648 SIDEISEQLEQFKA
+7648 
-7662 QMKAANPTAKEL
+7662 
-7674 AKRKQEAI
+7674 
-7682 SRIKDFSNEKINSI
+7682 
-7696 RNSEIGTTDEKQA
+7696 
-7709 AMNQINEIVL
+7709 
-7719 ETIRDINNA
+7719 
-7728 HTLQQV
+7728 
-7734 EAALNNGIA
+7734 
-7743 RISAVQIVISDR
+7743 
-7755 AKQSS
+7755 
-7760 STGNESNSHLTIGYG
+7760 
-7775 TANHPFNSSTIGHKK
+7775 
-7790 KIDEDDDIDPLHMR
+7790 
-7804 HFSNNFGNVIKNA
+7804 
-7817 IGVVGISGLLA
+7817 
-7828 SFWFFIAKRRR
+7828 
-7839 KEDEE
+7839 
-7844 EELEIRDNN
+7844 
-7853 KDSIKETLDDT
+7853 
-7864 KHLPLLFAKRRRKED
+7864 
-7879 EEDVTVEEKDTL
+7879 
-7891 NNGESLDKVKHTPF
+7891 
-7905 FLPKRRRKEDEEDVE
+7905 
-7920 VTNENTD
+7920 
-7927 EKVLQDNEH
+7927 
-7936 SPILIAKRRKDKEV
+7936 
-7950 DVETTTSIE
+7950 
-7959 SNEDDA
+7959 
-7965 PLLLAKKKNQKDNQ
+7965 
-7979 SKGKK
+7979 
-7984 SASKNLLK
+7984 
-7992 S
+7992 

>member
-1 MGNGAEHS
+1 MNYRDKIQKFSIRKYTVGTFSTVIATLVFLGFNTSQAHAAETNQPASVVKQKQQSNNEQTENRESQVQNSQNSQNGQSLSATHENEQPNISQANLVDQKVAQSSTTNDEQPASQNVNTKKDSATAATTQPDKEQSKHKQNESQSANKNGNDNRAAHVENHEANVVTASDSSDNGNVQHDRNELQAFFDANYHDYRFIDRENADSGTFNYVKGIFDKINTLLGSNDPINNKDLQLAYKELEQAVALIRTMPQRQQTSRRSNRIQTRSVESRAAEPRSVSDYQNANSSYYVENANDGSGYPVGTYINASSKGAPYNLPTTPWNTLKASDSKEIALMTAKQTGDGYQWVIKFNKGHAPHQNMIFWFALPADQVPVGRTDFVTVNSDGTNVQWSHGAGAGANKPLQQMWEYGVNDPHRSHDFKIRNRSGQVIYDWPTVHIYSLEDLSRASDYFSEAGATPATKAFGRQNFEYINGQKPAESPGVPKVYTFIGQGDASYTISFKTQGPTVNKLYYAAGGRALEYNQLFMYSQLYVESTQDHQQRLNGLRQVVNRTYRIGTTKRVEVSQGNVQTKKVLESTNLNIDDFVDDPLSYVKTPSNKVLGFYSNNANTNAFRPGGAQQLNEYQLSQLFTDQKLQEAARTRNPIRLMIGFDYPDAYGNSETLVPVNLTVLPEIQHNIKFFKNDDTQNIAEKPFSKQAGHPVFYVYAGNQGNASVNLGGSVTSIQPLRINLTSNENFTDKDWQITGIPRTLHIENSTNRPNNARERNIELVGNLLPGDYFGTIRFGRKEQLFEIRVKPHTPTITTTAEQLRGTALQKVPVNISGIPLDPSALVYLVAPTNQTTNGGSEADQIPSGYTILATGTPDGVHNTITIRPQDYVVFIPPVGKQIRAVVYYNKVVASNMSNAVTILPDDIPPTINNPVGINAKYYRGDEVNFTMGVSDRHSGIKNTTITTLPNGWTSNLTKADKNNGSLSITGRVSMNQAFNSDITFKVSATDNVNNTTNDSQSKHVSIHVGKISEDAHPIVLGNTEKVVVVNPTAVSNDEKQSIITAFMNKNQNIRGYLASTDPVTVDNNGNVTLHYRDGSSTTLDATNVMTYEPVVKPEYQTVNAAKTATVTIAKGQSFSIGDIKQYFTLSNGQPIPSGTFTNITSDRTIPTAQEVSQMNAGTQLYHITATNAYHKDSEDFYISLKIIDVKQPEGDQRVYRTSTYDLTTDEISKVKQAFINANRDVITLAEGDISVTNTPNGANVSTITVNINKGRLTKSFASNLANMNFLRWVNFPQDYTVTWTNAKIANRPTDGGLSWSDDHKSLIYRYDATLGTQITTNDILTMLKATTTVPGLRNNITGNEKSQAEAGGRPNFRTTGYSQSNATTDGQRQFTLNGQVIQVLDIINPSNGYGGQPVTNSNTRANHSNSTVVNVNEPAANGAGAFTIDHVVKSNSTHNASDAVYKAQLYLTPYGPKQYVEHLNQNTGNTTDAINIYFVPSDLVNPTISVGNYTNHQVFSGETFTNTITANDNFGVQSVTVPNTSQITGTVDNNHQHVSATAPNVTSATNKTINLLATDTSGNTATTSFNVTVKPLRDKYRVGTSSTAANPVRIANISNNATVSQADQTTIINSLTFTETVPNRSYARASANEITSKTVSNVSRTGNNANVTVTVTYQDGTTSTVTVPVKHVIPEIVAHSHYTVQGQDFPAGNGSSASDYFKLSNGSDIADATITWVSGQAPNKDNTRIGEDITVTAHILIDGETTPITKTATYKVVRTVPKHVFETARGVLYPGVSDMYDAKQYVKPVNNSWSTNAQHMNFQFVGTYGPNKDVVGISTRLIRVTYDNRQTEDLTILSKVKPDPPRIDANSVTYKAGLTNQEIKVNNVLNNSSVKLFKADNTPLNVTNITHGSGFSSVVTVSDALPNGGIKAKSSISMNNVTYTTQDEHGQVVTVTRNESVDSNDSATVTVTPQLQATTEGAVFIKGGDGFDFGHVERFIQNPPHGATVAWHDSPDTWKNTVGNTHKTAVVTLPNGQGTRNVEVPVKVYPVANAKAPSRDVKGQNLTNGTDAMNYITFDPNTNTNGITAAWANRQQPNNQQAGVQHLNVDVTYPGISAAKRVPVTVNVYQFEFPQTTYTTTVGGTLASGTQASGYAHMQNATGLPTDGFTYKWNRDTTGTNDANWSAMNKPNVAKVVNAKYDVIYNGHTFATSLPAKFVVKDVQPAKPTVTETAAGAITIAPGANQTVNTHAGNVTTYADKLVIKRNGNVVTTFTRRNNTSPWVKEASAATVAGIAGTNNGITVAAGTFNPADTIQVVATQGSGETVSDEQRSDDFTVVAPQPNQATTKIWQNGHIDITPNNPSGHLINPTQAMDIAYTEKVGNGAEHS

-407 ADNSALRTA
+407 ADNSALKTA

-516 MTSTSVA
+516 MTSASIA
-523 TFNEKLSAART
+523 AFNEKLSAART

-556 TAANAAKTALDQAR
+556 TAANAAKSALDQAR

-631 VEQINTNTSAAN
+631 VEQINTNTSTAN

-654 ALTPDKAPLQN
+654 ALTPDKAPLQT

-801 NTIKSGQNYTDATP
+801 NTIKSDQNYTDATP

-900 QAVNDIKQTTHSL
+900 QAVNDIKQTTQSL

-1110 ALNGDEKLAQ
+1110 ALNGYEKLAQ

-1227 MNQLNSAKN
+1227 MNQVNSAKN

-1274 SGTTVAGVHTVQS
+1274 SGTTVAGVQTVQS

-1395 ISQISSAT
+1395 ISQITSAT

-1423 SLQSGINNES
+1423 SLQNGINNES

-1536 VKQSANSLDGAM
+1536 VKQNANSLDGAM

-1646 LKTQANGAQ
+1646 LKAQANGAQ
-1655 RVSNAQDVQRNAT
+1655 RVSNAQDVQHNAT

-1741 LNGDERLRVAKQNA
+1741 LNGDERLREAKQNA

-1810 TTVKASQNYTD
+1810 TTVKTSQNYTD
-1821 ASSNNQSTYNS
+1821 ASPNNQSTYNS

-1894 QKSAISTQ
+1894 QKSAISSQ
-1902 IDRAGHVSEVTAAK
+1902 IDRAGHVSEVTATK

-2040 VSNTGTQLNTAMAN
+2040 VSNTSTQLNTAMAN

-2201 GSNKT
+2201 ERNKT

-2496 ALNGAENLRNAKTS
+2496 ALNGADNLRNAKTS
-2510 ATNTINGLPNLTQLQ
+2510 ATNTIDGLPNLTQLQ

-2614 NQVNTTKAALNGVQN
+2614 NQVNTTKAALNGAQN

-2668 NNVQHTATELNG
+2668 NNVQHTATELNS

-2719 ENIINGTPNA
+2719 ENIISGTPNA

-2734 DVNSATSQVNA
+2734 DVNSAASQVNA

-2760 ENANNT
+2760 EHANNT

-2780 LKEQVQSATTLE
+2780 LKEQVQSATTLD

-2829 ASPTNRNEYDSAVTA
+2829 ASPNNRNEYDSAVTA

-2855 TMEPNTITQATSQVT
+2855 TMEPNTITQVTSQVT
-2870 TKEHALN
+2870 TKEQALN
-2877 GAQNLAQAK
+2877 GARNLAQAK

-2905 ALTRSIDGATTVA
+2905 ALTRSIDG
-2918 GVNQETAKAT
+2918 
-2928 ELNNAMHSLQNGI
+2928 
-2941 NDEAQTKQTQK
+2941 
-2952 YLDAEPIKKSAYDQA
+2952 
-2967 VNAAK
+2967 
-2972 AILTKAS
+2972 
-2979 GQNVDKAAV
+2979 
-2988 EQALQNVNSTKTAL
+2988 
-3002 NGDAKLNEAKAAAK
+3002 
-3016 QTLGTLTH
+3016 
-3024 INNAQRTALDNEI
+3024 
-3037 TQATNVEGVNT
+3037 
-3048 VKAKAQQLDGAMG
+3048 
-3061 QLETSIRDKDTTLQ
+3061 
-3075 SQNYQDADDAKRT
+3075 
-3088 AYSQAVNAAATILN
+3088 
-3102 KTAGGNTP
+3102 
-3110 KADVER
+3110 
-3116 AMQAVTQANTALNG
+3116 
-3130 IQNLERAKQAA
+3130 
-3141 NTAITNASDLN
+3141 
-3152 TKQKE
+3152 
-3157 ALKAQVT
+3157 
-3164 SAGRVSAAN
+3164 
-3173 GVEHTATE
+3173 
-3181 LNTAMTALKRAIAD
+3181 
-3195 KAETKASGNYV
+3195 
-3206 NADANKRQAYDEK
+3206 
-3219 VTAAENI
+3219 
-3226 VSGTPTPTL
+3226 
-3235 TPADV
+3235 
-3240 TNAATQVT
+3240 
-3248 NAKTQLNGN
+3248 
-3257 HNLEVAKQN
+3257 
-3266 ANTAIDGLTSLNG
+3266 
-3279 PQKAKLKEQVGQ
+3279 
-3291 ATTLP
+3291 
-3296 NVQTVRD
+3296 
-3303 NAQTLNS
+3303 
-3310 AMKGLRDSIANEAT
+3310 
-3324 IKAGQNYTDASPNNR
+3324 
-3339 SEYDSAVT
+3339 
-3347 AAKAIIDQTT
+3347 
-3357 SPSMNA
+3357 
-3363 QEINQAKDQVTA
+3363 
-3375 KQQALNGQENLRTA
+3375 
-3389 QTNAKQHLN
+3389 
-3398 GLSDLTDAQKDAVK
+3398 
-3412 RQIEGATHVNE
+3412 
-3423 VTQAQNNADALNT
+3423 
-3436 AMTNLKNGI
+3436 
-3445 QDQNTIK
+3445 
-3452 QGVNFTD
+3452 
-3459 ADEAKR
+3459 
-3465 NAYTNAVTQAEQILN
+3465 
-3480 KAQGPNTAKD
+3480 
-3490 NVESALQNVQ
+3490 
-3500 RAKNEL
+3500 
-3506 NGNQNVANAKST
+3506 
-3518 AKNALNNLT
+3518 
-3527 SINNAQKE
+3527 
-3535 ALKTQIEGAST
+3535 
-3546 VAGVNQVSTT
+3546 
-3556 ASELNTAMS
+3556 
-3565 NLQSGINDEAA
+3565 
-3576 TKAAQKYTDADRD
+3576 
-3589 KQTAYND
+3589 
-3596 AVTAAKTLL
+3596 
-3605 DKTAGSNDNK
+3605 
-3615 AAVEQALQRVNTA
+3615 
-3628 KTALN
+3628 
-3633 GDARLNE
+3633 
-3640 AKNTAKQQ
+3640 
-3648 LATMSHLTNAQ
+3648 
-3659 KANLTEQIE
+3659 
-3668 RGTTVAGVQG
+3668 
-3678 IQANAGTLD
+3678 
-3687 QAMNQLRQSIA
+3687 
-3698 SKDTTKSSEDYQ
+3698 
-3710 DANADLQN
+3710 
-3718 AYNRAVSDAEGI
+3718 
-3730 ISATNNPEMNPD
+3730 
-3742 TINQKASQVNSAKSA
+3742 
-3757 LNGDEKLAAAKQT
+3757 
-3770 AKTDIGRLT
+3770 
-3779 DLNNAQRTA
+3779 
-3788 ANAEVDQAPNLAAVT
+3788 
-3803 AAKNKATSLNTAMG
+3803 
-3817 NLKHALA
+3817 
-3824 EKDNTKRSV
+3824 
-3833 NYTDADQ
+3833 
-3840 PKQQAYDTAVTQ
+3840 
-3852 AEAITNANGSNANET
+3852 
-3867 QVQAALNQLN
+3867 
-3877 QAKNDLNGDNKVAQA
+3877 
-3892 KETAKRALASYSNLN
+3892 
-3907 NAQSTAATSQIDNAT
+3907 
-3922 TVADVTAAQN
+3922 
-3932 TANELNTAMGQ
+3932 
-3943 LQNGINDQNTVKQQ
+3943 
-3957 VNFTDADQGKKDA
+3957 
-3970 YTNAVTNAQG
+3970 
-3980 ILDKANGQNMTKAQV
+3980 
-3995 EAALNQV
+3995 
-4002 TTAKNALNGDAN
+4002 
-4014 VRQAKSDAKAN
+4014 
-4025 LGTLTHLNN
+4025 
-4034 AQKQDLTSQ
+4034 
-4043 IEGATT
+4043 
-4049 VNGVNSVK
+4049 
-4057 TKAQDLDGAMQ
+4057 
-4068 RLESAIANK
+4068 
-4077 DQTKASENYIDAD
+4077 
-4090 PTKKTAFDNAII
+4090 
-4102 QAESYLNKDHGAN
+4102 
-4115 KDKQAVEQAIQSVTS
+4115 
-4130 TENALNGDANLQRA
+4130 
-4144 KTEATQAIDNL
+4144 
-4155 THLNTPQKTA
+4155 
-4165 LKQQVNAA
+4165 
-4173 QRVSGVTDLKNS
+4173 
-4185 ATSLNNAMDQLKQA
+4185 
-4199 IADHDT
+4199 
-4205 IVAGGNYTNASPDK
+4205 
-4219 QGAYTDAYNAAKN
+4219 
-4232 IVNGSPNVITNA
+4232 
-4244 ADVTAATQ
+4244 
-4252 RVNNAETGL
+4252 
-4261 NGDTN
+4261 
-4266 LATAKQQ
+4266 
-4273 AKDALRQMTHLS
+4273 
-4285 DAQKQSIT
+4285 
-4293 GQIDSAT
+4293 
-4300 QVTGVQSVKDN
+4300 
-4311 ATNLDNA
+4311 
-4318 MNQLRNSIAN
+4318 
-4328 KDEVKASQPY
+4328 
-4338 VDADTDKQNAYNTAV
+4338 
-4353 TSAENII
+4353 
-4360 NATSQPTLNPSAVT
+4360 
-4374 QAANQVNTNKTALNG
+4374 
-4389 AQNLANKK
+4389 
-4397 QETTANINQLSHLNN
+4397 
-4412 AQKQDLNT
+4412 
-4420 QVTNAPNIST
+4420 
-4430 VNQVKTKAE
+4430 
-4439 QLDQAMER
+4439 
-4447 LINGIQDKDQ
+4447 
-4457 VKQSVNFTDA
+4457 
-4467 DPEKQTAYNNAVT
+4467 
-4480 AAENI
+4480 
-4485 INQANGTNANQS
+4485 
-4497 QVEAALS
+4497 
-4504 TVTTTKQ
+4504 
-4511 ALNGDRKVT
+4511 
-4520 DAKNNANQR
+4520 
-4529 LSTLDNLN
+4529 
-4537 NAQKGAVTGN
+4537 
-4547 INQAHTVAEVTQAIQ
+4547 
-4562 TAQELNTA
+4562 
-4570 MGNLKNSLNDKDTT
+4570 
-4584 LGSQNF
+4584 
-4590 ADADPEKKNAY
+4590 
-4601 NEAVRNAE
+4601 
-4609 NILNKSTGTNVPKDQ
+4609 
-4624 VEAAMN
+4624 
-4630 QVNTTKAALNGTQ
+4630 
-4643 NLEKAKQ
+4643 
-4650 HANTAID
+4650 
-4657 GLSHLTNAQKDA
+4657 
-4669 LKQLVQQSTTVAEA
+4669 
-4683 QGNEQKANN
+4683 
-4692 VDAAMDKLRQSIAD
+4692 
-4706 NATTKQNQNY
+4706 
-4716 TDASPNKKDAYNN
+4716 
-4729 AVTTAQGIIDQTT
+4729 
-4742 NPTLDPTVI
+4742 
-4751 NQAAGQVS
+4751 
-4759 TTKNALNGNENL
+4759 
-4771 EAAKQQATQSLG
+4771 
-4783 SLDNLNNAQKQ
+4783 
-4794 AVTNQ
+4794 
-4799 INGAHTVDEANQI
+4799 
-4812 KQNAQNLNTAMGNLK
+4812 
-4827 QAIADKDATKATV
+4827 
-4840 NFTDADQAKQQAY
+4840 
-4853 NTAVTNAENIISKA
+4853 
-4867 NGGNATQTEVEQAI
+4867 
-4881 QQVNA
+4881 
-4886 TKQALNGN
+4886 
-4894 ANVQHAKD
+4894 
-4902 EATALINSSN
+4902 
-4912 DLNQAQKDALKQQ
+4912 
-4925 VQNAT
+4925 AT

-4989 ISGTP
+4989 ISATP

-5025 AKQNVQQA
+5025 AKQNVQHA

-5048 NKQITQATLV
+5048 SKQITQATLV

-5063 IQQAATTLNDAM
+5063 IQQAATTLNDAMTQLKQGIANKAQIKGSENYHDADTDKQTAYDNAVTKAEELLKQTTNPTMDPNTIQQALTKVNDTNQALNGNQKLADAKQDAKTTLGTLDHLNDAQKQALTTQVEQAPDIATVNNVKQNAQNLNNAMTNLNNALQDKTETLNSINFTDADQAKKDAYTNAVSHAEGILSKANGSNASQTEVEQAMQRVNEAKQALNGNDNVQRAKDAAKQVITNANDLNQAQKDALKQQVDAAQTVANVNTIKQTAQDLNQAM

-5240 IANGTPTPVL
+5240 IANGIPTPVL
-5250 APDTVTQAVTTMNQ
+5250 TPDTVTQAVTTMNQ

-5270 GDEKLAQAKQD
+5270 GDEKLAQAKQE

-5315 TKQNAQNVNTAMGN
+5315 TKQNAQNVNTAMSN

-5345 YHDADVDKQTAYTNA
+5345 YHDADADKQTAYTNA

-5376 NPDDITRA
+5376 NPDEITRA

-5391 KNSLNGEAKLATEKQ
+5391 KNGLNGEAKLATEKQ

-5451 AMDQLSQAINDKDQ
+5451 AMDQLSQAINDKAQ
-5465 ILADGNYLNADPDKQ
+5465 TLADGNYLNADPDKQ

-5500 NEVQAQVESITNEVN
+5500 NEVQAQVESE
-5515 AAKQALNGND
+5515 
-5525 NLANAKQQAKQ
+5525 
-5536 QLANLT
+5536 
-5542 HLNDAQK
+5542 
-5549 QSFESQIT
+5549 
-5557 QAPLVTDVTTINQKA
+5557 
-5572 QTLDHAMEL
+5572 
-5581 LRNSVADNQTTL
+5581 R
-5593 ASEDYHDATAQRQN
+5593 
-5607 DYNKA
+5607 
-5612 VTAANNIINQTTSPT
+5612 
-5627 MNPDDVNGATT
+5627 
-5638 QVNNTKVALDGD
+5638 
-5650 ENLAAA
+5650 
-5656 KQQANN
+5656 
-5662 RLDQLDHLNNAQKQQ
+5662 
-5677 LQSQITQ
+5677 
-5684 SSDIAAVNGHKQTA
+5684 
-5698 ESLNTAMG
+5698 
-5706 NLINA
+5706 
-5711 IADHQAVE
+5711 
-5719 QRGNFINADTD
+5719 
-5730 KQTAYNTAV
+5730 
-5739 NEAAAMINK
+5739 
-5748 QTGQNANQTEVEQ
+5748 
-5761 AITKVQTTLQALN
+5761 
-5774 GDHNLQVAKTNAT
+5774 
-5787 QAIDALT
+5787 
-5794 SLNDP
+5794 
-5799 QKTALKDQV
+5799 
-5808 TAATLVT
+5808 
-5815 AVHQI
+5815 
-5820 EQNANTLNQAMHGLR
+5820 
-5835 QSIQD
+5835 
-5840 NAATKANS
+5840 
-5848 KYINED
+5848 
-5854 QPEQQNYDQ
+5854 
-5863 AVQAA
+5863 
-5868 NNIINEQTA
+5868 
-5877 TLDNNAINQA
+5877 
-5887 AATVNTTKA
+5887 
-5896 ALHGDV
+5896 
-5902 KLQNDKD
+5902 
-5909 HAKQTVSQLAHL
+5909 
-5921 NNAQKHMEDTLI
+5921 
-5933 DSETTRTAVKQDL
+5933 SET
-5946 TEAQALDQLMDALQ
+5946 
-5960 QSIADK
+5960 
-5966 DATRAS
+5966 
-5972 SAYVNAEP
+5972 
-5980 NKKQA
+5980 
-5985 YDEAVQNAESIIA
+5985 
-5998 GLNNPTINKGNVSSA
+5998 
-6013 TQAVISSKNA
+6013 
-6023 LDGVERLA
+6023 
-6031 QDKQTAGNSLNHLDQ
+6031 
-6046 LTPAQQQAL
+6046 
-6055 ENQINNATT
+6055 
-6064 RDKVA
+6064 
-6069 EIIAQAQALNEA
+6069 
-6081 MKALKESIKDQPQTE
+6081 SIK
-6096 ASSKFINEDQAQKDA
+6096 
-6111 YTQAVQHAKDLIN
+6111 
-6124 KTTDPTLAKSIID
+6124 
-6137 QATQAVTD
+6137 
-6145 AKNNLH
+6145 
-6151 GDQKLA
+6151 
-6157 QDKQRATETLNNLSN
+6157 
-6172 LNTPQRQALENQI
+6172 
-6185 NNAATRGEVAQKLTE
+6185 
-6200 AQALNQAMEALRNS
+6200 
-6214 IQDQQQTEAGSKFIN
+6214 
-6229 EDKPQKDAYQAAV
+6229 
-6242 QNAKDLINQTNNP
+6242 
-6255 TLDKAQ
+6255 
-6261 VEQLTQA
+6261 
-6268 VNQAKDNL
+6268 
-6276 HGDQKLA
+6276 
-6283 DDKQHAV
+6283 
-6290 TDLNQLNG
+6290 
-6298 LNNPQRQ
+6298 
-6305 ALESQ
+6305 
-6310 INNAATRDEVA
+6310 
-6321 QKLAEA
+6321 
-6327 KALDQAMQA
+6327 
-6336 LRNSIQDQQ
+6336 
-6345 QTESG
+6345 
-6350 SKFINE
+6350 
-6356 DKPQKDAYQAAVQ
+6356 
-6369 NAKDLINQTGNPTLD
+6369 
-6384 KSQVEQLTQAVTTA
+6384 
-6398 KDNLHGDQKLARDQQ
+6398 
-6413 QAVTTVNAL
+6413 
-6422 PNLNH
+6422 
-6427 AQQQALT
+6427 
-6434 DAINAAPTRTEVA
+6434 
-6447 QHVQTATELD
+6447 
-6457 HAMETLKNKVD
+6457 
-6468 QVNTDKAQ
+6468 
-6476 PNYTEASTDKKEAV
+6476 
-6490 DQALQA
+6490 
-6496 AQSITDPTN
+6496 
-6505 GSNANKDAV
+6505 
-6514 EQALTKL
+6514 
-6521 QEKENE
+6521 
-6527 LNGNERVAEAKTQA
+6527 
-6541 KQTIDQLTHLNAD
+6541 
-6554 QIATAKQNIDQA
+6554 
-6566 TKLQPIAEL
+6566 
-6575 VDQATQLNQSMD
+6575 
-6587 QLQQAVNEH
+6587 
-6596 ANVEQTVDYTQAD
+6596 
-6609 SDKQNAYKQAIAD
+6609 
-6622 AENVLKQ
+6622 
-6629 NANKQQVDQ
+6629 
-6638 ALQNILNAKQALN
+6638 
-6651 GDERVALA
+6651 
-6659 KTNGK
+6659 
-6664 HDIDQLNA
+6664 
-6672 LNNAQQDGFKG
+6672 
-6683 RIDQSNDLNQIQQ
+6683 
-6696 IVDEAKALNRAMDQ
+6696 
-6710 LSQEITGNE
+6710 
-6719 GRTKGS
+6719 
-6725 TNYVNADTQVKQV
+6725 
-6738 YDEAVDKAKQAL
+6738 
-6750 DKSTG
+6750 
-6755 QNLTAEQ
+6755 
-6762 VIKLNDAITAAKK
+6762 
-6775 ALNGEERL
+6775 
-6783 NNRKAEALQ
+6783 
-6792 RLDQLT
+6792 
-6798 HLNNAQ
+6798 
-6804 RQLAIQQINN
+6804 
-6814 AETLNKASRAINRA
+6814 
-6828 TKLDNAMGAVQQY
+6828 
-6841 IDEQHLG
+6841 
-6848 VISST
+6848 
-6853 NYINADDN
+6853 
-6861 LKANYDNAIANAA
+6861 
-6874 HELDKVQ
+6874 
-6881 GNAIA
+6881 
-6886 KAEAEQLKQNII
+6886 
-6898 DAQNALNGDQNLAN
+6898 
-6912 AKDKA
+6912 
-6917 NAFVNSLNGLN
+6917 
-6928 QQQQD
+6928 
-6933 LAHKA
+6933 
-6938 INNADTVSD
+6938 
-6947 VTDIVNN
+6947 
-6954 QIDLNDAMET
+6954 
-6964 LKHLVDNEI
+6964 
-6973 PNAEQTVNYQ
+6973 
-6983 NADDNAKTNFDDAK
+6983 
-6997 RLANTLLNSDN
+6997 
-7008 TNVNDINGAIQTVN
+7008 
-7022 DAIHNLNGDQRLQ
+7022 
-7035 DAKDKAIQSINQAL
+7035 
-7049 ANKLKEIEASN
+7049 
-7060 ATDQDKLIAK
+7060 
-7070 NKAEELANSII
+7070 
-7081 NNINKATSNQAV
+7081 
-7093 SQVQTAGNHAIEQVH
+7093 
-7108 ANEIPKAKID
+7108 
-7118 ANKDVDKQVQSLIDE
+7118 
-7133 IDRNPNLTD
+7133 
-7142 KEKQAL
+7142 
-7148 KDRINQILQQGHN
+7148 
-7161 GINNAMTKEEIEQ
+7161 
-7174 AKAQLAQAL
+7174 
-7183 QDIKDL
+7183 
-7189 VKAKEDAKQ
+7189 
-7198 DVDKQVQALID
+7198 
-7209 EIDQNP
+7209 
-7215 NLTDKEK
+7215 
-7222 QALKDRI
+7222 
-7229 NQILQQGHNGINNA
+7229 
-7243 MTKEEIEQAKAQL
+7243 
-7256 AQALQDIKDLVKAK
+7256 
-7270 ENAKQDIDKRVQ
+7270 
-7282 ALIDEIDQNPNLTD
+7282 
-7296 KEKQALKDRINQILQ
+7296 
-7311 QGHNDINNAL
+7311 
-7321 TKEEIEQAK
+7321 
-7330 AQLAQALQDIKDLV
+7330 
-7344 KAKED
+7344 
-7349 AKNAIKALANA
+7349 
-7360 KRDQINSNPDLT
+7360 
-7372 PEQKAKALKEIDEA
+7372 
-7386 EKRALQNVE
+7386 
-7395 NAQTIDQLNRGLNL
+7395 
-7409 GLDDIRNTHVWE
+7409 W
-7421 VDEQPAVNE
+7421 
-7430 IFEATPEQILVNG
+7430 
-7443 ELIVHRDDIITEQ
+7443 
-7456 DILAHINLI
+7456 
-7465 DQLSAEVIDT
+7465 
-7475 PSTATISDSL
+7475 
-7485 TAKVEV
+7485 
-7491 TLLDGSKVIVN
+7491 
-7502 VPVKVVEKELSVV
+7502 
-7515 KQQAIESIENAAQQ
+7515 
-7529 KIDEINNSVTLTL
+7529 
-7542 EQKEAAIAEV
+7542 
-7552 NKLKQQ
+7552 
-7558 AIDYINNAPD
+7558 
-7568 VHSVEEIQQ
+7568 
-7577 QEQAHIE
+7577 
-7584 QFYPEQFTIEQAK
+7584 
-7597 SNAIKSIEDAI
+7597 
-7608 QHMIDEIKARTD
+7608 
-7620 LTDKEKQEAIAKL
+7620 
-7633 NQLKEQAIQ
+7633 
-7642 AIQRAQ
+7642 
-7648 SIDEISEQLEQFKA
+7648 
-7662 QMKAANPTAKEL
+7662 
-7674 AKRKQEAI
+7674 
-7682 SRIKDFSNEKINSI
+7682 
-7696 RNSEIGTTDEKQA
+7696 
-7709 AMNQINEIVL
+7709 
-7719 ETIRDINNA
+7719 
-7728 HTLQQV
+7728 
-7734 EAALNNGIA
+7734 
-7743 RISAVQIVISDR
+7743 
-7755 AKQSS
+7755 
-7760 STGNESNSHLTIGYG
+7760 
-7775 TANHPFNSSTIGHKK
+7775 
-7790 KIDEDDDIDPLHMR
+7790 
-7804 HFSNNFGNVIKNA
+7804 
-7817 IGVVGISGLLA
+7817 
-7828 SFWFFIAKRRR
+7828 
-7839 KEDEE
+7839 
-7844 EELEIRDNN
+7844 
-7853 KDSIKETLDDT
+7853 
-7864 KHLPLLFAKRRRKED
+7864 
-7879 EEDVTVEEKDTL
+7879 
-7891 NNGESLDKVKHTPF
+7891 
-7905 FLPKRRRKEDEEDVE
+7905 
-7920 VTNENTD
+7920 
-7927 EKVLQDNEH
+7927 
-7936 SPILIAKRRKDKEV
+7936 
-7950 DVETTTSIE
+7950 
-7959 SNEDDA
+7959 
-7965 PLLLAKKKNQKDNQ
+7965 
-7979 SKGKK
+7979 
-7984 SASKNLLK
+7984 
-7992 S
+7992 

>member
-1 MGNGAEHS
+1 
-9 KTINVV
+9 
-15 RGQNNQWTIANKP
+15 
-28 DYVTLDAQT
+28 
-37 GKVTFNA
+37 
-44 NTIKPN
+44 
-50 SSITITPKAGTGHSV
+50 
-65 SSNPSTLTAPAAHT
+65 
-79 VNTTEIVKDYG
+79 
-90 SNVTAAE
+90 
-97 INNAVQVA
+97 
-105 NKRTATIKNGTA
+105 
-117 MPTNLAGGSTT
+117 
-128 TIPVTVTYNDGSTE
+128 
-142 EVQESIFTKADK
+142 
-154 RELITAKNHLDDPVS
+154 
-169 TEGKKPG
+169 
-176 TITQYNNAM
+176 
-185 HNAQQQINTAKTEA
+185 
-199 QQVINNERATP
+199 
-210 QQVSDALTK
+210 
-219 VRAAQTK
+219 
-226 IDQAKALL
+226 
-234 QNKEDNSQLVTSKN
+234 
-248 NLQSSVNQ
+248 
-256 VPSTAGMTQ
+256 MT
-265 QSIDNYNAKKRE
+265 
-277 AETEITAAQRVIDN
+277 
-291 GDATAQQIS
+291 
-300 DEKHRVDNALTA
+300 
-312 LNQAKHDLTA
+312 
-322 DTHAL
+322 
-327 EQAVQQL
+327 
-334 NRTGTTTGKKPAS
+334 
-347 ITAYNNSIRALQSD
+347 
-361 LTSAKN
+361 
-367 SANAIIQKP
+367 
-376 IRTVQ
+376 
-381 EVQSALTN
+381 
-389 VNRVNERL
+389 
-397 TQAINQLVPL
+397 
-407 ADNSALRTA
+407 
-416 KTKLDE
+416 
-422 EINKSVT
+422 
-429 TDGMTQSSIQAYENA
+429 
-444 KRAGQTESTNA
+444 
-455 QNVINNGDATDQQ
+455 
-468 IAAEKTKVEEKYN
+468 
-481 SLKQAIAGLTPDL
+481 
-494 APLQTAKTQ
+494 
-503 LQNDIDQPTSTTG
+503 
-516 MTSTSVA
+516 
-523 TFNEKLSAART
+523 
-534 KIQEIDRVLASHP
+534 
-547 DVATIRQNV
+547 
-556 TAANAAKTALDQAR
+556 
-570 NGLTVD
+570 
-576 KAPLENAK
+576 
-584 NQLQH
+584 
-589 SIDTQTSTT
+589 
-598 GMTQDSINAY
+598 
-608 NAKLTAA
+608 
-615 RNKIQQIN
+615 
-623 QVLAGSPT
+623 
-631 VEQINTNTSAAN
+631 
-643 QAKSDLDHARQ
+643 
-654 ALTPDKAPLQN
+654 
-665 AKTQLEQSIN
+665 
-675 QPTDTTGMTT
+675 
-685 ASLNAYNQKLQAARQ
+685 
-700 KLTEINQVLNGNP
+700 
-713 TVQNINDK
+713 
-721 VTEANQAKDQLNTA
+721 
-735 RQGLTLDRQP
+735 
-745 ALTTLHGASNL
+745 
-756 NQAQQNNFTQQINAA
+756 
-771 QNHAALETIK
+771 
-781 SNITALNTAMT
+781 
-792 KLKDSVADN
+792 
-801 NTIKSGQNYTDATP
+801 
-815 ANKQAYDNAVN
+815 
-826 AAKGVIGET
+826 
-835 TNPTMDVNTV
+835 
-845 NQKAASVKST
+845 
-855 KDALDGQQNLQRAK
+855 
-869 TEATNAIT
+869 
-877 HASDLNQA
+877 
-885 QKNALTQQVNSAQNV
+885 
-900 QAVNDIKQTTHSL
+900 
-913 NTAMTGLKRGVANH
+913 
-927 NQVVQSDNYVN
+927 
-938 ADTNKKNDYNNAYN
+938 
-952 HANDIINGNAQHP
+952 
-965 VITPSDVNN
+965 
-974 ALSNVT
+974 
-980 SKEHALN
+980 
-987 GEAKLNAA
+987 
-995 KQEANTALGHLN
+995 
-1007 NLNNAQRQ
+1007 
-1015 NLQSQ
+1015 
-1020 INGAHQI
+1020 
-1027 DAVNTIKQNATNL
+1027 
-1040 NSAMGNLRQAVADK
+1040 
-1054 DQVKR
+1054 
-1059 TEDYADADT
+1059 
-1068 AKQNAYNSAVSSA
+1068 
-1081 ETIINQTTNPTMS
+1081 
-1094 VDDVNRAT
+1094 
-1102 SAVTSNKN
+1102 
-1110 ALNGDEKLAQ
+1110 
-1120 SKTDAARAID
+1120 
-1130 ALPHLNNAQKADV
+1130 
-1143 KSKINAASNIAG
+1143 
-1155 VNTVKQQGT
+1155 
-1164 DLNTAMGNLQGAIN
+1164 
-1178 DEQTTL
+1178 
-1184 NSQNYQDATPS
+1184 
-1195 KKTAYTNAVQ
+1195 
-1205 AAKDILN
+1205 
-1212 KSNGQNKT
+1212 
-1220 KDQVTEA
+1220 
-1227 MNQLNSAKN
+1227 
-1236 NLDGTRLLDQ
+1236 
-1246 AKQTAKQ
+1246 
-1253 QLNNMT
+1253 
-1259 HLTTAQKTNLTNQIN
+1259 
-1274 SGTTVAGVHTVQS
+1274 
-1287 NANTLDQAMNTLRQS
+1287 
-1302 IANKDATKASE
+1302 
-1313 DYVDA
+1313 
-1318 NNDKQTAYNN
+1318 
-1328 AVAAAETII
+1328 
-1337 NANSN
+1337 
-1342 PEMNPSTI
+1342 
-1350 TQKAEQVNSSKTALN
+1350 
-1365 GDENLAAA
+1365 
-1373 KQNAKTYL
+1373 
-1381 NTLTSITDAQKNNL
+1381 
-1395 ISQISSAT
+1395 
-1403 RVSGVDTVKQN
+1403 
-1414 AQHLDQAMA
+1414 
-1423 SLQSGINNES
+1423 
-1433 QVKSS
+1433 
-1438 EKYRDA
+1438 
-1444 DTNKQQEYDNA
+1444 
-1455 ITAAKAILN
+1455 
-1464 KSTGPNTAQNAVE
+1464 
-1477 AALQRVNNAKDAL
+1477 
-1490 NGDAKLIA
+1490 
-1498 AQNAAK
+1498 
-1504 QHLGTL
+1504 
-1510 THITTAQRNDLTNQI
+1510 
-1525 SQATNL
+1525 
-1531 AGVES
+1531 
-1536 VKQSANSLDGAM
+1536 
-1548 GNLQTAINDK
+1548 
-1558 SGTLASQNF
+1558 
-1567 LDADEQKRNAYNQ
+1567 
-1580 AVSAAETILNKQT
+1580 
-1593 GPNTAKTAV
+1593 
-1602 EQALNNVNNAKH
+1602 
-1614 ALNGTQNLNNAKQAA
+1614 
-1629 ITAINGAS
+1629 
-1637 DLNQKQKDA
+1637 
-1646 LKTQANGAQ
+1646 
-1655 RVSNAQDVQRNAT
+1655 
-1668 ELNTAMG
+1668 
-1675 TLKHAIA
+1675 
-1682 DKTNTLASSK
+1682 
-1692 YVNADSTKQNAYTT
+1692 
-1706 KVTNAEH
+1706 
-1713 IISGTPTVVTTP
+1713 
-1725 SEVTAAA
+1725 
-1732 NQVNSAKQE
+1732 
-1741 LNGDERLRVAKQNA
+1741 
-1755 NTAIDALTQL
+1755 
-1765 NTPQKAKLKEQ
+1765 
-1776 VGQANRLEDV
+1776 
-1786 QTVQTNGQALN
+1786 
-1797 NAMKGLRDSIANE
+1797 
-1810 TTVKASQNYTD
+1810 
-1821 ASSNNQSTYNS
+1821 
-1832 AVSNAKGIIN
+1832 
-1842 QTNNP
+1842 
-1847 TMDTSAITQA
+1847 
-1857 TTQVNNAKNGL
+1857 
-1868 NGAEN
+1868 
-1873 LRNAQNTAKQNLN
+1873 
-1886 TLSHLTNN
+1886 
-1894 QKSAISTQ
+1894 
-1902 IDRAGHVSEVTAAK
+1902 
-1916 NAATELNTQMGNLE
+1916 
-1930 QAIHDQN
+1930 
-1937 TVKQSVK
+1937 
-1944 FTDADKAKRD
+1944 
-1954 AYTNAV
+1954 
-1960 SRAEA
+1960 
-1965 ILNKTQGANTSK
+1965 
-1977 QDVEAAIQNVSS
+1977 
-1989 AKNALNG
+1989 
-1996 DQNVTNA
+1996 
-2003 KNAAKNALNNLTSI
+2003 
-2017 NNAQK
+2017 
-2022 RDLTTK
+2022 
-2028 IDQATT
+2028 
-2034 VAGVEA
+2034 
-2040 VSNTGTQLNTAMAN
+2040 
-2054 LQNGI
+2054 
-2059 NDKTNTLA
+2059 
-2067 SENYHDADSDKKTAY
+2067 
-2082 TQAVT
+2082 
-2087 NAENILN
+2087 
-2094 KNSGSNLDKTAV
+2094 
-2106 ENALSQVANAK
+2106 
-2117 GALNGNHNLEQAKS
+2117 
-2131 NANTTINGL
+2131 
-2140 QHLTTAQKDKLKQQV
+2140 
-2155 QQAQN
+2155 
-2160 VAGVDTVKSSA
+2160 
-2171 NTLNGAMGT
+2171 
-2180 LRNSIQDNT
+2180 
-2189 ATKNG
+2189 
-2194 QNYLDAT
+2194 
-2201 GSNKT
+2201 
-2206 NYNNA
+2206 
-2211 VDSANGVINATSNPN
+2211 
-2226 MDANAINQI
+2226 
-2235 ATQVTSTK
+2235 
-2243 NALDGTHNLTQA
+2243 
-2255 KQTATNAIDGATNLN
+2255 
-2270 KAQKDALK
+2270 
-2278 AQVTSAQR
+2278 
-2286 VANVTSIQ
+2286 
-2294 QTANELNTAMG
+2294 
-2305 QLQHGIDDENATKQ
+2305 
-2319 TQKYRDAEQSKKTAY
+2319 
-2334 DQAVA
+2334 
-2339 AAKAILNK
+2339 
-2347 QTGSNSDKA
+2347 
-2356 AVDRAL
+2356 
-2362 QQVTSTK
+2362 
-2369 DALNGDA
+2369 
-2376 KLAEAKA
+2376 
-2383 AAKQNL
+2383 
-2389 GTLNHI
+2389 
-2395 TNAQRTD
+2395 
-2402 LEGQINQATTVDGV
+2402 
-2416 NTVKTNANTLDGAM
+2416 
-2430 NSLQGS
+2430 
-2436 INDKDATLRNQNYLD
+2436 
-2451 ADESKRNAYTQAV
+2451 
-2464 TAAEGILN
+2464 
-2472 KQTGGNTSKADV
+2472 
-2484 DNALNAVTRAKA
+2484 
-2496 ALNGAENLRNAKTS
+2496 
-2510 ATNTINGLPNLTQLQ
+2510 
-2525 KDNLKHQVEQ
+2525 
-2535 AQNVA
+2535 
-2540 GVNGVKDK
+2540 
-2548 GNTLNTAMGAL
+2548 
-2559 RTSIQNDNTTK
+2559 
-2570 TSQNYLDASDSN
+2570 
-2582 KNNYNTAVNN
+2582 
-2592 ANGVINATNNPNMDA
+2592 
-2607 NAINGMA
+2607 
-2614 NQVNTTKAALNGVQN
+2614 
-2629 LAQAKTNAT
+2629 
-2638 NTINNAHD
+2638 
-2646 LNQKQKD
+2646 
-2653 ALKTQVNNAQRVSDA
+2653 
-2668 NNVQHTATELNG
+2668 
-2680 AMTALKAAIADKER
+2680 
-2694 TKASGNYV
+2694 
-2702 NADQEKRQA
+2702 
-2711 YDSKVTNA
+2711 
-2719 ENIINGTPNA
+2719 
-2729 TLTVN
+2729 
-2734 DVNSATSQVNA
+2734 
-2745 AKTALNGDNNLRVAK
+2745 
-2760 ENANNT
+2760 
-2766 IDGLAQLNNAQKAK
+2766 
-2780 LKEQVQSATTLE
+2780 
-2792 GVQTVKNS
+2792 
-2800 SQTLNTAM
+2800 
-2808 KGLRD
+2808 
-2813 SIANEATIKAG
+2813 
-2824 QNYTD
+2824 
-2829 ASPTNRNEYDSAVTA
+2829 
-2844 AKAIINQTSNP
+2844 
-2855 TMEPNTITQATSQVT
+2855 
-2870 TKEHALN
+2870 
-2877 GAQNLAQAK
+2877 
-2886 TTAKNNLNNLTSI
+2886 
-2899 NNAQKD
+2899 
-2905 ALTRSIDGATTVA
+2905 
-2918 GVNQETAKAT
+2918 
-2928 ELNNAMHSLQNGI
+2928 
-2941 NDEAQTKQTQK
+2941 
-2952 YLDAEPIKKSAYDQA
+2952 
-2967 VNAAK
+2967 
-2972 AILTKAS
+2972 
-2979 GQNVDKAAV
+2979 
-2988 EQALQNVNSTKTAL
+2988 
-3002 NGDAKLNEAKAAAK
+3002 
-3016 QTLGTLTH
+3016 
-3024 INNAQRTALDNEI
+3024 
-3037 TQATNVEGVNT
+3037 
-3048 VKAKAQQLDGAMG
+3048 
-3061 QLETSIRDKDTTLQ
+3061 
-3075 SQNYQDADDAKRT
+3075 
-3088 AYSQAVNAAATILN
+3088 
-3102 KTAGGNTP
+3102 
-3110 KADVER
+3110 
-3116 AMQAVTQANTALNG
+3116 
-3130 IQNLERAKQAA
+3130 
-3141 NTAITNASDLN
+3141 
-3152 TKQKE
+3152 
-3157 ALKAQVT
+3157 
-3164 SAGRVSAAN
+3164 
-3173 GVEHTATE
+3173 
-3181 LNTAMTALKRAIAD
+3181 
-3195 KAETKASGNYV
+3195 
-3206 NADANKRQAYDEK
+3206 
-3219 VTAAENI
+3219 
-3226 VSGTPTPTL
+3226 
-3235 TPADV
+3235 
-3240 TNAATQVT
+3240 
-3248 NAKTQLNGN
+3248 
-3257 HNLEVAKQN
+3257 
-3266 ANTAIDGLTSLNG
+3266 
-3279 PQKAKLKEQVGQ
+3279 
-3291 ATTLP
+3291 
-3296 NVQTVRD
+3296 
-3303 NAQTLNS
+3303 
-3310 AMKGLRDSIANEAT
+3310 
-3324 IKAGQNYTDASPNNR
+3324 
-3339 SEYDSAVT
+3339 
-3347 AAKAIIDQTT
+3347 
-3357 SPSMNA
+3357 
-3363 QEINQAKDQVTA
+3363 
-3375 KQQALNGQENLRTA
+3375 
-3389 QTNAKQHLN
+3389 
-3398 GLSDLTDAQKDAVK
+3398 
-3412 RQIEGATHVNE
+3412 
-3423 VTQAQNNADALNT
+3423 
-3436 AMTNLKNGI
+3436 
-3445 QDQNTIK
+3445 
-3452 QGVNFTD
+3452 
-3459 ADEAKR
+3459 
-3465 NAYTNAVTQAEQILN
+3465 
-3480 KAQGPNTAKD
+3480 
-3490 NVESALQNVQ
+3490 
-3500 RAKNEL
+3500 
-3506 NGNQNVANAKST
+3506 
-3518 AKNALNNLT
+3518 
-3527 SINNAQKE
+3527 
-3535 ALKTQIEGAST
+3535 
-3546 VAGVNQVSTT
+3546 
-3556 ASELNTAMS
+3556 
-3565 NLQSGINDEAA
+3565 
-3576 TKAAQKYTDADRD
+3576 
-3589 KQTAYND
+3589 
-3596 AVTAAKTLL
+3596 
-3605 DKTAGSNDNK
+3605 
-3615 AAVEQALQRVNTA
+3615 
-3628 KTALN
+3628 
-3633 GDARLNE
+3633 
-3640 AKNTAKQQ
+3640 
-3648 LATMSHLTNAQ
+3648 
-3659 KANLTEQIE
+3659 
-3668 RGTTVAGVQG
+3668 
-3678 IQANAGTLD
+3678 
-3687 QAMNQLRQSIA
+3687 
-3698 SKDTTKSSEDYQ
+3698 
-3710 DANADLQN
+3710 
-3718 AYNRAVSDAEGI
+3718 
-3730 ISATNNPEMNPD
+3730 
-3742 TINQKASQVNSAKSA
+3742 
-3757 LNGDEKLAAAKQT
+3757 
-3770 AKTDIGRLT
+3770 
-3779 DLNNAQRTA
+3779 
-3788 ANAEVDQAPNLAAVT
+3788 
-3803 AAKNKATSLNTAMG
+3803 
-3817 NLKHALA
+3817 
-3824 EKDNTKRSV
+3824 
-3833 NYTDADQ
+3833 
-3840 PKQQAYDTAVTQ
+3840 
-3852 AEAITNANGSNANET
+3852 
-3867 QVQAALNQLN
+3867 
-3877 QAKNDLNGDNKVAQA
+3877 QA

-4090 PTKKTAFDNAII
+4090 PTKKTAFDNAIT
-4102 QAESYLNKDHGAN
+4102 QAESYLNKDHGTN

-4155 THLNTPQKTA
+4155 TQLNTPQKTA

-4199 IADHDT
+4199 IGDHDT

-4252 RVNNAETGL
+4252 RVNNAETSL

-4360 NATSQPTLNPSAVT
+4360 NATSQPTLDPSAVT

-4397 QETTANINQLSHLNN
+4397 QETTANINRLSHLNN

-4520 DAKNNANQR
+4520 DAKNNANQT

-4590 ADADPEKKNAY
+4590 ADADPEKKNEY

-4657 GLSHLTNAQKDA
+4657 GLSHLTNAQKEA

-4742 NPTLDPTVI
+4742 NPSLDPTVI

-4759 TTKNALNGNENL
+4759 TSKNALNGNENL

-4886 TKQALNGN
+4886 AKQALNGN

-4902 EATALINSSN
+4902 EATALINNSN

-4969 NADPDKQNAYNQ
+4969 NADSDKQNAYNQ

-5025 AKQNVQQA
+5025 AKQNVQHA

-5048 NKQITQATLV
+5048 SKQITQATLV

-5063 IQQAATTLNDAM
+5063 IQQAATTLNDAMTQLKQGIANKAQIKGSENYHDADTDKQTAYDNAVTKAEELLKQTTNPTMDPNTIQQALTKVNDTNQALNGNQKLADAKQDAKTTLGTLDHLNDAQKQALTTQVEQAPDIATVNNVKQNAQNLNNAMTNLNNALQDKTETLNSINFTDADQAKKDDYTNAVSHAEGILSKANGSNASQTEVEQAMQRVNEAKQALNGNDNVQRAKDAAKQVITNANDLNQAQKDALKQQVDAAQTVANVNTIKQTAQDLNQAM

-5121 ANVDPQQVA
+5121 ANVDPQQA
-5130 QALQQVNQAKGDLN
+5130 AQAKGDLN

-5250 APDTVTQAVTTMNQ
+5250 APDTVTKAVTTMNQ

-5877 TLDNNAINQA
+5877 TLDNNAINQV

-5946 TEAQALDQLMDALQ
+5946 TEVQALDQLMDALQ

-6214 IQDQQQTEAGSKFIN
+6214 IQDQQQTESGSKFIN

-6242 QNAKDLINQTNNP
+6242 QNAKDLINQTGNP

-6261 VEQLTQA
+6261 VEQLTHA
-6268 VNQAKDNL
+6268 FKQAKDNL

-6310 INNAATRDEVA
+6310 INNAATRGEVA

-6345 QTESG
+6345 QTEAG

-6427 AQQQALT
+6427 AQQQTLT

-6521 QEKENE
+6521 QEKVNE

-6596 ANVEQTVDYTQAD
+6596 ANVEQTIDYTQAD
-6609 SDKQNAYKQAIAD
+6609 SDKQKAYKQAIAD

-6750 DKSTG
+6750 DKSSG

-6762 VIKLNDAITAAKK
+6762 VIKLNDAVTAAKK

-7008 TNVNDINGAIQTVN
+7008 TNVNDINGAIQAVN

-7118 ANKDVDKQVQSLIDE
+7118 ANKDVDKQVQALIDE
-7133 IDRNPNLTD
+7133 IDR
-7142 KEKQAL
+7142 
-7148 KDRINQILQQGHN
+7148 
-7161 GINNAMTKEEIEQ
+7161 
-7174 AKAQLAQAL
+7174 
-7183 QDIKDL
+7183 
-7189 VKAKEDAKQ
+7189 
-7198 DVDKQVQALID
+7198 
-7209 EIDQNP
+7209 
-7215 NLTDKEK
+7215 
-7222 QALKDRI
+7222 
-7229 NQILQQGHNGINNA
+7229 
-7243 MTKEEIEQAKAQL
+7243 
-7256 AQALQDIKDLVKAK
+7256 
-7270 ENAKQDIDKRVQ
+7270 
-7282 ALIDEIDQNPNLTD
+7282 NPNLTD

-7360 KRDQINSNPDLT
+7360 KRDQINSNPDLI

-7475 PSTATISDSL
+7475 PSTATISDRL

-7558 AIDYINNAPD
+7558 AIDHVNNAPD
-7568 VHSVEEIQQ
+7568 VHSVEKNS
-7577 QEQAHIE
+7577 
-7584 QFYPEQFTIEQAK
+7584 TT
-7597 SNAIKSIEDAI
+7597 
-7608 QHMIDEIKARTD
+7608 RT
-7620 LTDKEKQEAIAKL
+7620 
-7633 NQLKEQAIQ
+7633 
-7642 AIQRAQ
+7642 
-7648 SIDEISEQLEQFKA
+7648 S
-7662 QMKAANPTAKEL
+7662 
-7674 AKRKQEAI
+7674 
-7682 SRIKDFSNEKINSI
+7682 
-7696 RNSEIGTTDEKQA
+7696 
-7709 AMNQINEIVL
+7709 V
-7719 ETIRDINNA
+7719 
-7728 HTLQQV
+7728 
-7734 EAALNNGIA
+7734 
-7743 RISAVQIVISDR
+7743 
-7755 AKQSS
+7755 
-7760 STGNESNSHLTIGYG
+7760 Y
-7775 TANHPFNSSTIGHKK
+7775 
-7790 KIDEDDDIDPLHMR
+7790 
-7804 HFSNNFGNVIKNA
+7804 
-7817 IGVVGISGLLA
+7817 
-7828 SFWFFIAKRRR
+7828 
-7839 KEDEE
+7839 
-7844 EELEIRDNN
+7844 
-7853 KDSIKETLDDT
+7853 
-7864 KHLPLLFAKRRRKED
+7864 
-7879 EEDVTVEEKDTL
+7879 
-7891 NNGESLDKVKHTPF
+7891 
-7905 FLPKRRRKEDEEDVE
+7905 
-7920 VTNENTD
+7920 
-7927 EKVLQDNEH
+7927 
-7936 SPILIAKRRKDKEV
+7936 
-7950 DVETTTSIE
+7950 
-7959 SNEDDA
+7959 
-7965 PLLLAKKKNQKDNQ
+7965 
-7979 SKGKK
+7979 
-7984 SASKNLLK
+7984 
-7992 S
+7992 

>member
-1 MGNGAEHS
+1 MNYRDKIQKFSIRKYTVGTFSTVIATLVFLGFNTSQAHAAETNQPASVVKQKQQSNNEQTENRESQVQNSQNSQNGQSLSATHENEQPNINQTNHVDVSAEQSSTTENEQAVSQNKQTKKDTADATPTQSAKAESKHEQNESRSANKKENDNKAAHVENHEANVVTASDSPDNGNVQHDRNELQAFFDANYHDYRFIDRENADSGTFNYVKGIFDKINTLLGSNDPINNKDLQLAYKELEQAVALIRTMPQRQQTSRRSSRIQTRSVESRAAEPRSVSSYQNADSSYYVENANDGSGYPVGTYINASNKGAPFYLPTAPWNTLKASAAKEIVLITAKQTGDGYQWVIKFNKGHAPHENMIFWFALPSDQVPVGRTDFVTVNADGTNVQWSNGAGAGAYKPLPQMWPYGVNDSRSRDFKIRNRSGQVIYDWTDVHVNTLRDLARAGDYFSEAGAPAATKAIGEQTFRYINGERPTESPGASKVYTFIGAGDASYTISFKTQGPTTNKLYYAAGGRALEYNQLFMYSQLYVESTQDHQQRLDGFRQVVNRSYRLGTTKRVEVSQGNIQTKKVLESTNLNIDDFMDDPLSYVKTPSNKVLGFYPTNANPNAYRHGGTNPLNEYQLSQLFTDDKLQQAARTGNPIRLMIGFDYPDGHGNAETLVPVNLTVLPEIQHNIKFYKNDDTQNIADKPASRQAGHPIFYVYAGNQGNASVNLGGSVTSIQPLRINLTSSENFTDRDWQITGIPRTLHIENSTNRPNNARERNIELVGNLLPGDYFGTIRFGRKEQLFEIRVKPHTPTITTTAEQLRGTALQKVPITVTNIPLDPSSLVYIVYPTDQTRDGGSEADQMPSNYSILATGTPDGVHNTITIQPKDYTVFIPPVGKQIRALIYYNKVVASNMSNAVTILPDDIPPTINNPVGLNAKYYRGDEVNFTMGVSDRHSGIKNTTITTLPNGWTSNLTKADKNNGSLSITGRVSMNQAFNSDITFKVSATDNVNNTTNDSQSKHVTVHVGKISEDAHPIVLANSEKVVVVNPTSVSNDEKQRIITAFMNKNQNIRGYLASSNPVTVDNNGNVTLHYRDGSSTTLDATNVMTYEPVVKPEYQTANAPKTATVTIAKGQSFSIGDIKQYFTLSNGQAIPNGTFTNITSDRTIPTAQEVSQMNAGTQLYHIVASNAYHKDTEDLYISLKIIDVKQPEGDQRVYRTSTYDLTTDEISKVKQAFINANRDAITFAEGDISVTNTPNGANVSTVTVNINKGRLTKSFTSNLANMNFLRWVNFPQDYTVSWTNAKIASRPTDGGLSWSDDHKSLIYRYDATLGTPITTNDILTMLKATTTVPGLRNNIAGNEKTQAEAGGRPNYRPTGYSQANASSDGQRQYTLNGQVIQVLDIINPTNGFGGQTITNSNVRANHSNSTVVSVNEPAANGAGAFTIDHVVKNNTTHNAADAVYKAQLYLSPYGPKQYVEHLNQNTGNTTDAINIYFVPSDLVNPTISVGNYANHQVFSGETFTNTITANDNFGVQSVTVPNTSQITGTVDNNHQHVSATAPNVTSATNKTINLVATDTSGNTATTSYNVTIKPLRDKYRVGTSSTAANPVRIANISNNAIVSQADQTAIINSLTFTETVPNRSYARASANEITSKTVSNVSRTGNNANVTVTVTYQDGTTSTVTVPVKHVIPEIVAHSHYTVQGQDFPAGNGSSASDYFKLSNGSAIPDATITWVSGQAPNKDNTRIGEDITVTAHILIDGETTPITKTATYKVVRTVPKHVFETDRGVLYPGVSDMYDAKQYVKPVNNSWSTNAQNMNFQFVGTYGPNKDVVGISTRLIRITYDNRQTEELTILSKVKPDPPRIDGNSVTYKAGLTNQEVKVNNVLSNSTVKLFKADNTPLNVTNIIHGSGYSSVVTVSDALPNGGIKAKSSISMNNVTYTTQDEHGQVVTVTRNESVDSNDSASVTVTPQLQATTEGAVFIKGGDGFDFGHVERFIQNPPHGATVAWHDNPDTWKNTVGNTHKTAVVTLPSGQGTRNVEVPVKVYPVANAKALSRDVKGQNLTNGTDAMSYITFDPNTNTNGITAAWANRQQPNNQQAGVQHLNVDVTYPGISAAKRVPVTVNVYQFEFPQTTYTTTVGGTLASGTQASGYAHMQNATGLPTDGFTYKWNNAATGTNDANWAAMNKPNAAKVVNAKYDVIYNGHTFATSLPAKFVVKDVQPAKPTVTETAAGAITIAPGANQTVNTHAGNVTTYADKLVIKRNGSVVTTFTRHNNTSPWVKEASATNVTGIVGTNNGITVAAGTFNPADTIQVVATQGSGETISDEQRSDDFTVVAPQPNQATTKIWQNGHIDITPNNPSGHLINPTQAMDIAYTEKVGNGAEHS

-50 SSITITPKAGTGHSV
+50 SAITITPKAGTGHSA

-90 SNVTAAE
+90 SNVTASE

-169 TEGKKPG
+169 TDGKKPG

-185 HNAQQQINTAKTEA
+185 HNAQQQINAAKTEA

-210 QQVSDALTK
+210 QQVNAALSK
-219 VRAAQTK
+219 VQAAQTK
-226 IDQAKALL
+226 INEAKALL

-277 AETEITAAQRVIDN
+277 AESEITAAQRIIDN

-407 ADNSALRTA
+407 ADNSTLRTA

-468 IAAEKTKVEEKYN
+468 IAAEKAKVEEKYN

-516 MTSTSVA
+516 MTSASVA

-534 KIQEIDRVLASHP
+534 KIQEINRVLASHP

-556 TAANAAKTALDQAR
+556 TAANAAKSALDQAR

-631 VEQINTNTSAAN
+631 VDQINTNTSAAN

-654 ALTPDKAPLQN
+654 ALTPDKTPLQN

-721 VTEANQAKDQLNTA
+721 VAEANQAKDQLNTA

-792 KLKDSVADN
+792 KLKESVADN
-801 NTIKSGQNYTDATP
+801 NSIKSGQNYTDATQ

-835 TNPTMDVNTV
+835 NNPTMDVNTV

-900 QAVNDIKQTTHSL
+900 QAVNNIKQTTQSL

-952 HANDIINGNAQHP
+952 HANDIINGNPQHP

-987 GEAKLNAA
+987 GEAKLNTA
-995 KQEANTALGHLN
+995 KQEANTALGQLN

-1027 DAVNTIKQNATNL
+1027 ETVNTIKQNATNL
-1040 NSAMGNLRQAVADK
+1040 NSAMGNLRHAVADK
-1054 DQVKR
+1054 EQVKR

-1081 ETIINQTTNPTMS
+1081 ETIINQSTNPTMS

-1102 SAVTSNKN
+1102 SAVTTNKT

-1227 MNQLNSAKN
+1227 MNQVNSAKN

-1365 GDENLAAA
+1365 GDENLATA

-1423 SLQSGINNES
+1423 SLQNGINNES

-1477 AALQRVNNAKDAL
+1477 AALQRVNTAKDAL

-1580 AVSAAETILNKQT
+1580 AVSNAETILNKQT

-1602 EQALNNVNNAKH
+1602 EQALNNVNSAKH

-1637 DLNQKQKDA
+1637 DLNQKQKD
-1646 LKTQANGAQ
+1646 
-1655 RVSNAQDVQRNAT
+1655 V
-1668 ELNTAMG
+1668 
-1675 TLKHAIA
+1675 
-1682 DKTNTLASSK
+1682 
-1692 YVNADSTKQNAYTT
+1692 
-1706 KVTNAEH
+1706 
-1713 IISGTPTVVTTP
+1713 
-1725 SEVTAAA
+1725 
-1732 NQVNSAKQE
+1732 
-1741 LNGDERLRVAKQNA
+1741 
-1755 NTAIDALTQL
+1755 
-1765 NTPQKAKLKEQ
+1765 
-1776 VGQANRLEDV
+1776 
-1786 QTVQTNGQALN
+1786 
-1797 NAMKGLRDSIANE
+1797 
-1810 TTVKASQNYTD
+1810 
-1821 ASSNNQSTYNS
+1821 
-1832 AVSNAKGIIN
+1832 
-1842 QTNNP
+1842 
-1847 TMDTSAITQA
+1847 
-1857 TTQVNNAKNGL
+1857 
-1868 NGAEN
+1868 
-1873 LRNAQNTAKQNLN
+1873 
-1886 TLSHLTNN
+1886 
-1894 QKSAISTQ
+1894 
-1902 IDRAGHVSEVTAAK
+1902 
-1916 NAATELNTQMGNLE
+1916 
-1930 QAIHDQN
+1930 
-1937 TVKQSVK
+1937 
-1944 FTDADKAKRD
+1944 
-1954 AYTNAV
+1954 
-1960 SRAEA
+1960 
-1965 ILNKTQGANTSK
+1965 
-1977 QDVEAAIQNVSS
+1977 
-1989 AKNALNG
+1989 
-1996 DQNVTNA
+1996 
-2003 KNAAKNALNNLTSI
+2003 
-2017 NNAQK
+2017 
-2022 RDLTTK
+2022 
-2028 IDQATT
+2028 
-2034 VAGVEA
+2034 
-2040 VSNTGTQLNTAMAN
+2040 
-2054 LQNGI
+2054 
-2059 NDKTNTLA
+2059 
-2067 SENYHDADSDKKTAY
+2067 
-2082 TQAVT
+2082 
-2087 NAENILN
+2087 
-2094 KNSGSNLDKTAV
+2094 
-2106 ENALSQVANAK
+2106 
-2117 GALNGNHNLEQAKS
+2117 
-2131 NANTTINGL
+2131 
-2140 QHLTTAQKDKLKQQV
+2140 
-2155 QQAQN
+2155 
-2160 VAGVDTVKSSA
+2160 
-2171 NTLNGAMGT
+2171 
-2180 LRNSIQDNT
+2180 
-2189 ATKNG
+2189 
-2194 QNYLDAT
+2194 
-2201 GSNKT
+2201 
-2206 NYNNA
+2206 
-2211 VDSANGVINATSNPN
+2211 
-2226 MDANAINQI
+2226 
-2235 ATQVTSTK
+2235 
-2243 NALDGTHNLTQA
+2243 
-2255 KQTATNAIDGATNLN
+2255 
-2270 KAQKDALK
+2270 LK
-2278 AQVTSAQR
+2278 A
-2286 VANVTSIQ
+2286 
-2294 QTANELNTAMG
+2294 
-2305 QLQHGIDDENATKQ
+2305 
-2319 TQKYRDAEQSKKTAY
+2319 
-2334 DQAVA
+2334 
-2339 AAKAILNK
+2339 
-2347 QTGSNSDKA
+2347 
-2356 AVDRAL
+2356 
-2362 QQVTSTK
+2362 
-2369 DALNGDA
+2369 
-2376 KLAEAKA
+2376 
-2383 AAKQNL
+2383 
-2389 GTLNHI
+2389 
-2395 TNAQRTD
+2395 
-2402 LEGQINQATTVDGV
+2402 
-2416 NTVKTNANTLDGAM
+2416 
-2430 NSLQGS
+2430 
-2436 INDKDATLRNQNYLD
+2436 
-2451 ADESKRNAYTQAV
+2451 
-2464 TAAEGILN
+2464 
-2472 KQTGGNTSKADV
+2472 
-2484 DNALNAVTRAKA
+2484 
-2496 ALNGAENLRNAKTS
+2496 
-2510 ATNTINGLPNLTQLQ
+2510 
-2525 KDNLKHQVEQ
+2525 
-2535 AQNVA
+2535 
-2540 GVNGVKDK
+2540 
-2548 GNTLNTAMGAL
+2548 
-2559 RTSIQNDNTTK
+2559 
-2570 TSQNYLDASDSN
+2570 
-2582 KNNYNTAVNN
+2582 
-2592 ANGVINATNNPNMDA
+2592 
-2607 NAINGMA
+2607 
-2614 NQVNTTKAALNGVQN
+2614 
-2629 LAQAKTNAT
+2629 
-2638 NTINNAHD
+2638 
-2646 LNQKQKD
+2646 
-2653 ALKTQVNNAQRVSDA
+2653 
-2668 NNVQHTATELNG
+2668 
-2680 AMTALKAAIADKER
+2680 
-2694 TKASGNYV
+2694 
-2702 NADQEKRQA
+2702 
-2711 YDSKVTNA
+2711 
-2719 ENIINGTPNA
+2719 
-2729 TLTVN
+2729 
-2734 DVNSATSQVNA
+2734 
-2745 AKTALNGDNNLRVAK
+2745 
-2760 ENANNT
+2760 
-2766 IDGLAQLNNAQKAK
+2766 
-2780 LKEQVQSATTLE
+2780 
-2792 GVQTVKNS
+2792 
-2800 SQTLNTAM
+2800 
-2808 KGLRD
+2808 
-2813 SIANEATIKAG
+2813 
-2824 QNYTD
+2824 
-2829 ASPTNRNEYDSAVTA
+2829 
-2844 AKAIINQTSNP
+2844 
-2855 TMEPNTITQATSQVT
+2855 
-2870 TKEHALN
+2870 
-2877 GAQNLAQAK
+2877 
-2886 TTAKNNLNNLTSI
+2886 
-2899 NNAQKD
+2899 
-2905 ALTRSIDGATTVA
+2905 
-2918 GVNQETAKAT
+2918 
-2928 ELNNAMHSLQNGI
+2928 
-2941 NDEAQTKQTQK
+2941 
-2952 YLDAEPIKKSAYDQA
+2952 
-2967 VNAAK
+2967 
-2972 AILTKAS
+2972 
-2979 GQNVDKAAV
+2979 
-2988 EQALQNVNSTKTAL
+2988 
-3002 NGDAKLNEAKAAAK
+3002 
-3016 QTLGTLTH
+3016 
-3024 INNAQRTALDNEI
+3024 
-3037 TQATNVEGVNT
+3037 
-3048 VKAKAQQLDGAMG
+3048 
-3061 QLETSIRDKDTTLQ
+3061 
-3075 SQNYQDADDAKRT
+3075 
-3088 AYSQAVNAAATILN
+3088 
-3102 KTAGGNTP
+3102 
-3110 KADVER
+3110 
-3116 AMQAVTQANTALNG
+3116 
-3130 IQNLERAKQAA
+3130 
-3141 NTAITNASDLN
+3141 
-3152 TKQKE
+3152 
-3157 ALKAQVT
+3157 
-3164 SAGRVSAAN
+3164 
-3173 GVEHTATE
+3173 
-3181 LNTAMTALKRAIAD
+3181 
-3195 KAETKASGNYV
+3195 
-3206 NADANKRQAYDEK
+3206 
-3219 VTAAENI
+3219 
-3226 VSGTPTPTL
+3226 
-3235 TPADV
+3235 
-3240 TNAATQVT
+3240 
-3248 NAKTQLNGN
+3248 
-3257 HNLEVAKQN
+3257 
-3266 ANTAIDGLTSLNG
+3266 
-3279 PQKAKLKEQVGQ
+3279 
-3291 ATTLP
+3291 
-3296 NVQTVRD
+3296 
-3303 NAQTLNS
+3303 
-3310 AMKGLRDSIANEAT
+3310 
-3324 IKAGQNYTDASPNNR
+3324 
-3339 SEYDSAVT
+3339 
-3347 AAKAIIDQTT
+3347 
-3357 SPSMNA
+3357 
-3363 QEINQAKDQVTA
+3363 
-3375 KQQALNGQENLRTA
+3375 
-3389 QTNAKQHLN
+3389 
-3398 GLSDLTDAQKDAVK
+3398 
-3412 RQIEGATHVNE
+3412 
-3423 VTQAQNNADALNT
+3423 
-3436 AMTNLKNGI
+3436 
-3445 QDQNTIK
+3445 
-3452 QGVNFTD
+3452 
-3459 ADEAKR
+3459 
-3465 NAYTNAVTQAEQILN
+3465 
-3480 KAQGPNTAKD
+3480 
-3490 NVESALQNVQ
+3490 
-3500 RAKNEL
+3500 
-3506 NGNQNVANAKST
+3506 
-3518 AKNALNNLT
+3518 
-3527 SINNAQKE
+3527 
-3535 ALKTQIEGAST
+3535 
-3546 VAGVNQVSTT
+3546 
-3556 ASELNTAMS
+3556 
-3565 NLQSGINDEAA
+3565 
-3576 TKAAQKYTDADRD
+3576 
-3589 KQTAYND
+3589 
-3596 AVTAAKTLL
+3596 
-3605 DKTAGSNDNK
+3605 
-3615 AAVEQALQRVNTA
+3615 
-3628 KTALN
+3628 
-3633 GDARLNE
+3633 
-3640 AKNTAKQQ
+3640 
-3648 LATMSHLTNAQ
+3648 
-3659 KANLTEQIE
+3659 
-3668 RGTTVAGVQG
+3668 
-3678 IQANAGTLD
+3678 
-3687 QAMNQLRQSIA
+3687 
-3698 SKDTTKSSEDYQ
+3698 
-3710 DANADLQN
+3710 
-3718 AYNRAVSDAEGI
+3718 
-3730 ISATNNPEMNPD
+3730 
-3742 TINQKASQVNSAKSA
+3742 
-3757 LNGDEKLAAAKQT
+3757 
-3770 AKTDIGRLT
+3770 
-3779 DLNNAQRTA
+3779 
-3788 ANAEVDQAPNLAAVT
+3788 
-3803 AAKNKATSLNTAMG
+3803 
-3817 NLKHALA
+3817 
-3824 EKDNTKRSV
+3824 
-3833 NYTDADQ
+3833 
-3840 PKQQAYDTAVTQ
+3840 
-3852 AEAITNANGSNANET
+3852 
-3867 QVQAALNQLN
+3867 
-3877 QAKNDLNGDNKVAQA
+3877 
-3892 KETAKRALASYSNLN
+3892 
-3907 NAQSTAATSQIDNAT
+3907 
-3922 TVADVTAAQN
+3922 
-3932 TANELNTAMGQ
+3932 
-3943 LQNGINDQNTVKQQ
+3943 
-3957 VNFTDADQGKKDA
+3957 
-3970 YTNAVTNAQG
+3970 
-3980 ILDKANGQNMTKAQV
+3980 
-3995 EAALNQV
+3995 
-4002 TTAKNALNGDAN
+4002 
-4014 VRQAKSDAKAN
+4014 
-4025 LGTLTHLNN
+4025 
-4034 AQKQDLTSQ
+4034 
-4043 IEGATT
+4043 
-4049 VNGVNSVK
+4049 
-4057 TKAQDLDGAMQ
+4057 
-4068 RLESAIANK
+4068 
-4077 DQTKASENYIDAD
+4077 
-4090 PTKKTAFDNAII
+4090 
-4102 QAESYLNKDHGAN
+4102 
-4115 KDKQAVEQAIQSVTS
+4115 
-4130 TENALNGDANLQRA
+4130 
-4144 KTEATQAIDNL
+4144 
-4155 THLNTPQKTA
+4155 
-4165 LKQQVNAA
+4165 
-4173 QRVSGVTDLKNS
+4173 
-4185 ATSLNNAMDQLKQA
+4185 
-4199 IADHDT
+4199 
-4205 IVAGGNYTNASPDK
+4205 
-4219 QGAYTDAYNAAKN
+4219 
-4232 IVNGSPNVITNA
+4232 
-4244 ADVTAATQ
+4244 
-4252 RVNNAETGL
+4252 
-4261 NGDTN
+4261 
-4266 LATAKQQ
+4266 
-4273 AKDALRQMTHLS
+4273 
-4285 DAQKQSIT
+4285 
-4293 GQIDSAT
+4293 
-4300 QVTGVQSVKDN
+4300 
-4311 ATNLDNA
+4311 
-4318 MNQLRNSIAN
+4318 
-4328 KDEVKASQPY
+4328 
-4338 VDADTDKQNAYNTAV
+4338 
-4353 TSAENII
+4353 
-4360 NATSQPTLNPSAVT
+4360 
-4374 QAANQVNTNKTALNG
+4374 
-4389 AQNLANKK
+4389 
-4397 QETTANINQLSHLNN
+4397 
-4412 AQKQDLNT
+4412 
-4420 QVTNAPNIST
+4420 
-4430 VNQVKTKAE
+4430 
-4439 QLDQAMER
+4439 
-4447 LINGIQDKDQ
+4447 
-4457 VKQSVNFTDA
+4457 
-4467 DPEKQTAYNNAVT
+4467 
-4480 AAENI
+4480 
-4485 INQANGTNANQS
+4485 QANGTNANQS

-4511 ALNGDRKVT
+4511 ALNGNRKVT
-4520 DAKNNANQR
+4520 DAKNNANQT

-4601 NEAVRNAE
+4601 NEAVHNAE

-4742 NPTLDPTVI
+4742 SPTLDPTVI

-4794 AVTNQ
+4794 TVTDQ

-4886 TKQALNGN
+4886 AKQALNGN

-5075 TQLKQGIADKD
+5075 TQLKQGIANKAQIKGSENYHDADTDKQTAYDNAVTKAEELLKQTTNPTMDPNTIQQALTKVNDTNQALNGNQKLADAKQAAKTNLGTLDHLNDAQKQALTTQVEQAPDIATVNNVKQNAQNLNNAMTNLNNALQDKTETLNSINFTDADQAKKDAYTNAVAHAEGILSKANGSNASQTEVEQAIQRVNEAKQALNGNDNVQRAKDAAKQVITNANDLNQAQKDALKQQVDAAQTVANVNTIKQTAQDLNQAMTQLKQGIADKD

-5130 QALQQVNQAKGDLN
+5130 QALQQVTQAKGDLN

-5250 APDTVTQAVTTMNQ
+5250 SPDTVTQAVTTMNQ

-5315 TKQNAQNVNTAMGN
+5315 TKQNAQNVNATMGN

-5345 YHDADVDKQTAYTNA
+5345 YHDADADKQTAYTNA

-5376 NPDDITRA
+5376 NPDEITRA

-5391 KNSLNGEAKLATEKQ
+5391 KNGLNGEAKLATEKQ

-5437 TVNQVKQTATSLDQ
+5437 TVNQVKQTATSLDH
-5451 AMDQLSQAINDKDQ
+5451 AMDQLSQAINDKAQ
-5465 ILADGNYLNADPDKQ
+5465 TLADGNYLNADPDKQ

-5500 NEVQAQVESITNEVN
+5500 NEVQAQVESITNEVKT
-5515 AAKQALNGND
+5515 AKQALNGND

-5549 QSFESQIT
+5549 QSFENQIT

-5581 LRNSVADNQTTL
+5581 LRNSIADNQATL

-5607 DYNKA
+5607 DYNQA

-5627 MNPDDVNGATT
+5627 MNPDDVNRATT

-5650 ENLAAA
+5650 ENLVAA

-5730 KQTAYNTAV
+5730 KQTAYTTAV
-5739 NEAAAMINK
+5739 NEAEAMINK

-5820 EQNANTLNQAMHGLR
+5820 EQTANTLNQAMHGLR
-5835 QSIQD
+5835 ESIQD
-5840 NAATKANS
+5840 NATTQANS

-5887 AATVNTTKA
+5887 ATTVNTTKA

-5909 HAKQTVSQLAHL
+5909 RAKQTVSQLAHL

-5933 DSETTRTAVKQDL
+5933 DSETTRTAVNHDL
-5946 TEAQALDQLMDALQ
+5946 TEAQALDQLMDTLQ

-5998 GLNNPTINKGNVSSA
+5998 GLTNPTINKGNVSSA
-6013 TQAVISSKNA
+6013 TQAVTSSKNA

-6185 NNAATRGEVAQKLTE
+6185 NNAATR
-6200 AQALNQAMEALRNS
+6200 
-6214 IQDQQQTEAGSKFIN
+6214 
-6229 EDKPQKDAYQAAV
+6229 
-6242 QNAKDLINQTNNP
+6242 
-6255 TLDKAQ
+6255 
-6261 VEQLTQA
+6261 
-6268 VNQAKDNL
+6268 
-6276 HGDQKLA
+6276 
-6283 DDKQHAV
+6283 
-6290 TDLNQLNG
+6290 
-6298 LNNPQRQ
+6298 
-6305 ALESQ
+6305 
-6310 INNAATRDEVA
+6310 
-6321 QKLAEA
+6321 
-6327 KALDQAMQA
+6327 
-6336 LRNSIQDQQ
+6336 
-6345 QTESG
+6345 
-6350 SKFINE
+6350 
-6356 DKPQKDAYQAAVQ
+6356 
-6369 NAKDLINQTGNPTLD
+6369 
-6384 KSQVEQLTQAVTTA
+6384 
-6398 KDNLHGDQKLARDQQ
+6398 
-6413 QAVTTVNAL
+6413 
-6422 PNLNH
+6422 
-6427 AQQQALT
+6427 
-6434 DAINAAPTRTEVA
+6434 
-6447 QHVQTATELD
+6447 
-6457 HAMETLKNKVD
+6457 
-6468 QVNTDKAQ
+6468 
-6476 PNYTEASTDKKEAV
+6476 
-6490 DQALQA
+6490 
-6496 AQSITDPTN
+6496 
-6505 GSNANKDAV
+6505 
-6514 EQALTKL
+6514 
-6521 QEKENE
+6521 
-6527 LNGNERVAEAKTQA
+6527 
-6541 KQTIDQLTHLNAD
+6541 
-6554 QIATAKQNIDQA
+6554 
-6566 TKLQPIAEL
+6566 
-6575 VDQATQLNQSMD
+6575 
-6587 QLQQAVNEH
+6587 
-6596 ANVEQTVDYTQAD
+6596 
-6609 SDKQNAYKQAIAD
+6609 
-6622 AENVLKQ
+6622 
-6629 NANKQQVDQ
+6629 
-6638 ALQNILNAKQALN
+6638 
-6651 GDERVALA
+6651 
-6659 KTNGK
+6659 
-6664 HDIDQLNA
+6664 
-6672 LNNAQQDGFKG
+6672 
-6683 RIDQSNDLNQIQQ
+6683 
-6696 IVDEAKALNRAMDQ
+6696 
-6710 LSQEITGNE
+6710 
-6719 GRTKGS
+6719 
-6725 TNYVNADTQVKQV
+6725 
-6738 YDEAVDKAKQAL
+6738 
-6750 DKSTG
+6750 
-6755 QNLTAEQ
+6755 
-6762 VIKLNDAITAAKK
+6762 
-6775 ALNGEERL
+6775 
-6783 NNRKAEALQ
+6783 
-6792 RLDQLT
+6792 
-6798 HLNNAQ
+6798 
-6804 RQLAIQQINN
+6804 
-6814 AETLNKASRAINRA
+6814 
-6828 TKLDNAMGAVQQY
+6828 
-6841 IDEQHLG
+6841 
-6848 VISST
+6848 
-6853 NYINADDN
+6853 
-6861 LKANYDNAIANAA
+6861 
-6874 HELDKVQ
+6874 
-6881 GNAIA
+6881 
-6886 KAEAEQLKQNII
+6886 
-6898 DAQNALNGDQNLAN
+6898 
-6912 AKDKA
+6912 
-6917 NAFVNSLNGLN
+6917 
-6928 QQQQD
+6928 
-6933 LAHKA
+6933 
-6938 INNADTVSD
+6938 
-6947 VTDIVNN
+6947 
-6954 QIDLNDAMET
+6954 
-6964 LKHLVDNEI
+6964 
-6973 PNAEQTVNYQ
+6973 
-6983 NADDNAKTNFDDAK
+6983 
-6997 RLANTLLNSDN
+6997 
-7008 TNVNDINGAIQTVN
+7008 
-7022 DAIHNLNGDQRLQ
+7022 
-7035 DAKDKAIQSINQAL
+7035 
-7049 ANKLKEIEASN
+7049 
-7060 ATDQDKLIAK
+7060 
-7070 NKAEELANSII
+7070 
-7081 NNINKATSNQAV
+7081 
-7093 SQVQTAGNHAIEQVH
+7093 
-7108 ANEIPKAKID
+7108 
-7118 ANKDVDKQVQSLIDE
+7118 
-7133 IDRNPNLTD
+7133 
-7142 KEKQAL
+7142 
-7148 KDRINQILQQGHN
+7148 
-7161 GINNAMTKEEIEQ
+7161 
-7174 AKAQLAQAL
+7174 
-7183 QDIKDL
+7183 
-7189 VKAKEDAKQ
+7189 
-7198 DVDKQVQALID
+7198 
-7209 EIDQNP
+7209 
-7215 NLTDKEK
+7215 
-7222 QALKDRI
+7222 
-7229 NQILQQGHNGINNA
+7229 
-7243 MTKEEIEQAKAQL
+7243 
-7256 AQALQDIKDLVKAK
+7256 
-7270 ENAKQDIDKRVQ
+7270 
-7282 ALIDEIDQNPNLTD
+7282 
-7296 KEKQALKDRINQILQ
+7296 
-7311 QGHNDINNAL
+7311 
-7321 TKEEIEQAK
+7321 
-7330 AQLAQALQDIKDLV
+7330 
-7344 KAKED
+7344 
-7349 AKNAIKALANA
+7349 
-7360 KRDQINSNPDLT
+7360 
-7372 PEQKAKALKEIDEA
+7372 
-7386 EKRALQNVE
+7386 
-7395 NAQTIDQLNRGLNL
+7395 
-7409 GLDDIRNTHVWE
+7409 
-7421 VDEQPAVNE
+7421 
-7430 IFEATPEQILVNG
+7430 
-7443 ELIVHRDDIITEQ
+7443 
-7456 DILAHINLI
+7456 
-7465 DQLSAEVIDT
+7465 
-7475 PSTATISDSL
+7475 
-7485 TAKVEV
+7485 
-7491 TLLDGSKVIVN
+7491 
-7502 VPVKVVEKELSVV
+7502 
-7515 KQQAIESIENAAQQ
+7515 
-7529 KIDEINNSVTLTL
+7529 
-7542 EQKEAAIAEV
+7542 
-7552 NKLKQQ
+7552 
-7558 AIDYINNAPD
+7558 
-7568 VHSVEEIQQ
+7568 
-7577 QEQAHIE
+7577 
-7584 QFYPEQFTIEQAK
+7584 
-7597 SNAIKSIEDAI
+7597 
-7608 QHMIDEIKARTD
+7608 
-7620 LTDKEKQEAIAKL
+7620 
-7633 NQLKEQAIQ
+7633 
-7642 AIQRAQ
+7642 
-7648 SIDEISEQLEQFKA
+7648 
-7662 QMKAANPTAKEL
+7662 
-7674 AKRKQEAI
+7674 
-7682 SRIKDFSNEKINSI
+7682 
-7696 RNSEIGTTDEKQA
+7696 
-7709 AMNQINEIVL
+7709 
-7719 ETIRDINNA
+7719 
-7728 HTLQQV
+7728 
-7734 EAALNNGIA
+7734 
-7743 RISAVQIVISDR
+7743 
-7755 AKQSS
+7755 
-7760 STGNESNSHLTIGYG
+7760 
-7775 TANHPFNSSTIGHKK
+7775 
-7790 KIDEDDDIDPLHMR
+7790 
-7804 HFSNNFGNVIKNA
+7804 
-7817 IGVVGISGLLA
+7817 
-7828 SFWFFIAKRRR
+7828 
-7839 KEDEE
+7839 
-7844 EELEIRDNN
+7844 
-7853 KDSIKETLDDT
+7853 
-7864 KHLPLLFAKRRRKED
+7864 
-7879 EEDVTVEEKDTL
+7879 
-7891 NNGESLDKVKHTPF
+7891 
-7905 FLPKRRRKEDEEDVE
+7905 
-7920 VTNENTD
+7920 
-7927 EKVLQDNEH
+7927 
-7936 SPILIAKRRKDKEV
+7936 
-7950 DVETTTSIE
+7950 
-7959 SNEDDA
+7959 
-7965 PLLLAKKKNQKDNQ
+7965 
-7979 SKGKK
+7979 
-7984 SASKNLLK
+7984 
-7992 S
+7992 